1 MQKKLS
7 KLLII
12 LVLALTTMLAMAT
25 TANAEIVGS
34 KAKGTVWE
42 VNTDTGVLKIDV
54 EGPMGSWT
62 QGSQPWYKYRNYIK
76 ELQFASATSKI
87 TNYAFSDL
95 VNLEKIEIPNS
106 VEEIGDYA
114 FLNCAGAK
122 EVYIPIS
129 VANWG
134 GFIFK
139 DCVSIGYIFTENTTN
154 INMTTPIWDS
164 SVGSQAEN
172 GYVEL
177 QIESKSIG
185 QYAFYGL
192 SSVTNVKLPTT
203 LTGIND
209 YAFYGFTS
217 PFALNLNSATNI
229 GKYAFYG
236 CTGVTVI
243 NLPVATTIGENAFY
257 GCSGAE
263 SINLPVAT
271 SIGENAFKGCSGAK
285 TIYLGATNI
294 TYGNNCFADTTG
306 CTEIYLGSINF
317 AQNSNALSR
326 MGSGKTLTMTLGK
339 SVSAINGTLQTSHI
353 GTTGS
358 INLVLEEGSNLNSV
372 GASAFENN
380 SILTSVD
387 FSNSAK
393 NVSYNAKAFNNC
405 ANLKTFS
412 SNTGTATLT
421 TLSFG
426 NLKKLET
433 LNWNASSTTLG
444 WSTQLQA
451 KVTFT
456 SAATTA
462 SSHTGSHVSQQKS
475 STASMALTP
484 STTQN
489 TSYGWYP
496 TGDFTISAAT
506 AGTTSA
512 SQNSASS
519 GTATSTT
526 TASYNWVG
534 TNNTGNHPF
543 LNLGSSVSAG
553 STVTFGKTVT
563 TVPDYFLTSGVYA
576 FETAAATLKRTY
588 TATGSSTAS
597 STKSTSGTPATPA
610 MALASVGGDVYF
622 GYYASNL
629 GWTVNSKKVSV
640 TNVGNV
646 AQSVTI
652 TSNLTDTTTVTQS
665 CAITEGVKLSSAT
678 GIKLNQVNS
687 ISKAITSVGQSS
699 FGWIQ
704 IPMTSANNDLPSAG
718 VTSSFTASEN
728 SISATRNSTSTQG
741 TIYTAPNF
749 AVASRSYPYFAMYMG
764 HAPHNSGYKT
774 NWTWSNNWGAWHDN
788 SYTWTQGAGNG
799 SANYYGKGIYR
810 ESGLQLG
817 GNYYCAFAT
826 KDMAIR
832 EMRRLFDTTA
842 VTATTTNTI
851 SGTFKTNTISIPAST
866 TTTKTWST
874 VNNAAN
880 VPVNGYPDG
889 NNVKTANFGMAG
901 NNMTINAGAFLGA
914 KSLTNAYLASTVK
927 NIQGNAFY
935 TRNTGTSDILYAY
948 GKSNVGDFSVHTGL
962 DTHNDITAQYKPALK
977 DYGIFVGEYKVGNNV
992 TAYLYNTSGSN
1003 YLVNL
1008 AGSGATYDSYTASN
1022 RPGWA
1027 GSYGTK
1033 VTEVIIDDT
1042 VTSVG
1047 NYMFYGHSA
1056 LQSVTFG
1063 TGVTKIGDYAFANC
1077 TSFEN
1082 QDAAWPC
1089 PVTEFG
1095 SHAFAN
1101 CSIKMAGIPSTIL
1114 KLGSGV
1120 FAGNPVQ
1127 QISYRAK
1134 AASAHTADIVSF
1146 SGLADNVETLV
1157 IIGNEVTS
1165 IPAFLFYKAE
1175 VEKIT
1180 IGPAVAS
1187 IGEGAFSGS
1196 KTAIITVA
1204 DGNTAYK
1211 ANADGNLYTADGLT
1225 MVTYLGRKQDAAYT
1239 LASGV
1244 NTIAAG
1250 AFYGHPYLERMTF
1263 DATVINV
1270 GKEAFFAAEKL
1281 ESIAVNDFMDEASFL
1296 SEVTV
1301 GDNWSGSAEVIFSG
1315 LSWDIGVTKGAMTAT
1330 LYSDGR
1336 LAITGSG
1343 YMKNWASANAVDWYS
1358 KRNTI
1363 TKVTFDGDI
1372 QSIGAYA
1379 FSGCQNLA
1387 DCVPPASVE
1396 NIGQYAFFDCKAL
1409 TFVRVPD
1416 KVKTIST
1423 YTFANCTALVW
1434 ADCGLGVESIE
1445 PFAFSGCSNARYI
1458 SINGSAT
1465 EVKGNAFQG
1474 DKNATL
1480 LIVGKQ
1486 QMTDFTDYTGIKDAS
1501 TGSVDTKVFRI
1512 CYLKDIETGRLMDR
1526 YAANNTTAAIGA
1538 SGSYANTSDLYAYS
1552 FDSDNDGK
1560 SDYLHVAGA
1569 SAMETTWADK
1579 TQVPWNAIRATLTK
1593 VCVEDDV
1600 TSVGPYAFEDCTALQ
1615 FARIGKGAAT
1625 FSTHA
1630 FYNCSS
1636 LKEFLCNVRSFSTG
1650 SLTADSNVFVG
1661 AGASDGFSVVFE
1673 DDATRIPGYLFYNCK
1688 NLTNLTFGK
1697 GISSINSFAFAG
1709 CTGLKTL
1716 YIKSTKIDSTDPK
1729 IFTDAGKDS
1738 GGFTVE
1744 IAANVTKI
1752 PDNLFYSTDGNPYC
1766 TSVFADAGSKLESIG
1781 SSAFFDCNRLESAYF
1796 ANCSMLTYIHNAA
1809 FKGCTRLVSADFSN
1823 CIKLQ
1828 KINSEA
1834 FANCMNLADFSIN
1847 NDEAITNIG
1856 DKAFYNTLAIRTMT
1870 IPESVR
1876 EIGADAFGLWV
1887 PQQIIYVLGK
1897 MSVGDFSSAP
1907 SSWPGNATVIYT
1919 NLSWDV
1925 SKKQDGSIIAYY
1937 TVPDPASIN
1946 TEYCIFV
1953 VGEGEMI
1960 DFATQE
1966 GINWPRSSNN
1976 DVRSTVT
1983 RVYVGDGI
1991 TRIGNYNFA
2000 GFDKCVEVQIG
2011 HDVQEIGKYAFRDD
2025 IKVPEFDLSS
2035 AKASLTNIDDGAF
2048 ENCSGTSTVNLS
2060 GCSGLGAVGNDAFKN
2075 LADSSI
2081 VYVST
2086 DYLYD
2091 MLANVNGN
2099 IKSTYGT
2106 TTKTKVVTV
2115 RVFFTKDL
2123 VSQGVYNGKDVVW
2136 NVEATSNDNLIFH
2149 WYYATTKGGQWTE
2162 ITSAMTGYTI
2172 NSTVRSSTL
2181 TMDGSIVTLDKNGY
2195 YFYCEAVS
2203 PYYEQASSTA
2213 ALAVYSSAIT
2223 PTITVIDRN
2232 GDALESNTWT
2242 QGPLTI
2248 IVTEGTADNGL
2259 TPTYQYKLKASG
2271 TWRNTE
2277 PKMTYNTEGIVT
2289 FYCRAII
2296 NNDPNTAS
2304 APVKYIIKVDNSSP
2318 TVSISADPEFESTES
2333 VDLTATANDQVSGVQ
2348 SINWYKTAADAND
2361 SNTTSNVTGYVPL
2374 MDGVD
2379 MNTVDLSVRHI
2390 KGEGGKYTADTY
2402 TTTYVGKNETHSFN
2416 LNVDVDPTD
2425 AGVSNYV
2432 AATANTS
2439 LEKFELYEIHVMDA
2453 TKTDYAIS
2461 ASNKGVVT
2469 IPVPTDYDTTRIVVY
2484 GFNRTGSMA
2493 PITNYT
2499 LNNAGDS
2506 VTFPVAYF
2514 GYFVVGLEPV
2524 SSAPTGG

>member
-1 MQKKLS
+1 MRKKLT
-7 KLLII
+7 KLLLV

-42 VNTDTGVLKIDV
+42 VNTDTGILKIDV

-62 QGSQPWYKYRNYIK
+62 QGSQPWYKYRNYIT
-76 ELQFASATSKI
+76 EIQFPSATSKI

-95 VNLEKIEIPNS
+95 VNVEKIEIPNS

-114 FLNCAGAK
+114 FLNCAGVK
-122 EVYIPIS
+122 EIYIPIS
-129 VANWG
+129 IANWG
-134 GFIFK
+134 GFVFK
-139 DCVSIGYIFTENTTN
+139 DCVSVGYIFTENTTD
-154 INMTTPIWDS
+154 INMTAPIWDA
-164 SVGSQAEN
+164 SVGSKAADN
-172 GYVEL
+172 YVEL

-217 PFALNLNSATNI
+217 PFALNLSSATNI

-236 CTGVTVI
+236 CTGVTTI
-243 NLPVATTIGENAFY
+243 NLPVATTIGEYAFY
-257 GCSGAE
+257 GCTGAD
-263 SINLPVAT
+263 SINIPVAT
-271 SIGENAFKGCSGAK
+271 SIGDNAFENCTGAKKITVGATSVNYGNEVFKNCSGCQEL
-285 TIYLGATNI
+285 YLGAI
-294 TYGNNCFADTTG
+294 GFK
-306 CTEIYLGSINF
+306 
-317 AQNSNALSR
+317 QNSNAMNG
-326 MGSGKTLTMTLGK
+326 MGSASGFKVTLGK
-339 SVSAINGTLQTSHI
+339 AITSINGTLQTSYI
-353 GTTGS
+353 GTTKPMS
-358 INLVLEEGSNLNSV
+358 LVLEAGSKLSSI
-372 GASAFENN
+372 GTSAFEGNALL
-380 SILTSVD
+380 ISVD
-387 FSNSAK
+387 LNNRAEELALSD
-393 NVSYNAKAFNNC
+393 KAFYKCTSIKSFSTNTGSLSVGKLSLADLKKCENFQLNSKSTDIASSIETYSLVLTNPTSAWSATATEKISGIKINPTVYWTPWSAYYSVNGSGSYYMSQVYNNG
-405 ANLKTFS
+405 ANAANPEGGSLSFQNQSVTLNPKYEIENYSHPLENLGADGNGCDITIGESVVAIPDKMFS
-412 SNTGTATLT
+412 SGIRYTISSNFPSAT
-421 TLSFG
+421 
-426 NLKKLET
+426 
-433 LNWNASSTTLG
+433 SSTTATVNIPAK
-444 WSTQLQA
+444 SKVYQA
-451 KVTFT
+451 SYNYNNAINSYTFT
-456 SAATTA
+456 IPASNFNLSGNVTYGAKSNVNIISLPSGINIKNVTTNTNTKLTSIGVAAFGLDDRSVTSTVSLTNVTTPNTSGNGTIEDGTIVAYGASSNGYLSGWNKAHTITSGNNVNASNQSAKTTA
-462 SSHTGSHVSQQKS
+462 SASVKFSEDKNSVNTGSTAALQNGKIKLVSLGSVSNTCEIKYGAFSFNPSLEKAWFGSGISYISPDSFYSLKS
-475 STASMALTP
+475 PSTAYVYGKTSNTFTP
-484 STTQN
+484 SN
-489 TSYGWYP
+489 NGL
-496 TGDFTISAAT
+496 
-506 AGTTSA
+506 TSA
-512 SQNSASS
+512 GHS
-519 GTATSTT
+519 GFTDIVYDAT
-526 TASYNWVG
+526 
-534 TNNTGNHPF
+534 
-543 LNLGSSVSAG
+543 
-553 STVTFGKTVT
+553 
-563 TVPDYFLTSGVYA
+563 
-576 FETAAATLKRTY
+576 
-588 TATGSSTAS
+588 
-597 STKSTSGTPATPA
+597 
-610 MALASVGGDVYF
+610 
-622 GYYASNL
+622 
-629 GWTVNSKKVSV
+629 
-640 TNVGNV
+640 
-646 AQSVTI
+646 
-652 TSNLTDTTTVTQS
+652 
-665 CAITEGVKLSSAT
+665 
-678 GIKLNQVNS
+678 
-687 ISKAITSVGQSS
+687 
-699 FGWIQ
+699 
-704 IPMTSANNDLPSAG
+704 
-718 VTSSFTASEN
+718 
-728 SISATRNSTSTQG
+728 
-741 TIYTAPNF
+741 
-749 AVASRSYPYFAMYMG
+749 
-764 HAPHNSGYKT
+764 
-774 NWTWSNNWGAWHDN
+774 
-788 SYTWTQGAGNG
+788 
-799 SANYYGKGIYR
+799 
-810 ESGLQLG
+810 
-817 GNYYCAFAT
+817 
-826 KDMAIR
+826 
-832 EMRRLFDTTA
+832 
-842 VTATTTNTI
+842 
-851 SGTFKTNTISIPAST
+851 
-866 TTTKTWST
+866 
-874 VNNAAN
+874 
-880 VPVNGYPDG
+880 
-889 NNVKTANFGMAG
+889 
-901 NNMTINAGAFLGA
+901 
-914 KSLTNAYLASTVK
+914 
-927 NIQGNAFY
+927 
-935 TRNTGTSDILYAY
+935 
-948 GKSNVGDFSVHTGL
+948 
-962 DTHNDITAQYKPALK
+962 LK
-977 DYGIFVGEYKVGNNV
+977 DYGIFIDKFKVGDNV
-992 TAYLYNTSGSN
+992 NAYLYNTSGDN
-1003 YLVNL
+1003 YLINL
-1008 AGSGATYDSYTASN
+1008 AGSGSTYDTFTASTLPGWSATY
-1022 RPGWA
+1022 
-1027 GSYGTK
+1027 GSK
-1033 VTEVIIDDT
+1033 VTEIIVDDT
-1042 VTSVG
+1042 VTTIG
-1047 NYMFYGHSA
+1047 NHLFYGHSA
-1056 LQSVTFG
+1056 LEKVTFG
-1063 TGVTKIGDYAFANC
+1063 SGLTRIGDYAFANC
-1077 TSFEN
+1077 TAFEA
-1082 QDAAWPC
+1082 QDAEWNC

-1095 SHAFAN
+1095 SLAFAN
-1101 CSIKMAGIPSTIL
+1101 CSIKKAGVPATIT

-1120 FAGNPVQ
+1120 FSGNPVE
-1127 QISYRAK
+1127 QISYRAT
-1134 AASAHTADIVSF
+1134 AAAAHTADVVPF
-1146 SGLADNVETLV
+1146 SGLADSVDTT
-1157 IIGNEVTS
+1157 ITIADSVTS
-1165 IPAFLFYKAE
+1165 IPAFMFYKAE
-1175 VEKIT
+1175 VEKIN
-1180 IGPAVAS
+1180 IGTGVAS
-1187 IGEGAFSGS
+1187 IGEAAFSGS
-1196 KTAIITVA
+1196 KTAEVA
-1204 DGNTAYK
+1204 IPNGNAAYRV
-1211 ANADGNLYTADGLT
+1211 NADGNLYTADNLT
-1225 MVTYLGRKQDAAYT
+1225 IVAYLGNHQDAAYT
-1239 LASGV
+1239 LATGV

-1250 AFYGHPYLERMTF
+1250 AFYGHPFLERMTF
-1263 DATVINV
+1263 DATVINI
-1270 GKEAFFAAEKL
+1270 GKEAFFACDKL

-1296 SEVTV
+1296 AEVTV
-1301 GDNWSGSAEVIFSG
+1301 GENWSGSAEVIFSG

-1343 YMKNWASANAVDWYS
+1343 LMKNWASASAVDWYS

-1379 FSGCQNLA
+1379 FSGCESLS
-1387 DCVPPASVE
+1387 DCVLPDSVS
-1396 NIGQYAFFDCKAL
+1396 NIGQYAFFDCKGI
-1409 TFVRVPD
+1409 TFFRVPD
-1416 KVKTIST
+1416 KVTTINT
-1423 YTFANCTALVW
+1423 YTFANCTSLYWV
-1434 ADCGLGVESIE
+1434 DCGLGVQSIE
-1445 PFAFSGCSNARYI
+1445 PFAFAGCPTARYI
-1458 SINGSAT
+1458 AINGSAA

-1486 QMTDFTDYTGIKDAS
+1486 QMTDFTDYTGINDAA

-1512 CYLKDIETGRLMDR
+1512 CYLKDIEQGRLLKR
-1526 YAANNTTAAIGA
+1526 YAANNTTAAIG
-1538 SGSYANTSDLYAYS
+1538 STGSYANTSDLYAYS
-1552 FDSDNDGK
+1552 FDSNNDGK
-1560 SDYLHVAGA
+1560 ADYLHVAGA

-1579 TQVPWNAIRATLTK
+1579 TQVPWNEIRETLTK

-1600 TSVGPYAFEDCTALQ
+1600 TSVGPYAFEDCTALT

-1630 FYNCSS
+1630 FYNCSA

-1650 SLTADSNVFVG
+1650 SLTADSNVFVN

-1688 NLTNLTFGK
+1688 NLTNLTLGK

-1709 CTGLKTL
+1709 CTGMKTL

-1744 IAANVTKI
+1744 LAANVTKL
-1752 PDNLFYSTDGNPYC
+1752 PDNLFYSTDGNPYV

-1796 ANCSMLTYIHNAA
+1796 ANCTMLTYIHNAA

-1834 FANCMNLADFSIN
+1834 FANCMNLADFTIS

-1953 VGEGEMI
+1953 VGTGEMI
-1960 DFATQE
+1960 DFQSQE

-1983 RVYVGDGI
+1983 RIYVGDGI

-2011 HDVQEIGKYAFRDD
+2011 HDVEEIGKYAFRDD
-2025 IKVPEFDLSS
+2025 VKVPEFDLST
-2035 AKASLTNIDDGAF
+2035 AKASLQNIEDGAF
-2048 ENCSGTSTVNLS
+2048 ENCSGTSSVNLS

-2075 LADSSI
+2075 LADSSV

-2115 RVFFTKDL
+2115 QVFFTKDL
-2123 VSQGVYNGKDVVW
+2123 ASQGVYNGKDVTW
-2136 NVEATSNDNLIFH
+2136 NVEASSNDNLIFH
-2149 WYYATTKGGQWTE
+2149 WYYATEKGGQWTE

-2172 NSTVRSSTL
+2172 ESTVNSSTL
-2181 TMDGSIVTLDKNGY
+2181 KMDGSIVTLDKNGY
-2195 YFYCEAVS
+2195 YFYVEAVS

-2248 IVTEGTADNGL
+2248 IVTEGSTDNGV

-2304 APVKYIIKVDNSSP
+2304 EPVKYILKVDNSSP

-2348 SINWYKTAADAND
+2348 SINWYKAAADAND

-2374 MDGVD
+2374 MQGVD

-2390 KGEGGKYTADTY
+2390 KAEGGKYTADTY
-2402 TTTYVGKNETHSFN
+2402 TTTYVGKNETHTFE
-2416 LNVDVDPTD
+2416 LNTAID
-2425 AGVSNYV
+2425 AGDSAISNYV
-2432 AATANTS
+2432 AATSNSA
-2439 LEKFELYEIHVMDA
+2439 LEKFELYEIHVMDD

-2469 IPVPTDYDTTRIVVY
+2469 IPVPADYDATRIAVY

-2514 GYFVVGLEPV
+2514 GYFVVGLEPA
-2524 SSAPTGG
+2524 SSTSTGD

>member
-1 MQKKLS
+1 MRKKLT
-7 KLLII
+7 KLLLV

-42 VNTDTGVLKIDV
+42 VNTDTGILKIDV

-62 QGSQPWYKYRNYIK
+62 QGSQPWYKYRNYIT
-76 ELQFASATSKI
+76 EIQFPSATSKI

-95 VNLEKIEIPNS
+95 VNVEKIEIPNS

-114 FLNCAGAK
+114 FLNCAGVK
-122 EVYIPIS
+122 EIYIPIS
-129 VANWG
+129 IANWG
-134 GFIFK
+134 GFVFK
-139 DCVSIGYIFTENTTN
+139 DCVSVGYIFTENTTD
-154 INMTTPIWDS
+154 INMTAPIWDA
-164 SVGSQAEN
+164 SVGSKAADN
-172 GYVEL
+172 YVEL

-217 PFALNLNSATNI
+217 PFALNLSSATNI

-236 CTGVTVI
+236 CTGVTTI
-243 NLPVATTIGENAFY
+243 NLPVATTIGEYAFY
-257 GCSGAE
+257 GCTGAD
-263 SINLPVAT
+263 SINIPVAT
-271 SIGENAFKGCSGAK
+271 SIGDNAFENCTGAKKITVGATSVNYGNEVFKNCSGCQEL
-285 TIYLGATNI
+285 YLGAI
-294 TYGNNCFADTTG
+294 GFK
-306 CTEIYLGSINF
+306 
-317 AQNSNALSR
+317 QNSNAMNG
-326 MGSGKTLTMTLGK
+326 MGSASGFKVTLGK
-339 SVSAINGTLQTSHI
+339 AITSINGTLQTSYI
-353 GTTGS
+353 GTTKPMS
-358 INLVLEEGSNLNSV
+358 LVLEAGSKLSSI
-372 GASAFENN
+372 GTSAFEGNALL
-380 SILTSVD
+380 ISVD
-387 FSNSAK
+387 LNNRAEELALSD
-393 NVSYNAKAFNNC
+393 KAFYKCTSIKSFSTNTGSLSVGKLSLADLKKCENFQLNSKSTDIASSIETYSLVLTNPTSAWSATATEKISGIKINPTVYWTPWSAYYSVNGSGSYYMSQVYNNG
-405 ANLKTFS
+405 ANAANPEGGSLSFQNQSVTLNPKYEIENYSHPLENLGADGNGCDITIGESVVAIPDKMFS
-412 SNTGTATLT
+412 SGIRYTISSNFPSAT
-421 TLSFG
+421 
-426 NLKKLET
+426 
-433 LNWNASSTTLG
+433 SSTTATVNIPAK
-444 WSTQLQA
+444 SKVYQA
-451 KVTFT
+451 SYNYNDAINSYTFT
-456 SAATTA
+456 IPASNFNLSGNVTYGAKSNVNIISLPSGINIKNVTTNTNTKLTSIGVAAFGLDDRSVTSTVSLTNVTTPNTSGNGTIEDGTIVAYGASSNGYLSGWNKAHTITSGNNVNASNQSAKTTA
-462 SSHTGSHVSQQKS
+462 SASVKFSEDKNSVNTGSTAALQNGKIKLVSLGSVSNTCEIKYGAFSFNPSLEKAWFGSGISYISPDSFYSLKS
-475 STASMALTP
+475 PSTAYVYGKTSNTFTP
-484 STTQN
+484 SN
-489 TSYGWYP
+489 NGL
-496 TGDFTISAAT
+496 
-506 AGTTSA
+506 TSA
-512 SQNSASS
+512 GHS
-519 GTATSTT
+519 GFTDIVYDAT
-526 TASYNWVG
+526 
-534 TNNTGNHPF
+534 
-543 LNLGSSVSAG
+543 
-553 STVTFGKTVT
+553 
-563 TVPDYFLTSGVYA
+563 
-576 FETAAATLKRTY
+576 
-588 TATGSSTAS
+588 
-597 STKSTSGTPATPA
+597 
-610 MALASVGGDVYF
+610 
-622 GYYASNL
+622 
-629 GWTVNSKKVSV
+629 
-640 TNVGNV
+640 
-646 AQSVTI
+646 
-652 TSNLTDTTTVTQS
+652 
-665 CAITEGVKLSSAT
+665 
-678 GIKLNQVNS
+678 
-687 ISKAITSVGQSS
+687 
-699 FGWIQ
+699 
-704 IPMTSANNDLPSAG
+704 
-718 VTSSFTASEN
+718 
-728 SISATRNSTSTQG
+728 
-741 TIYTAPNF
+741 
-749 AVASRSYPYFAMYMG
+749 
-764 HAPHNSGYKT
+764 
-774 NWTWSNNWGAWHDN
+774 
-788 SYTWTQGAGNG
+788 
-799 SANYYGKGIYR
+799 
-810 ESGLQLG
+810 
-817 GNYYCAFAT
+817 
-826 KDMAIR
+826 
-832 EMRRLFDTTA
+832 
-842 VTATTTNTI
+842 
-851 SGTFKTNTISIPAST
+851 
-866 TTTKTWST
+866 
-874 VNNAAN
+874 
-880 VPVNGYPDG
+880 
-889 NNVKTANFGMAG
+889 
-901 NNMTINAGAFLGA
+901 
-914 KSLTNAYLASTVK
+914 
-927 NIQGNAFY
+927 
-935 TRNTGTSDILYAY
+935 
-948 GKSNVGDFSVHTGL
+948 
-962 DTHNDITAQYKPALK
+962 LK
-977 DYGIFVGEYKVGNNV
+977 DYGIFIDKFKVGDNV
-992 TAYLYNTSGSN
+992 NAYLYNTSGDN
-1003 YLVNL
+1003 YLINL
-1008 AGSGATYDSYTASN
+1008 AGSGSTYDTFTASTLPGWSATY
-1022 RPGWA
+1022 
-1027 GSYGTK
+1027 GSK
-1033 VTEVIIDDT
+1033 VTEIIVDDT
-1042 VTSVG
+1042 VTTIG
-1047 NYMFYGHSA
+1047 NYLFYGHSA
-1056 LQSVTFG
+1056 LEKVTFG
-1063 TGVTKIGDYAFANC
+1063 SGLTRIGDYAFANC
-1077 TSFEN
+1077 TALEA
-1082 QDAAWPC
+1082 QDAEWNC

-1095 SHAFAN
+1095 SYAFAN
-1101 CSIKMAGIPSTIL
+1101 CSIKNAGIPATIT

-1120 FAGNPVQ
+1120 FSGNPVE
-1127 QISYRAK
+1127 QISYRAT
-1134 AASAHTADIVSF
+1134 AAAAHTADVVPF
-1146 SGLADNVETLV
+1146 SGLADSVDTT
-1157 IIGNEVTS
+1157 ISIADSVTS
-1165 IPAFLFYKAE
+1165 VPAFMFYKAE
-1175 VEKIT
+1175 VEKIN
-1180 IGPAVAS
+1180 IGTGVAS
-1187 IGEGAFSGS
+1187 IGEAAFSGS
-1196 KTAIITVA
+1196 KTAEVA
-1204 DGNTAYK
+1204 IPNGNAAYRV
-1211 ANADGNLYTADGLT
+1211 NADGNLYTADNLT
-1225 MVTYLGRKQDAAYT
+1225 IIAYLGKHQDAAYT
-1239 LASGV
+1239 LATGV

-1250 AFYGHPYLERMTF
+1250 AFYGHPFLERMTF
-1263 DATVINV
+1263 DATVINI
-1270 GKEAFFAAEKL
+1270 GKEAFFACDKL

-1296 SEVTV
+1296 AEVTV
-1301 GDNWSGSAEVIFSG
+1301 GENWSGNAEVIFSG
-1315 LSWDIGVTKGAMTAT
+1315 LAWDIGVTKGAMTAT

-1343 YMKNWASANAVDWYS
+1343 LMKNWASASAVDWYS

-1379 FSGCQNLA
+1379 FSGCESLS
-1387 DCVPPASVE
+1387 DCVLPDSVSA
-1396 NIGQYAFFDCKAL
+1396 IGQYAFFDCKGI
-1409 TFVRVPD
+1409 TFFRVPD
-1416 KVKTIST
+1416 KVTTINT
-1423 YTFANCTALVW
+1423 YTFANCASLYWV
-1434 ADCGLGVESIE
+1434 DCGLGVQSIE
-1445 PFAFSGCSNARYI
+1445 PFAFAGCPTARYI
-1458 SINGSAT
+1458 AINGSAT

-1486 QMTDFTDYTGIKDAS
+1486 QMTDFTDYTGINDAA

-1512 CYLKDIETGRLMDR
+1512 CYLKDIEQGRLLKR
-1526 YAANNTTAAIGA
+1526 YAANNTTAAIG
-1538 SGSYANTSDLYAYS
+1538 STGSYANTSDLYAYS
-1552 FDSDNDGK
+1552 FDSNNDGK
-1560 SDYLHVAGA
+1560 ADYLHVAGA

-1579 TQVPWNAIRATLTK
+1579 TQVPWNEIRETLTK

-1600 TSVGPYAFEDCTALQ
+1600 TSVGPYAFEDCTALT

-1630 FYNCSS
+1630 FYNCSA

-1650 SLTADSNVFVG
+1650 SLTADSNVFVN

-1688 NLTNLTFGK
+1688 NLTNLTLGK

-1709 CTGLKTL
+1709 CTGMKTL

-1744 IAANVTKI
+1744 LAANVTKL
-1752 PDNLFYSTDGNPYC
+1752 PDNLFYSTDGNPYV

-1796 ANCSMLTYIHNAA
+1796 ANCTMLTYIHNAA

-1834 FANCMNLADFSIN
+1834 FANCMNLADFTIS

-1953 VGEGEMI
+1953 VGTGEMI
-1960 DFATQE
+1960 DFQSQE

-1983 RVYVGDGI
+1983 RIYVGDGI

-2011 HDVQEIGKYAFRDD
+2011 HDVEEIGKYAFRDD
-2025 IKVPEFDLSS
+2025 VKVPEFDLST
-2035 AKASLTNIDDGAF
+2035 AKASLQNIEDGAF
-2048 ENCSGTSTVNLS
+2048 ENCSGTSSVNLS

-2075 LADSSI
+2075 LADSSV

-2115 RVFFTKDL
+2115 QVFFTKDL
-2123 VSQGVYNGKDVVW
+2123 ASQGVYNGKDVTW
-2136 NVEATSNDNLIFH
+2136 NVEASSNDNLIFH
-2149 WYYATTKGGQWTE
+2149 WYYATEKGGQWTE

-2172 NSTVRSSTL
+2172 ESTVNSSTL
-2181 TMDGSIVTLDKNGY
+2181 KMDGSIVTLDKNGY
-2195 YFYCEAVS
+2195 YFYVEAVS

-2248 IVTEGTADNGL
+2248 IVTEGSTDNGV

-2304 APVKYIIKVDNSSP
+2304 EPVKYILKVDNSSP

-2374 MDGVD
+2374 MQGVD

-2390 KGEGGKYTADTY
+2390 KADGGKYTADTY
-2402 TTTYVGKNETHSFN
+2402 TTTYVGKNETHSFE
-2416 LNVDVDPTD
+2416 LNTAID
-2425 AGVSNYV
+2425 AGDSAISNYV
-2432 AATANTS
+2432 AATSNSA
-2439 LEKFELYEIHVMDA
+2439 LEKFELYEIHVMDD

-2469 IPVPTDYDTTRIVVY
+2469 IPVPADYDATRIAIY

-2514 GYFVVGLEPV
+2514 GYFVVGLEPA
-2524 SSAPTGG
+2524 SSASTGD

>member
-1 MQKKLS
+1 MRKKLT
-7 KLLII
+7 KLLLV

-42 VNTDTGVLKIDV
+42 VNTDTGILKIDV

-62 QGSQPWYKYRNYIK
+62 QGSQPWYKYRNYIT
-76 ELQFASATSKI
+76 EIQFPSATSKI

-95 VNLEKIEIPNS
+95 VNVEKIEIPNS

-114 FLNCAGAK
+114 FLNCAGVK
-122 EVYIPIS
+122 EIYIPIS
-129 VANWG
+129 IANWG
-134 GFIFK
+134 GFVFK
-139 DCVSIGYIFTENTTN
+139 DCVSVGYIFTENTTD
-154 INMTTPIWDS
+154 INMTAPIWDA
-164 SVGSQAEN
+164 SVGSKAADN
-172 GYVEL
+172 YVEL

-217 PFALNLNSATNI
+217 PFALNLSSATNI

-236 CTGVTVI
+236 CTGVTTI
-243 NLPVATTIGENAFY
+243 NLPVATTIGEYAFY
-257 GCSGAE
+257 GCTGAD
-263 SINLPVAT
+263 SINIPVAT
-271 SIGENAFKGCSGAK
+271 SIGDNAFENCTGAKKLTVGATSVNYGNEVFKNCSGCQEL
-285 TIYLGATNI
+285 YLGAI
-294 TYGNNCFADTTG
+294 GFK
-306 CTEIYLGSINF
+306 
-317 AQNSNALSR
+317 QNSNAMNG
-326 MGSGKTLTMTLGK
+326 MGSASGFKVTLGK
-339 SVSAINGTLQTSHI
+339 AITSINGTLQTSYI
-353 GTTGS
+353 GTTKPMS
-358 INLVLEEGSNLNSV
+358 LVLEAGSKLSSI
-372 GASAFENN
+372 GTSAFEGNALL
-380 SILTSVD
+380 ISVD
-387 FSNSAK
+387 LSNRAEELALSD
-393 NVSYNAKAFNNC
+393 KAFYKCTSIKSFSTNTGSLSVGKLSLADLKKCENFQLNSKSTDIASSIETYSLVLTNPTSAWSATATEKISGIKINPTVYWTTWSAYYSVNGSGSYYMSQVYNNG
-405 ANLKTFS
+405 ANAANPEGGSLSFQNQSVTLNPKYEIENYSHPLENLGADGNGCDITIGESVVAIPDKMFS
-412 SNTGTATLT
+412 SGIRYTISSNFPSAT
-421 TLSFG
+421 
-426 NLKKLET
+426 
-433 LNWNASSTTLG
+433 SSTTATVNIPAK
-444 WSTQLQA
+444 SKVYQA
-451 KVTFT
+451 SYNYNNEINSYTFT
-456 SAATTA
+456 IPASNRNLSGNVTYGAKSNVNIISLPSGINIKNVTTNTNTKLTSIGVAAFGLDDRSVTSTVSLTNVTTPNTSGNGTIEDGTIVAYGASSNGYLTGWNKAHTITSGNNVNASNQSVKTTA
-462 SSHTGSHVSQQKS
+462 SASVKFSEDKNSVNTGSTAALQNGKIKLVSLGSVSNTCEIKYGAFSFNPSLEKAWFGSGISYISPDSFYSLKS
-475 STASMALTP
+475 PSTAYVYGKTSNTFTP
-484 STTQN
+484 SN
-489 TSYGWYP
+489 NGL
-496 TGDFTISAAT
+496 
-506 AGTTSA
+506 TSA
-512 SQNSASS
+512 GHS
-519 GTATSTT
+519 GFTDIVYDAT
-526 TASYNWVG
+526 
-534 TNNTGNHPF
+534 
-543 LNLGSSVSAG
+543 
-553 STVTFGKTVT
+553 
-563 TVPDYFLTSGVYA
+563 
-576 FETAAATLKRTY
+576 
-588 TATGSSTAS
+588 
-597 STKSTSGTPATPA
+597 
-610 MALASVGGDVYF
+610 
-622 GYYASNL
+622 
-629 GWTVNSKKVSV
+629 
-640 TNVGNV
+640 
-646 AQSVTI
+646 
-652 TSNLTDTTTVTQS
+652 
-665 CAITEGVKLSSAT
+665 
-678 GIKLNQVNS
+678 
-687 ISKAITSVGQSS
+687 
-699 FGWIQ
+699 
-704 IPMTSANNDLPSAG
+704 
-718 VTSSFTASEN
+718 
-728 SISATRNSTSTQG
+728 
-741 TIYTAPNF
+741 
-749 AVASRSYPYFAMYMG
+749 
-764 HAPHNSGYKT
+764 
-774 NWTWSNNWGAWHDN
+774 
-788 SYTWTQGAGNG
+788 
-799 SANYYGKGIYR
+799 
-810 ESGLQLG
+810 
-817 GNYYCAFAT
+817 
-826 KDMAIR
+826 
-832 EMRRLFDTTA
+832 
-842 VTATTTNTI
+842 
-851 SGTFKTNTISIPAST
+851 
-866 TTTKTWST
+866 
-874 VNNAAN
+874 
-880 VPVNGYPDG
+880 
-889 NNVKTANFGMAG
+889 
-901 NNMTINAGAFLGA
+901 
-914 KSLTNAYLASTVK
+914 
-927 NIQGNAFY
+927 
-935 TRNTGTSDILYAY
+935 
-948 GKSNVGDFSVHTGL
+948 
-962 DTHNDITAQYKPALK
+962 LK
-977 DYGIFVGEYKVGNNV
+977 DYGIFIDKFKVGDNV
-992 TAYLYNTSGSN
+992 NAYLYNTSGDN
-1003 YLVNL
+1003 YLINL
-1008 AGSGATYDSYTASN
+1008 AGSGSTYDTFTANTLPGWSATY
-1022 RPGWA
+1022 
-1027 GSYGTK
+1027 GSK
-1033 VTEVIIDDT
+1033 VTEIIVDDT
-1042 VTSVG
+1042 VTTIG
-1047 NYMFYGHSA
+1047 NYLFYGHSA
-1056 LQSVTFG
+1056 LQKVTFG
-1063 TGVTKIGDYAFANC
+1063 SGLTRIGDYAFANC
-1077 TSFEN
+1077 TAFEA
-1082 QDAAWPC
+1082 QDAEWNC

-1095 SHAFAN
+1095 SYAFAN
-1101 CSIKMAGIPSTIL
+1101 CSIKKAGIPATIT

-1120 FAGNPVQ
+1120 FSGNPVE
-1127 QISYRAK
+1127 QISYRAT
-1134 AASAHTADIVSF
+1134 AAAAHTADVVPF
-1146 SGLADNVETLV
+1146 SGLADSVDTT
-1157 IIGNEVTS
+1157 ITIADSVTS
-1165 IPAFLFYKAE
+1165 IPAFMFYKAE
-1175 VEKIT
+1175 VEKIN
-1180 IGPAVAS
+1180 IGTGVTS
-1187 IGEGAFSGS
+1187 IGEAAFSGS
-1196 KTAIITVA
+1196 KTAEVA
-1204 DGNTAYK
+1204 IPNGNAAYRV
-1211 ANADGNLYTADGLT
+1211 NADGNLYTADNLT
-1225 MVTYLGRKQDAAYT
+1225 IIAYLGKHQDAAYT
-1239 LASGV
+1239 LATGV
-1244 NTIAAG
+1244 NTIASG
-1250 AFYGHPYLERMTF
+1250 AFYGHPFLERMTF
-1263 DATVINV
+1263 DATVINI
-1270 GKEAFFAAEKL
+1270 GKEAFFACDKL

-1296 SEVTV
+1296 AEVTV
-1301 GDNWSGSAEVIFSG
+1301 GENWSGSAEVIFSG

-1343 YMKNWASANAVDWYS
+1343 LMKNWASASAVDWYS

-1379 FSGCQNLA
+1379 FSGCESLS
-1387 DCVPPASVE
+1387 DCVLPDSVSS
-1396 NIGQYAFFDCKAL
+1396 IGQYAFFDCKGI
-1409 TFVRVPD
+1409 TFFRVPN
-1416 KVKTIST
+1416 KVTTINT
-1423 YTFANCTALVW
+1423 YTFANCTSLYWV
-1434 ADCGLGVESIE
+1434 DCGLGVQSIE
-1445 PFAFSGCSNARYI
+1445 PFAFAGCPTARYI
-1458 SINGSAT
+1458 AINGSAT

-1486 QMTDFTDYTGIKDAS
+1486 QMTDFTDYTGINDAA

-1512 CYLKDIETGRLMDR
+1512 CYLKDIEQGRLLKR
-1526 YAANNTTAAIGA
+1526 YAANNTTAAIG
-1538 SGSYANTSDLYAYS
+1538 STGSYANTSDLYAYS
-1552 FDSDNDGK
+1552 FDSNNDGK
-1560 SDYLHVAGA
+1560 ADYLHVAGA

-1579 TQVPWNAIRATLTK
+1579 TQVPWNEIRETLTK

-1600 TSVGPYAFEDCTALQ
+1600 TSVGPYAFEDCTALT

-1650 SLTADSNVFVG
+1650 SLTADSNVFVN

-1688 NLTNLTFGK
+1688 NLTNLTLGK

-1709 CTGLKTL
+1709 CTGMKTL

-1744 IAANVTKI
+1744 LAANVTKL
-1752 PDNLFYSTDGNPYC
+1752 PDNLFYSTDGNPYV

-1796 ANCSMLTYIHNAA
+1796 ANCTMLTYIHNAA

-1834 FANCMNLADFSIN
+1834 FANCMNLADFTIS

-1953 VGEGEMI
+1953 VGTGEMI
-1960 DFATQE
+1960 DFQSQE

-1983 RVYVGDGI
+1983 RIYVGDGI

-2011 HDVQEIGKYAFRDD
+2011 HDVEEIGKYAFRDD
-2025 IKVPEFDLSS
+2025 VKVPEFDLST
-2035 AKASLTNIDDGAF
+2035 AKASLQNIEDGAF
-2048 ENCSGTSTVNLS
+2048 ENCSGTSSVNLS

-2075 LADSSI
+2075 LADSSV

-2115 RVFFTKDL
+2115 QVFFTKDL
-2123 VSQGVYNGKDVVW
+2123 ASQGVYNGKDVTW
-2136 NVEATSNDNLIFH
+2136 NVEASSNDNLIFH
-2149 WYYATTKGGQWTE
+2149 WYYATEKGGQWTE

-2172 NSTVRSSTL
+2172 ESTVNSSTL
-2181 TMDGSIVTLDKNGY
+2181 KMDGSIVTLDKNGY
-2195 YFYCEAVS
+2195 YFYVEAVS

-2248 IVTEGTADNGL
+2248 IVTEGSTDNGV

-2304 APVKYIIKVDNSSP
+2304 EPVKYILKVDNSSP

-2374 MDGVD
+2374 MQGVD

-2390 KGEGGKYTADTY
+2390 KADGGKYTADTY
-2402 TTTYVGKNETHSFN
+2402 TTTYVGKNETHSFE
-2416 LNVDVDPTD
+2416 LNTAID
-2425 AGVSNYV
+2425 AGDSAISNYV
-2432 AATANTS
+2432 AATSNSA
-2439 LEKFELYEIHVMDA
+2439 LEKFELYEIHVMDD

-2469 IPVPTDYDTTRIVVY
+2469 IPVPADYDATHIAIY

-2514 GYFVVGLEPV
+2514 GYFVVGLEPA
-2524 SSAPTGG
+2524 SSASTGD

>member
-1 MQKKLS
+1 MRKKLT
-7 KLLII
+7 KLLLV

-42 VNTDTGVLKIDV
+42 VNTDTGILKIDV

-62 QGSQPWYKYRNYIK
+62 QGSQPWYKYRNYIT
-76 ELQFASATSKI
+76 EIQFPSATSKI

-95 VNLEKIEIPNS
+95 VNVEKIEIPNS
-106 VEEIGDYA
+106 VEEIDDYA
-114 FLNCAGAK
+114 FLNCAGVK
-122 EVYIPIS
+122 EIYIPIS
-129 VANWG
+129 IANWG
-134 GFIFK
+134 GFVFK
-139 DCVSIGYIFTENTTN
+139 DCVSVGYIFTENTTD
-154 INMTTPIWDS
+154 INMTAPIWDA
-164 SVGSQAEN
+164 SVGSKAADN
-172 GYVEL
+172 YVEL

-217 PFALNLNSATNI
+217 PFALNLSSATNI

-236 CTGVTVI
+236 CTGVTTI
-243 NLPVATTIGENAFY
+243 NLPVATTIGEYAFY
-257 GCSGAE
+257 GCTGAD
-263 SINLPVAT
+263 SINIPVAT
-271 SIGENAFKGCSGAK
+271 SIGDNAFENCTGAKKITVGATSVNYGNEVFKNCSGCQEL
-285 TIYLGATNI
+285 YLGAI
-294 TYGNNCFADTTG
+294 GFK
-306 CTEIYLGSINF
+306 
-317 AQNSNALSR
+317 QNSNAMNG
-326 MGSGKTLTMTLGK
+326 MGSASGFKVTLGK
-339 SVSAINGTLQTSHI
+339 AITSINGTLQTSYI
-353 GTTGS
+353 GTTKPMS
-358 INLVLEEGSNLNSV
+358 LVLEAGSKLSSI
-372 GASAFENN
+372 GTSAFEGNALL
-380 SILTSVD
+380 ISVD
-387 FSNSAK
+387 LNNRAEELALSD
-393 NVSYNAKAFNNC
+393 KAFYKCTSIKSFSTNTGSLSVGKLSLADLKKCENFQLNSKSTDIASSIETYSLVLTNPTSAWSATATEKISGIKINPTVYWTPWSAYYSVNGSGSYYMSQVYNNG
-405 ANLKTFS
+405 ANAANPEGGSLSFQNQSVTLNPKYEIENYSHPLENLGADGNGCDITIGESVVAIPDKMFS
-412 SNTGTATLT
+412 SGIRYTISSNFPSAT
-421 TLSFG
+421 
-426 NLKKLET
+426 
-433 LNWNASSTTLG
+433 SSTTATVNIPAK
-444 WSTQLQA
+444 SKVYQA
-451 KVTFT
+451 SYNYNNAINSYTFT
-456 SAATTA
+456 IPASNFNLSGNVTYGAKSNVNIISLPSGINIKNVTTNTNTKLTSIGVAAFGLDDRSVTSTVSLTNVTTPNTSGNGTIEDGTIVAYGASSNGYLSGWNKAHTITSGNNVNASNQSAKTTA
-462 SSHTGSHVSQQKS
+462 SASVKFSEDKNSVNTGSTAALQNGKIKLVSLGSVSNTCEIKYGAFSFNPSLEKAWFGSGISYISPDSFYSLKS
-475 STASMALTP
+475 PSTAYVYGKTSNTFTP
-484 STTQN
+484 SN
-489 TSYGWYP
+489 NGL
-496 TGDFTISAAT
+496 
-506 AGTTSA
+506 TSA
-512 SQNSASS
+512 GHS
-519 GTATSTT
+519 GFTDIVYDAT
-526 TASYNWVG
+526 
-534 TNNTGNHPF
+534 
-543 LNLGSSVSAG
+543 
-553 STVTFGKTVT
+553 
-563 TVPDYFLTSGVYA
+563 
-576 FETAAATLKRTY
+576 
-588 TATGSSTAS
+588 
-597 STKSTSGTPATPA
+597 
-610 MALASVGGDVYF
+610 
-622 GYYASNL
+622 
-629 GWTVNSKKVSV
+629 
-640 TNVGNV
+640 
-646 AQSVTI
+646 
-652 TSNLTDTTTVTQS
+652 
-665 CAITEGVKLSSAT
+665 
-678 GIKLNQVNS
+678 
-687 ISKAITSVGQSS
+687 
-699 FGWIQ
+699 
-704 IPMTSANNDLPSAG
+704 
-718 VTSSFTASEN
+718 
-728 SISATRNSTSTQG
+728 
-741 TIYTAPNF
+741 
-749 AVASRSYPYFAMYMG
+749 
-764 HAPHNSGYKT
+764 
-774 NWTWSNNWGAWHDN
+774 
-788 SYTWTQGAGNG
+788 
-799 SANYYGKGIYR
+799 
-810 ESGLQLG
+810 
-817 GNYYCAFAT
+817 
-826 KDMAIR
+826 
-832 EMRRLFDTTA
+832 
-842 VTATTTNTI
+842 
-851 SGTFKTNTISIPAST
+851 
-866 TTTKTWST
+866 
-874 VNNAAN
+874 
-880 VPVNGYPDG
+880 
-889 NNVKTANFGMAG
+889 
-901 NNMTINAGAFLGA
+901 
-914 KSLTNAYLASTVK
+914 
-927 NIQGNAFY
+927 
-935 TRNTGTSDILYAY
+935 
-948 GKSNVGDFSVHTGL
+948 
-962 DTHNDITAQYKPALK
+962 LK
-977 DYGIFVGEYKVGNNV
+977 DYGIFIDKFKVGDNV
-992 TAYLYNTSGSN
+992 NAYLYNTSGDN
-1003 YLVNL
+1003 YLINL
-1008 AGSGATYDSYTASN
+1008 AGSGSTYDTFTASTLPGWSATY
-1022 RPGWA
+1022 
-1027 GSYGTK
+1027 GSK
-1033 VTEVIIDDT
+1033 VTEIIVDDT
-1042 VTSVG
+1042 VTTIG
-1047 NYMFYGHSA
+1047 NHLFYGHSA
-1056 LQSVTFG
+1056 LEKVTFG
-1063 TGVTKIGDYAFANC
+1063 SGLTRIGDYAFANC
-1077 TSFEN
+1077 TAFEA
-1082 QDAAWPC
+1082 QDAEWNC

-1095 SHAFAN
+1095 SFAFAN
-1101 CSIKMAGIPSTIL
+1101 CSIKKAGVPATIT

-1120 FAGNPVQ
+1120 FSGNPVE
-1127 QISYRAK
+1127 QISYRAT
-1134 AASAHTADIVSF
+1134 AAAAHTADVVPF
-1146 SGLADNVETLV
+1146 SGLADSVDTT
-1157 IIGNEVTS
+1157 ITIADSVTS
-1165 IPAFLFYKAE
+1165 IPAFMFYKAE
-1175 VEKIT
+1175 VEKIN
-1180 IGPAVAS
+1180 IGTGVAS
-1187 IGEGAFSGS
+1187 IGEAAFSGS
-1196 KTAIITVA
+1196 KTAEVA
-1204 DGNTAYK
+1204 IPNGNAAYRV
-1211 ANADGNLYTADGLT
+1211 NADGNLYTADNLT
-1225 MVTYLGRKQDAAYT
+1225 IVAYLGNHQDAAYT
-1239 LASGV
+1239 LATGV

-1250 AFYGHPYLERMTF
+1250 AFYGHPFLERMTF
-1263 DATVINV
+1263 DATVINI
-1270 GKEAFFAAEKL
+1270 GKEAFFACDKL

-1296 SEVTV
+1296 AEVTV
-1301 GDNWSGSAEVIFSG
+1301 GENWSGSAEVIFSG

-1343 YMKNWASANAVDWYS
+1343 LMKNWASASAVDWYS

-1379 FSGCQNLA
+1379 FSGCESLS
-1387 DCVPPASVE
+1387 DCVLPDSVSS
-1396 NIGQYAFFDCKAL
+1396 IGQYAFFDCKGI
-1409 TFVRVPD
+1409 TFFRVPD
-1416 KVKTIST
+1416 KVTTINT
-1423 YTFANCTALVW
+1423 YTFANCTSLYWV
-1434 ADCGLGVESIE
+1434 DCGLGVQSIE
-1445 PFAFSGCSNARYI
+1445 PFAFAGCPTARYI
-1458 SINGSAT
+1458 AINGSAT

-1486 QMTDFTDYTGIKDAS
+1486 QMTDFTDYTGINDAA

-1512 CYLKDIETGRLMDR
+1512 CYLKDIEQGRLLKR
-1526 YAANNTTAAIGA
+1526 YAANNTTAAIG
-1538 SGSYANTSDLYAYS
+1538 STGSYANTSDLYAYS
-1552 FDSDNDGK
+1552 FDSNNDGK
-1560 SDYLHVAGA
+1560 ADYLHVAGA

-1579 TQVPWNAIRATLTK
+1579 TQVPWNEIRETLTK

-1600 TSVGPYAFEDCTALQ
+1600 TSVGPYAFEDCTALT

-1650 SLTADSNVFVG
+1650 SLTADSNVFVN

-1688 NLTNLTFGK
+1688 NLTNLTLGK

-1709 CTGLKTL
+1709 CTGMKTL

-1744 IAANVTKI
+1744 LAANVTKL
-1752 PDNLFYSTDGNPYC
+1752 PDNLFYSTDGNPYV

-1796 ANCSMLTYIHNAA
+1796 ANCTMLTYIHNAA

-1834 FANCMNLADFSIN
+1834 FANCMNLADFTIS

-1953 VGEGEMI
+1953 VGTGEMI
-1960 DFATQE
+1960 DFQSQE

-1983 RVYVGDGI
+1983 RIYVGDGI

-2011 HDVQEIGKYAFRDD
+2011 HDVEEIGKYAFRDD
-2025 IKVPEFDLSS
+2025 VKVPEFDLST
-2035 AKASLTNIDDGAF
+2035 AKASLQNIEDGAF
-2048 ENCSGTSTVNLS
+2048 ENCSGTSSVNLS

-2075 LADSSI
+2075 LADSSV

-2115 RVFFTKDL
+2115 QVFFTKDL
-2123 VSQGVYNGKDVVW
+2123 ASQGVYNGKDVTW
-2136 NVEATSNDNLIFH
+2136 NVEASSNDNLIFH
-2149 WYYATTKGGQWTE
+2149 WYYATEKGGQWTE

-2172 NSTVRSSTL
+2172 ESTVNSSTL
-2181 TMDGSIVTLDKNGY
+2181 KMDGSIVTLDKNGY
-2195 YFYCEAVS
+2195 YFYVEAVS

-2248 IVTEGTADNGL
+2248 IVTEGSTDNGV

-2304 APVKYIIKVDNSSP
+2304 EPVKYILKVDNSSP

-2374 MDGVD
+2374 MQGVD

-2390 KGEGGKYTADTY
+2390 KADGGKYTADTY
-2402 TTTYVGKNETHSFN
+2402 TTTYVGKNETHSFE
-2416 LNVDVDPTD
+2416 LNTAID
-2425 AGVSNYV
+2425 AGDSAISNYV
-2432 AATANTS
+2432 AATSNSA
-2439 LEKFELYEIHVMDA
+2439 LEKFELYEIHVMDD

-2469 IPVPTDYDTTRIVVY
+2469 IPVPADYDATRIAIY

-2514 GYFVVGLEPV
+2514 GYFVVGLEPA
-2524 SSAPTGG
+2524 SSASTGD

>member
-1 MQKKLS
+1 MRKKLT
-7 KLLII
+7 KLLLV

-42 VNTDTGVLKIDV
+42 VNTDTGILKIDV

-62 QGSQPWYKYRNYIK
+62 QGSQPWYKYRNYIT
-76 ELQFASATSKI
+76 EIQFPSATSKI

-95 VNLEKIEIPNS
+95 VNVEKIEIPNS

-114 FLNCAGAK
+114 FLNCAGVK
-122 EVYIPIS
+122 EIYIPIS
-129 VANWG
+129 IANWG
-134 GFIFK
+134 GFVFK
-139 DCVSIGYIFTENTTN
+139 DCVSVGYIFTENTTD
-154 INMTTPIWDS
+154 INMTAPIWDA
-164 SVGSQAEN
+164 SVGSKAADN
-172 GYVEL
+172 YVEL

-217 PFALNLNSATNI
+217 PFALNLSSATNI

-236 CTGVTVI
+236 CTGVTTI
-243 NLPVATTIGENAFY
+243 NLPVATTIGEYAFY
-257 GCSGAE
+257 GCTGAD
-263 SINLPVAT
+263 SINIPVAT
-271 SIGENAFKGCSGAK
+271 SIGDNAFENCTGAKKITVGATSVNYGNEVFKNCSGCQEL
-285 TIYLGATNI
+285 YLGAI
-294 TYGNNCFADTTG
+294 GFK
-306 CTEIYLGSINF
+306 
-317 AQNSNALSR
+317 QNSNAMNG
-326 MGSGKTLTMTLGK
+326 MGSASGFKVTLGK
-339 SVSAINGTLQTSHI
+339 AITSINGTLQTSYI
-353 GTTGS
+353 GTTKPIS
-358 INLVLEEGSNLNSV
+358 LVLEAGSKLSSI
-372 GASAFENN
+372 GTSAFEGNALL
-380 SILTSVD
+380 ISVD
-387 FSNSAK
+387 LNNRAEELALSD
-393 NVSYNAKAFNNC
+393 KAFYKCTSIKSFSTNTGSLSIGKLSLADLKKCENFQLNSKSTDIASSIETYSLVLTNPTSAWSATATEKISGIKINPTVYWASWSAYYSVNGSGSYCMSQVYNNG
-405 ANLKTFS
+405 ANAANPEGGSLSFQNQSVTLNPKYEIENYSHPLENLGADGNGCDITIGESVVAIPDKMFS
-412 SNTGTATLT
+412 SGIRYTISSNFPSAT
-421 TLSFG
+421 
-426 NLKKLET
+426 
-433 LNWNASSTTLG
+433 SSTTATVNIPAK
-444 WSTQLQA
+444 SKVYQA
-451 KVTFT
+451 SYNYNNAINSYTFT
-456 SAATTA
+456 IPASNRNLSGNVTYGAKSNVNIISLPSGINIKNVTTNTNTKLTSIGVAAFGLDDRSVTSTVSLTNVTTPNTSGNGTIEDGTIVAYGASSNGYLSGWNKAHTITSGNNVNASNQSAKTTA
-462 SSHTGSHVSQQKS
+462 SASVKFSEDKNSVNTGSTAALQNGKIKLVSLGSVSNTCEIKYGAFSFNPSLEKAWFGSGISYISPDSFYSLKS
-475 STASMALTP
+475 PSTAYVYGKTSNTFTP
-484 STTQN
+484 SN
-489 TSYGWYP
+489 NGL
-496 TGDFTISAAT
+496 
-506 AGTTSA
+506 TSA
-512 SQNSASS
+512 GHS
-519 GTATSTT
+519 GFTDIVYDAT
-526 TASYNWVG
+526 
-534 TNNTGNHPF
+534 
-543 LNLGSSVSAG
+543 
-553 STVTFGKTVT
+553 
-563 TVPDYFLTSGVYA
+563 
-576 FETAAATLKRTY
+576 
-588 TATGSSTAS
+588 
-597 STKSTSGTPATPA
+597 
-610 MALASVGGDVYF
+610 
-622 GYYASNL
+622 
-629 GWTVNSKKVSV
+629 
-640 TNVGNV
+640 
-646 AQSVTI
+646 
-652 TSNLTDTTTVTQS
+652 
-665 CAITEGVKLSSAT
+665 
-678 GIKLNQVNS
+678 
-687 ISKAITSVGQSS
+687 
-699 FGWIQ
+699 
-704 IPMTSANNDLPSAG
+704 
-718 VTSSFTASEN
+718 
-728 SISATRNSTSTQG
+728 
-741 TIYTAPNF
+741 
-749 AVASRSYPYFAMYMG
+749 
-764 HAPHNSGYKT
+764 
-774 NWTWSNNWGAWHDN
+774 
-788 SYTWTQGAGNG
+788 
-799 SANYYGKGIYR
+799 
-810 ESGLQLG
+810 
-817 GNYYCAFAT
+817 
-826 KDMAIR
+826 
-832 EMRRLFDTTA
+832 
-842 VTATTTNTI
+842 
-851 SGTFKTNTISIPAST
+851 
-866 TTTKTWST
+866 
-874 VNNAAN
+874 
-880 VPVNGYPDG
+880 
-889 NNVKTANFGMAG
+889 
-901 NNMTINAGAFLGA
+901 
-914 KSLTNAYLASTVK
+914 
-927 NIQGNAFY
+927 
-935 TRNTGTSDILYAY
+935 
-948 GKSNVGDFSVHTGL
+948 
-962 DTHNDITAQYKPALK
+962 LK
-977 DYGIFVGEYKVGNNV
+977 DYGIFIDKFKVGDNV
-992 TAYLYNTSGSN
+992 NAYLYNTSGDN
-1003 YLVNL
+1003 YLINL
-1008 AGSGATYDSYTASN
+1008 AGSGSTYDTFTASTLPGWSATY
-1022 RPGWA
+1022 
-1027 GSYGTK
+1027 GSK
-1033 VTEVIIDDT
+1033 VTEIIVDDT
-1042 VTSVG
+1042 VTTIG
-1047 NYMFYGHSA
+1047 NYLFYGHSA
-1056 LQSVTFG
+1056 LQKVTFG
-1063 TGVTKIGDYAFANC
+1063 SGLTRIGDYAFANC
-1077 TSFEN
+1077 TAFEA
-1082 QDAAWPC
+1082 QDAEWNC

-1095 SHAFAN
+1095 SYAFAN
-1101 CSIKMAGIPSTIL
+1101 CSIKNAGIPATIT
-1114 KLGSGV
+1114 KLGIGV
-1120 FAGNPVQ
+1120 FSGNPVE
-1127 QISYRAK
+1127 QISYRAT
-1134 AASAHTADIVSF
+1134 AAAAHTADVVPF
-1146 SGLADNVETLV
+1146 SGLADSVDTT
-1157 IIGNEVTS
+1157 ITIADSVTS
-1165 IPAFLFYKAE
+1165 VPAFMFYKAE
-1175 VEKIT
+1175 VEKIN
-1180 IGPAVAS
+1180 IGTGVAS
-1187 IGEGAFSGS
+1187 IGEAAFSGS
-1196 KTAIITVA
+1196 KTAEVA
-1204 DGNTAYK
+1204 IPNGNAAYRV
-1211 ANADGNLYTADGLT
+1211 NADGNLYTADNLT
-1225 MVTYLGRKQDAAYT
+1225 IIAYLGKHQDAAYT
-1239 LASGV
+1239 LATGV

-1263 DATVINV
+1263 DATVINI
-1270 GKEAFFAAEKL
+1270 GKEAFFACEKL

-1296 SEVTV
+1296 AEVTV
-1301 GDNWSGSAEVIFSG
+1301 GENWSGNAEVIFSG
-1315 LSWDIGVTKGAMTAT
+1315 LAWDIGVTKGAMTAT

-1343 YMKNWASANAVDWYS
+1343 LMKNWASASAVDWYS

-1379 FSGCQNLA
+1379 FSGCESLS
-1387 DCVPPASVE
+1387 DCVLPDSVSS
-1396 NIGQYAFFDCKAL
+1396 IGQYAFFDCKGI
-1409 TFVRVPD
+1409 TFFRVPD
-1416 KVKTIST
+1416 KVTTINT
-1423 YTFANCTALVW
+1423 YTFANCTSLYWV
-1434 ADCGLGVESIE
+1434 DCGLGVQSIE
-1445 PFAFSGCSNARYI
+1445 PFAFAGCPIARYI
-1458 SINGSAT
+1458 AINGSAT

-1486 QMTDFTDYTGIKDAS
+1486 QMTDFTDYTGINDAA

-1512 CYLKDIETGRLMDR
+1512 CYLKDIEQGRLLKR
-1526 YAANNTTAAIGA
+1526 YAANNTTAAIG
-1538 SGSYANTSDLYAYS
+1538 STGSYANTSDLYAYS
-1552 FDSDNDGK
+1552 FDSNNDGK
-1560 SDYLHVAGA
+1560 ADYLHVAGA

-1579 TQVPWNAIRATLTK
+1579 TQVPWNEIRETLTK

-1600 TSVGPYAFEDCTALQ
+1600 TSVGPYAFEDCTALT

-1650 SLTADSNVFVG
+1650 SLTADSNVFVN

-1688 NLTNLTFGK
+1688 NLTNLTLGK

-1709 CTGLKTL
+1709 CTGMKTL

-1744 IAANVTKI
+1744 LAANVTKL
-1752 PDNLFYSTDGNPYC
+1752 PDNLFYSTDGNPYV

-1796 ANCSMLTYIHNAA
+1796 ANCTMLTYIHNAA

-1834 FANCMNLADFSIN
+1834 FANCMNLADFTIS

-1953 VGEGEMI
+1953 VGTGEMI
-1960 DFATQE
+1960 DFQSQE

-1983 RVYVGDGI
+1983 RIYVGDGI

-2011 HDVQEIGKYAFRDD
+2011 HDVEEIGKYAFRDD
-2025 IKVPEFDLSS
+2025 VKVPEFDLST
-2035 AKASLTNIDDGAF
+2035 AKASLQNIEDGAF
-2048 ENCSGTSTVNLS
+2048 ENCSGTSSVNLS

-2075 LADSSI
+2075 LADSSV

-2115 RVFFTKDL
+2115 QVFFTKDL
-2123 VSQGVYNGKDVVW
+2123 ASQGVYNGKDVTW
-2136 NVEATSNDNLIFH
+2136 NVEASSNDNLIFH
-2149 WYYATTKGGQWTE
+2149 WYYATEKGGQWTE

-2172 NSTVRSSTL
+2172 ESTVNSSTL
-2181 TMDGSIVTLDKNGY
+2181 KMDGSIVTLDKNGY
-2195 YFYCEAVS
+2195 YFYVEAVS

-2248 IVTEGTADNGL
+2248 IVTEGSTDNGV

-2304 APVKYIIKVDNSSP
+2304 EPVKYILKVDNSSP

-2374 MDGVD
+2374 MQGVD

-2390 KGEGGKYTADTY
+2390 KADGGKYTADTY
-2402 TTTYVGKNETHSFN
+2402 TTTYVGKNETHSFE
-2416 LNVDVDPTD
+2416 LNTAID
-2425 AGVSNYV
+2425 AGDSAISNYV
-2432 AATANTS
+2432 AATSNSA
-2439 LEKFELYEIHVMDA
+2439 LEKFELYEIHVMDD

-2469 IPVPTDYDTTRIVVY
+2469 IPVPADYDATRIAIY

-2514 GYFVVGLEPV
+2514 GYFVVGLEPA
-2524 SSAPTGG
+2524 SSASTGD

>member
-1 MQKKLS
+1 MRKKLT
-7 KLLII
+7 KLLLV

-42 VNTDTGVLKIDV
+42 VNTDTGILKIDV

-62 QGSQPWYKYRNYIK
+62 QGSQPWYKYRNYIT
-76 ELQFASATSKI
+76 EIQFPSATSKI

-95 VNLEKIEIPNS
+95 VNVEKIEIPNS

-114 FLNCAGAK
+114 FLNCAGVK
-122 EVYIPIS
+122 EIYIPIS
-129 VANWG
+129 IANWG
-134 GFIFK
+134 GFVFK
-139 DCVSIGYIFTENTTN
+139 DCVSVGYIFTENTTD
-154 INMTTPIWDS
+154 INMTAPIWDA
-164 SVGSQAEN
+164 SVGSKAADN
-172 GYVEL
+172 YVEL
-177 QIESKSIG
+177 QIETKSIG

-217 PFALNLNSATNI
+217 PFALNLSSATNI

-236 CTGVTVI
+236 CTGVTTI
-243 NLPVATTIGENAFY
+243 NLPVATTIGEYAFY
-257 GCSGAE
+257 GCTGAD
-263 SINLPVAT
+263 SINIPVAT
-271 SIGENAFKGCSGAK
+271 SIGDNAFENCTGAKKITVGATSVNYGNEVFKNCSGCQEL
-285 TIYLGATNI
+285 YLGAI
-294 TYGNNCFADTTG
+294 GFK
-306 CTEIYLGSINF
+306 
-317 AQNSNALSR
+317 QNSNAMNG
-326 MGSGKTLTMTLGK
+326 MGSASGFKVTLGK
-339 SVSAINGTLQTSHI
+339 AITSINGTLQTSYI
-353 GTTGS
+353 GTTKPIS
-358 INLVLEEGSNLNSV
+358 LVLEAGSKLSSI
-372 GASAFENN
+372 GTSAFEGNALL
-380 SILTSVD
+380 ISVD
-387 FSNSAK
+387 LNNRAEELALSD
-393 NVSYNAKAFNNC
+393 KAFYKCTSIKSFSTNTGSLSIGKLSLADLKKCENFQLNSKSTDIASSIETYSLVLTNPTSAWSATATEKISGIKINPTVYWTSWSAYYSVNGSGSYYMSQVYNNG
-405 ANLKTFS
+405 ANAANPEGGSLSFQNQSVTLNPKYEIENYSHPLENLGADGNGCDITIGESVVAIPDKMFS
-412 SNTGTATLT
+412 SVIRYTISSNFPSAT
-421 TLSFG
+421 
-426 NLKKLET
+426 
-433 LNWNASSTTLG
+433 SSTTATVNIPAK
-444 WSTQLQA
+444 SKVYQA
-451 KVTFT
+451 SYNYNNAINSYTFT
-456 SAATTA
+456 IPASNRNLSGNVTYGAKSNVNIISLPSGINIKNVTTNTNTKLTSIGVAAFGLDDRSVTSTVSLTNVTTPNTSGNGTIEDGTIVAYGASSNGYLSGWNKAHTITSGNNVNASNQSAKTTA
-462 SSHTGSHVSQQKS
+462 SASVKFSEDKNSVNTGSTAALQNGKIKLVSLGSVSNTCEIKYGAFSFNPSLEKAWFGSGISYISPDSFYSLKS
-475 STASMALTP
+475 PSTAYVYGKTSNTFTP
-484 STTQN
+484 SN
-489 TSYGWYP
+489 NGL
-496 TGDFTISAAT
+496 
-506 AGTTSA
+506 TSA
-512 SQNSASS
+512 GHS
-519 GTATSTT
+519 GFTDIVYDAT
-526 TASYNWVG
+526 
-534 TNNTGNHPF
+534 
-543 LNLGSSVSAG
+543 
-553 STVTFGKTVT
+553 
-563 TVPDYFLTSGVYA
+563 
-576 FETAAATLKRTY
+576 
-588 TATGSSTAS
+588 
-597 STKSTSGTPATPA
+597 
-610 MALASVGGDVYF
+610 
-622 GYYASNL
+622 
-629 GWTVNSKKVSV
+629 
-640 TNVGNV
+640 
-646 AQSVTI
+646 
-652 TSNLTDTTTVTQS
+652 
-665 CAITEGVKLSSAT
+665 
-678 GIKLNQVNS
+678 
-687 ISKAITSVGQSS
+687 
-699 FGWIQ
+699 
-704 IPMTSANNDLPSAG
+704 
-718 VTSSFTASEN
+718 
-728 SISATRNSTSTQG
+728 
-741 TIYTAPNF
+741 
-749 AVASRSYPYFAMYMG
+749 
-764 HAPHNSGYKT
+764 
-774 NWTWSNNWGAWHDN
+774 
-788 SYTWTQGAGNG
+788 
-799 SANYYGKGIYR
+799 
-810 ESGLQLG
+810 
-817 GNYYCAFAT
+817 
-826 KDMAIR
+826 
-832 EMRRLFDTTA
+832 
-842 VTATTTNTI
+842 
-851 SGTFKTNTISIPAST
+851 
-866 TTTKTWST
+866 
-874 VNNAAN
+874 
-880 VPVNGYPDG
+880 
-889 NNVKTANFGMAG
+889 
-901 NNMTINAGAFLGA
+901 
-914 KSLTNAYLASTVK
+914 
-927 NIQGNAFY
+927 
-935 TRNTGTSDILYAY
+935 
-948 GKSNVGDFSVHTGL
+948 
-962 DTHNDITAQYKPALK
+962 LK
-977 DYGIFVGEYKVGNNV
+977 DYGIFIDKFKVGDNV
-992 TAYLYNTSGSN
+992 NAYLYNTSGDN
-1003 YLVNL
+1003 YLINL
-1008 AGSGATYDSYTASN
+1008 AGSGSTYDTFTASTLPGWSATY
-1022 RPGWA
+1022 
-1027 GSYGTK
+1027 GSK
-1033 VTEVIIDDT
+1033 VTEIIVDDT
-1042 VTSVG
+1042 VTTIG
-1047 NYMFYGHSA
+1047 NYLFYGHSA
-1056 LQSVTFG
+1056 LQKVTFG
-1063 TGVTKIGDYAFANC
+1063 SGLTRIGDYAFANC
-1077 TSFEN
+1077 TAFEA
-1082 QDAAWPC
+1082 QDAEWNC

-1095 SHAFAN
+1095 SYAFAN
-1101 CSIKMAGIPSTIL
+1101 CSIKNAGIPATIT
-1114 KLGSGV
+1114 KLGIGV
-1120 FAGNPVQ
+1120 FSGNPVE
-1127 QISYRAK
+1127 QISYRAT
-1134 AASAHTADIVSF
+1134 AAAAHTADVVPF
-1146 SGLADNVETLV
+1146 SGLADSVDTT
-1157 IIGNEVTS
+1157 ITIADSVTS
-1165 IPAFLFYKAE
+1165 VPAFMFYKAE
-1175 VEKIT
+1175 VEKIN
-1180 IGPAVAS
+1180 IGTGVAS
-1187 IGEGAFSGS
+1187 IGEAAFSGS
-1196 KTAIITVA
+1196 KTAEVA
-1204 DGNTAYK
+1204 IPNGNAAYRV
-1211 ANADGNLYTADGLT
+1211 NADGNLYTADNLT
-1225 MVTYLGRKQDAAYT
+1225 IIAYLGKHQDAAYT
-1239 LASGV
+1239 LATGV

-1263 DATVINV
+1263 DATVINI
-1270 GKEAFFAAEKL
+1270 GKEAFFACEKL

-1296 SEVTV
+1296 AEVTV
-1301 GDNWSGSAEVIFSG
+1301 GENWSGNAEVIFSG
-1315 LSWDIGVTKGAMTAT
+1315 LAWDIGVTKGAMTAT

-1343 YMKNWASANAVDWYS
+1343 LMKNWASASAVDWYS

-1379 FSGCQNLA
+1379 FSGCESLS
-1387 DCVPPASVE
+1387 DCVLPDSVSS
-1396 NIGQYAFFDCKAL
+1396 IGQYAFFDCKGI
-1409 TFVRVPD
+1409 TFFRVPD
-1416 KVKTIST
+1416 KVTTINT
-1423 YTFANCTALVW
+1423 YTFANCTSLYWV
-1434 ADCGLGVESIE
+1434 DCGLGVQSIE
-1445 PFAFSGCSNARYI
+1445 PFAFAGCPTARYI
-1458 SINGSAT
+1458 AINGSAT

-1486 QMTDFTDYTGIKDAS
+1486 QMTDFTDYTGINDAA

-1512 CYLKDIETGRLMDR
+1512 CYLKDIEQGRLLKR
-1526 YAANNTTAAIGA
+1526 YAANNTTAAIG
-1538 SGSYANTSDLYAYS
+1538 STGSYANTSDLYAYS
-1552 FDSDNDGK
+1552 FDSNNDGK
-1560 SDYLHVAGA
+1560 ADYLHVAGA

-1579 TQVPWNAIRATLTK
+1579 TQVPWNEIRETLTK

-1600 TSVGPYAFEDCTALQ
+1600 TSVGPYAFEDCTALT

-1650 SLTADSNVFVG
+1650 SLTADSNVFVN

-1688 NLTNLTFGK
+1688 NLTNLTLGK

-1709 CTGLKTL
+1709 CTGMKTL

-1744 IAANVTKI
+1744 LAANVTKL
-1752 PDNLFYSTDGNPYC
+1752 PDNLFYSTDGNPYV

-1796 ANCSMLTYIHNAA
+1796 ANCTMLTYIHNAA

-1834 FANCMNLADFSIN
+1834 FANCMNLADFTIS

-1946 TEYCIFV
+1946 TEYCIVV
-1953 VGEGEMI
+1953 VGTGEMI
-1960 DFATQE
+1960 DFQSQE

-1983 RVYVGDGI
+1983 RIYVGDGI

-2011 HDVQEIGKYAFRDD
+2011 HDVEEIGKYAFRDD
-2025 IKVPEFDLSS
+2025 VKVPEFDLST
-2035 AKASLTNIDDGAF
+2035 AKASLQNIEDGAF
-2048 ENCSGTSTVNLS
+2048 ENCSGTSSVNLS

-2075 LADSSI
+2075 LADSSV

-2115 RVFFTKDL
+2115 QVFFTKDL
-2123 VSQGVYNGKDVVW
+2123 ASQGVYNGKDVTW
-2136 NVEATSNDNLIFH
+2136 NVEASSNDNLIFH
-2149 WYYATTKGGQWTE
+2149 WYYATEKGGQWTE

-2172 NSTVRSSTL
+2172 ESTVNSSTL
-2181 TMDGSIVTLDKNGY
+2181 KMDGSIVTLDKNGY
-2195 YFYCEAVS
+2195 YFYVEAVS

-2248 IVTEGTADNGL
+2248 IVTEGSTDNGV

-2304 APVKYIIKVDNSSP
+2304 EPVKYILKVDNSSP

-2374 MDGVD
+2374 MQGVD

-2390 KGEGGKYTADTY
+2390 KADGGKYTADTY
-2402 TTTYVGKNETHSFN
+2402 TTTYVGKNETHSFE
-2416 LNVDVDPTD
+2416 LNTAID
-2425 AGVSNYV
+2425 AGDSAISNYV
-2432 AATANTS
+2432 AATSNSA
-2439 LEKFELYEIHVMDA
+2439 LEKFELYEIHVMDD

-2469 IPVPTDYDTTRIVVY
+2469 IPVPADYDATRIAIY

-2514 GYFVVGLEPV
+2514 GYFVVGLEPA
-2524 SSAPTGG
+2524 SSASTGD

>member
-1 MQKKLS
+1 MRKKLT
-7 KLLII
+7 KLLLV

-42 VNTDTGVLKIDV
+42 VNTDTGILKIDV

-62 QGSQPWYKYRNYIK
+62 QGSQPWYKYRNYIT
-76 ELQFASATSKI
+76 EIQFPSATSKI

-95 VNLEKIEIPNS
+95 VNVEKIEIPNS

-114 FLNCAGAK
+114 FLNCAGVK
-122 EVYIPIS
+122 EIYIPIS
-129 VANWG
+129 IANWG
-134 GFIFK
+134 GFVFK
-139 DCVSIGYIFTENTTN
+139 DCVSVGYIFTENTTD
-154 INMTTPIWDS
+154 INMTAPIWDA
-164 SVGSQAEN
+164 SVGSKAADN
-172 GYVEL
+172 YVEL

-217 PFALNLNSATNI
+217 PFALNLSSATNI

-236 CTGVTVI
+236 CTGVTTI
-243 NLPVATTIGENAFY
+243 NLPVATTIGEYAFY
-257 GCSGAE
+257 GCTGAD
-263 SINLPVAT
+263 SINIPVAT
-271 SIGENAFKGCSGAK
+271 SIGDNAFENCTGAKKITVGATSVNYGNEVFKNCSGCQEL
-285 TIYLGATNI
+285 YLGAI
-294 TYGNNCFADTTG
+294 GFK
-306 CTEIYLGSINF
+306 
-317 AQNSNALSR
+317 QNSNAMNG
-326 MGSGKTLTMTLGK
+326 MGSASGFKVTLGK
-339 SVSAINGTLQTSHI
+339 AITSINGTLQTSYI
-353 GTTGS
+353 GTTKPIS
-358 INLVLEEGSNLNSV
+358 LVLEAGSKLSSI
-372 GASAFENN
+372 GTSAFEGNALL
-380 SILTSVD
+380 ISVD
-387 FSNSAK
+387 LNNRAEELALSD
-393 NVSYNAKAFNNC
+393 KAFYKCTSIKSFSTNTGSLSIGKLSLADLKKCENFQLNSKSTDIASSIETYSLVLTNPTSAWSATATEKISGIKINPTVYWTSWSAYYSVNGSGSYYMSQVNNNG
-405 ANLKTFS
+405 ANAANPEGGSLSFQNQSVTLNPKYEIENYSHPLENLGADGNGCDITIGESVVAIPDKMFS
-412 SNTGTATLT
+412 SGIRYTISSNFPSAT
-421 TLSFG
+421 
-426 NLKKLET
+426 
-433 LNWNASSTTLG
+433 SSTTATVNIPAK
-444 WSTQLQA
+444 SKVYQA
-451 KVTFT
+451 SYNYNNAINSYTFT
-456 SAATTA
+456 IPASNRNLSGNVTYGAKSNVNIISLPSGINIKNVTTNTNTKLTSIGVAAFGLDDRSVTSTVSLTNVTTPNTSGNGTIEDGTIVAYGASSNGYLSGWNKAHTITSGNNVNASNQSAKTTA
-462 SSHTGSHVSQQKS
+462 SASVKFSEDKNSVNTGSTAALQNGKIKLVSLGSVSNTCEIKYGAFSFNPSLEKAWFGSGISYISPDSFYSLKS
-475 STASMALTP
+475 PSTAYVYGKTSNTFTP
-484 STTQN
+484 SN
-489 TSYGWYP
+489 NGL
-496 TGDFTISAAT
+496 
-506 AGTTSA
+506 TSA
-512 SQNSASS
+512 GHS
-519 GTATSTT
+519 GFTDIVYDAT
-526 TASYNWVG
+526 
-534 TNNTGNHPF
+534 
-543 LNLGSSVSAG
+543 
-553 STVTFGKTVT
+553 
-563 TVPDYFLTSGVYA
+563 
-576 FETAAATLKRTY
+576 
-588 TATGSSTAS
+588 
-597 STKSTSGTPATPA
+597 
-610 MALASVGGDVYF
+610 
-622 GYYASNL
+622 
-629 GWTVNSKKVSV
+629 
-640 TNVGNV
+640 
-646 AQSVTI
+646 
-652 TSNLTDTTTVTQS
+652 
-665 CAITEGVKLSSAT
+665 
-678 GIKLNQVNS
+678 
-687 ISKAITSVGQSS
+687 
-699 FGWIQ
+699 
-704 IPMTSANNDLPSAG
+704 
-718 VTSSFTASEN
+718 
-728 SISATRNSTSTQG
+728 
-741 TIYTAPNF
+741 
-749 AVASRSYPYFAMYMG
+749 
-764 HAPHNSGYKT
+764 
-774 NWTWSNNWGAWHDN
+774 
-788 SYTWTQGAGNG
+788 
-799 SANYYGKGIYR
+799 
-810 ESGLQLG
+810 
-817 GNYYCAFAT
+817 
-826 KDMAIR
+826 
-832 EMRRLFDTTA
+832 
-842 VTATTTNTI
+842 
-851 SGTFKTNTISIPAST
+851 
-866 TTTKTWST
+866 
-874 VNNAAN
+874 
-880 VPVNGYPDG
+880 
-889 NNVKTANFGMAG
+889 
-901 NNMTINAGAFLGA
+901 
-914 KSLTNAYLASTVK
+914 
-927 NIQGNAFY
+927 
-935 TRNTGTSDILYAY
+935 
-948 GKSNVGDFSVHTGL
+948 
-962 DTHNDITAQYKPALK
+962 LK
-977 DYGIFVGEYKVGNNV
+977 DYGIFIDKFKVGDNV
-992 TAYLYNTSGSN
+992 NAYLYNTSGDN
-1003 YLVNL
+1003 YLINL
-1008 AGSGATYDSYTASN
+1008 AGSGSPYDTFTASTLPGWSATY
-1022 RPGWA
+1022 
-1027 GSYGTK
+1027 GSK
-1033 VTEVIIDDT
+1033 VTEIIVDDT
-1042 VTSVG
+1042 VTTIG
-1047 NYMFYGHSA
+1047 NYLFYGHSA
-1056 LQSVTFG
+1056 LQKVTFG
-1063 TGVTKIGDYAFANC
+1063 SGLTRIGDYAFANC
-1077 TSFEN
+1077 TAFEA
-1082 QDAAWPC
+1082 QDAEWNC

-1095 SHAFAN
+1095 SYAFAN
-1101 CSIKMAGIPSTIL
+1101 CSIKNAGIPATIT
-1114 KLGSGV
+1114 KLGIGV
-1120 FAGNPVQ
+1120 FSGNPVE
-1127 QISYRAK
+1127 QISYRAT
-1134 AASAHTADIVSF
+1134 AAAAHTADVVPF
-1146 SGLADNVETLV
+1146 SGLADSVDTT
-1157 IIGNEVTS
+1157 ITIADSVTS
-1165 IPAFLFYKAE
+1165 VPAFMFYKAE
-1175 VEKIT
+1175 VEKIN
-1180 IGPAVAS
+1180 IGTGVAS
-1187 IGEGAFSGS
+1187 IGEAAFSGS
-1196 KTAIITVA
+1196 KTAEVA
-1204 DGNTAYK
+1204 IPNGNAAYRV
-1211 ANADGNLYTADGLT
+1211 NADGNLYTADNLT
-1225 MVTYLGRKQDAAYT
+1225 IIAYLGKHQDAAYT
-1239 LASGV
+1239 LATGV

-1263 DATVINV
+1263 DATVINI
-1270 GKEAFFAAEKL
+1270 GKEAFFACEKL

-1296 SEVTV
+1296 AEVTV
-1301 GDNWSGSAEVIFSG
+1301 GENWSGNAEVIFSG
-1315 LSWDIGVTKGAMTAT
+1315 LAWDIGVTKGAMTAT

-1343 YMKNWASANAVDWYS
+1343 LMKNWASASAVDWYS

-1379 FSGCQNLA
+1379 FSGCESLS
-1387 DCVPPASVE
+1387 DCVLPDSVSS
-1396 NIGQYAFFDCKAL
+1396 IGQYAFFDCKGI
-1409 TFVRVPD
+1409 TFFRVPD
-1416 KVKTIST
+1416 KVTTINT
-1423 YTFANCTALVW
+1423 YTFANCTSLYWV
-1434 ADCGLGVESIE
+1434 DCGLGVQSIE
-1445 PFAFSGCSNARYI
+1445 PFAFAGCPTARYI
-1458 SINGSAT
+1458 AINGSAT

-1486 QMTDFTDYTGIKDAS
+1486 QMTDFTDYTGINDAA

-1512 CYLKDIETGRLMDR
+1512 CYLKDIEQGRLLKR
-1526 YAANNTTAAIGA
+1526 YAANNTTAAIG
-1538 SGSYANTSDLYAYS
+1538 STGSYANTSDLYAYS
-1552 FDSDNDGK
+1552 FDSNNDGK
-1560 SDYLHVAGA
+1560 ADYLHVAGA

-1579 TQVPWNAIRATLTK
+1579 TQVPWNEIRETLTK

-1600 TSVGPYAFEDCTALQ
+1600 TSVGPYAFEDCTALT

-1650 SLTADSNVFVG
+1650 SPTADSNVFVN

-1688 NLTNLTFGK
+1688 NLTNLTLGK

-1709 CTGLKTL
+1709 CTGMKTL

-1744 IAANVTKI
+1744 LAANVTKL
-1752 PDNLFYSTDGNPYC
+1752 PDNLFYSTDGNPYV

-1796 ANCSMLTYIHNAA
+1796 ANCTMLTYIHNAA

-1834 FANCMNLADFSIN
+1834 FANCMNLADFTIS

-1953 VGEGEMI
+1953 VGTGEMI
-1960 DFATQE
+1960 DFQSQE
-1966 GINWPRSSNN
+1966 GTNWPRSSNN

-1983 RVYVGDGI
+1983 RIYVGDGI

-2011 HDVQEIGKYAFRDD
+2011 HDVEEIGKYAFRDD
-2025 IKVPEFDLSS
+2025 VKVPEFDLST
-2035 AKASLTNIDDGAF
+2035 AKASLQNIEDGAF
-2048 ENCSGTSTVNLS
+2048 ENCSGTSSVNLS

-2075 LADSSI
+2075 LADSSV

-2115 RVFFTKDL
+2115 QVFFTKDL
-2123 VSQGVYNGKDVVW
+2123 ASQGVYNGKDVTW
-2136 NVEATSNDNLIFH
+2136 NVEASSNDNLIFH
-2149 WYYATTKGGQWTE
+2149 WYYATEKGGQWTE

-2172 NSTVRSSTL
+2172 ESTVNSSTL
-2181 TMDGSIVTLDKNGY
+2181 KMDGSIVTLDKNGY
-2195 YFYCEAVS
+2195 YFYVEAVS

-2248 IVTEGTADNGL
+2248 IVTEGSTDNGV

-2304 APVKYIIKVDNSSP
+2304 EPVKYILKVDNSSP

-2374 MDGVD
+2374 MQGVD

-2390 KGEGGKYTADTY
+2390 KADGGKYTADTY
-2402 TTTYVGKNETHSFN
+2402 TTTYVGKNETHSFE
-2416 LNVDVDPTD
+2416 LNTAID
-2425 AGVSNYV
+2425 AGDSAISNYV
-2432 AATANTS
+2432 AATSNSA
-2439 LEKFELYEIHVMDA
+2439 LEKFELYEIHVMDD

-2469 IPVPTDYDTTRIVVY
+2469 IPVPADYDATRIAIY

-2514 GYFVVGLEPV
+2514 GYFVVGLEPA
-2524 SSAPTGG
+2524 SSASTGD

>member
-1 MQKKLS
+1 MRKKLT
-7 KLLII
+7 KLLLV

-42 VNTDTGVLKIDV
+42 VNTDTGILKIDV

-62 QGSQPWYKYRNYIK
+62 QGSQPWYKYRNYIT
-76 ELQFASATSKI
+76 EIQFPSATSKI

-95 VNLEKIEIPNS
+95 VNVEKIEIPNS

-114 FLNCAGAK
+114 FLNCAGVK
-122 EVYIPIS
+122 EIYIPIS
-129 VANWG
+129 IANWG
-134 GFIFK
+134 GFVFK
-139 DCVSIGYIFTENTTN
+139 DCVSVGYIFTENTTD
-154 INMTTPIWDS
+154 INMTAPIWDA
-164 SVGSQAEN
+164 SVGSKAADN
-172 GYVEL
+172 YVEL

-217 PFALNLNSATNI
+217 PFALNLSSATNI

-236 CTGVTVI
+236 CTGVTTI
-243 NLPVATTIGENAFY
+243 NLPVATTIGEYAFY
-257 GCSGAE
+257 GCTGAD
-263 SINLPVAT
+263 SINIPVAT
-271 SIGENAFKGCSGAK
+271 SIGDNAFENCTGAKKITVGATSVNYGNEVFKNCSGCQEL
-285 TIYLGATNI
+285 YLGAI
-294 TYGNNCFADTTG
+294 GFK
-306 CTEIYLGSINF
+306 
-317 AQNSNALSR
+317 QNSNAMNG
-326 MGSGKTLTMTLGK
+326 MGSASGFKVTLGK
-339 SVSAINGTLQTSHI
+339 AITSINGTLQTSYI
-353 GTTGS
+353 GTTKPMS
-358 INLVLEEGSNLNSV
+358 LVLEAGSKLSSI
-372 GASAFENN
+372 GTSAFEGNALL
-380 SILTSVD
+380 ISVD
-387 FSNSAK
+387 LNNRAEELALSD
-393 NVSYNAKAFNNC
+393 KAFYKCTSIKSFSTNTGSLSVGKLSLADLKKCENFQLNSKSTDIASSIETYSLVLTNPTSAWSATATEKISGIKINPSVYWTPWSAYYSVNGSGSYYMSQVYNNG
-405 ANLKTFS
+405 ANAANPEGGSLSFQNQSVTLNPKYEIENYSHPLENLGADGNGCDITIGESVVAIPDKMFS
-412 SNTGTATLT
+412 SGIRYTISSNFPSAT
-421 TLSFG
+421 
-426 NLKKLET
+426 
-433 LNWNASSTTLG
+433 SSTTATVNIPAK
-444 WSTQLQA
+444 SKVYQA
-451 KVTFT
+451 SYNYNDAINSYTFT
-456 SAATTA
+456 IPASNFNLSGNVTYGAKSNVNIISLPSGINIKNVTTNTNTKLTSIGVAAFGLDDRSVTSTVSLTNVTTPNTSGNGTIEDGTIVAYGASSNGYLSGWNKAHTITSGNNVNASNQSAKTTA
-462 SSHTGSHVSQQKS
+462 SASVKFSEDKNSVNTGSTAALQNGKIKLVSLGSVSNTCEIKYGAFSFNPSLEKAWFGSGISYISPDSFYSLKS
-475 STASMALTP
+475 PSTAYVYGKTSNTFTP
-484 STTQN
+484 SN
-489 TSYGWYP
+489 NGL
-496 TGDFTISAAT
+496 
-506 AGTTSA
+506 TSA
-512 SQNSASS
+512 GHS
-519 GTATSTT
+519 GFTDIVYDAT
-526 TASYNWVG
+526 
-534 TNNTGNHPF
+534 
-543 LNLGSSVSAG
+543 
-553 STVTFGKTVT
+553 
-563 TVPDYFLTSGVYA
+563 
-576 FETAAATLKRTY
+576 
-588 TATGSSTAS
+588 
-597 STKSTSGTPATPA
+597 
-610 MALASVGGDVYF
+610 
-622 GYYASNL
+622 
-629 GWTVNSKKVSV
+629 
-640 TNVGNV
+640 
-646 AQSVTI
+646 
-652 TSNLTDTTTVTQS
+652 
-665 CAITEGVKLSSAT
+665 
-678 GIKLNQVNS
+678 
-687 ISKAITSVGQSS
+687 
-699 FGWIQ
+699 
-704 IPMTSANNDLPSAG
+704 
-718 VTSSFTASEN
+718 
-728 SISATRNSTSTQG
+728 
-741 TIYTAPNF
+741 
-749 AVASRSYPYFAMYMG
+749 
-764 HAPHNSGYKT
+764 
-774 NWTWSNNWGAWHDN
+774 
-788 SYTWTQGAGNG
+788 
-799 SANYYGKGIYR
+799 
-810 ESGLQLG
+810 
-817 GNYYCAFAT
+817 
-826 KDMAIR
+826 
-832 EMRRLFDTTA
+832 
-842 VTATTTNTI
+842 
-851 SGTFKTNTISIPAST
+851 
-866 TTTKTWST
+866 
-874 VNNAAN
+874 
-880 VPVNGYPDG
+880 
-889 NNVKTANFGMAG
+889 
-901 NNMTINAGAFLGA
+901 
-914 KSLTNAYLASTVK
+914 
-927 NIQGNAFY
+927 
-935 TRNTGTSDILYAY
+935 
-948 GKSNVGDFSVHTGL
+948 
-962 DTHNDITAQYKPALK
+962 LK
-977 DYGIFVGEYKVGNNV
+977 DYGIFIDKFKVGDNV
-992 TAYLYNTSGSN
+992 NAYLYNTSGDN
-1003 YLVNL
+1003 YLINL
-1008 AGSGATYDSYTASN
+1008 AGSGSTYDTFTASTLPGWSATY
-1022 RPGWA
+1022 
-1027 GSYGTK
+1027 GSK
-1033 VTEVIIDDT
+1033 VTEIIVDDT
-1042 VTSVG
+1042 VTTIG
-1047 NYMFYGHSA
+1047 NYLFYGHSA
-1056 LQSVTFG
+1056 LEKVTFG
-1063 TGVTKIGDYAFANC
+1063 SGLTRIGDYAFANC
-1077 TSFEN
+1077 TAFEA
-1082 QDAAWPC
+1082 QDAEWNC

-1095 SHAFAN
+1095 SFAFAN
-1101 CSIKMAGIPSTIL
+1101 CSIKKAGVPATIT

-1120 FAGNPVQ
+1120 FSGNPVE
-1127 QISYRAK
+1127 QISYRAT
-1134 AASAHTADIVSF
+1134 AAAAHTADVVPF
-1146 SGLADNVETLV
+1146 SGLADSVDTT
-1157 IIGNEVTS
+1157 ITIADSVTS
-1165 IPAFLFYKAE
+1165 IPAFMFYKAE
-1175 VEKIT
+1175 VEKIN
-1180 IGPAVAS
+1180 IGTGVAS
-1187 IGEGAFSGS
+1187 IGEAAFSGS
-1196 KTAIITVA
+1196 KTAEVA
-1204 DGNTAYK
+1204 IPNGNAAYRV
-1211 ANADGNLYTADGLT
+1211 NADGNLYTADNLT
-1225 MVTYLGRKQDAAYT
+1225 IVAYLGNHQDAAYT
-1239 LASGV
+1239 LATGV

-1250 AFYGHPYLERMTF
+1250 AFYGHPFLERMTF
-1263 DATVINV
+1263 DATVINI
-1270 GKEAFFAAEKL
+1270 GKEAFFACDKL

-1296 SEVTV
+1296 AEVTV
-1301 GDNWSGSAEVIFSG
+1301 GENWSGSAEVIFSG

-1343 YMKNWASANAVDWYS
+1343 LMKNWASASAVDWYS

-1379 FSGCQNLA
+1379 FSGCESLS
-1387 DCVPPASVE
+1387 DCVLPDSVS
-1396 NIGQYAFFDCKAL
+1396 NIGQYAFFDCKGI
-1409 TFVRVPD
+1409 TFFRVPD
-1416 KVKTIST
+1416 KVTTINT
-1423 YTFANCTALVW
+1423 YTFANCTSLYWV
-1434 ADCGLGVESIE
+1434 DCGLGVQSIE
-1445 PFAFSGCSNARYI
+1445 PFAFAGCPTARYI
-1458 SINGSAT
+1458 AINGSAA

-1486 QMTDFTDYTGIKDAS
+1486 QMTDFTDYTGINDAA

-1512 CYLKDIETGRLMDR
+1512 CYLKDIEQGRLLKR
-1526 YAANNTTAAIGA
+1526 YAANNTTAAIG
-1538 SGSYANTSDLYAYS
+1538 STGSYANTSDLYAYS
-1552 FDSDNDGK
+1552 FDSNNDGK
-1560 SDYLHVAGA
+1560 ADYLHVAGA

-1579 TQVPWNAIRATLTK
+1579 TQVPWNEIRETLTK

-1600 TSVGPYAFEDCTALQ
+1600 TSVGPYAFEDCTALT

-1650 SLTADSNVFVG
+1650 SLTADSNVFVN
-1661 AGASDGFSVVFE
+1661 AGASAGFSVVFE

-1688 NLTNLTFGK
+1688 NLTNLTLGK

-1709 CTGLKTL
+1709 CTGMKTL

-1729 IFTDAGKDS
+1729 IFTDAGKES

-1744 IAANVTKI
+1744 LAANVTKV
-1752 PDNLFYSTDGNPYC
+1752 PDNLFYSTDGNPYV

-1796 ANCSMLTYIHNAA
+1796 ANCTMLTYIHNAA

-1834 FANCMNLADFSIN
+1834 FANCMNLADFTIS

-1953 VGEGEMI
+1953 VGTGEMI
-1960 DFATQE
+1960 DFQSQE

-1983 RVYVGDGI
+1983 RIYVGDGI

-2011 HDVQEIGKYAFRDD
+2011 HDVEEIGKYAFRDD
-2025 IKVPEFDLSS
+2025 VKVPEFDMST
-2035 AKASLTNIDDGAF
+2035 AKASLQNIEDGAF
-2048 ENCSGTSTVNLS
+2048 ENCSGTSSVNLS

-2075 LADSSI
+2075 LADSSV

-2115 RVFFTKDL
+2115 QVFFTKDL
-2123 VSQGVYNGKDVVW
+2123 ASQGVYNGKDVTW
-2136 NVEATSNDNLIFH
+2136 NVEASSNDNLIFH
-2149 WYYATTKGGQWTE
+2149 WYYATEKGGQWTE

-2172 NSTVRSSTL
+2172 ESTVNSSTMK
-2181 TMDGSIVTLDKNGY
+2181 MDGSIVTLDKNGY
-2195 YFYCEAVS
+2195 YFYVEAVS

-2213 ALAVYSSAIT
+2213 TLAVYSSAIT

-2248 IVTEGTADNGL
+2248 IVTEGSTDNGV

-2304 APVKYIIKVDNSSP
+2304 EPVKYILKVDNSSP

-2348 SINWYKTAADAND
+2348 SINWYKAAADAND

-2374 MDGVD
+2374 MQGVD

-2390 KGEGGKYTADTY
+2390 KAEGGKYTADTY
-2402 TTTYVGKNETHSFN
+2402 TTTYVGKNETHTFE
-2416 LNVDVDPTD
+2416 LNTAID
-2425 AGVSNYV
+2425 AGDSAISNYV
-2432 AATANTS
+2432 AATSNSA
-2439 LEKFELYEIHVMDA
+2439 LEKFELYEIHVMDD

-2469 IPVPTDYDTTRIVVY
+2469 IPVPADYDATRIAVY

-2514 GYFVVGLEPV
+2514 GYFVVGLEPA
-2524 SSAPTGG
+2524 SSASTGD

>member
-1 MQKKLS
+1 MRKKLT
-7 KLLII
+7 KLLLV

-42 VNTDTGVLKIDV
+42 VNTDTGILKIDV

-62 QGSQPWYKYRNYIK
+62 QGSQPWYKYRNYIT
-76 ELQFASATSKI
+76 EIQFPSATSKI

-95 VNLEKIEIPNS
+95 VNVEKIEIPNS

-114 FLNCAGAK
+114 FLNCAGVK
-122 EVYIPIS
+122 EIYIPIS
-129 VANWG
+129 IANWG
-134 GFIFK
+134 GFVFK
-139 DCVSIGYIFTENTTN
+139 DCVSVGYIFTENTTD
-154 INMTTPIWDS
+154 INMTAPIWDA
-164 SVGSQAEN
+164 SVGSKAADN
-172 GYVEL
+172 YVEL

-217 PFALNLNSATNI
+217 PFALNLSSATNI

-236 CTGVTVI
+236 CTGVTTI
-243 NLPVATTIGENAFY
+243 NLPVATTIGEYAFY
-257 GCSGAE
+257 GCTGAD
-263 SINLPVAT
+263 SINIPVAT
-271 SIGENAFKGCSGAK
+271 SIGDNAFENCTGAKKITVGATSVNYGNEVFKNCSGCQEL
-285 TIYLGATNI
+285 YLGAI
-294 TYGNNCFADTTG
+294 GFK
-306 CTEIYLGSINF
+306 
-317 AQNSNALSR
+317 QNSNAMNG
-326 MGSGKTLTMTLGK
+326 MGSASGFKVTLGK
-339 SVSAINGTLQTSHI
+339 AITSINGTLQTSYI
-353 GTTGS
+353 GTTKPMS
-358 INLVLEEGSNLNSV
+358 LVLEAGSKLSSI
-372 GASAFENN
+372 GTSAFEGNALL
-380 SILTSVD
+380 ISVD
-387 FSNSAK
+387 LNNRAEELALSD
-393 NVSYNAKAFNNC
+393 KAFYKCTSIKSFSTNTGSLSVGKLSLADLKKCENFQLNSKSTDIASSIETYSLVLTNPTSAWSATATEKISGIKINPTVYWTSWSAYYSVNGSGSYYMSQVYNNG
-405 ANLKTFS
+405 ANAANPEGGSLSFQNQSVTLNPKYEIENYSHPLENLGADGNGCDITIGESVVAIPDKMFS
-412 SNTGTATLT
+412 SGIRYTISSNFPSAT
-421 TLSFG
+421 
-426 NLKKLET
+426 
-433 LNWNASSTTLG
+433 SSTTATVNIPAK
-444 WSTQLQA
+444 SKVYQA
-451 KVTFT
+451 SYNYNNEINSYTFT
-456 SAATTA
+456 IPASNRNLSGNVTYGAKSNVNIISLPSGINIKNVTTNTNTKLTSIGVAAFGLDDRSVTSTVSLTNVTTPNTSGNGTIEDGTIVAYGASSNGYLTGWNKAHTITSGNNVNASNQSVKTTA
-462 SSHTGSHVSQQKS
+462 SASVKFSEDKNSVNTGSTAALQNGKIKLVSLGSVSNTCEIKYGAFSFNPSLEKAWFGSGISYISPDSFYSLKS
-475 STASMALTP
+475 PSTAYVYGKTSNTFTP
-484 STTQN
+484 SN
-489 TSYGWYP
+489 NGL
-496 TGDFTISAAT
+496 
-506 AGTTSA
+506 TSA
-512 SQNSASS
+512 GHS
-519 GTATSTT
+519 GFTDIVYDAT
-526 TASYNWVG
+526 
-534 TNNTGNHPF
+534 
-543 LNLGSSVSAG
+543 
-553 STVTFGKTVT
+553 
-563 TVPDYFLTSGVYA
+563 
-576 FETAAATLKRTY
+576 
-588 TATGSSTAS
+588 
-597 STKSTSGTPATPA
+597 
-610 MALASVGGDVYF
+610 
-622 GYYASNL
+622 
-629 GWTVNSKKVSV
+629 
-640 TNVGNV
+640 
-646 AQSVTI
+646 
-652 TSNLTDTTTVTQS
+652 
-665 CAITEGVKLSSAT
+665 
-678 GIKLNQVNS
+678 
-687 ISKAITSVGQSS
+687 
-699 FGWIQ
+699 
-704 IPMTSANNDLPSAG
+704 
-718 VTSSFTASEN
+718 
-728 SISATRNSTSTQG
+728 
-741 TIYTAPNF
+741 
-749 AVASRSYPYFAMYMG
+749 
-764 HAPHNSGYKT
+764 
-774 NWTWSNNWGAWHDN
+774 
-788 SYTWTQGAGNG
+788 
-799 SANYYGKGIYR
+799 
-810 ESGLQLG
+810 
-817 GNYYCAFAT
+817 
-826 KDMAIR
+826 
-832 EMRRLFDTTA
+832 
-842 VTATTTNTI
+842 
-851 SGTFKTNTISIPAST
+851 
-866 TTTKTWST
+866 
-874 VNNAAN
+874 
-880 VPVNGYPDG
+880 
-889 NNVKTANFGMAG
+889 
-901 NNMTINAGAFLGA
+901 
-914 KSLTNAYLASTVK
+914 
-927 NIQGNAFY
+927 
-935 TRNTGTSDILYAY
+935 
-948 GKSNVGDFSVHTGL
+948 
-962 DTHNDITAQYKPALK
+962 LK
-977 DYGIFVGEYKVGNNV
+977 DYGIFIDKFKVGDNV
-992 TAYLYNTSGSN
+992 NAYLYNTSGDN
-1003 YLVNL
+1003 YLINL
-1008 AGSGATYDSYTASN
+1008 AGSGSTYDTFTANTLPGWSATY
-1022 RPGWA
+1022 
-1027 GSYGTK
+1027 GSK
-1033 VTEVIIDDT
+1033 VTEIIVDDT
-1042 VTSVG
+1042 VTTIG
-1047 NYMFYGHSA
+1047 NYLFYGHSA
-1056 LQSVTFG
+1056 LQKVTFG
-1063 TGVTKIGDYAFANC
+1063 SGLTRIGDYAFANC
-1077 TSFEN
+1077 TAFEA
-1082 QDAAWPC
+1082 QDAEWNC

-1095 SHAFAN
+1095 SYAFAN
-1101 CSIKMAGIPSTIL
+1101 CSIKKAGIPATIT

-1120 FAGNPVQ
+1120 FSGNPVE
-1127 QISYRAK
+1127 QISYRAT
-1134 AASAHTADIVSF
+1134 AAAAHTADVVPF
-1146 SGLADNVETLV
+1146 SGLADSVDTT
-1157 IIGNEVTS
+1157 ITIADSVTS
-1165 IPAFLFYKAE
+1165 IPAFMFYKAE
-1175 VEKIT
+1175 VEKIN
-1180 IGPAVAS
+1180 IGTGVTS
-1187 IGEGAFSGS
+1187 IGEAAFSGS
-1196 KTAIITVA
+1196 KTAEVA
-1204 DGNTAYK
+1204 IPNGNAAYRV
-1211 ANADGNLYTADGLT
+1211 NADGNLYTADNLT
-1225 MVTYLGRKQDAAYT
+1225 IIAYLGKHQDAAYT
-1239 LASGV
+1239 LATGV
-1244 NTIAAG
+1244 NTIASG
-1250 AFYGHPYLERMTF
+1250 AFYGHPFLERMTF
-1263 DATVINV
+1263 DATVINI
-1270 GKEAFFAAEKL
+1270 GKEAFFACDKL

-1296 SEVTV
+1296 AEVTV
-1301 GDNWSGSAEVIFSG
+1301 GENWSGSAEVIFSG

-1343 YMKNWASANAVDWYS
+1343 LMKNWASASAVDWYS

-1379 FSGCQNLA
+1379 FSGCESLS
-1387 DCVPPASVE
+1387 DCVLPDSVSS
-1396 NIGQYAFFDCKAL
+1396 IGQYAFFDCKGI
-1409 TFVRVPD
+1409 TFFRVPD
-1416 KVKTIST
+1416 KVTTINT
-1423 YTFANCTALVW
+1423 YTFANCTSLYWV
-1434 ADCGLGVESIE
+1434 DCGLGVQSIE
-1445 PFAFSGCSNARYI
+1445 PFAFAGCPTARYI
-1458 SINGSAT
+1458 AINGSAT

-1486 QMTDFTDYTGIKDAS
+1486 QMTDFTDYTGINDAA

-1512 CYLKDIETGRLMDR
+1512 CYLKDIEQGRLLKR
-1526 YAANNTTAAIGA
+1526 YAANNTTAAIG
-1538 SGSYANTSDLYAYS
+1538 STGSYANTSDLYAYS
-1552 FDSDNDGK
+1552 FDSNNDGK
-1560 SDYLHVAGA
+1560 ADYLHVAGA

-1579 TQVPWNAIRATLTK
+1579 TQVPWNEIRETLTK

-1600 TSVGPYAFEDCTALQ
+1600 TSVGPYAFEDCTALT

-1650 SLTADSNVFVG
+1650 SLTADSNVFVN

-1688 NLTNLTFGK
+1688 NLTNLTLGK

-1709 CTGLKTL
+1709 CTGMKTL

-1744 IAANVTKI
+1744 LAANVTKL
-1752 PDNLFYSTDGNPYC
+1752 PDNLFYSTDGNPYV

-1796 ANCSMLTYIHNAA
+1796 ANCTMLTYIHNAA

-1834 FANCMNLADFSIN
+1834 FANCMNLADFTIS

-1953 VGEGEMI
+1953 VGTGEMI
-1960 DFATQE
+1960 DFQSQE

-1983 RVYVGDGI
+1983 RIYVGDGI

-2011 HDVQEIGKYAFRDD
+2011 HDVEEIGKYAFRDD
-2025 IKVPEFDLSS
+2025 VKVPEFDLST
-2035 AKASLTNIDDGAF
+2035 AKASLQNIEDGAF
-2048 ENCSGTSTVNLS
+2048 ENCSGTSSVNLS
-2060 GCSGLGAVGNDAFKN
+2060 GCSSLGAVGNGAFKN
-2075 LADSSI
+2075 LADSSV

-2115 RVFFTKDL
+2115 QVFFTKDL
-2123 VSQGVYNGKDVVW
+2123 VSQGVYNGKDVIW
-2136 NVEATSNDNLIFH
+2136 NVEASSNDNLIFH
-2149 WYYATTKGGQWTE
+2149 WYYATEKGGQWTE

-2172 NSTVRSSTL
+2172 ESTVNSSTMK
-2181 TMDGSIVTLDKNGY
+2181 MDGSIVTLDKNGY
-2195 YFYCEAVS
+2195 YFYVEAVS

-2248 IVTEGTADNGL
+2248 IVTEGSTDNGV

-2277 PKMTYNTEGIVT
+2277 PKMTYNTEGIIT

-2304 APVKYIIKVDNSSP
+2304 EPVKYILKVDNSSP

-2374 MDGVD
+2374 MQGVD

-2390 KGEGGKYTADTY
+2390 KADGGKYTADTY
-2402 TTTYVGKNETHSFN
+2402 TTTYVGKNETHSFE
-2416 LNVDVDPTD
+2416 LNTAID
-2425 AGVSNYV
+2425 AGDSAISNYV
-2432 AATANTS
+2432 AATSNSA
-2439 LEKFELYEIHVMDA
+2439 LEKFELYEIHVMDD

-2469 IPVPTDYDTTRIVVY
+2469 IPVPADYDATRIAIY

-2514 GYFVVGLEPV
+2514 GYFVVGLEPA
-2524 SSAPTGG
+2524 SSASTGD

>member
-1 MQKKLS
+1 MRKKLT
-7 KLLII
+7 KLLLV
-12 LVLALTTMLAMAT
+12 LVLALTTMFAMAT

-62 QGSQPWYKYRNYIK
+62 QGSQPWYKYRNYIT
-76 ELQFASATSKI
+76 ELQFPSATSKI

-114 FLNCAGAK
+114 FLNCAGVK

-134 GFIFK
+134 GFVFK
-139 DCVSIGYIFTENTTN
+139 DCVSIGYIFTENTTD
-154 INMTTPIWDS
+154 INMTAPIWDA
-164 SVGSQAEN
+164 SVGSKAAD

-217 PFALNLNSATNI
+217 PFALNLSSATNI

-236 CTGVTVI
+236 CTGVTTI
-243 NLPVATTIGENAFY
+243 NLPVATNIGEFAFY
-257 GCSGAE
+257 GCTGAD
-263 SINLPVAT
+263 SINIPVAT
-271 SIGENAFKGCSGAK
+271 SIGDNAFENCTGAKKITVGATSVNYGNEVFKNCSGCQEL
-285 TIYLGATNI
+285 YLGAI
-294 TYGNNCFADTTG
+294 GFK
-306 CTEIYLGSINF
+306 
-317 AQNSNALSR
+317 QNSNAMNG
-326 MGSGKTLTMTLGK
+326 MGSASGFKVTLGK
-339 SVSAINGTLQTSHI
+339 AITSINGTLQTSYI
-353 GTTGS
+353 GTTKPMS
-358 INLVLEEGSNLNSV
+358 LVLEAGSKLSSI
-372 GASAFENN
+372 GTSAFEGNALL
-380 SILTSVD
+380 ISVD
-387 FSNSAK
+387 LNNRAEELALSD
-393 NVSYNAKAFNNC
+393 KAFYKCTSIKSFSTNTGSLSVGKLSLADLKKCENFQLNSKSTDIASSIETYSLVLTNPTSAWSATATEKISGIKINPTVYWTSWSAYYSVNGSGSYYMSQVYNNG
-405 ANLKTFS
+405 ANAANPEGGSLSFQNQSVTLNPKYEIENYSHPLENLGADGNGCDITIGESVVAIPDKMFS
-412 SNTGTATLT
+412 SGIRYTISSNFPSAT
-421 TLSFG
+421 
-426 NLKKLET
+426 
-433 LNWNASSTTLG
+433 SSTTATVNIPAK
-444 WSTQLQA
+444 SKVYQA
-451 KVTFT
+451 SYNYNNAINSYTFT
-456 SAATTA
+456 IPASNRNLSGNVTYGAKSNVNIISLPSGINIKNVTTNTNTKLTSIGVAAFGLDDRSVTSTVSLTNVTTPNTSGNGTIEDGTIVAYGASSNGYLSGWNKAHTITSGNNVNASNQSAKTTA
-462 SSHTGSHVSQQKS
+462 SASVKFSEDKNSVNTGSTAALQNGKIKLVSLGSVSNTCEIKYGAFSFNPSLEKAWFGSGISYISPDSFYSLKS
-475 STASMALTP
+475 PSTAYVYGKTSNTFTP
-484 STTQN
+484 SN
-489 TSYGWYP
+489 NGL
-496 TGDFTISAAT
+496 
-506 AGTTSA
+506 TSA
-512 SQNSASS
+512 GHS
-519 GTATSTT
+519 GFTDIVYDAT
-526 TASYNWVG
+526 
-534 TNNTGNHPF
+534 
-543 LNLGSSVSAG
+543 
-553 STVTFGKTVT
+553 
-563 TVPDYFLTSGVYA
+563 
-576 FETAAATLKRTY
+576 
-588 TATGSSTAS
+588 
-597 STKSTSGTPATPA
+597 
-610 MALASVGGDVYF
+610 
-622 GYYASNL
+622 
-629 GWTVNSKKVSV
+629 
-640 TNVGNV
+640 
-646 AQSVTI
+646 
-652 TSNLTDTTTVTQS
+652 
-665 CAITEGVKLSSAT
+665 
-678 GIKLNQVNS
+678 
-687 ISKAITSVGQSS
+687 
-699 FGWIQ
+699 
-704 IPMTSANNDLPSAG
+704 
-718 VTSSFTASEN
+718 
-728 SISATRNSTSTQG
+728 
-741 TIYTAPNF
+741 
-749 AVASRSYPYFAMYMG
+749 
-764 HAPHNSGYKT
+764 
-774 NWTWSNNWGAWHDN
+774 
-788 SYTWTQGAGNG
+788 
-799 SANYYGKGIYR
+799 
-810 ESGLQLG
+810 
-817 GNYYCAFAT
+817 
-826 KDMAIR
+826 
-832 EMRRLFDTTA
+832 
-842 VTATTTNTI
+842 
-851 SGTFKTNTISIPAST
+851 
-866 TTTKTWST
+866 
-874 VNNAAN
+874 
-880 VPVNGYPDG
+880 
-889 NNVKTANFGMAG
+889 
-901 NNMTINAGAFLGA
+901 
-914 KSLTNAYLASTVK
+914 
-927 NIQGNAFY
+927 
-935 TRNTGTSDILYAY
+935 
-948 GKSNVGDFSVHTGL
+948 
-962 DTHNDITAQYKPALK
+962 LK
-977 DYGIFVGEYKVGNNV
+977 DYGIFIDKFKVGDNV
-992 TAYLYNTSGSN
+992 NAYLYNTSGDN
-1003 YLVNL
+1003 YLINL
-1008 AGSGATYDSYTASN
+1008 AGSGSTYDTFTASTLPGWSATY
-1022 RPGWA
+1022 
-1027 GSYGTK
+1027 GSK
-1033 VTEVIIDDT
+1033 VTEIIVDDT
-1042 VTSVG
+1042 VTTIG
-1047 NYMFYGHSA
+1047 NYLFYGHSA
-1056 LQSVTFG
+1056 LEKVTFG
-1063 TGVTKIGDYAFANC
+1063 SGLTRIGDYAFANC
-1077 TSFEN
+1077 TAFEA
-1082 QDAAWPC
+1082 QDAEWNC

-1095 SHAFAN
+1095 SFAFAN
-1101 CSIKMAGIPSTIL
+1101 CSIKKAGVPATIT

-1120 FAGNPVQ
+1120 FSGNPVE
-1127 QISYRAK
+1127 QISYRAT
-1134 AASAHTADIVSF
+1134 AAAAHTADVVPF
-1146 SGLADNVETLV
+1146 SGLADSVDTT
-1157 IIGNEVTS
+1157 ITIADSVTS
-1165 IPAFLFYKAE
+1165 IPAFMFYKAE
-1175 VEKIT
+1175 VEKIN
-1180 IGPAVAS
+1180 IGTGVAS
-1187 IGEGAFSGS
+1187 IGEAAFSGS
-1196 KTAIITVA
+1196 KTAEVA
-1204 DGNTAYK
+1204 IPNGNAAYRV
-1211 ANADGNLYTADGLT
+1211 NADGNLYTADNLT
-1225 MVTYLGRKQDAAYT
+1225 IVAYLGNHQDAAYT
-1239 LASGV
+1239 LATGV

-1250 AFYGHPYLERMTF
+1250 AFYGHPFLERMTF
-1263 DATVINV
+1263 DATVINI
-1270 GKEAFFAAEKL
+1270 GKEAFFACDKL

-1296 SEVTV
+1296 AEVTV
-1301 GDNWSGSAEVIFSG
+1301 GENWSGSAEVIFSG
-1315 LSWDIGVTKGAMTAT
+1315 LAWDIGVTKGAMTAT

-1343 YMKNWASANAVDWYS
+1343 LMKNWASASAVDWYS

-1379 FSGCQNLA
+1379 FSGCESLS
-1387 DCVPPASVE
+1387 DCVLPDSVS
-1396 NIGQYAFFDCKAL
+1396 NIGQYAFFDCKGI
-1409 TFVRVPD
+1409 TFFRVPD
-1416 KVKTIST
+1416 KVTTINT
-1423 YTFANCTALVW
+1423 YTFANCTSLYWV
-1434 ADCGLGVESIE
+1434 DCGLGVQSIE
-1445 PFAFSGCSNARYI
+1445 PFAFAGCPTARYI
-1458 SINGSAT
+1458 AINGSAA
-1465 EVKGNAFQG
+1465 EVKGNAFHG

-1486 QMTDFTDYTGIKDAS
+1486 QMTDFTDYTGINDAA

-1512 CYLKDIETGRLMDR
+1512 CYLKDIEQGRLLKR
-1526 YAANNTTAAIGA
+1526 YAANNTTAAIG
-1538 SGSYANTSDLYAYS
+1538 STGSYANTSDLYAYS
-1552 FDSDNDGK
+1552 FDSNNDGK
-1560 SDYLHVAGA
+1560 ADYLHVAGA

-1579 TQVPWNAIRATLTK
+1579 TQVPWNEIRETLTK

-1600 TSVGPYAFEDCTALQ
+1600 TSVGPYAFEDCTALT

-1650 SLTADSNVFVG
+1650 SLTADSNVFVN

-1688 NLTNLTFGK
+1688 NLTNLTLGK

-1709 CTGLKTL
+1709 CTGMKTL

-1744 IAANVTKI
+1744 LAANVTKV
-1752 PDNLFYSTDGNPYC
+1752 PDNLFYSTDGNPYV

-1796 ANCSMLTYIHNAA
+1796 ANCTMLTYIHNAA

-1834 FANCMNLADFSIN
+1834 FANCMNLADFTIS

-1953 VGEGEMI
+1953 VGTGEMI
-1960 DFATQE
+1960 DFQSQE

-1983 RVYVGDGI
+1983 RIYVGDGI
-1991 TRIGNYNFA
+1991 TRIGSYNFA

-2011 HDVQEIGKYAFRDD
+2011 HDVEEIGKYAFRDD
-2025 IKVPEFDLSS
+2025 VKVPEFDMST
-2035 AKASLTNIDDGAF
+2035 AKASLQNIEDGAF
-2048 ENCSGTSTVNLS
+2048 ENCSGTSSVNLS

-2075 LADSSI
+2075 LADSSV

-2115 RVFFTKDL
+2115 QVFFTKDL
-2123 VSQGVYNGKDVVW
+2123 ASQGVYNGKDVTW
-2136 NVEATSNDNLIFH
+2136 NVEASSNDNLIFH
-2149 WYYATTKGGQWTE
+2149 WYYATEKGGQWTE

-2172 NSTVRSSTL
+2172 ESTVNSSTMK
-2181 TMDGSIVTLDKNGY
+2181 MDGSIVTLDKNGY
-2195 YFYCEAVS
+2195 YFYVEAVS

-2213 ALAVYSSAIT
+2213 TLAVYSSAIT

-2248 IVTEGTADNGL
+2248 IVTEGSTDNGV

-2304 APVKYIIKVDNSSP
+2304 EPVKYILKVDNSSP

-2348 SINWYKTAADAND
+2348 SINWYKAAADAND

-2374 MDGVD
+2374 MQGVD

-2390 KGEGGKYTADTY
+2390 KAEGGKYTADTY
-2402 TTTYVGKNETHSFN
+2402 TTTYVGKNETHTFE
-2416 LNVDVDPTD
+2416 LNTAID
-2425 AGVSNYV
+2425 AGDSAISNYV
-2432 AATANTS
+2432 AATSNSA
-2439 LEKFELYEIHVMDA
+2439 LEKFELYEIHVMDD

-2469 IPVPTDYDTTRIVVY
+2469 IPVPADYDATRIAVY

-2514 GYFVVGLEPV
+2514 GYFVVGLEPA
-2524 SSAPTGG
+2524 SSTSTGD

>member
-1 MQKKLS
+1 MRKKLT
-7 KLLII
+7 KLLLV

-42 VNTDTGVLKIDV
+42 VNTDTGILKIDV

-62 QGSQPWYKYRNYIK
+62 QGSQPWYKYRNYIT
-76 ELQFASATSKI
+76 EIQFPSATSKI

-95 VNLEKIEIPNS
+95 VNVEKIEIPNS

-114 FLNCAGAK
+114 FLNCAGVK
-122 EVYIPIS
+122 EIYIPIS
-129 VANWG
+129 IANWG
-134 GFIFK
+134 GFVFK
-139 DCVSIGYIFTENTTN
+139 DCVSVGYIFTENTTD
-154 INMTTPIWDS
+154 INMTAPIWDA
-164 SVGSQAEN
+164 SVGSKAADN
-172 GYVEL
+172 YVEL

-217 PFALNLNSATNI
+217 PFALNLSSATNI

-236 CTGVTVI
+236 CTGVTTI
-243 NLPVATTIGENAFY
+243 NLPVATTIGEYAFY
-257 GCSGAE
+257 GCTGAD
-263 SINLPVAT
+263 SINIPVAT
-271 SIGENAFKGCSGAK
+271 SIGDNAFENCTGAKKITVGATSVNYGNEVFKNCSGCQEL
-285 TIYLGATNI
+285 YLGAI
-294 TYGNNCFADTTG
+294 GFK
-306 CTEIYLGSINF
+306 
-317 AQNSNALSR
+317 QNSNAMNG
-326 MGSGKTLTMTLGK
+326 MGSASGFKVTLGK
-339 SVSAINGTLQTSHI
+339 AITSINGTLQTSYI
-353 GTTGS
+353 GTTKPIS
-358 INLVLEEGSNLNSV
+358 LVLEAGSKLSSI
-372 GASAFENN
+372 GTSAFEGNALL
-380 SILTSVD
+380 ISVD
-387 FSNSAK
+387 LNNRAEELALSD
-393 NVSYNAKAFNNC
+393 KAFYKCTSIKSFSTNTGSLSIGKLSLADLKKCENFQLNSKSTDIASSIETYSLVLTNPTSAWSATATEKISGIKINPTVYWTSWSAYYSVNGSGSYYMSQVYNNG
-405 ANLKTFS
+405 ANAANPEGGSLSFQNQSVTLNPKYEIENYSHPLENLGADGNGCDITIGESVVAIPDKMFS
-412 SNTGTATLT
+412 SGIRYTISSNFPSAT
-421 TLSFG
+421 
-426 NLKKLET
+426 
-433 LNWNASSTTLG
+433 SSTTATVNIPAKSKVYQASYNYNNEINSYTFAIPASNRNLSGNVTYGAKSNVNIISLPSGINIKNVTTNTNTKLTSIGVAAFGLDDRSVTSTVSLTNVTTPNTSGNGTIEDGTIVAYGASSNGYLSG
-444 WSTQLQA
+444 WNKAHTITSGNNVNASNQSA
-451 KVTFT
+451 K
-456 SAATTA
+456 TTA
-462 SSHTGSHVSQQKS
+462 SASVKFSEDKNSVNTGSTAALQNGKIKLVSLGSVSNTCEIKYGAFSFNPSLEKAWFGSGISYISPDSFYSLKS
-475 STASMALTP
+475 PSTAYVYGKTSNTFTP
-484 STTQN
+484 SN
-489 TSYGWYP
+489 NGL
-496 TGDFTISAAT
+496 
-506 AGTTSA
+506 TSA
-512 SQNSASS
+512 GHS
-519 GTATSTT
+519 GFTDIVYDAT
-526 TASYNWVG
+526 
-534 TNNTGNHPF
+534 
-543 LNLGSSVSAG
+543 
-553 STVTFGKTVT
+553 
-563 TVPDYFLTSGVYA
+563 
-576 FETAAATLKRTY
+576 
-588 TATGSSTAS
+588 
-597 STKSTSGTPATPA
+597 
-610 MALASVGGDVYF
+610 
-622 GYYASNL
+622 
-629 GWTVNSKKVSV
+629 
-640 TNVGNV
+640 
-646 AQSVTI
+646 
-652 TSNLTDTTTVTQS
+652 
-665 CAITEGVKLSSAT
+665 
-678 GIKLNQVNS
+678 
-687 ISKAITSVGQSS
+687 
-699 FGWIQ
+699 
-704 IPMTSANNDLPSAG
+704 
-718 VTSSFTASEN
+718 
-728 SISATRNSTSTQG
+728 
-741 TIYTAPNF
+741 
-749 AVASRSYPYFAMYMG
+749 
-764 HAPHNSGYKT
+764 
-774 NWTWSNNWGAWHDN
+774 
-788 SYTWTQGAGNG
+788 
-799 SANYYGKGIYR
+799 
-810 ESGLQLG
+810 
-817 GNYYCAFAT
+817 
-826 KDMAIR
+826 
-832 EMRRLFDTTA
+832 
-842 VTATTTNTI
+842 
-851 SGTFKTNTISIPAST
+851 
-866 TTTKTWST
+866 
-874 VNNAAN
+874 
-880 VPVNGYPDG
+880 
-889 NNVKTANFGMAG
+889 
-901 NNMTINAGAFLGA
+901 
-914 KSLTNAYLASTVK
+914 
-927 NIQGNAFY
+927 
-935 TRNTGTSDILYAY
+935 
-948 GKSNVGDFSVHTGL
+948 
-962 DTHNDITAQYKPALK
+962 LK
-977 DYGIFVGEYKVGNNV
+977 DYGIFIDKFKVGDNV
-992 TAYLYNTSGSN
+992 NAYLYNTSGDN
-1003 YLVNL
+1003 YLINL
-1008 AGSGATYDSYTASN
+1008 AGSGSTYDTFTASTLPGWSATY
-1022 RPGWA
+1022 
-1027 GSYGTK
+1027 GSK
-1033 VTEVIIDDT
+1033 VTEIIVDDT
-1042 VTSVG
+1042 VTTIG
-1047 NYMFYGHSA
+1047 NYLFYGHSA
-1056 LQSVTFG
+1056 LQKVTFG
-1063 TGVTKIGDYAFANC
+1063 SGLTRIGDYAFANC
-1077 TSFEN
+1077 TAFEA
-1082 QDAAWPC
+1082 QDAEWNC

-1095 SHAFAN
+1095 SYAFAN
-1101 CSIKMAGIPSTIL
+1101 CSIKNAGIPATIT
-1114 KLGSGV
+1114 KLGIGV
-1120 FAGNPVQ
+1120 FSGNPVE
-1127 QISYRAK
+1127 QISYRAT
-1134 AASAHTADIVSF
+1134 AAAAHTADVVPF
-1146 SGLADNVETLV
+1146 SGLADSVDTT
-1157 IIGNEVTS
+1157 ITIADSVTS
-1165 IPAFLFYKAE
+1165 VPAFMFYKAE
-1175 VEKIT
+1175 VEKIN
-1180 IGPAVAS
+1180 IGTGVAS
-1187 IGEGAFSGS
+1187 IGEAAFSGS
-1196 KTAIITVA
+1196 KTAEVA
-1204 DGNTAYK
+1204 IPNGNAAYRV
-1211 ANADGNLYTADGLT
+1211 NADGNLYTADNLT
-1225 MVTYLGRKQDAAYT
+1225 IIAYLGKHQDAAYT
-1239 LASGV
+1239 LATGV

-1263 DATVINV
+1263 DATVINI
-1270 GKEAFFAAEKL
+1270 GKEAFFACEKL

-1296 SEVTV
+1296 AEVTV
-1301 GDNWSGSAEVIFSG
+1301 GENWSGNAEVIFSG
-1315 LSWDIGVTKGAMTAT
+1315 LAWDIGVTKGAMTAT

-1343 YMKNWASANAVDWYS
+1343 LMKNWASASAVDWYS

-1379 FSGCQNLA
+1379 FSGCESLS
-1387 DCVPPASVE
+1387 DCVLPDSVSS
-1396 NIGQYAFFDCKAL
+1396 IGQYAFFDCKGI
-1409 TFVRVPD
+1409 TFFRVPD
-1416 KVKTIST
+1416 KVTTINT
-1423 YTFANCTALVW
+1423 YTFANCTSLYWV
-1434 ADCGLGVESIE
+1434 DCGLGVQSIE
-1445 PFAFSGCSNARYI
+1445 PFAFAGCPTARYI
-1458 SINGSAT
+1458 AINGSAT

-1486 QMTDFTDYTGIKDAS
+1486 QMTDFTDYTGINDAA
-1501 TGSVDTKVFRI
+1501 TGSVDTKVFCI
-1512 CYLKDIETGRLMDR
+1512 CYLKDIEQGRLLKR
-1526 YAANNTTAAIGA
+1526 YAANNTTAAIG
-1538 SGSYANTSDLYAYS
+1538 STGSYANTSDLYAYS
-1552 FDSDNDGK
+1552 FDSNNDGK
-1560 SDYLHVAGA
+1560 ADYLHVAGA

-1579 TQVPWNAIRATLTK
+1579 TQVPWNEIRETLTK

-1600 TSVGPYAFEDCTALQ
+1600 TSVGPYAFEDCTALT

-1650 SLTADSNVFVG
+1650 SLTADSNVFVN

-1688 NLTNLTFGK
+1688 NLTNLTLGK

-1709 CTGLKTL
+1709 CTGMKTL

-1744 IAANVTKI
+1744 LAANVTKL
-1752 PDNLFYSTDGNPYC
+1752 PDNLFYSTDGNPYV

-1796 ANCSMLTYIHNAA
+1796 ANCTMLTYIHNAA

-1834 FANCMNLADFSIN
+1834 FANCMNLADFTIS

-1953 VGEGEMI
+1953 VGTGEMI
-1960 DFATQE
+1960 DFQSQE

-1983 RVYVGDGI
+1983 RIYVGDGI

-2011 HDVQEIGKYAFRDD
+2011 HDVEEIGKYAFRDD
-2025 IKVPEFDLSS
+2025 VKVPEFDLST
-2035 AKASLTNIDDGAF
+2035 AKASLQNIEDGAF
-2048 ENCSGTSTVNLS
+2048 ENCSGTSSVNLS

-2075 LADSSI
+2075 LADSSV

-2115 RVFFTKDL
+2115 QVFFTKDL
-2123 VSQGVYNGKDVVW
+2123 ASQGVYNGKDVTW
-2136 NVEATSNDNLIFH
+2136 NVEASSNDNLIFH
-2149 WYYATTKGGQWTE
+2149 WYYATEKGGQWTE

-2172 NSTVRSSTL
+2172 ESTVNSSTL
-2181 TMDGSIVTLDKNGY
+2181 KMDGSIVTLDKNGY
-2195 YFYCEAVS
+2195 YFYVEAVS

-2248 IVTEGTADNGL
+2248 IVTEGSTDNGV

-2304 APVKYIIKVDNSSP
+2304 EPVKYILKVDNSSP

-2374 MDGVD
+2374 MQGVD

-2390 KGEGGKYTADTY
+2390 KADGGKYTADTY
-2402 TTTYVGKNETHSFN
+2402 TTTYVGKNETHSFE
-2416 LNVDVDPTD
+2416 LNTAID
-2425 AGVSNYV
+2425 AGDSAISNYV
-2432 AATANTS
+2432 AATSNSA
-2439 LEKFELYEIHVMDA
+2439 LEKFELYEIHVMDD

-2469 IPVPTDYDTTRIVVY
+2469 IPVPADYDATRIAIY

-2514 GYFVVGLEPV
+2514 GYFVVGLEPA
-2524 SSAPTGG
+2524 SSASTGD

>member
-1 MQKKLS
+1 MRKKLT
-7 KLLII
+7 KLLLV

-42 VNTDTGVLKIDV
+42 VNTDTGILKIDV

-62 QGSQPWYKYRNYIK
+62 QGSQPWYKYRNYIT
-76 ELQFASATSKI
+76 EIQFPSATSKI

-95 VNLEKIEIPNS
+95 VNVEKIEIPNS

-114 FLNCAGAK
+114 FLNCAGVK
-122 EVYIPIS
+122 EIYIPIS
-129 VANWG
+129 IANWG
-134 GFIFK
+134 GFVFK
-139 DCVSIGYIFTENTTN
+139 DCVSVGYIFTENTTD
-154 INMTTPIWDS
+154 INMTAPIWDA
-164 SVGSQAEN
+164 SVGSKAADN
-172 GYVEL
+172 YVEL

-217 PFALNLNSATNI
+217 PFALNLSSATNI

-236 CTGVTVI
+236 CTGVTTI
-243 NLPVATTIGENAFY
+243 NLPVATTIGEYAFY
-257 GCSGAE
+257 GCTGAD
-263 SINLPVAT
+263 SINIPVAT
-271 SIGENAFKGCSGAK
+271 SIGDNAFENCTGAKKITVGATSVNYGNEVFKNCSGCQEL
-285 TIYLGATNI
+285 YLGAI
-294 TYGNNCFADTTG
+294 GFK
-306 CTEIYLGSINF
+306 
-317 AQNSNALSR
+317 QNSNAMNG
-326 MGSGKTLTMTLGK
+326 MGSASGFKVTLGK
-339 SVSAINGTLQTSHI
+339 AITSINGTLQTSYI
-353 GTTGS
+353 GTTKPIS
-358 INLVLEEGSNLNSV
+358 LVLEAGSKLSSI
-372 GASAFENN
+372 GTSAFEGNALL
-380 SILTSVD
+380 ISVD
-387 FSNSAK
+387 LNNRAEELALSD
-393 NVSYNAKAFNNC
+393 KAFYKCTSIKSFSTNTGSLSIGKLSLADLKKCENFQLNSKSTDIASSIETYSLVLTNPTSAWSATATEKISGIKINPTVYWMSWSAYYSVNGSGSYFMSQVYNNG
-405 ANLKTFS
+405 ANAANPEGGSLSFQNQSVTLNPKYEIENYSHPLENLGADGNGCDITIGESVVAIPDKMFS
-412 SNTGTATLT
+412 SGIRYTISSNFPSAT
-421 TLSFG
+421 
-426 NLKKLET
+426 
-433 LNWNASSTTLG
+433 SSTTATVNIPAKSKVYQASYNYNNEINSYTFAIPASNRNLSGNVTYGAKSNVNIISLPSGINIKNVTTNTNTKLTSIGVAAFGLDDRSVTSTVSLTNVTTPNTSGNGTIEDGTIVAYGASSNGYLSG
-444 WSTQLQA
+444 WNKAHTITSGNNVNASNQSA
-451 KVTFT
+451 K
-456 SAATTA
+456 TTA
-462 SSHTGSHVSQQKS
+462 SASVKFSEDKNSVNTGSTAALQNGKIKLVSLGSVSNTCEIKYGAFSFNPSLEKAWFGSGISYISPDSFYSLKS
-475 STASMALTP
+475 PSTAYVYGKTSNTFTP
-484 STTQN
+484 SN
-489 TSYGWYP
+489 NGL
-496 TGDFTISAAT
+496 
-506 AGTTSA
+506 TSA
-512 SQNSASS
+512 GHS
-519 GTATSTT
+519 GFTDIVYDAT
-526 TASYNWVG
+526 
-534 TNNTGNHPF
+534 
-543 LNLGSSVSAG
+543 
-553 STVTFGKTVT
+553 
-563 TVPDYFLTSGVYA
+563 
-576 FETAAATLKRTY
+576 
-588 TATGSSTAS
+588 
-597 STKSTSGTPATPA
+597 
-610 MALASVGGDVYF
+610 
-622 GYYASNL
+622 
-629 GWTVNSKKVSV
+629 
-640 TNVGNV
+640 
-646 AQSVTI
+646 
-652 TSNLTDTTTVTQS
+652 
-665 CAITEGVKLSSAT
+665 
-678 GIKLNQVNS
+678 
-687 ISKAITSVGQSS
+687 
-699 FGWIQ
+699 
-704 IPMTSANNDLPSAG
+704 
-718 VTSSFTASEN
+718 
-728 SISATRNSTSTQG
+728 
-741 TIYTAPNF
+741 
-749 AVASRSYPYFAMYMG
+749 
-764 HAPHNSGYKT
+764 
-774 NWTWSNNWGAWHDN
+774 
-788 SYTWTQGAGNG
+788 
-799 SANYYGKGIYR
+799 
-810 ESGLQLG
+810 
-817 GNYYCAFAT
+817 
-826 KDMAIR
+826 
-832 EMRRLFDTTA
+832 
-842 VTATTTNTI
+842 
-851 SGTFKTNTISIPAST
+851 
-866 TTTKTWST
+866 
-874 VNNAAN
+874 
-880 VPVNGYPDG
+880 
-889 NNVKTANFGMAG
+889 
-901 NNMTINAGAFLGA
+901 
-914 KSLTNAYLASTVK
+914 
-927 NIQGNAFY
+927 
-935 TRNTGTSDILYAY
+935 
-948 GKSNVGDFSVHTGL
+948 
-962 DTHNDITAQYKPALK
+962 LK
-977 DYGIFVGEYKVGNNV
+977 DYGIFIDKFKVGDNV
-992 TAYLYNTSGSN
+992 NAYLYNTSGDN
-1003 YLVNL
+1003 YLINL
-1008 AGSGATYDSYTASN
+1008 AGSGSTYDTFTASTLPGWSATY
-1022 RPGWA
+1022 
-1027 GSYGTK
+1027 GSK
-1033 VTEVIIDDT
+1033 VTEIIVDDT
-1042 VTSVG
+1042 VTTIG
-1047 NYMFYGHSA
+1047 NYLFYGHSA
-1056 LQSVTFG
+1056 LQKVTFG
-1063 TGVTKIGDYAFANC
+1063 SGLTRIGDYAFANC
-1077 TSFEN
+1077 TAFEA
-1082 QDAAWPC
+1082 QDAEWNC

-1095 SHAFAN
+1095 SYAFAN
-1101 CSIKMAGIPSTIL
+1101 CSIKNAGIPATIT
-1114 KLGSGV
+1114 KLGIGV
-1120 FAGNPVQ
+1120 FSGNPVE
-1127 QISYRAK
+1127 QISYRAT
-1134 AASAHTADIVSF
+1134 AAAAHTADVVPF
-1146 SGLADNVETLV
+1146 SGLADSVDTT
-1157 IIGNEVTS
+1157 ITIADSVTS
-1165 IPAFLFYKAE
+1165 VPAFMFYKAE
-1175 VEKIT
+1175 VEKIN
-1180 IGPAVAS
+1180 IGTGVAS
-1187 IGEGAFSGS
+1187 IGEAAFSGS
-1196 KTAIITVA
+1196 KTAEVA
-1204 DGNTAYK
+1204 IPNGNAAYRV
-1211 ANADGNLYTADGLT
+1211 NADGNLYTADNLT
-1225 MVTYLGRKQDAAYT
+1225 IIAYLGKHQDAAYT
-1239 LASGV
+1239 LATGV

-1263 DATVINV
+1263 DATVINI
-1270 GKEAFFAAEKL
+1270 GKEAFFACEKL

-1296 SEVTV
+1296 AEVTV
-1301 GDNWSGSAEVIFSG
+1301 GENWSGNAEVIFSG
-1315 LSWDIGVTKGAMTAT
+1315 LAWDIGVTKGAMTAT

-1343 YMKNWASANAVDWYS
+1343 LMKNWASASAVDWYS

-1379 FSGCQNLA
+1379 FSGCESLS
-1387 DCVPPASVE
+1387 DCVLPDSVSS
-1396 NIGQYAFFDCKAL
+1396 IGQYAFFDCKGI
-1409 TFVRVPD
+1409 TFFRVPD
-1416 KVKTIST
+1416 KVTTINT
-1423 YTFANCTALVW
+1423 YTFANCTSLYWV
-1434 ADCGLGVESIE
+1434 DCGLGVQSIE
-1445 PFAFSGCSNARYI
+1445 PFAFAGCPTARYI
-1458 SINGSAT
+1458 AINGSAT

-1486 QMTDFTDYTGIKDAS
+1486 QMTDFTDYTGINDAA

-1512 CYLKDIETGRLMDR
+1512 CYLKDIEQGRLLKR
-1526 YAANNTTAAIGA
+1526 YAANNTTAAIG
-1538 SGSYANTSDLYAYS
+1538 STGSYANTSDLYAYS
-1552 FDSDNDGK
+1552 FDSNNDGK
-1560 SDYLHVAGA
+1560 ADYLHVAGA

-1579 TQVPWNAIRATLTK
+1579 TQVPWNEIRETLTK

-1600 TSVGPYAFEDCTALQ
+1600 TSVGPYAFEDCTALT

-1650 SLTADSNVFVG
+1650 SLTADSNVFVN

-1688 NLTNLTFGK
+1688 NLTNLTLGK

-1709 CTGLKTL
+1709 CTGMKTL

-1744 IAANVTKI
+1744 LAANVTKL
-1752 PDNLFYSTDGNPYC
+1752 PDNLFYSTDGNPYV

-1796 ANCSMLTYIHNAA
+1796 ANCTMLTYIHNAA

-1834 FANCMNLADFSIN
+1834 FANCMNLADFTIS

-1953 VGEGEMI
+1953 VGTGEMI
-1960 DFATQE
+1960 DFQSQE

-1983 RVYVGDGI
+1983 RIYVGDGI

-2011 HDVQEIGKYAFRDD
+2011 HDVEEIGKYAFRDD
-2025 IKVPEFDLSS
+2025 VKVPEFDLST
-2035 AKASLTNIDDGAF
+2035 AKASLQNIEDGAF
-2048 ENCSGTSTVNLS
+2048 ENCSGTSSVNLS

-2075 LADSSI
+2075 LADSSV

-2115 RVFFTKDL
+2115 QVFFTKDL
-2123 VSQGVYNGKDVVW
+2123 ASQGVYNGKDVTW
-2136 NVEATSNDNLIFH
+2136 NVEASSNDNLIFH
-2149 WYYATTKGGQWTE
+2149 WYYATEKGGQWTE

-2172 NSTVRSSTL
+2172 ESTVNSSTL
-2181 TMDGSIVTLDKNGY
+2181 KMDGSIVTLDKNGY
-2195 YFYCEAVS
+2195 YFYVEAVS

-2248 IVTEGTADNGL
+2248 IVTEGSTDNGV

-2304 APVKYIIKVDNSSP
+2304 EPVKYILKVDNSSP

-2374 MDGVD
+2374 MQGVD

-2390 KGEGGKYTADTY
+2390 KADGGKYTADTY
-2402 TTTYVGKNETHSFN
+2402 TTTYVGKNETHSFE
-2416 LNVDVDPTD
+2416 LNTAID
-2425 AGVSNYV
+2425 AGDSAISNYV
-2432 AATANTS
+2432 AATSNSA
-2439 LEKFELYEIHVMDA
+2439 LEKFELYEIHVMDD

-2469 IPVPTDYDTTRIVVY
+2469 IPVPADYDATRIAIY

-2514 GYFVVGLEPV
+2514 GYFVVGLEPA
-2524 SSAPTGG
+2524 SSASTGD

>member
-1 MQKKLS
+1 MRKKLT
-7 KLLII
+7 KLLLV

-42 VNTDTGVLKIDV
+42 VNTDTGILKIDV

-62 QGSQPWYKYRNYIK
+62 QGSQPWYKYRNYIT
-76 ELQFASATSKI
+76 EIQFPSATSKI

-95 VNLEKIEIPNS
+95 VNVEKIEIPNS

-114 FLNCAGAK
+114 FLNCAGVK
-122 EVYIPIS
+122 EIYIPIS
-129 VANWG
+129 IANWG
-134 GFIFK
+134 GFVFK
-139 DCVSIGYIFTENTTN
+139 DCVSVGYIFTENTTD
-154 INMTTPIWDS
+154 INMTAPIWDA
-164 SVGSQAEN
+164 SVGSKAADN
-172 GYVEL
+172 YVEL

-203 LTGIND
+203 LTGISD

-217 PFALNLNSATNI
+217 PFALNLSSATNI

-236 CTGVTVI
+236 CTGVTTI
-243 NLPVATTIGENAFY
+243 NLPVATTIGEYAFY
-257 GCSGAE
+257 GCTGAD
-263 SINLPVAT
+263 SINIPVAT
-271 SIGENAFKGCSGAK
+271 SIGDNAFENCTGAKKITVGATSVNYGNEVFKNCSGCQEL
-285 TIYLGATNI
+285 YLGAI
-294 TYGNNCFADTTG
+294 GFK
-306 CTEIYLGSINF
+306 
-317 AQNSNALSR
+317 QNSNAMNG
-326 MGSGKTLTMTLGK
+326 MGSASGFKVTLGK
-339 SVSAINGTLQTSHI
+339 AITSINGTLQTSYI
-353 GTTGS
+353 GTTKPIS
-358 INLVLEEGSNLNSV
+358 LVLEAGSKLSSI
-372 GASAFENN
+372 GTSAFEGNALL
-380 SILTSVD
+380 ISVD
-387 FSNSAK
+387 LNNRAEELALSD
-393 NVSYNAKAFNNC
+393 KAFYKCTSIKSFSTNTGSLSVGKLSLADLKKCENFQLNSKSTDIASSIETYSLVLTNPTSAWSATATEKISGIKINPTVYWTSWGAYYSVNGSGSYYMSQVYNNG
-405 ANLKTFS
+405 ANAANPEGGSLSFQNQSVTLNPKYEIENYSHPLENLGADGNGCDITIGESVVAIPDKMFS
-412 SNTGTATLT
+412 SGIRYTISSNFPSAT
-421 TLSFG
+421 
-426 NLKKLET
+426 
-433 LNWNASSTTLG
+433 SSTTATVNIPAK
-444 WSTQLQA
+444 SKVYQA
-451 KVTFT
+451 SYNYNNAINSYTFT
-456 SAATTA
+456 IPASNRNLSGNVTYGAKSNVNIISLPSGINIKNVTTNTNTKLTSIGVAAFGLDDRSVTSTVSLTNVTTPNTSGNGTIEDGTIVAYGASSNGYLSGWNKAHTITSGNNVNASNQSAKTTA
-462 SSHTGSHVSQQKS
+462 SASVKFSEDKNSVNTGSTAALQNGKIKLVSLGSVSNTCEIKYGAFSFNPSLEKAWFGSGISYISPDSFYSLKS
-475 STASMALTP
+475 PSTAYVYGKTSNTFTP
-484 STTQN
+484 SN
-489 TSYGWYP
+489 NGL
-496 TGDFTISAAT
+496 
-506 AGTTSA
+506 TSA
-512 SQNSASS
+512 GHS
-519 GTATSTT
+519 GFTDIVYDAT
-526 TASYNWVG
+526 
-534 TNNTGNHPF
+534 
-543 LNLGSSVSAG
+543 
-553 STVTFGKTVT
+553 
-563 TVPDYFLTSGVYA
+563 
-576 FETAAATLKRTY
+576 
-588 TATGSSTAS
+588 
-597 STKSTSGTPATPA
+597 
-610 MALASVGGDVYF
+610 
-622 GYYASNL
+622 
-629 GWTVNSKKVSV
+629 
-640 TNVGNV
+640 
-646 AQSVTI
+646 
-652 TSNLTDTTTVTQS
+652 
-665 CAITEGVKLSSAT
+665 
-678 GIKLNQVNS
+678 
-687 ISKAITSVGQSS
+687 
-699 FGWIQ
+699 
-704 IPMTSANNDLPSAG
+704 
-718 VTSSFTASEN
+718 
-728 SISATRNSTSTQG
+728 
-741 TIYTAPNF
+741 
-749 AVASRSYPYFAMYMG
+749 
-764 HAPHNSGYKT
+764 
-774 NWTWSNNWGAWHDN
+774 
-788 SYTWTQGAGNG
+788 
-799 SANYYGKGIYR
+799 
-810 ESGLQLG
+810 
-817 GNYYCAFAT
+817 
-826 KDMAIR
+826 
-832 EMRRLFDTTA
+832 
-842 VTATTTNTI
+842 
-851 SGTFKTNTISIPAST
+851 
-866 TTTKTWST
+866 
-874 VNNAAN
+874 
-880 VPVNGYPDG
+880 
-889 NNVKTANFGMAG
+889 
-901 NNMTINAGAFLGA
+901 
-914 KSLTNAYLASTVK
+914 
-927 NIQGNAFY
+927 
-935 TRNTGTSDILYAY
+935 
-948 GKSNVGDFSVHTGL
+948 
-962 DTHNDITAQYKPALK
+962 LK
-977 DYGIFVGEYKVGNNV
+977 DYGIFIDKFKVGDNV
-992 TAYLYNTSGSN
+992 NAYLYNTSGDN
-1003 YLVNL
+1003 YLINL
-1008 AGSGATYDSYTASN
+1008 AGSGSTYDTFTASTLPGWSATY
-1022 RPGWA
+1022 
-1027 GSYGTK
+1027 GSK
-1033 VTEVIIDDT
+1033 VTEIIVDDT
-1042 VTSVG
+1042 VTTIG
-1047 NYMFYGHSA
+1047 NYLFYGHSA
-1056 LQSVTFG
+1056 LQKVTFG
-1063 TGVTKIGDYAFANC
+1063 SGLTRIGDYAFANC
-1077 TSFEN
+1077 TAFEA
-1082 QDAAWPC
+1082 QDAEWNC

-1095 SHAFAN
+1095 SYAFAN
-1101 CSIKMAGIPSTIL
+1101 CSIKNAGIPATIT

-1120 FAGNPVQ
+1120 FSGNPVE
-1127 QISYRAK
+1127 QISYRAT
-1134 AASAHTADIVSF
+1134 AAAAHTADVVPF
-1146 SGLADNVETLV
+1146 SGLADSVDTT
-1157 IIGNEVTS
+1157 ITIADSVTS
-1165 IPAFLFYKAE
+1165 IPAFMFYKAE
-1175 VEKIT
+1175 VEKIN
-1180 IGPAVAS
+1180 IGTGVAS
-1187 IGEGAFSGS
+1187 IGEAAFSGS
-1196 KTAIITVA
+1196 KTAEVA
-1204 DGNTAYK
+1204 IPNGNAAYRV
-1211 ANADGNLYTADGLT
+1211 NADGNLYTADNLT
-1225 MVTYLGRKQDAAYT
+1225 IIAYLGKHQDAAYT
-1239 LASGV
+1239 LATGV

-1250 AFYGHPYLERMTF
+1250 AFYGHPFLERMTF
-1263 DATVINV
+1263 DATVINI
-1270 GKEAFFAAEKL
+1270 GKEAFFACDKL

-1296 SEVTV
+1296 AEVTV
-1301 GDNWSGSAEVIFSG
+1301 GENWSGNAEVIFSG
-1315 LSWDIGVTKGAMTAT
+1315 LAWDIGVTKGAMTAT

-1343 YMKNWASANAVDWYS
+1343 LMKNWASASAVDWYS

-1379 FSGCQNLA
+1379 FSGCESLS
-1387 DCVPPASVE
+1387 DCVLPDSVSS
-1396 NIGQYAFFDCKAL
+1396 IGQYAFFDCKGI
-1409 TFVRVPD
+1409 TFFRVPD
-1416 KVKTIST
+1416 KVTTINT
-1423 YTFANCTALVW
+1423 YTFANCTSLYWV
-1434 ADCGLGVESIE
+1434 DCGLGVQSIE
-1445 PFAFSGCSNARYI
+1445 PFAFAGCPTARYI
-1458 SINGSAT
+1458 AINGSAT

-1486 QMTDFTDYTGIKDAS
+1486 QMTDFTDYTGINDAA

-1512 CYLKDIETGRLMDR
+1512 CYLKDIEQGRLLKR
-1526 YAANNTTAAIGA
+1526 YAANNTTAAIG
-1538 SGSYANTSDLYAYS
+1538 STGSYANTSDLYAYS
-1552 FDSDNDGK
+1552 FDSNNDGK
-1560 SDYLHVAGA
+1560 ADYLHVAGA

-1579 TQVPWNAIRATLTK
+1579 TQVPWNEIRETLTK

-1600 TSVGPYAFEDCTALQ
+1600 TSVGPYAFEDCTALT

-1650 SLTADSNVFVG
+1650 SLTADSNVFVN

-1688 NLTNLTFGK
+1688 NLTNLTLGK

-1709 CTGLKTL
+1709 CTGMKTL

-1744 IAANVTKI
+1744 LAANVTKL
-1752 PDNLFYSTDGNPYC
+1752 PDNLFYSTDGNPYV

-1796 ANCSMLTYIHNAA
+1796 ANCTMLTYIHNAA

-1834 FANCMNLADFSIN
+1834 FANCMNLADFTIS

-1876 EIGADAFGLWV
+1876 EIGADAFGLWG

-1953 VGEGEMI
+1953 VGTGEMI
-1960 DFATQE
+1960 DFQSQE

-1983 RVYVGDGI
+1983 RIYVGDGI

-2011 HDVQEIGKYAFRDD
+2011 HDVEEIGKYAFRDD
-2025 IKVPEFDLSS
+2025 VKVPEFDLST
-2035 AKASLTNIDDGAF
+2035 AKASLQNIEDGAF
-2048 ENCSGTSTVNLS
+2048 ENCSGTSSVNLS

-2075 LADSSI
+2075 LADSSV

-2115 RVFFTKDL
+2115 QVFFTKDL
-2123 VSQGVYNGKDVVW
+2123 ASQGVYNGKDVTW
-2136 NVEATSNDNLIFH
+2136 NVEASSNDNLIFH
-2149 WYYATTKGGQWTE
+2149 WYYATEKGGQWTE

-2172 NSTVRSSTL
+2172 ESTVNSSTL
-2181 TMDGSIVTLDKNGY
+2181 KMDGSIVTLDKNGY
-2195 YFYCEAVS
+2195 YFYVEAVS

-2248 IVTEGTADNGL
+2248 IVTEGSTDNGV

-2304 APVKYIIKVDNSSP
+2304 EPVKYILKVDNSSP

-2374 MDGVD
+2374 MQGVD

-2390 KGEGGKYTADTY
+2390 KADGGKYTADTY
-2402 TTTYVGKNETHSFN
+2402 TTTYVGKNETHSFE
-2416 LNVDVDPTD
+2416 LNTAID
-2425 AGVSNYV
+2425 AGDSAISNYV
-2432 AATANTS
+2432 AATSNSA
-2439 LEKFELYEIHVMDA
+2439 LEKFELYEIHVMDD

-2469 IPVPTDYDTTRIVVY
+2469 IPVPADYDATRIAIY

-2514 GYFVVGLEPV
+2514 GYFVVGLEPA
-2524 SSAPTGG
+2524 SSASTGD

>member
-1 MQKKLS
+1 MRKKLT
-7 KLLII
+7 KLLLV

-42 VNTDTGVLKIDV
+42 VNTDTGILKIDV

-62 QGSQPWYKYRNYIK
+62 QGSQPWYKYRNYIT
-76 ELQFASATSKI
+76 EIQFPSATSKI

-95 VNLEKIEIPNS
+95 VNVEKIEIPNS

-114 FLNCAGAK
+114 FLNCAGVK
-122 EVYIPIS
+122 EIYIPIS
-129 VANWG
+129 IANWG
-134 GFIFK
+134 GFVFK
-139 DCVSIGYIFTENTTN
+139 DCVSVGYIFTENTTD
-154 INMTTPIWDS
+154 INMTAPIWDA
-164 SVGSQAEN
+164 SVGSKAADN
-172 GYVEL
+172 YVEL

-217 PFALNLNSATNI
+217 PFALNLSSATNI

-236 CTGVTVI
+236 CTGVTTI
-243 NLPVATTIGENAFY
+243 NLPVATTIGEYAFY
-257 GCSGAE
+257 GCTGAD
-263 SINLPVAT
+263 SINIPVAT
-271 SIGENAFKGCSGAK
+271 SIGDNAFENCTGAKKLTVGATSVNYGNEVFKNCSGCQEL
-285 TIYLGATNI
+285 YLGAI
-294 TYGNNCFADTTG
+294 GFK
-306 CTEIYLGSINF
+306 
-317 AQNSNALSR
+317 QNSNAMNG
-326 MGSGKTLTMTLGK
+326 MGSASGFKVTLGK
-339 SVSAINGTLQTSHI
+339 AITSINGTLQTSYI
-353 GTTGS
+353 GTTKPMS
-358 INLVLEEGSNLNSV
+358 LVLEAGSKLSSI
-372 GASAFENN
+372 GTSAFEGNALL
-380 SILTSVD
+380 ISVD
-387 FSNSAK
+387 LNNRAEELALSD
-393 NVSYNAKAFNNC
+393 KAFYKCTSIKSFSTNTGSLSVGKLSLADLKKCENFQLNSKSTDIASSIETYSLVLTNPTSAWSATATEKISGIKINPTVYWTTWSAYYSVNGSGSYYMSQVYNNG
-405 ANLKTFS
+405 ANAANPEGGSLSFQNQSVTLNPKYEIENYSHPLENLGADGNGCDITIGESVVAIPDKMFS
-412 SNTGTATLT
+412 SGIRYTISSNFPSAT
-421 TLSFG
+421 
-426 NLKKLET
+426 
-433 LNWNASSTTLG
+433 SSTTATVNIPAK
-444 WSTQLQA
+444 SKVYQA
-451 KVTFT
+451 SYNYNNAINSYTFT
-456 SAATTA
+456 IPASNFNLSGNVTYGAKSNVNIISLPSGINIKNVTTNTNTKLTSIGVAAFGLDDRSVTSTVSLTNVTTPNTSGNGTIEDGTIVAYGASSNGYLTGWNKAHTITSGNNVNASNQSVKTTA
-462 SSHTGSHVSQQKS
+462 SASVKFSEDKNSVNTGSTAALQNGKIKLVSLGSVSNTCEIKYGAFSFNPSLEKAWFGSGISYISPDSFYSLKS
-475 STASMALTP
+475 PSTAYVYGKTSNTFTP
-484 STTQN
+484 SN
-489 TSYGWYP
+489 NGL
-496 TGDFTISAAT
+496 
-506 AGTTSA
+506 TSA
-512 SQNSASS
+512 GHS
-519 GTATSTT
+519 GFTDIVYDAT
-526 TASYNWVG
+526 
-534 TNNTGNHPF
+534 
-543 LNLGSSVSAG
+543 
-553 STVTFGKTVT
+553 
-563 TVPDYFLTSGVYA
+563 
-576 FETAAATLKRTY
+576 
-588 TATGSSTAS
+588 
-597 STKSTSGTPATPA
+597 
-610 MALASVGGDVYF
+610 
-622 GYYASNL
+622 
-629 GWTVNSKKVSV
+629 
-640 TNVGNV
+640 
-646 AQSVTI
+646 
-652 TSNLTDTTTVTQS
+652 
-665 CAITEGVKLSSAT
+665 
-678 GIKLNQVNS
+678 
-687 ISKAITSVGQSS
+687 
-699 FGWIQ
+699 
-704 IPMTSANNDLPSAG
+704 
-718 VTSSFTASEN
+718 
-728 SISATRNSTSTQG
+728 
-741 TIYTAPNF
+741 
-749 AVASRSYPYFAMYMG
+749 
-764 HAPHNSGYKT
+764 
-774 NWTWSNNWGAWHDN
+774 
-788 SYTWTQGAGNG
+788 
-799 SANYYGKGIYR
+799 
-810 ESGLQLG
+810 
-817 GNYYCAFAT
+817 
-826 KDMAIR
+826 
-832 EMRRLFDTTA
+832 
-842 VTATTTNTI
+842 
-851 SGTFKTNTISIPAST
+851 
-866 TTTKTWST
+866 
-874 VNNAAN
+874 
-880 VPVNGYPDG
+880 
-889 NNVKTANFGMAG
+889 
-901 NNMTINAGAFLGA
+901 
-914 KSLTNAYLASTVK
+914 
-927 NIQGNAFY
+927 
-935 TRNTGTSDILYAY
+935 
-948 GKSNVGDFSVHTGL
+948 
-962 DTHNDITAQYKPALK
+962 LK
-977 DYGIFVGEYKVGNNV
+977 DYGIFIDKFKVGDNV
-992 TAYLYNTSGSN
+992 NAYLYNTSGDN
-1003 YLVNL
+1003 YLINL
-1008 AGSGATYDSYTASN
+1008 AGSGSTYDTFTANTLPGWSATY
-1022 RPGWA
+1022 
-1027 GSYGTK
+1027 GSK
-1033 VTEVIIDDT
+1033 VTEIIVDDT
-1042 VTSVG
+1042 VTTIG
-1047 NYMFYGHSA
+1047 NYLFYGHSA
-1056 LQSVTFG
+1056 LQKVTFG
-1063 TGVTKIGDYAFANC
+1063 SGLTRIGDYAFANC
-1077 TSFEN
+1077 TAFEA
-1082 QDAAWPC
+1082 QDAEWNC

-1095 SHAFAN
+1095 SYAFAN
-1101 CSIKMAGIPSTIL
+1101 CSIKKAGIPATIT

-1120 FAGNPVQ
+1120 FSGNPVE
-1127 QISYRAK
+1127 QISYRAT
-1134 AASAHTADIVSF
+1134 AAAAHTADVVPF
-1146 SGLADNVETLV
+1146 SGLADSVDTT
-1157 IIGNEVTS
+1157 ITIADSVTS
-1165 IPAFLFYKAE
+1165 IPAFMFYKAE
-1175 VEKIT
+1175 VEKIN
-1180 IGPAVAS
+1180 IGTGVTS
-1187 IGEGAFSGS
+1187 IGEAAFSGS
-1196 KTAIITVA
+1196 KTAEVA
-1204 DGNTAYK
+1204 IPNGNAAYRV
-1211 ANADGNLYTADGLT
+1211 NADGNLYTADNLT
-1225 MVTYLGRKQDAAYT
+1225 IIAYLGKHQDAAYT
-1239 LASGV
+1239 LATGV
-1244 NTIAAG
+1244 NTIASG
-1250 AFYGHPYLERMTF
+1250 AFYGHPFLERMTF
-1263 DATVINV
+1263 DATVINI
-1270 GKEAFFAAEKL
+1270 GKEAFFACDKL

-1296 SEVTV
+1296 AEVTV
-1301 GDNWSGSAEVIFSG
+1301 GENWSGSAEVIFSG

-1343 YMKNWASANAVDWYS
+1343 LMKNWASASAVDWYS

-1379 FSGCQNLA
+1379 FSGCESLS
-1387 DCVPPASVE
+1387 DCVLPDSVSA
-1396 NIGQYAFFDCKAL
+1396 IGQYAFFDCKGI
-1409 TFVRVPD
+1409 TFFRVPD
-1416 KVKTIST
+1416 KVTTINT
-1423 YTFANCTALVW
+1423 YTFANCASLYWV
-1434 ADCGLGVESIE
+1434 DCGLGVQSIE
-1445 PFAFSGCSNARYI
+1445 PFAFAGCPTARYI
-1458 SINGSAT
+1458 AINGSAT

-1486 QMTDFTDYTGIKDAS
+1486 QMTDFTDYTGINDAA

-1512 CYLKDIETGRLMDR
+1512 CYLKDIEQGRLLKR
-1526 YAANNTTAAIGA
+1526 YAANNTTAAIG
-1538 SGSYANTSDLYAYS
+1538 STGSYANTSDLYAYS
-1552 FDSDNDGK
+1552 FDSNNDGK
-1560 SDYLHVAGA
+1560 ADYLHVAGA

-1579 TQVPWNAIRATLTK
+1579 TQVPWNEIRETLTK

-1600 TSVGPYAFEDCTALQ
+1600 TSVGPYAFEDCTALT

-1630 FYNCSS
+1630 FYNCSA

-1650 SLTADSNVFVG
+1650 SLTADSNVFVN

-1688 NLTNLTFGK
+1688 NLTNLTLGK

-1709 CTGLKTL
+1709 CTGMKTL

-1744 IAANVTKI
+1744 LAANVTKV
-1752 PDNLFYSTDGNPYC
+1752 PDNLFYSTDGNPYV

-1796 ANCSMLTYIHNAA
+1796 ANCTMLTYIHNAA

-1834 FANCMNLADFSIN
+1834 FANCMNLADFTIS

-1953 VGEGEMI
+1953 VGTGEMI
-1960 DFATQE
+1960 DFQSQE

-1983 RVYVGDGI
+1983 RIYVGDGI

-2011 HDVQEIGKYAFRDD
+2011 HDVEEIGKYAFRDD
-2025 IKVPEFDLSS
+2025 VKVPEFDLST
-2035 AKASLTNIDDGAF
+2035 AKASLQNIEDGAF
-2048 ENCSGTSTVNLS
+2048 ENCSGTSSVNLS

-2075 LADSSI
+2075 LADSSV

-2115 RVFFTKDL
+2115 QVFFTKDL
-2123 VSQGVYNGKDVVW
+2123 ASQGVYNGKDVTW
-2136 NVEATSNDNLIFH
+2136 NVEASSNDNLIFH
-2149 WYYATTKGGQWTE
+2149 WYYATEKGGQWTE

-2172 NSTVRSSTL
+2172 ESTVNSSTL
-2181 TMDGSIVTLDKNGY
+2181 KMDGSIVTLDKNGY
-2195 YFYCEAVS
+2195 YFYVEAVS

-2248 IVTEGTADNGL
+2248 IVTEGSTDNGV

-2304 APVKYIIKVDNSSP
+2304 EPVKYILKVDNSSP

-2374 MDGVD
+2374 MQGVD

-2390 KGEGGKYTADTY
+2390 KADGGKYTADTY
-2402 TTTYVGKNETHSFN
+2402 TTTYVGKNETHSFE
-2416 LNVDVDPTD
+2416 LNTAID
-2425 AGVSNYV
+2425 AGDSAISNYV
-2432 AATANTS
+2432 AATSNSA
-2439 LEKFELYEIHVMDA
+2439 LEKFELYEIHVMDD

-2469 IPVPTDYDTTRIVVY
+2469 IPVPADYDATRIAIY

-2514 GYFVVGLEPV
+2514 GYFVVGLEPA
-2524 SSAPTGG
+2524 SSASTGD

>member
-1 MQKKLS
+1 MRKKLT
-7 KLLII
+7 KLLLV
-12 LVLALTTMLAMAT
+12 LVLALTTILAMAT

-62 QGSQPWYKYRNYIK
+62 QGSQPWYKYRNYIT
-76 ELQFASATSKI
+76 EIQFPSATSKI

-95 VNLEKIEIPNS
+95 VNVEKIEIPNS

-114 FLNCAGAK
+114 FLNCAGVK
-122 EVYIPIS
+122 EIYIPIS
-129 VANWG
+129 IANWG
-134 GFIFK
+134 GFVFK
-139 DCVSIGYIFTENTTN
+139 DCVSVGYIFTENTTD
-154 INMTTPIWDS
+154 INMTAPLWDA
-164 SVGSQAEN
+164 SVGSKAADN
-172 GYVEL
+172 YVEL

-203 LTGIND
+203 LTRIND

-217 PFALNLNSATNI
+217 PFALNLSSATNI

-236 CTGVTVI
+236 CTGVTTI
-243 NLPVATTIGENAFY
+243 NLPVATTIGEYAFY
-257 GCSGAE
+257 GCTGAD
-263 SINLPVAT
+263 SINIPVAT
-271 SIGENAFKGCSGAK
+271 TIGNNAFENCTGAKKITVGATSIDFGNEVFKNCSGCQEL
-285 TIYLGATNI
+285 YLGAI
-294 TYGNNCFADTTG
+294 GFK
-306 CTEIYLGSINF
+306 
-317 AQNSNALSR
+317 QNSNAMNG
-326 MGSGKTLTMTLGK
+326 MGSASGFKVTLGK
-339 SVSAINGTLQTSHI
+339 AITSINGTLQTSYI
-353 GTTGS
+353 GTTKPMS
-358 INLVLEEGSNLNSV
+358 LVLEAGSKLSSI
-372 GASAFENN
+372 GTSAFEGNALL
-380 SILTSVD
+380 ISVD
-387 FSNSAK
+387 LNNRAEELALSD
-393 NVSYNAKAFNNC
+393 KAFYKCTSIKSFSTNTGSLSVGKLSLADLKKCENFQLNSKSTDIASSIETYSLVLTNPTSAWSATATEKISGIKINPTVYWTSWSAYYSVNGSGSYYMSQVYNNG
-405 ANLKTFS
+405 ANAANPEGGSLSFKNQSVTLNPKYEIENYSHPLENLGADGNGCDITIGESVVAIPDKMFS
-412 SNTGTATLT
+412 SGIRYTISSNFPSAT
-421 TLSFG
+421 
-426 NLKKLET
+426 
-433 LNWNASSTTLG
+433 SSTTATVNIPAK
-444 WSTQLQA
+444 SKVYQA
-451 KVTFT
+451 SYNYNDAINSYTFT
-456 SAATTA
+456 IPASNFNLSGNVTYGAKSNVNIISLPSGINIKNVTTNTNTKLTSIGVAAFGLDDRSVTSTVSLTNVTTPNTSGNGTIEDGTIVAYGASSNGYLSGWNKAHTITSGNNVNASNQSAKTTA
-462 SSHTGSHVSQQKS
+462 SASVKFSEDKNSVNTGSTAALQNGKIKLVSLGSVSNTCEIKYGAFSFNPSLEKAWFGSGISYISPDSFYSLKS
-475 STASMALTP
+475 PSTAYVYGKTSNTFTP
-484 STTQN
+484 SN
-489 TSYGWYP
+489 NGL
-496 TGDFTISAAT
+496 
-506 AGTTSA
+506 TSA
-512 SQNSASS
+512 GHS
-519 GTATSTT
+519 GFTDIVYDAT
-526 TASYNWVG
+526 
-534 TNNTGNHPF
+534 
-543 LNLGSSVSAG
+543 
-553 STVTFGKTVT
+553 
-563 TVPDYFLTSGVYA
+563 
-576 FETAAATLKRTY
+576 
-588 TATGSSTAS
+588 
-597 STKSTSGTPATPA
+597 
-610 MALASVGGDVYF
+610 
-622 GYYASNL
+622 
-629 GWTVNSKKVSV
+629 
-640 TNVGNV
+640 
-646 AQSVTI
+646 
-652 TSNLTDTTTVTQS
+652 
-665 CAITEGVKLSSAT
+665 
-678 GIKLNQVNS
+678 
-687 ISKAITSVGQSS
+687 
-699 FGWIQ
+699 
-704 IPMTSANNDLPSAG
+704 
-718 VTSSFTASEN
+718 
-728 SISATRNSTSTQG
+728 
-741 TIYTAPNF
+741 
-749 AVASRSYPYFAMYMG
+749 
-764 HAPHNSGYKT
+764 
-774 NWTWSNNWGAWHDN
+774 
-788 SYTWTQGAGNG
+788 
-799 SANYYGKGIYR
+799 
-810 ESGLQLG
+810 
-817 GNYYCAFAT
+817 
-826 KDMAIR
+826 
-832 EMRRLFDTTA
+832 
-842 VTATTTNTI
+842 
-851 SGTFKTNTISIPAST
+851 
-866 TTTKTWST
+866 
-874 VNNAAN
+874 
-880 VPVNGYPDG
+880 
-889 NNVKTANFGMAG
+889 
-901 NNMTINAGAFLGA
+901 
-914 KSLTNAYLASTVK
+914 
-927 NIQGNAFY
+927 
-935 TRNTGTSDILYAY
+935 
-948 GKSNVGDFSVHTGL
+948 
-962 DTHNDITAQYKPALK
+962 LK
-977 DYGIFVGEYKVGNNV
+977 DYGIFIDKFKVGDNV
-992 TAYLYNTSGSN
+992 NAYLYNTSGDN
-1003 YLVNL
+1003 YLINL
-1008 AGSGATYDSYTASN
+1008 AGSGSTYDTFTASTLPGWSATY
-1022 RPGWA
+1022 
-1027 GSYGTK
+1027 GSK
-1033 VTEVIIDDT
+1033 VTEIIVDDT
-1042 VTSVG
+1042 VTTIG
-1047 NYMFYGHSA
+1047 NYLFYGHSA
-1056 LQSVTFG
+1056 LEKVTFG
-1063 TGVTKIGDYAFANC
+1063 SGLTRIGDYAFANC
-1077 TSFEN
+1077 TAFEA
-1082 QDAAWPC
+1082 QDAEWNC
-1089 PVTEFG
+1089 PVTELG
-1095 SHAFAN
+1095 SYAFAN
-1101 CSIKMAGIPSTIL
+1101 CSIKKAGVPATIT

-1120 FAGNPVQ
+1120 FSGNPVE
-1127 QISYRAK
+1127 QISYRAT
-1134 AASAHTADIVSF
+1134 AAAAHTADVVPF
-1146 SGLADNVETLV
+1146 SGLADSVDTT
-1157 IIGNEVTS
+1157 ITIADSVTS
-1165 IPAFLFYKAE
+1165 IPAFMFYKAE
-1175 VEKIT
+1175 VEKIN
-1180 IGPAVAS
+1180 IGSGVTS
-1187 IGEGAFSGS
+1187 IGEAAFSGS
-1196 KTAIITVA
+1196 KTAEVA
-1204 DGNTAYK
+1204 IPSGNAAYRV
-1211 ANADGNLYTADGLT
+1211 NADGNLYTADDLT
-1225 MVTYLGRKQDAAYT
+1225 IIAYLGKHQDAAYT
-1239 LASGV
+1239 LATGV

-1250 AFYGHPYLERMTF
+1250 AFYGHPFLERMTF
-1263 DATVINV
+1263 DATVINI
-1270 GKEAFFAAEKL
+1270 GKEAFFACDKL

-1296 SEVTV
+1296 AEVTV
-1301 GDNWSGSAEVIFSG
+1301 GENWSGSAEVIFSG

-1343 YMKNWASANAVDWYS
+1343 LMKNWASASAVDWYS

-1379 FSGCQNLA
+1379 FSGCESLS
-1387 DCVPPASVE
+1387 DCVLPDSVS
-1396 NIGQYAFFDCKAL
+1396 NIGQYAFFDCKGI
-1409 TFVRVPD
+1409 TFFRVPD
-1416 KVKTIST
+1416 KVTTINT
-1423 YTFANCTALVW
+1423 YTFANCTSLYWV
-1434 ADCGLGVESIE
+1434 DCGLGVQSIE
-1445 PFAFSGCSNARYI
+1445 PFAFAGCPTARYI
-1458 SINGSAT
+1458 AINGSAA

-1486 QMTDFTDYTGIKDAS
+1486 QMTDFTDYTGINDAA

-1512 CYLKDIETGRLMDR
+1512 CYLKDIEQGRLLKR
-1526 YAANNTTAAIGA
+1526 YAANNTTAAIG
-1538 SGSYANTSDLYAYS
+1538 STGSYANTSDLYAYS
-1552 FDSDNDGK
+1552 FDSNNDGK
-1560 SDYLHVAGA
+1560 ADYLHVAGA

-1579 TQVPWNAIRATLTK
+1579 TQVPWNEIRETLTK

-1600 TSVGPYAFEDCTALQ
+1600 TSVGPYAFEDCTALT

-1650 SLTADSNVFVG
+1650 SLTADSNVFVN
-1661 AGASDGFSVVFE
+1661 AGASAGFSVVFE

-1688 NLTNLTFGK
+1688 NLTNLTLGK

-1709 CTGLKTL
+1709 CTGMKTL

-1744 IAANVTKI
+1744 LAANVTKV
-1752 PDNLFYSTDGNPYC
+1752 PDNLFYSTDGNPYV

-1796 ANCSMLTYIHNAA
+1796 ANCTMLTYIHNAA

-1834 FANCMNLADFSIN
+1834 FANCMNLADFTIS

-1953 VGEGEMI
+1953 VGTGEMI
-1960 DFATQE
+1960 DFQSQE

-1983 RVYVGDGI
+1983 RIYVGDGI

-2011 HDVQEIGKYAFRDD
+2011 HDVEEIGKYAFRDD
-2025 IKVPEFDLSS
+2025 VKVPEFDMST
-2035 AKASLTNIDDGAF
+2035 AKASLQNIEDGAF
-2048 ENCSGTSTVNLS
+2048 ENCSGTSSVNLS

-2075 LADSSI
+2075 LADSSV

-2115 RVFFTKDL
+2115 QVFFTKDL
-2123 VSQGVYNGKDVVW
+2123 ASQGVYNGKDVTW
-2136 NVEATSNDNLIFH
+2136 NVEASSNDNLIFH
-2149 WYYATTKGGQWTE
+2149 WYYATEKGGQWTE

-2172 NSTVRSSTL
+2172 ESTVNSSTMK
-2181 TMDGSIVTLDKNGY
+2181 MDGSIVTLDKNGY
-2195 YFYCEAVS
+2195 YFYVEAVS

-2213 ALAVYSSAIT
+2213 TLAVYSSAIT

-2248 IVTEGTADNGL
+2248 IVTEGSTDNGV

-2304 APVKYIIKVDNSSP
+2304 EPVKYILKVDNSSP

-2348 SINWYKTAADAND
+2348 SINWYKAAADAND

-2374 MDGVD
+2374 MQGVD

-2390 KGEGGKYTADTY
+2390 KAEGGKYTADTY
-2402 TTTYVGKNETHSFN
+2402 TTTYVGKNETHTFE
-2416 LNVDVDPTD
+2416 LNTAID
-2425 AGVSNYV
+2425 AGDSAISNYV
-2432 AATANTS
+2432 AATSNSA
-2439 LEKFELYEIHVMDA
+2439 LEKFELYEIHVMDD

-2469 IPVPTDYDTTRIVVY
+2469 IPVPADYDATRIAVY

-2514 GYFVVGLEPV
+2514 GYFVVGLEPA
-2524 SSAPTGG
+2524 SSTSTGD

>member
-1 MQKKLS
+1 MRKKLT
-7 KLLII
+7 KLLLV

-42 VNTDTGVLKIDV
+42 VNTDTGILKIDV

-62 QGSQPWYKYRNYIK
+62 QGSQPWYKYRNYIT
-76 ELQFASATSKI
+76 EIQFPSATSKI

-95 VNLEKIEIPNS
+95 VNVEKIEIPNS

-114 FLNCAGAK
+114 FLNCAGVK
-122 EVYIPIS
+122 EIYIPIS
-129 VANWG
+129 IANWG
-134 GFIFK
+134 GFVFK
-139 DCVSIGYIFTENTTN
+139 DCVSVGYIFTENTTD
-154 INMTTPIWDS
+154 INMTAPIWDA
-164 SVGSQAEN
+164 SVGSKAADN
-172 GYVEL
+172 YVEL

-217 PFALNLNSATNI
+217 PFALNLSSATNI

-236 CTGVTVI
+236 CTGVTTI
-243 NLPVATTIGENAFY
+243 NLPVATTIGEYAFY
-257 GCSGAE
+257 GCTGAD
-263 SINLPVAT
+263 SINIPVAT
-271 SIGENAFKGCSGAK
+271 SIGDNAFENCTGAKKITVGATSVNYGNEVFKNCSGCQEL
-285 TIYLGATNI
+285 YLGAI
-294 TYGNNCFADTTG
+294 GFK
-306 CTEIYLGSINF
+306 
-317 AQNSNALSR
+317 QNSNAMNG
-326 MGSGKTLTMTLGK
+326 MGSASGFKVTLGK
-339 SVSAINGTLQTSHI
+339 AITSINGTLQTSYI
-353 GTTGS
+353 GTTKPMS
-358 INLVLEEGSNLNSV
+358 LVLEAGSKLSSI
-372 GASAFENN
+372 GTSAFEGNALL
-380 SILTSVD
+380 ISVD
-387 FSNSAK
+387 LNNRAEELALSD
-393 NVSYNAKAFNNC
+393 KAFYKCTSIKSFSTNTGSLSVGKLSLADLKKCENFQLNSKSTDIASSIETYSLVLTNPTSAWSATATEKISGIKINPTVYWTPWSAYYSVNGSGSYYMSQVYNNG
-405 ANLKTFS
+405 ANAANPEGGSLSFQNQSVTLNPKYEIENYSHPLENLGADGNGCDITIGESVVAIPDKMFS
-412 SNTGTATLT
+412 SGIRYTISSNFPSAT
-421 TLSFG
+421 
-426 NLKKLET
+426 
-433 LNWNASSTTLG
+433 SSTTATVNIPAK
-444 WSTQLQA
+444 SKVYQA
-451 KVTFT
+451 SYNYNNAINSYTFT
-456 SAATTA
+456 IPASNFNLSGNVTYGAKSNVNIISLPSGINIKNVTTNTNTKLTSIGVAAFGLDDRSVTSTVSLTNVTTPNTSGNGTIEDGTIVAYGASSNGYLSGWNKAHTITSGNNVNASNQSAKTTA
-462 SSHTGSHVSQQKS
+462 SASVKFSEDKNSVNTGSTAALQNGKIKLVSLGSVSNTCEIKYGAFSFNPSLEKAWFGSGISYISPDSFYSLKS
-475 STASMALTP
+475 PSTAYVYGKTSNTFTP
-484 STTQN
+484 SN
-489 TSYGWYP
+489 NGL
-496 TGDFTISAAT
+496 
-506 AGTTSA
+506 TSA
-512 SQNSASS
+512 GHS
-519 GTATSTT
+519 GFTDIVYDAT
-526 TASYNWVG
+526 
-534 TNNTGNHPF
+534 
-543 LNLGSSVSAG
+543 
-553 STVTFGKTVT
+553 
-563 TVPDYFLTSGVYA
+563 
-576 FETAAATLKRTY
+576 
-588 TATGSSTAS
+588 
-597 STKSTSGTPATPA
+597 
-610 MALASVGGDVYF
+610 
-622 GYYASNL
+622 
-629 GWTVNSKKVSV
+629 
-640 TNVGNV
+640 
-646 AQSVTI
+646 
-652 TSNLTDTTTVTQS
+652 
-665 CAITEGVKLSSAT
+665 
-678 GIKLNQVNS
+678 
-687 ISKAITSVGQSS
+687 
-699 FGWIQ
+699 
-704 IPMTSANNDLPSAG
+704 
-718 VTSSFTASEN
+718 
-728 SISATRNSTSTQG
+728 
-741 TIYTAPNF
+741 
-749 AVASRSYPYFAMYMG
+749 
-764 HAPHNSGYKT
+764 
-774 NWTWSNNWGAWHDN
+774 
-788 SYTWTQGAGNG
+788 
-799 SANYYGKGIYR
+799 
-810 ESGLQLG
+810 
-817 GNYYCAFAT
+817 
-826 KDMAIR
+826 
-832 EMRRLFDTTA
+832 
-842 VTATTTNTI
+842 
-851 SGTFKTNTISIPAST
+851 
-866 TTTKTWST
+866 
-874 VNNAAN
+874 
-880 VPVNGYPDG
+880 
-889 NNVKTANFGMAG
+889 
-901 NNMTINAGAFLGA
+901 
-914 KSLTNAYLASTVK
+914 
-927 NIQGNAFY
+927 
-935 TRNTGTSDILYAY
+935 
-948 GKSNVGDFSVHTGL
+948 
-962 DTHNDITAQYKPALK
+962 LK
-977 DYGIFVGEYKVGNNV
+977 DYGIFIDKFKVGDNV
-992 TAYLYNTSGSN
+992 NAYLYNTSGDN
-1003 YLVNL
+1003 YLINL
-1008 AGSGATYDSYTASN
+1008 AGSGSTYDTFTASTLPGWSATY
-1022 RPGWA
+1022 
-1027 GSYGTK
+1027 GSK
-1033 VTEVIIDDT
+1033 VTEIIVDDT
-1042 VTSVG
+1042 VTTIG
-1047 NYMFYGHSA
+1047 NHLFYGHSA
-1056 LQSVTFG
+1056 LEKVTFG
-1063 TGVTKIGDYAFANC
+1063 SGLTRIGDYAFANC
-1077 TSFEN
+1077 TAFEA
-1082 QDAAWPC
+1082 QDAEWNC

-1095 SHAFAN
+1095 SFAFAN
-1101 CSIKMAGIPSTIL
+1101 CSIKKAGVPATIT

-1120 FAGNPVQ
+1120 FSGNPVE
-1127 QISYRAK
+1127 QISYRAT
-1134 AASAHTADIVSF
+1134 AAAAHTADVVPF
-1146 SGLADNVETLV
+1146 SGLADSVDTT
-1157 IIGNEVTS
+1157 ITIADSVTS
-1165 IPAFLFYKAE
+1165 IPAFMFYKAE
-1175 VEKIT
+1175 VEKIN
-1180 IGPAVAS
+1180 IGTGVAS
-1187 IGEGAFSGS
+1187 IGEAAFSGS
-1196 KTAIITVA
+1196 KTAEVA
-1204 DGNTAYK
+1204 IPNGNAAYRV
-1211 ANADGNLYTADGLT
+1211 NADGNLYTADNLT
-1225 MVTYLGRKQDAAYT
+1225 IVAYLGNHQDAAYT
-1239 LASGV
+1239 LATGV

-1250 AFYGHPYLERMTF
+1250 AFYGHPFLERMTF
-1263 DATVINV
+1263 DATVINI
-1270 GKEAFFAAEKL
+1270 GKEAFFACDKL

-1296 SEVTV
+1296 AEVTV
-1301 GDNWSGSAEVIFSG
+1301 GENWSGSAEVIFSG
-1315 LSWDIGVTKGAMTAT
+1315 LSWDIGITKGAMTAT

-1343 YMKNWASANAVDWYS
+1343 LMKNWASASAVDWYS

-1379 FSGCQNLA
+1379 FSGCESLS
-1387 DCVPPASVE
+1387 DCVLPDSVS
-1396 NIGQYAFFDCKAL
+1396 NIGQYAFFDCKGI
-1409 TFVRVPD
+1409 TFFRVPD
-1416 KVKTIST
+1416 KVTTINT
-1423 YTFANCTALVW
+1423 YTFANCTSLYWV
-1434 ADCGLGVESIE
+1434 DCGLGVQSIE
-1445 PFAFSGCSNARYI
+1445 PFAFAGCPTARYI
-1458 SINGSAT
+1458 AINGSAA

-1486 QMTDFTDYTGIKDAS
+1486 QMTDFTDYTGINDAA

-1512 CYLKDIETGRLMDR
+1512 CYLKDIEQGRLLKR
-1526 YAANNTTAAIGA
+1526 YAANNTTAAIG
-1538 SGSYANTSDLYAYS
+1538 STGSYANTSDLYAYS
-1552 FDSDNDGK
+1552 FDSNNDGK
-1560 SDYLHVAGA
+1560 ADYLHVAGA

-1579 TQVPWNAIRATLTK
+1579 TQVPWNEIRETLTK

-1600 TSVGPYAFEDCTALQ
+1600 TSVGPYAFEDCTALT

-1630 FYNCSS
+1630 FYNCSA

-1650 SLTADSNVFVG
+1650 SLTADSNVFVN

-1688 NLTNLTFGK
+1688 NLTNLTLGK

-1709 CTGLKTL
+1709 CTGMKTL

-1744 IAANVTKI
+1744 LAANVTKL
-1752 PDNLFYSTDGNPYC
+1752 PDNLFYSTDGNPYV

-1796 ANCSMLTYIHNAA
+1796 ANCTMLTYIHNAA

-1834 FANCMNLADFSIN
+1834 FANCMNLADFTIS

-1953 VGEGEMI
+1953 VGTGEMI
-1960 DFATQE
+1960 DFQSQE

-1983 RVYVGDGI
+1983 RIYVGDGI

-2011 HDVQEIGKYAFRDD
+2011 HDVEEIGKYAFRDD
-2025 IKVPEFDLSS
+2025 VKVPEFDLST
-2035 AKASLTNIDDGAF
+2035 AKASLQNIEDGAF
-2048 ENCSGTSTVNLS
+2048 ENCSGTSSVNLS

-2075 LADSSI
+2075 LADSSV

-2115 RVFFTKDL
+2115 QVFFTKDL
-2123 VSQGVYNGKDVVW
+2123 ASQGVYNGKDVTW
-2136 NVEATSNDNLIFH
+2136 NVEASSNDNLIFH
-2149 WYYATTKGGQWTE
+2149 WYYATEKGGQWTE

-2172 NSTVRSSTL
+2172 ESTVNSSTL
-2181 TMDGSIVTLDKNGY
+2181 KMDGSIVTLDKNGY
-2195 YFYCEAVS
+2195 YFYVEAVS

-2248 IVTEGTADNGL
+2248 IVTEGSTDNGV

-2304 APVKYIIKVDNSSP
+2304 EPVKYILKVDNSSP

-2348 SINWYKTAADAND
+2348 SINWYKAAADAND

-2374 MDGVD
+2374 MQGVD

-2390 KGEGGKYTADTY
+2390 KAEGGKYTADTY
-2402 TTTYVGKNETHSFN
+2402 TTTYVGKNETHTFE
-2416 LNVDVDPTD
+2416 LNTAID
-2425 AGVSNYV
+2425 AGDSAISNYV
-2432 AATANTS
+2432 AATSNSA
-2439 LEKFELYEIHVMDA
+2439 LEKFELYEIHVMDD

-2469 IPVPTDYDTTRIVVY
+2469 IPVPADYDATRIAVY

-2514 GYFVVGLEPV
+2514 GYFVVGLEPA
-2524 SSAPTGG
+2524 SSTSTGD

>member
-1 MQKKLS
+1 MRKKLT
-7 KLLII
+7 KLLLV

-42 VNTDTGVLKIDV
+42 VNTDTGILKIDV

-62 QGSQPWYKYRNYIK
+62 QGSQPWYKYRNYIT
-76 ELQFASATSKI
+76 EIQFPSATSKI

-95 VNLEKIEIPNS
+95 VNVEKIEIPNS

-114 FLNCAGAK
+114 FLNCAGVK
-122 EVYIPIS
+122 EIYIPIS
-129 VANWG
+129 IANWG
-134 GFIFK
+134 GFVFK
-139 DCVSIGYIFTENTTN
+139 DCVSVGYIFTENTTD
-154 INMTTPIWDS
+154 INMTAPIWDA
-164 SVGSQAEN
+164 SVGSKAADN
-172 GYVEL
+172 YVEL

-217 PFALNLNSATNI
+217 PFALNLSSATNI

-236 CTGVTVI
+236 CTGVTTI
-243 NLPVATTIGENAFY
+243 NLPVATTIGEYAFY
-257 GCSGAE
+257 GCTGAD
-263 SINLPVAT
+263 SINIPVAT
-271 SIGENAFKGCSGAK
+271 SIGDNAFENCTGAKKLTVGATSVNYGNEVFKNCSGCQEL
-285 TIYLGATNI
+285 YLGAI
-294 TYGNNCFADTTG
+294 GFK
-306 CTEIYLGSINF
+306 
-317 AQNSNALSR
+317 QNSNAMNG
-326 MGSGKTLTMTLGK
+326 MGSASGFKVTLGK
-339 SVSAINGTLQTSHI
+339 AITSINGTLQTSYI
-353 GTTGS
+353 GTTKPMS
-358 INLVLEEGSNLNSV
+358 LVLEAGSKLSSI
-372 GASAFENN
+372 GTSAFEGNALL
-380 SILTSVD
+380 ISVD
-387 FSNSAK
+387 LSNRAEELALSD
-393 NVSYNAKAFNNC
+393 KAFYKCTSIKSFSTNTGSLSVGKLSLADLKKCENFQLNSKSTDIASSIETYSLVLTNPTSAWSATATEKISGIKINPTVYWTTWSAYYSVNGSGSYYMSQVYNNG
-405 ANLKTFS
+405 ANAANPEGGSLSFQNQSVTLNPKYEIENYSHPLENLGADGNGCDITIGESVVAIPDKMFS
-412 SNTGTATLT
+412 SGIRYTISSNFPSAT
-421 TLSFG
+421 
-426 NLKKLET
+426 
-433 LNWNASSTTLG
+433 SSTTATVNIPAK
-444 WSTQLQA
+444 SKVYQA
-451 KVTFT
+451 SYNYNNEINSYTFT
-456 SAATTA
+456 IPASNRNLSGNVTYGAKSNVNIISLPSGINIKNVTTNTNTKLTSIGVAAFGLDDRSVTSTVSLTNVTTPNTSGNGTIEDGTIVAYGASSNGYLTGWNKAHTITSGNNVNASNQSVKTTA
-462 SSHTGSHVSQQKS
+462 SASVKFSEDKNSVNTGSTAALQNGKIKLVSLGSVSNTCEIKYGAFSFNPSLEKAWFGSGISYISPDSFYSLKS
-475 STASMALTP
+475 PSTAYVYGKTSNTFTP
-484 STTQN
+484 SN
-489 TSYGWYP
+489 NGL
-496 TGDFTISAAT
+496 
-506 AGTTSA
+506 TSA
-512 SQNSASS
+512 GHS
-519 GTATSTT
+519 GFTDIVYDAT
-526 TASYNWVG
+526 
-534 TNNTGNHPF
+534 
-543 LNLGSSVSAG
+543 
-553 STVTFGKTVT
+553 
-563 TVPDYFLTSGVYA
+563 
-576 FETAAATLKRTY
+576 
-588 TATGSSTAS
+588 
-597 STKSTSGTPATPA
+597 
-610 MALASVGGDVYF
+610 
-622 GYYASNL
+622 
-629 GWTVNSKKVSV
+629 
-640 TNVGNV
+640 
-646 AQSVTI
+646 
-652 TSNLTDTTTVTQS
+652 
-665 CAITEGVKLSSAT
+665 
-678 GIKLNQVNS
+678 
-687 ISKAITSVGQSS
+687 
-699 FGWIQ
+699 
-704 IPMTSANNDLPSAG
+704 
-718 VTSSFTASEN
+718 
-728 SISATRNSTSTQG
+728 
-741 TIYTAPNF
+741 
-749 AVASRSYPYFAMYMG
+749 
-764 HAPHNSGYKT
+764 
-774 NWTWSNNWGAWHDN
+774 
-788 SYTWTQGAGNG
+788 
-799 SANYYGKGIYR
+799 
-810 ESGLQLG
+810 
-817 GNYYCAFAT
+817 
-826 KDMAIR
+826 
-832 EMRRLFDTTA
+832 
-842 VTATTTNTI
+842 
-851 SGTFKTNTISIPAST
+851 
-866 TTTKTWST
+866 
-874 VNNAAN
+874 
-880 VPVNGYPDG
+880 
-889 NNVKTANFGMAG
+889 
-901 NNMTINAGAFLGA
+901 
-914 KSLTNAYLASTVK
+914 
-927 NIQGNAFY
+927 
-935 TRNTGTSDILYAY
+935 
-948 GKSNVGDFSVHTGL
+948 
-962 DTHNDITAQYKPALK
+962 LK
-977 DYGIFVGEYKVGNNV
+977 DYGIFIDKFKVGDNV
-992 TAYLYNTSGSN
+992 NAYLYNTSGDN
-1003 YLVNL
+1003 YLINL
-1008 AGSGATYDSYTASN
+1008 AGSGSTYDTFTANTLPGWSATY
-1022 RPGWA
+1022 
-1027 GSYGTK
+1027 GSK
-1033 VTEVIIDDT
+1033 VTEIIVDDT
-1042 VTSVG
+1042 VTTIG
-1047 NYMFYGHSA
+1047 NYLFYGHSA
-1056 LQSVTFG
+1056 LQKVTFG
-1063 TGVTKIGDYAFANC
+1063 SGLTRIGDYAFANC
-1077 TSFEN
+1077 TAFEA
-1082 QDAAWPC
+1082 QDAEWNC

-1095 SHAFAN
+1095 SYAFAN
-1101 CSIKMAGIPSTIL
+1101 CSIKKAGIPATIT

-1120 FAGNPVQ
+1120 FSGNPVE
-1127 QISYRAK
+1127 QISYRAT
-1134 AASAHTADIVSF
+1134 AAAAHTADVVPF
-1146 SGLADNVETLV
+1146 SGLADSVDTT
-1157 IIGNEVTS
+1157 ITIADSVTS
-1165 IPAFLFYKAE
+1165 IPAFMFYKAE
-1175 VEKIT
+1175 VEKIN
-1180 IGPAVAS
+1180 IGTGVTS
-1187 IGEGAFSGS
+1187 IGEAAFSGS
-1196 KTAIITVA
+1196 KTAEVA
-1204 DGNTAYK
+1204 IPNGNAAYRV
-1211 ANADGNLYTADGLT
+1211 NADGNLYTADNLT
-1225 MVTYLGRKQDAAYT
+1225 IIAYLGKHQDAAYT
-1239 LASGV
+1239 LATGV
-1244 NTIAAG
+1244 NTIASG
-1250 AFYGHPYLERMTF
+1250 AFYGHPFLERMTF
-1263 DATVINV
+1263 DATVINI
-1270 GKEAFFAAEKL
+1270 GKEAFFACDKL

-1296 SEVTV
+1296 AEVTV
-1301 GDNWSGSAEVIFSG
+1301 GENWSGSAEVIFSG

-1343 YMKNWASANAVDWYS
+1343 LMKNWASASAVDWYS

-1379 FSGCQNLA
+1379 FSGCESLS
-1387 DCVPPASVE
+1387 DCVLPDSVSS
-1396 NIGQYAFFDCKAL
+1396 IGQYAFFDCKGI
-1409 TFVRVPD
+1409 TFFRVPD
-1416 KVKTIST
+1416 KVTTINT
-1423 YTFANCTALVW
+1423 YTFANCTSLYWV
-1434 ADCGLGVESIE
+1434 DCGLGVQSIE
-1445 PFAFSGCSNARYI
+1445 PFAFAGCPTARYI
-1458 SINGSAT
+1458 AINGSAT

-1486 QMTDFTDYTGIKDAS
+1486 QMTDFTDYTGINDAA

-1512 CYLKDIETGRLMDR
+1512 CYLKDIEQGRLLKR
-1526 YAANNTTAAIGA
+1526 YAANNTTAAIG
-1538 SGSYANTSDLYAYS
+1538 STGSYANTSDLYAYS
-1552 FDSDNDGK
+1552 FDSNNDGK
-1560 SDYLHVAGA
+1560 ADYLHVAGA

-1579 TQVPWNAIRATLTK
+1579 TQVPWNEIRETLTK

-1600 TSVGPYAFEDCTALQ
+1600 TSVGPYAFEDCTALT

-1650 SLTADSNVFVG
+1650 SLTADSNVFVN

-1688 NLTNLTFGK
+1688 NLTNLTLGK

-1709 CTGLKTL
+1709 CTGMKTL

-1744 IAANVTKI
+1744 LAANVTKL
-1752 PDNLFYSTDGNPYC
+1752 PDNLFYSTDGNPYV

-1796 ANCSMLTYIHNAA
+1796 ANCTMLTYIHNAA

-1834 FANCMNLADFSIN
+1834 FANCMNLADFTIS

-1953 VGEGEMI
+1953 VGTGEMI
-1960 DFATQE
+1960 DFQSQE

-1983 RVYVGDGI
+1983 RIYVGDGI

-2011 HDVQEIGKYAFRDD
+2011 HDVEEIGKYAFRDD
-2025 IKVPEFDLSS
+2025 VKVPEFDLST
-2035 AKASLTNIDDGAF
+2035 AKASLQNIEDGAF
-2048 ENCSGTSTVNLS
+2048 ENCSGTSSVNLS
-2060 GCSGLGAVGNDAFKN
+2060 GCSSLGAVGNGAFKN
-2075 LADSSI
+2075 LADSSV

-2115 RVFFTKDL
+2115 QVFFTKDL
-2123 VSQGVYNGKDVVW
+2123 VSQGVYNGKDVIW
-2136 NVEATSNDNLIFH
+2136 NVEASSNDNLIFH
-2149 WYYATTKGGQWTE
+2149 WYYATEKGGQWTE

-2172 NSTVRSSTL
+2172 ESTVNSSTMK
-2181 TMDGSIVTLDKNGY
+2181 MDGSIVTLDKNGY
-2195 YFYCEAVS
+2195 YFYVEAVS

-2248 IVTEGTADNGL
+2248 IVTEGSTDNGV

-2277 PKMTYNTEGIVT
+2277 PKMTYNTEGIIT

-2304 APVKYIIKVDNSSP
+2304 EPVKYILKVDNSSP

-2374 MDGVD
+2374 MQGVD

-2390 KGEGGKYTADTY
+2390 KADGGKYTADTY
-2402 TTTYVGKNETHSFN
+2402 TTTYVGKNETHSFE
-2416 LNVDVDPTD
+2416 LNKAID
-2425 AGVSNYV
+2425 AGDSAISNYV
-2432 AATANTS
+2432 AATSNSA
-2439 LEKFELYEIHVMDA
+2439 LEKFELYEIHVMDD

-2469 IPVPTDYDTTRIVVY
+2469 IPVPADYDATRIAIY

-2514 GYFVVGLEPV
+2514 GYFVVGLEPA
-2524 SSAPTGG
+2524 SSASTGD

>member
-1 MQKKLS
+1 MRKKLT
-7 KLLII
+7 KLLLV

-42 VNTDTGVLKIDV
+42 VNTDTGILKIDV

-62 QGSQPWYKYRNYIK
+62 QGSQPWYKYRNYIT
-76 ELQFASATSKI
+76 EIQFPSATSKI

-95 VNLEKIEIPNS
+95 VNVEKIEIPNS

-114 FLNCAGAK
+114 FLNCAGVK
-122 EVYIPIS
+122 EIYIPIS
-129 VANWG
+129 IANWG
-134 GFIFK
+134 GFVFK
-139 DCVSIGYIFTENTTN
+139 DCVSVGYIFTENTTD
-154 INMTTPIWDS
+154 INMTAPIWDA
-164 SVGSQAEN
+164 SVGSKAADN
-172 GYVEL
+172 YVEL

-217 PFALNLNSATNI
+217 PFALNLSSATNI

-236 CTGVTVI
+236 CTGVTTI
-243 NLPVATTIGENAFY
+243 NLPVATTIGEYAFY
-257 GCSGAE
+257 GCTGAD
-263 SINLPVAT
+263 SINIPVAT
-271 SIGENAFKGCSGAK
+271 SIGDNAFENCTGAKKLTVGATSVNYGNEVFKNCSGCQEL
-285 TIYLGATNI
+285 YLGAI
-294 TYGNNCFADTTG
+294 GFK
-306 CTEIYLGSINF
+306 
-317 AQNSNALSR
+317 QNSNAMNG
-326 MGSGKTLTMTLGK
+326 MGSASGFKVTLGK
-339 SVSAINGTLQTSHI
+339 AITSINGTLQTSYI
-353 GTTGS
+353 GTTKPMS
-358 INLVLEEGSNLNSV
+358 LVLEAGSKLSSI
-372 GASAFENN
+372 GTSAFEGNALL
-380 SILTSVD
+380 ISVD
-387 FSNSAK
+387 LSNRAEELALSD
-393 NVSYNAKAFNNC
+393 KAFYKCTSIKSFSTNTGSLSVGKLSLADLKKCENFQLNSKSTDIASSIETYSLVLTNPTSAWSATATEKISGIKINPTVYWTTWSAYYSVNGSGSYYMSQVYNNG
-405 ANLKTFS
+405 ANAANPEGGSLSFQNQSVTLNPKYEIENYSHPLENLGADGNGCDITIGESVVAIPDKMFS
-412 SNTGTATLT
+412 SGIRYTISSNFPSAT
-421 TLSFG
+421 
-426 NLKKLET
+426 
-433 LNWNASSTTLG
+433 SSTTATVNIPAK
-444 WSTQLQA
+444 SKVYQA
-451 KVTFT
+451 SYNYNNEINSYTFT
-456 SAATTA
+456 IPASNRNLSGNVTYGAKSNVNIISLPSGINIKNVTTNTNTKLTSIGVAAFGLDDRSVTSTVSLTNVTTPNTSGNGTIEDGTIVAYGASSNGYLTGWNKAHTITSGNNVNASNQSVKTTA
-462 SSHTGSHVSQQKS
+462 SASVKFSEDKNSVNTGSTAALQNGKIKLVSLGSVSNTCEIKYGAFSFNPSLEKAWFGSGISYISPDSFYSLKS
-475 STASMALTP
+475 PSTAYVYGKTSNTFTP
-484 STTQN
+484 SN
-489 TSYGWYP
+489 NGL
-496 TGDFTISAAT
+496 
-506 AGTTSA
+506 TSA
-512 SQNSASS
+512 GHS
-519 GTATSTT
+519 GFTDIVYDAT
-526 TASYNWVG
+526 
-534 TNNTGNHPF
+534 
-543 LNLGSSVSAG
+543 
-553 STVTFGKTVT
+553 
-563 TVPDYFLTSGVYA
+563 
-576 FETAAATLKRTY
+576 
-588 TATGSSTAS
+588 
-597 STKSTSGTPATPA
+597 
-610 MALASVGGDVYF
+610 
-622 GYYASNL
+622 
-629 GWTVNSKKVSV
+629 
-640 TNVGNV
+640 
-646 AQSVTI
+646 
-652 TSNLTDTTTVTQS
+652 
-665 CAITEGVKLSSAT
+665 
-678 GIKLNQVNS
+678 
-687 ISKAITSVGQSS
+687 
-699 FGWIQ
+699 
-704 IPMTSANNDLPSAG
+704 
-718 VTSSFTASEN
+718 
-728 SISATRNSTSTQG
+728 
-741 TIYTAPNF
+741 
-749 AVASRSYPYFAMYMG
+749 
-764 HAPHNSGYKT
+764 
-774 NWTWSNNWGAWHDN
+774 
-788 SYTWTQGAGNG
+788 
-799 SANYYGKGIYR
+799 
-810 ESGLQLG
+810 
-817 GNYYCAFAT
+817 
-826 KDMAIR
+826 
-832 EMRRLFDTTA
+832 
-842 VTATTTNTI
+842 
-851 SGTFKTNTISIPAST
+851 
-866 TTTKTWST
+866 
-874 VNNAAN
+874 
-880 VPVNGYPDG
+880 
-889 NNVKTANFGMAG
+889 
-901 NNMTINAGAFLGA
+901 
-914 KSLTNAYLASTVK
+914 
-927 NIQGNAFY
+927 
-935 TRNTGTSDILYAY
+935 
-948 GKSNVGDFSVHTGL
+948 
-962 DTHNDITAQYKPALK
+962 LK
-977 DYGIFVGEYKVGNNV
+977 DYGIFIDKFKVGDNV
-992 TAYLYNTSGSN
+992 NAYLYNTSGDN
-1003 YLVNL
+1003 YLINL
-1008 AGSGATYDSYTASN
+1008 AGSGSTYDTFTANTLPGWSATY
-1022 RPGWA
+1022 
-1027 GSYGTK
+1027 GSK
-1033 VTEVIIDDT
+1033 VTEIIVDDT
-1042 VTSVG
+1042 VTTIG
-1047 NYMFYGHSA
+1047 NYLFYGHSA
-1056 LQSVTFG
+1056 LQKVTFG
-1063 TGVTKIGDYAFANC
+1063 SGLTRIGDYAFANC
-1077 TSFEN
+1077 TAFEA
-1082 QDAAWPC
+1082 QDAEWNC

-1095 SHAFAN
+1095 SYAFAN
-1101 CSIKMAGIPSTIL
+1101 CSIKKAGIPATIT

-1120 FAGNPVQ
+1120 FSGNSVE
-1127 QISYRAK
+1127 QISYRAT
-1134 AASAHTADIVSF
+1134 AAAAHTADVVPF
-1146 SGLADNVETLV
+1146 SGLADSVDTT
-1157 IIGNEVTS
+1157 ITIADSVTS
-1165 IPAFLFYKAE
+1165 IPAFMFYKAE
-1175 VEKIT
+1175 VEKIN
-1180 IGPAVAS
+1180 IGTGVTS
-1187 IGEGAFSGS
+1187 IGEAAFSGS
-1196 KTAIITVA
+1196 KTAEVA
-1204 DGNTAYK
+1204 IPNGNAAYRV
-1211 ANADGNLYTADGLT
+1211 NADGNLYTADNLT
-1225 MVTYLGRKQDAAYT
+1225 IIAYLGKHQDAAYT
-1239 LASGV
+1239 LATGV
-1244 NTIAAG
+1244 NTIASG
-1250 AFYGHPYLERMTF
+1250 AFYGHPFLERMTF
-1263 DATVINV
+1263 DATVINI
-1270 GKEAFFAAEKL
+1270 GKEAFFACDKL

-1296 SEVTV
+1296 AEVTV
-1301 GDNWSGSAEVIFSG
+1301 GENWSGSAEVIFSG

-1343 YMKNWASANAVDWYS
+1343 LMKNWASASAVDWYS

-1379 FSGCQNLA
+1379 FSGCESLS
-1387 DCVPPASVE
+1387 DCVLPDSVSS
-1396 NIGQYAFFDCKAL
+1396 IGQYAFFDCKGI
-1409 TFVRVPD
+1409 TFFRVPD
-1416 KVKTIST
+1416 KVTTINT
-1423 YTFANCTALVW
+1423 YTFANCTSLYWV
-1434 ADCGLGVESIE
+1434 DCGLGVQSIE
-1445 PFAFSGCSNARYI
+1445 PFAFAGCPTARYI
-1458 SINGSAT
+1458 AINGSAT

-1486 QMTDFTDYTGIKDAS
+1486 QMTDFTDYTGINDAA

-1512 CYLKDIETGRLMDR
+1512 CYLKDIEQGRLLKR
-1526 YAANNTTAAIGA
+1526 YAANNTTAAIG
-1538 SGSYANTSDLYAYS
+1538 STGSYANTSDLYAYS
-1552 FDSDNDGK
+1552 FDSNNDGK
-1560 SDYLHVAGA
+1560 ADYLHVAGA

-1579 TQVPWNAIRATLTK
+1579 TQVPWNEIRETLTK

-1600 TSVGPYAFEDCTALQ
+1600 TSVGPYAFEDCTALT

-1650 SLTADSNVFVG
+1650 SLTADSNVFVN

-1688 NLTNLTFGK
+1688 NLTNLTLGK

-1709 CTGLKTL
+1709 CTGMKTL

-1744 IAANVTKI
+1744 LAANVTKL
-1752 PDNLFYSTDGNPYC
+1752 PDNLFYSTDGNPYV

-1796 ANCSMLTYIHNAA
+1796 ANCTMLTYIHNAA

-1834 FANCMNLADFSIN
+1834 FANCMNLADFTIS

-1953 VGEGEMI
+1953 VGTGEMI
-1960 DFATQE
+1960 DFQSQE

-1983 RVYVGDGI
+1983 RIYVGDGI

-2011 HDVQEIGKYAFRDD
+2011 HDVEEIGKYAFRDD
-2025 IKVPEFDLSS
+2025 VKVPEFDLST
-2035 AKASLTNIDDGAF
+2035 AKASLQNIEDGAF
-2048 ENCSGTSTVNLS
+2048 ENCSGTSSVNLS
-2060 GCSGLGAVGNDAFKN
+2060 GCSSLGAVGNGAFKN
-2075 LADSSI
+2075 LADSSV

-2115 RVFFTKDL
+2115 QVFFTKDL
-2123 VSQGVYNGKDVVW
+2123 VSQGVYNGKDVIW
-2136 NVEATSNDNLIFH
+2136 NVEASSNDNLIFH
-2149 WYYATTKGGQWTE
+2149 WYYATEKGGQWTE

-2172 NSTVRSSTL
+2172 ESTVNSSTMK
-2181 TMDGSIVTLDKNGY
+2181 MDGSIVTLDKNGY
-2195 YFYCEAVS
+2195 YFYVEAVS

-2248 IVTEGTADNGL
+2248 IVTEGSTDNGV

-2277 PKMTYNTEGIVT
+2277 PKMTYNTEGIIT

-2304 APVKYIIKVDNSSP
+2304 EPVKYILKVDNSSP

-2374 MDGVD
+2374 MQGVD

-2390 KGEGGKYTADTY
+2390 KADGGKYTADTY
-2402 TTTYVGKNETHSFN
+2402 TTTYVGKNETHSFE
-2416 LNVDVDPTD
+2416 LNTAID
-2425 AGVSNYV
+2425 AGDSAISNYV
-2432 AATANTS
+2432 AATSNSA
-2439 LEKFELYEIHVMDA
+2439 LEKFELYEIHVMDD

-2469 IPVPTDYDTTRIVVY
+2469 IPVPADYDATRIAIY

-2514 GYFVVGLEPV
+2514 GYFVVGLEPA
-2524 SSAPTGG
+2524 SSASTGD

>member
-1 MQKKLS
+1 MRKKLT
-7 KLLII
+7 KLLLV

-42 VNTDTGVLKIDV
+42 VNTDTGILKIDV

-62 QGSQPWYKYRNYIK
+62 QGSQPWYKYRNYIT
-76 ELQFASATSKI
+76 EIQFPSATSKI

-95 VNLEKIEIPNS
+95 VNVEKIEIPNS

-114 FLNCAGAK
+114 FLNCAGVK
-122 EVYIPIS
+122 EIYIPIS
-129 VANWG
+129 IANWG
-134 GFIFK
+134 GFVFK
-139 DCVSIGYIFTENTTN
+139 DCVSVGYIFTENTTD
-154 INMTTPIWDS
+154 INMTAPIWDA
-164 SVGSQAEN
+164 SVGSKAADN
-172 GYVEL
+172 YVEL

-217 PFALNLNSATNI
+217 PFALNLSSATNI

-236 CTGVTVI
+236 CTGVTTI
-243 NLPVATTIGENAFY
+243 NLPVATTIGEYAFY
-257 GCSGAE
+257 GCTGAD
-263 SINLPVAT
+263 SINIPVAT
-271 SIGENAFKGCSGAK
+271 SIGDNAFENCTGAKKITVGATSVNYGNEVFKNCSGCQEL
-285 TIYLGATNI
+285 YLGAI
-294 TYGNNCFADTTG
+294 GFK
-306 CTEIYLGSINF
+306 
-317 AQNSNALSR
+317 QNSNAMNG
-326 MGSGKTLTMTLGK
+326 MGSASGFKVTLGK
-339 SVSAINGTLQTSHI
+339 AITSINGTLQTSYI
-353 GTTGS
+353 GTTKPIS
-358 INLVLEEGSNLNSV
+358 LVLEAGSKLSSI
-372 GASAFENN
+372 GTSAFEGNALL
-380 SILTSVD
+380 ISVD
-387 FSNSAK
+387 LNNRAEELALSD
-393 NVSYNAKAFNNC
+393 KAFYKCTSIKSFSTNTGSLSIGKLSLADLKKCENFQLNSKSTDIASSIETYSLVLTNPTSAWSATATEKISGIKINPTVYWTSWSAYYSVNGSGSYYMSQVYNNG
-405 ANLKTFS
+405 ANAANPEGGSLSFQNQSVTLNPKYEIENYSHPLENLGADGNGCDITIGESVVAIPDKMFS
-412 SNTGTATLT
+412 SGIRYTISSNFPSAT
-421 TLSFG
+421 
-426 NLKKLET
+426 
-433 LNWNASSTTLG
+433 SSTTATVNIPAK
-444 WSTQLQA
+444 SKVYQA
-451 KVTFT
+451 SYNYNNAINSYTFT
-456 SAATTA
+456 IPASNRNLSGNVTYGAKSNVNIISLPSGINIKNVTTNTNTKLTSIGVAAFGLDDRSVTSTVSLTNVTTPNTSGNGTIEDGTIVAYGASSNGYLSGWNKAHTITSGNNVNASNQSAKTTA
-462 SSHTGSHVSQQKS
+462 SASVKFSEDKNSVNTGSTAALQNGKIKLVSLGSVSNTCEIKYGAFSFNPSLEKAWFGSGISYISPDSFYSLKS
-475 STASMALTP
+475 PSTAYVYGKTSNTFTP
-484 STTQN
+484 SN
-489 TSYGWYP
+489 NGL
-496 TGDFTISAAT
+496 
-506 AGTTSA
+506 TSA
-512 SQNSASS
+512 GHS
-519 GTATSTT
+519 GFTDIVYDAT
-526 TASYNWVG
+526 
-534 TNNTGNHPF
+534 
-543 LNLGSSVSAG
+543 
-553 STVTFGKTVT
+553 
-563 TVPDYFLTSGVYA
+563 
-576 FETAAATLKRTY
+576 
-588 TATGSSTAS
+588 
-597 STKSTSGTPATPA
+597 
-610 MALASVGGDVYF
+610 
-622 GYYASNL
+622 
-629 GWTVNSKKVSV
+629 
-640 TNVGNV
+640 
-646 AQSVTI
+646 
-652 TSNLTDTTTVTQS
+652 
-665 CAITEGVKLSSAT
+665 
-678 GIKLNQVNS
+678 
-687 ISKAITSVGQSS
+687 
-699 FGWIQ
+699 
-704 IPMTSANNDLPSAG
+704 
-718 VTSSFTASEN
+718 
-728 SISATRNSTSTQG
+728 
-741 TIYTAPNF
+741 
-749 AVASRSYPYFAMYMG
+749 
-764 HAPHNSGYKT
+764 
-774 NWTWSNNWGAWHDN
+774 
-788 SYTWTQGAGNG
+788 
-799 SANYYGKGIYR
+799 
-810 ESGLQLG
+810 
-817 GNYYCAFAT
+817 
-826 KDMAIR
+826 
-832 EMRRLFDTTA
+832 
-842 VTATTTNTI
+842 
-851 SGTFKTNTISIPAST
+851 
-866 TTTKTWST
+866 
-874 VNNAAN
+874 
-880 VPVNGYPDG
+880 
-889 NNVKTANFGMAG
+889 
-901 NNMTINAGAFLGA
+901 
-914 KSLTNAYLASTVK
+914 
-927 NIQGNAFY
+927 
-935 TRNTGTSDILYAY
+935 
-948 GKSNVGDFSVHTGL
+948 
-962 DTHNDITAQYKPALK
+962 LK
-977 DYGIFVGEYKVGNNV
+977 DYGIFIDKFKVGDNV
-992 TAYLYNTSGSN
+992 NAYLYNTSGDN
-1003 YLVNL
+1003 YLINL
-1008 AGSGATYDSYTASN
+1008 AGSGSTYDTFTASTLPGWSATY
-1022 RPGWA
+1022 
-1027 GSYGTK
+1027 GSK
-1033 VTEVIIDDT
+1033 VTEIIVDDT
-1042 VTSVG
+1042 VTTIG
-1047 NYMFYGHSA
+1047 NYLFYGHSA
-1056 LQSVTFG
+1056 LQKVTFG
-1063 TGVTKIGDYAFANC
+1063 SGLTRIGDYAFANC
-1077 TSFEN
+1077 TAFEA
-1082 QDAAWPC
+1082 QDAEWNC

-1095 SHAFAN
+1095 SYAFAN
-1101 CSIKMAGIPSTIL
+1101 CSIKNAGIPATIT
-1114 KLGSGV
+1114 KLGIGV
-1120 FAGNPVQ
+1120 FSGNPVE
-1127 QISYRAK
+1127 QISYRAT
-1134 AASAHTADIVSF
+1134 AAAAHTADVVPF
-1146 SGLADNVETLV
+1146 SGLADSVDTT
-1157 IIGNEVTS
+1157 ITIADSVTS
-1165 IPAFLFYKAE
+1165 VPAFMFYKAE
-1175 VEKIT
+1175 VEKIN
-1180 IGPAVAS
+1180 IGTGVAS
-1187 IGEGAFSGS
+1187 IGEAAFSGS
-1196 KTAIITVA
+1196 KTAEVA
-1204 DGNTAYK
+1204 IPNGNAAYRV
-1211 ANADGNLYTADGLT
+1211 NADGNLYTADNLT
-1225 MVTYLGRKQDAAYT
+1225 IIAYLGKHQDAAYT
-1239 LASGV
+1239 LATGV

-1263 DATVINV
+1263 DATVINI
-1270 GKEAFFAAEKL
+1270 GKEAFFACEKL

-1296 SEVTV
+1296 AEVTV
-1301 GDNWSGSAEVIFSG
+1301 GENWSGNAEVIFSG
-1315 LSWDIGVTKGAMTAT
+1315 LAWDIGVTKGAMTAT

-1343 YMKNWASANAVDWYS
+1343 LMKNWASASAVDWYS

-1379 FSGCQNLA
+1379 FSGCESLS
-1387 DCVPPASVE
+1387 DCVLPDSVSS
-1396 NIGQYAFFDCKAL
+1396 IGQYAFFDCKGI
-1409 TFVRVPD
+1409 TFFRVPD
-1416 KVKTIST
+1416 KVTTINT
-1423 YTFANCTALVW
+1423 YTFANCTSLYWV
-1434 ADCGLGVESIE
+1434 DCGLGVQSIE
-1445 PFAFSGCSNARYI
+1445 PFAFAGCPTARYI
-1458 SINGSAT
+1458 AINGSAT

-1486 QMTDFTDYTGIKDAS
+1486 QMTDFTDYTGINDAA

-1512 CYLKDIETGRLMDR
+1512 CYLKDIEQGRLLKR
-1526 YAANNTTAAIGA
+1526 YAANNTTAAIG
-1538 SGSYANTSDLYAYS
+1538 STGSYANTSDLYAYS
-1552 FDSDNDGK
+1552 FDSNNDGK
-1560 SDYLHVAGA
+1560 ADYLHVAGA

-1579 TQVPWNAIRATLTK
+1579 TQVPWNEIRETLTK

-1600 TSVGPYAFEDCTALQ
+1600 TSVGPYAFEDCTALT

-1650 SLTADSNVFVG
+1650 SLTADSNVFVN

-1688 NLTNLTFGK
+1688 NLTNLTLGK

-1709 CTGLKTL
+1709 CTGMKTL

-1744 IAANVTKI
+1744 LAANVTKL
-1752 PDNLFYSTDGNPYC
+1752 PDNLFYSTDGNPYV

-1796 ANCSMLTYIHNAA
+1796 ANCTMLTYIHNAA

-1834 FANCMNLADFSIN
+1834 FANCMNLADFTIS

-1953 VGEGEMI
+1953 VGTGEMI
-1960 DFATQE
+1960 DFQSQE

-1983 RVYVGDGI
+1983 RIYVGDGI

-2011 HDVQEIGKYAFRDD
+2011 HDVEEIGKYAFRDD
-2025 IKVPEFDLSS
+2025 VKVPEFDLST
-2035 AKASLTNIDDGAF
+2035 AKASLQNIEDGAF
-2048 ENCSGTSTVNLS
+2048 ENCSGTSSVNLS

-2075 LADSSI
+2075 LADSSV

-2115 RVFFTKDL
+2115 QVFFTKDL
-2123 VSQGVYNGKDVVW
+2123 ASQGVYNGKDVTW
-2136 NVEATSNDNLIFH
+2136 NVEASSNDNLIFH
-2149 WYYATTKGGQWTE
+2149 WYYATEKGGQWTE

-2172 NSTVRSSTL
+2172 ESTVNSSTL
-2181 TMDGSIVTLDKNGY
+2181 KMDGSIVTLDKNGY
-2195 YFYCEAVS
+2195 YFYVEAVS

-2248 IVTEGTADNGL
+2248 IVTEGSTDNGV

-2277 PKMTYNTEGIVT
+2277 PKMTYNTKGIVT

-2304 APVKYIIKVDNSSP
+2304 EPVKYILKVDNSSP

-2374 MDGVD
+2374 MQGVD

-2390 KGEGGKYTADTY
+2390 KADGGKYTADTY
-2402 TTTYVGKNETHSFN
+2402 TTTYVGKNETHSFE
-2416 LNVDVDPTD
+2416 LNTAID
-2425 AGVSNYV
+2425 AGDSAISNYV
-2432 AATANTS
+2432 AATSNSA
-2439 LEKFELYEIHVMDA
+2439 LEKFELYEIHVMDD

-2469 IPVPTDYDTTRIVVY
+2469 IPVPADYDATRIAIY

-2514 GYFVVGLEPV
+2514 GYFVVGLEPA
-2524 SSAPTGG
+2524 SSASTGD

>member
-1 MQKKLS
+1 MRKKLT
-7 KLLII
+7 KLLLV

-42 VNTDTGVLKIDV
+42 VNTDTGILKIDV

-62 QGSQPWYKYRNYIK
+62 QGSQPWYKYRNYIT
-76 ELQFASATSKI
+76 EIQFPSATSKI

-95 VNLEKIEIPNS
+95 VNVEKIEIPNS

-114 FLNCAGAK
+114 FLNCAGVK
-122 EVYIPIS
+122 EIYIPIS
-129 VANWG
+129 IANWG
-134 GFIFK
+134 GFVFK
-139 DCVSIGYIFTENTTN
+139 DCVSVGYIFTENTTD
-154 INMTTPIWDS
+154 INMTAPIWDA
-164 SVGSQAEN
+164 SVGSKAADN
-172 GYVEL
+172 YVEL

-217 PFALNLNSATNI
+217 PFALNLSSATNI

-236 CTGVTVI
+236 CTGVTTI
-243 NLPVATTIGENAFY
+243 NLPVATTIGEYAFY
-257 GCSGAE
+257 GCTGAD
-263 SINLPVAT
+263 SINIPVAT
-271 SIGENAFKGCSGAK
+271 SIGDNAFENCTGAKKITVGATSVNYGNEVFKNCSGCQEL
-285 TIYLGATNI
+285 YLGAI
-294 TYGNNCFADTTG
+294 GFK
-306 CTEIYLGSINF
+306 
-317 AQNSNALSR
+317 QNSNAMNG
-326 MGSGKTLTMTLGK
+326 MGSASGFKVTLGK
-339 SVSAINGTLQTSHI
+339 AITSINGTLQTSYI
-353 GTTGS
+353 GTTKPMS
-358 INLVLEEGSNLNSV
+358 LVLEAGSKLSSI
-372 GASAFENN
+372 GTSAFEGNALL
-380 SILTSVD
+380 ISVD
-387 FSNSAK
+387 LNNRAEELALSD
-393 NVSYNAKAFNNC
+393 KAFYKCTSIKSFSTNTGSLSVGKLSLADLKKCENFQLNSKSTDIASSIETYSLVLTNPTSAWSATATEKISGIKINPTVYWTPWSAYYSVNGSGSYYMSQVYNNG
-405 ANLKTFS
+405 ANAANPEGGSLSFQNQSVTLNPKYEIENYSHPLENLGADGNGCDITIGESVVAIPDKMFS
-412 SNTGTATLT
+412 SGIRYTISSNFPSAT
-421 TLSFG
+421 
-426 NLKKLET
+426 
-433 LNWNASSTTLG
+433 SSTTATVNIPAK
-444 WSTQLQA
+444 SKVYQA
-451 KVTFT
+451 SYNYNDAINSYTFT
-456 SAATTA
+456 IPASNFNLSGNVTYGAKSNVNIISLPSGINIKNVTTNTNTKLTSIGVAAFGLDDRSVTSTVSLTNVTTPNTSGNGTIEDGTIVAYGASSNGYLSGWNKAHTITSGNNVNASNQSAKTTA
-462 SSHTGSHVSQQKS
+462 SASVKFSEDKNSVNTGSTAALQNGKIKLVSLGSVSNTCEIKYGAFSFNPSLEKAWFGSGISYISPDSFYSLKS
-475 STASMALTP
+475 PSTAYVYGKTSNTFTP
-484 STTQN
+484 SN
-489 TSYGWYP
+489 NGL
-496 TGDFTISAAT
+496 
-506 AGTTSA
+506 TSA
-512 SQNSASS
+512 GHS
-519 GTATSTT
+519 GFTDIVYDAT
-526 TASYNWVG
+526 
-534 TNNTGNHPF
+534 
-543 LNLGSSVSAG
+543 
-553 STVTFGKTVT
+553 
-563 TVPDYFLTSGVYA
+563 
-576 FETAAATLKRTY
+576 
-588 TATGSSTAS
+588 
-597 STKSTSGTPATPA
+597 
-610 MALASVGGDVYF
+610 
-622 GYYASNL
+622 
-629 GWTVNSKKVSV
+629 
-640 TNVGNV
+640 
-646 AQSVTI
+646 
-652 TSNLTDTTTVTQS
+652 
-665 CAITEGVKLSSAT
+665 
-678 GIKLNQVNS
+678 
-687 ISKAITSVGQSS
+687 
-699 FGWIQ
+699 
-704 IPMTSANNDLPSAG
+704 
-718 VTSSFTASEN
+718 
-728 SISATRNSTSTQG
+728 
-741 TIYTAPNF
+741 
-749 AVASRSYPYFAMYMG
+749 
-764 HAPHNSGYKT
+764 
-774 NWTWSNNWGAWHDN
+774 
-788 SYTWTQGAGNG
+788 
-799 SANYYGKGIYR
+799 
-810 ESGLQLG
+810 
-817 GNYYCAFAT
+817 
-826 KDMAIR
+826 
-832 EMRRLFDTTA
+832 
-842 VTATTTNTI
+842 
-851 SGTFKTNTISIPAST
+851 
-866 TTTKTWST
+866 
-874 VNNAAN
+874 
-880 VPVNGYPDG
+880 
-889 NNVKTANFGMAG
+889 
-901 NNMTINAGAFLGA
+901 
-914 KSLTNAYLASTVK
+914 
-927 NIQGNAFY
+927 
-935 TRNTGTSDILYAY
+935 
-948 GKSNVGDFSVHTGL
+948 
-962 DTHNDITAQYKPALK
+962 LK
-977 DYGIFVGEYKVGNNV
+977 DYGIFIDKFKVGDNV
-992 TAYLYNTSGSN
+992 NAYLYNTSGDN
-1003 YLVNL
+1003 YLINL
-1008 AGSGATYDSYTASN
+1008 AGSGSTYDTFTASTLPGWSATY
-1022 RPGWA
+1022 
-1027 GSYGTK
+1027 GSK
-1033 VTEVIIDDT
+1033 VTEIIVDDT
-1042 VTSVG
+1042 VTTIG
-1047 NYMFYGHSA
+1047 NYLFYGHSA
-1056 LQSVTFG
+1056 LEKVTFG
-1063 TGVTKIGDYAFANC
+1063 SGLTRIGDYAFANC
-1077 TSFEN
+1077 TALEA
-1082 QDAAWPC
+1082 QDAEWNC

-1095 SHAFAN
+1095 SYAFAN
-1101 CSIKMAGIPSTIL
+1101 CSIKNAGIPATIT

-1120 FAGNPVQ
+1120 FSGNPVE
-1127 QISYRAK
+1127 QISYRAT
-1134 AASAHTADIVSF
+1134 AAAAHTADVVPF
-1146 SGLADNVETLV
+1146 SGLADSVDTT
-1157 IIGNEVTS
+1157 ITIADSVTS
-1165 IPAFLFYKAE
+1165 IPAFMFYKAE
-1175 VEKIT
+1175 VEKIN
-1180 IGPAVAS
+1180 IGTGVAS
-1187 IGEGAFSGS
+1187 IGEAAFSGS
-1196 KTAIITVA
+1196 KTAEVA
-1204 DGNTAYK
+1204 IPNGNAAYRV
-1211 ANADGNLYTADGLT
+1211 NADGNLYTADNLT
-1225 MVTYLGRKQDAAYT
+1225 IIAYLGKHQDAAYT
-1239 LASGV
+1239 LATGV

-1250 AFYGHPYLERMTF
+1250 AFYGHPFLERMTF
-1263 DATVINV
+1263 DATVINI
-1270 GKEAFFAAEKL
+1270 GKEAFFACDKL

-1296 SEVTV
+1296 AEVTV
-1301 GDNWSGSAEVIFSG
+1301 GENWSGNAEVIFSG
-1315 LSWDIGVTKGAMTAT
+1315 LAWDIGVTKGAMTAT

-1343 YMKNWASANAVDWYS
+1343 LMKNWASASAVDWYS

-1379 FSGCQNLA
+1379 FSGCESLS
-1387 DCVPPASVE
+1387 DCVLPDSVSS
-1396 NIGQYAFFDCKAL
+1396 IGQYAFFDCKGI
-1409 TFVRVPD
+1409 TFFRVPD
-1416 KVKTIST
+1416 KVTTINT
-1423 YTFANCTALVW
+1423 YTFANCTSLYWV
-1434 ADCGLGVESIE
+1434 DCGLGVQSIE
-1445 PFAFSGCSNARYI
+1445 PFAFAGCPTARYI
-1458 SINGSAT
+1458 AINGSAT

-1486 QMTDFTDYTGIKDAS
+1486 QMTDFTDYTGINDAA

-1512 CYLKDIETGRLMDR
+1512 CYLKDIEQGRLLKR
-1526 YAANNTTAAIGA
+1526 YAANNTTAAIG
-1538 SGSYANTSDLYAYS
+1538 STGSYANTSDLYAYS
-1552 FDSDNDGK
+1552 FDSNNDGK
-1560 SDYLHVAGA
+1560 ADYLHVAGA

-1579 TQVPWNAIRATLTK
+1579 TQVPWNEIRETLTK

-1600 TSVGPYAFEDCTALQ
+1600 TSVGPYAFEDCTALT

-1650 SLTADSNVFVG
+1650 SLTADSNVFVN

-1688 NLTNLTFGK
+1688 NLTNLTLGK

-1709 CTGLKTL
+1709 CTGMKTL

-1744 IAANVTKI
+1744 LAANVTKL
-1752 PDNLFYSTDGNPYC
+1752 PDNLFYSTDGNPYV

-1796 ANCSMLTYIHNAA
+1796 ANCTMLTYIHNAA

-1834 FANCMNLADFSIN
+1834 FANCMNLADFTIS

-1953 VGEGEMI
+1953 VGTGEMI
-1960 DFATQE
+1960 DFQSQE

-1983 RVYVGDGI
+1983 RIYVGDGI

-2011 HDVQEIGKYAFRDD
+2011 HDVEEIGKYAFRDD
-2025 IKVPEFDLSS
+2025 VKVPEFDLST
-2035 AKASLTNIDDGAF
+2035 AKASLQNIEDGAF
-2048 ENCSGTSTVNLS
+2048 ENCSGTSSVNLS

-2075 LADSSI
+2075 LADSSV

-2115 RVFFTKDL
+2115 QVFFTKDL
-2123 VSQGVYNGKDVVW
+2123 ASQGVYNGKDVTW
-2136 NVEATSNDNLIFH
+2136 NVEASSNDNLIFH
-2149 WYYATTKGGQWTE
+2149 WYYATEKGGQWTE

-2172 NSTVRSSTL
+2172 ESTVNSSTL
-2181 TMDGSIVTLDKNGY
+2181 KMDGSIVTLDKNGY
-2195 YFYCEAVS
+2195 YFYVEAVS

-2248 IVTEGTADNGL
+2248 IVTEGSTDNGV

-2304 APVKYIIKVDNSSP
+2304 EPVKYILKVDNSSP

-2374 MDGVD
+2374 MQGVD

-2390 KGEGGKYTADTY
+2390 KADGGKYTADTY
-2402 TTTYVGKNETHSFN
+2402 TTTYVGKNETHSFE
-2416 LNVDVDPTD
+2416 LNTAID
-2425 AGVSNYV
+2425 AGDSAISNYV
-2432 AATANTS
+2432 AATSNSA
-2439 LEKFELYEIHVMDA
+2439 LEKFELYEIHVMDD

-2469 IPVPTDYDTTRIVVY
+2469 IPVPADYDATRIAIY

-2514 GYFVVGLEPV
+2514 GYFVVGLEPA
-2524 SSAPTGG
+2524 SSASTGD

>member
-1 MQKKLS
+1 MRKKLT
-7 KLLII
+7 KLLLV

-42 VNTDTGVLKIDV
+42 VNTDTGILKIDV

-62 QGSQPWYKYRNYIK
+62 QGSQPWYKYRNYIT
-76 ELQFASATSKI
+76 EIQFPSATSKI

-95 VNLEKIEIPNS
+95 VNVEKIEIPNS

-114 FLNCAGAK
+114 FLNCAGVK
-122 EVYIPIS
+122 EIYIPIS
-129 VANWG
+129 IANWG
-134 GFIFK
+134 GFVFK
-139 DCVSIGYIFTENTTN
+139 DCVSVGYIFTENTTD
-154 INMTTPIWDS
+154 INMTAPIWDA
-164 SVGSQAEN
+164 SVGSKAADN
-172 GYVEL
+172 YVEL

-217 PFALNLNSATNI
+217 PFALNLSSATNI

-236 CTGVTVI
+236 CTGVTTI
-243 NLPVATTIGENAFY
+243 NLPVATTIGEYAFY
-257 GCSGAE
+257 GCTGAD
-263 SINLPVAT
+263 SINIPVAT
-271 SIGENAFKGCSGAK
+271 SIGDNAFENCTGAKKITVGATSVNYGNEVFKNCSGCQEL
-285 TIYLGATNI
+285 YLGAI
-294 TYGNNCFADTTG
+294 GFK
-306 CTEIYLGSINF
+306 
-317 AQNSNALSR
+317 QNSNAMNG
-326 MGSGKTLTMTLGK
+326 MGSASGFKVTLGK
-339 SVSAINGTLQTSHI
+339 AITSINGTLQTSYI
-353 GTTGS
+353 GTTKPIS
-358 INLVLEEGSNLNSV
+358 LVLEAGSKLSSI
-372 GASAFENN
+372 GTSAFEGNALL
-380 SILTSVD
+380 ISVD
-387 FSNSAK
+387 LNNRAEELALSD
-393 NVSYNAKAFNNC
+393 KAFYKCTSIKSFSTNTGSLSIGKLSLADLKKCENFQLNSKSTDIASSIETYSLVLTNPTSAWSATATEKISGIKINPTVYWTSWSAYYSVNGSGSYYMSQVYNNG
-405 ANLKTFS
+405 ANAANPEGGSLSFQNQSVTLNPKYEIENYSHPLENLGADGNGCDITIGESVVAIPDKMFS
-412 SNTGTATLT
+412 SGIRYTISSNFPSAT
-421 TLSFG
+421 
-426 NLKKLET
+426 
-433 LNWNASSTTLG
+433 SSTTATVNIPAKSKVYQASYNYNNEINSYTFAIPASNRNLSGNVTYGAKSNVNIISLPSGINIKNVTTNTNTKLTSIGVAAFGLDDRSVTSTVSLTNVTTPNTSGNGTIEDGTIVAYGASSNGYLSG
-444 WSTQLQA
+444 WNKAHTITSGNNVNASNQSA
-451 KVTFT
+451 K
-456 SAATTA
+456 TTA
-462 SSHTGSHVSQQKS
+462 SASVKFSEDKNSVNTGSTAALQNGKIKLVSLGSVSNTCEIKYGAFSFNPSLEKAWFGSGISYISPDSFYSLKS
-475 STASMALTP
+475 PSTAYVYGKTSNTFTP
-484 STTQN
+484 SN
-489 TSYGWYP
+489 NGL
-496 TGDFTISAAT
+496 
-506 AGTTSA
+506 TSA
-512 SQNSASS
+512 GHS
-519 GTATSTT
+519 GFTDIVYDAT
-526 TASYNWVG
+526 
-534 TNNTGNHPF
+534 
-543 LNLGSSVSAG
+543 
-553 STVTFGKTVT
+553 
-563 TVPDYFLTSGVYA
+563 
-576 FETAAATLKRTY
+576 
-588 TATGSSTAS
+588 
-597 STKSTSGTPATPA
+597 
-610 MALASVGGDVYF
+610 
-622 GYYASNL
+622 
-629 GWTVNSKKVSV
+629 
-640 TNVGNV
+640 
-646 AQSVTI
+646 
-652 TSNLTDTTTVTQS
+652 
-665 CAITEGVKLSSAT
+665 
-678 GIKLNQVNS
+678 
-687 ISKAITSVGQSS
+687 
-699 FGWIQ
+699 
-704 IPMTSANNDLPSAG
+704 
-718 VTSSFTASEN
+718 
-728 SISATRNSTSTQG
+728 
-741 TIYTAPNF
+741 
-749 AVASRSYPYFAMYMG
+749 
-764 HAPHNSGYKT
+764 
-774 NWTWSNNWGAWHDN
+774 
-788 SYTWTQGAGNG
+788 
-799 SANYYGKGIYR
+799 
-810 ESGLQLG
+810 
-817 GNYYCAFAT
+817 
-826 KDMAIR
+826 
-832 EMRRLFDTTA
+832 
-842 VTATTTNTI
+842 
-851 SGTFKTNTISIPAST
+851 
-866 TTTKTWST
+866 
-874 VNNAAN
+874 
-880 VPVNGYPDG
+880 
-889 NNVKTANFGMAG
+889 
-901 NNMTINAGAFLGA
+901 
-914 KSLTNAYLASTVK
+914 
-927 NIQGNAFY
+927 
-935 TRNTGTSDILYAY
+935 
-948 GKSNVGDFSVHTGL
+948 
-962 DTHNDITAQYKPALK
+962 LK
-977 DYGIFVGEYKVGNNV
+977 DYGIFIDKFKVGDNV
-992 TAYLYNTSGSN
+992 NAYLYNTSGDN
-1003 YLVNL
+1003 YLINL
-1008 AGSGATYDSYTASN
+1008 AGSGSTYDTFTASTLPGWSATY
-1022 RPGWA
+1022 
-1027 GSYGTK
+1027 GSK
-1033 VTEVIIDDT
+1033 VTEIIVDDT
-1042 VTSVG
+1042 VTTIG
-1047 NYMFYGHSA
+1047 NYLFYGHSA
-1056 LQSVTFG
+1056 LQKVTFG
-1063 TGVTKIGDYAFANC
+1063 SGLTRIGDYAFANC
-1077 TSFEN
+1077 TAFEA
-1082 QDAAWPC
+1082 QDAEWNC

-1095 SHAFAN
+1095 SYAFAN
-1101 CSIKMAGIPSTIL
+1101 CSIKNAGIPATIT
-1114 KLGSGV
+1114 KLGIGV
-1120 FAGNPVQ
+1120 FSGNPVE
-1127 QISYRAK
+1127 QISYRAT
-1134 AASAHTADIVSF
+1134 AAAAHTADVVPF
-1146 SGLADNVETLV
+1146 SGLADSVDTT
-1157 IIGNEVTS
+1157 ITIADSVTS
-1165 IPAFLFYKAE
+1165 VPAFMFYKAE
-1175 VEKIT
+1175 VEKIN
-1180 IGPAVAS
+1180 IGTGVAS
-1187 IGEGAFSGS
+1187 IGEAAFSGS
-1196 KTAIITVA
+1196 KTAEVA
-1204 DGNTAYK
+1204 IPNGNAAYRV
-1211 ANADGNLYTADGLT
+1211 NADGNLYTADNLT
-1225 MVTYLGRKQDAAYT
+1225 IIAYLGKHQDAAYT
-1239 LASGV
+1239 LATGV

-1263 DATVINV
+1263 DATVISI
-1270 GKEAFFAAEKL
+1270 GKEAFFACEKL

-1296 SEVTV
+1296 AEVTV
-1301 GDNWSGSAEVIFSG
+1301 GENWSGNAEVIFSG
-1315 LSWDIGVTKGAMTAT
+1315 LAWDIGVTKGAMTAT

-1343 YMKNWASANAVDWYS
+1343 LMKNWASASAVDWYS

-1379 FSGCQNLA
+1379 FSGCESLS
-1387 DCVPPASVE
+1387 DCVLPDSVSS
-1396 NIGQYAFFDCKAL
+1396 IGQYAFFDCKGI
-1409 TFVRVPD
+1409 TFFRVPD
-1416 KVKTIST
+1416 KVTTINT
-1423 YTFANCTALVW
+1423 YTFANCTSLYWV
-1434 ADCGLGVESIE
+1434 DCGLGVQSIE
-1445 PFAFSGCSNARYI
+1445 PFAFAGCPTARYI
-1458 SINGSAT
+1458 AINGSAT

-1486 QMTDFTDYTGIKDAS
+1486 QMTDFTDYTGINDAA

-1512 CYLKDIETGRLMDR
+1512 CYLKDIEQGRLLKR
-1526 YAANNTTAAIGA
+1526 YAANNTTAAIG
-1538 SGSYANTSDLYAYS
+1538 STGSYANTSDLYAYS
-1552 FDSDNDGK
+1552 FDSNNDGK
-1560 SDYLHVAGA
+1560 ADYLHVAGA

-1579 TQVPWNAIRATLTK
+1579 TQVPWNEIRETLTK

-1600 TSVGPYAFEDCTALQ
+1600 TSVGPYAFEDCTALT

-1650 SLTADSNVFVG
+1650 SLTADSNVFVN

-1688 NLTNLTFGK
+1688 NLTNLTLGK

-1709 CTGLKTL
+1709 CTGMKTL

-1744 IAANVTKI
+1744 LAANVTKL
-1752 PDNLFYSTDGNPYC
+1752 PDNLFYSTDGNPYV

-1796 ANCSMLTYIHNAA
+1796 ANCTMLTYIHNAA

-1834 FANCMNLADFSIN
+1834 FANCMNLADFTIS

-1953 VGEGEMI
+1953 VGTGEMI
-1960 DFATQE
+1960 DFQSQE

-1983 RVYVGDGI
+1983 RIYVGDGI

-2011 HDVQEIGKYAFRDD
+2011 HDVEEIGKYAFRDD
-2025 IKVPEFDLSS
+2025 VKVPEFDLST
-2035 AKASLTNIDDGAF
+2035 AKASLQNIEDGAF
-2048 ENCSGTSTVNLS
+2048 ENCSGTSSVNLS

-2075 LADSSI
+2075 LADSSV
-2081 VYVST
+2081 VYVSI

-2115 RVFFTKDL
+2115 QVFFTKDL
-2123 VSQGVYNGKDVVW
+2123 ASQGVYNGKDVTW
-2136 NVEATSNDNLIFH
+2136 NVEASSNDNLIFH
-2149 WYYATTKGGQWTE
+2149 WYYATEKGGQWTE

-2172 NSTVRSSTL
+2172 ESTVNSSTL
-2181 TMDGSIVTLDKNGY
+2181 KMDGSIVTLDKNGY
-2195 YFYCEAVS
+2195 YFYVEAVS

-2248 IVTEGTADNGL
+2248 IVTEGSTDNGV

-2304 APVKYIIKVDNSSP
+2304 EPVKYILKVDNSSP

-2374 MDGVD
+2374 MQGVD

-2390 KGEGGKYTADTY
+2390 KADGGKYTADTY
-2402 TTTYVGKNETHSFN
+2402 TTTYVGKNETHSFE
-2416 LNVDVDPTD
+2416 LNTAID
-2425 AGVSNYV
+2425 AGDSAISNYV
-2432 AATANTS
+2432 AATSNSA
-2439 LEKFELYEIHVMDA
+2439 LEKFELYEIHVMDD

-2469 IPVPTDYDTTRIVVY
+2469 IPVPADYDATRIAIY

-2514 GYFVVGLEPV
+2514 GYFVVGLEPA
-2524 SSAPTGG
+2524 SSASTGD

>member
-1 MQKKLS
+1 MRKKLT
-7 KLLII
+7 KLLLV

-42 VNTDTGVLKIDV
+42 VNTDTGILKIDV

-62 QGSQPWYKYRNYIK
+62 QGSQPWYKYRNYIT
-76 ELQFASATSKI
+76 EIQFPSATSKI

-95 VNLEKIEIPNS
+95 VNVEKIEIPNS

-114 FLNCAGAK
+114 FLNCAGVK
-122 EVYIPIS
+122 EIYIPIS
-129 VANWG
+129 IANWG
-134 GFIFK
+134 GFVFK
-139 DCVSIGYIFTENTTN
+139 DCVSVGYIFTENTTD
-154 INMTTPIWDS
+154 INMTAPIWDA
-164 SVGSQAEN
+164 SVGSKAADN
-172 GYVEL
+172 YVEL

-217 PFALNLNSATNI
+217 PFALNLSSATNI

-236 CTGVTVI
+236 CTGVTTI
-243 NLPVATTIGENAFY
+243 NLPVATTIGEYAFY
-257 GCSGAE
+257 GCTGAD
-263 SINLPVAT
+263 SINIPVAT
-271 SIGENAFKGCSGAK
+271 SIGDNAFENCTGAKKITVGATSVNYGNEVFKNCSGCQEL
-285 TIYLGATNI
+285 YLGAI
-294 TYGNNCFADTTG
+294 GFK
-306 CTEIYLGSINF
+306 
-317 AQNSNALSR
+317 QNSNAMNG
-326 MGSGKTLTMTLGK
+326 MGSASGFKVTLGK
-339 SVSAINGTLQTSHI
+339 AITSINGTLQTSYI
-353 GTTGS
+353 GTTKPMS
-358 INLVLEEGSNLNSV
+358 LVLEAGSKLSSI
-372 GASAFENN
+372 GTSAFEGNALL
-380 SILTSVD
+380 ISVD
-387 FSNSAK
+387 LNNRAEELALSD
-393 NVSYNAKAFNNC
+393 KAFYKCTSIKSFSTNTGSLSVGKLSLADLKKCENFQLNSKSTDIASSIETYSLVLTNPTSAWSATATEKISGIKINPTVYWTPWSAYYSVNGSGSYYMSQVYNNG
-405 ANLKTFS
+405 ANAANPEGGSLSFQNQSVTLNPKYEIENYSHPLENLGADGNGCDITIGESVVAIPDKMFS
-412 SNTGTATLT
+412 SGIRYTISSNFPSAT
-421 TLSFG
+421 
-426 NLKKLET
+426 
-433 LNWNASSTTLG
+433 SSTTATVNIPAK
-444 WSTQLQA
+444 SKVYQA
-451 KVTFT
+451 SYNYNDAINSYTFT
-456 SAATTA
+456 IPASNFNLSGNVTYGAKSNVNIISLPSGINIKNVTTNTNTKLTSIGVAAFGLDDRSVTSTVSLTNVTTPNTSGNGTIEDGTIVAYGASSNGYLSGWNKAHTITSGNNVNASNQSAKTTA
-462 SSHTGSHVSQQKS
+462 SASVKFSEDKNSVNTGSTAALQNGKIKLVSLGSVSNTCEIKYGAFSFNPSLEKAWFGSGISYISPDSFYSLKS
-475 STASMALTP
+475 PSTAYVYGKTSNTFTP
-484 STTQN
+484 SN
-489 TSYGWYP
+489 NGL
-496 TGDFTISAAT
+496 
-506 AGTTSA
+506 TSA
-512 SQNSASS
+512 GHS
-519 GTATSTT
+519 GFTDIVYDAT
-526 TASYNWVG
+526 
-534 TNNTGNHPF
+534 
-543 LNLGSSVSAG
+543 
-553 STVTFGKTVT
+553 
-563 TVPDYFLTSGVYA
+563 
-576 FETAAATLKRTY
+576 
-588 TATGSSTAS
+588 
-597 STKSTSGTPATPA
+597 
-610 MALASVGGDVYF
+610 
-622 GYYASNL
+622 
-629 GWTVNSKKVSV
+629 
-640 TNVGNV
+640 
-646 AQSVTI
+646 
-652 TSNLTDTTTVTQS
+652 
-665 CAITEGVKLSSAT
+665 
-678 GIKLNQVNS
+678 
-687 ISKAITSVGQSS
+687 
-699 FGWIQ
+699 
-704 IPMTSANNDLPSAG
+704 
-718 VTSSFTASEN
+718 
-728 SISATRNSTSTQG
+728 
-741 TIYTAPNF
+741 
-749 AVASRSYPYFAMYMG
+749 
-764 HAPHNSGYKT
+764 
-774 NWTWSNNWGAWHDN
+774 
-788 SYTWTQGAGNG
+788 
-799 SANYYGKGIYR
+799 
-810 ESGLQLG
+810 
-817 GNYYCAFAT
+817 
-826 KDMAIR
+826 
-832 EMRRLFDTTA
+832 
-842 VTATTTNTI
+842 
-851 SGTFKTNTISIPAST
+851 
-866 TTTKTWST
+866 
-874 VNNAAN
+874 
-880 VPVNGYPDG
+880 
-889 NNVKTANFGMAG
+889 
-901 NNMTINAGAFLGA
+901 
-914 KSLTNAYLASTVK
+914 
-927 NIQGNAFY
+927 
-935 TRNTGTSDILYAY
+935 
-948 GKSNVGDFSVHTGL
+948 
-962 DTHNDITAQYKPALK
+962 LK
-977 DYGIFVGEYKVGNNV
+977 DYGIFIDKFKVGDNV
-992 TAYLYNTSGSN
+992 NAYLYNTSGDN
-1003 YLVNL
+1003 YLINL
-1008 AGSGATYDSYTASN
+1008 AGSGSTYDTFTASTLPGWSATY
-1022 RPGWA
+1022 
-1027 GSYGTK
+1027 GSK
-1033 VTEVIIDDT
+1033 VTEIIVDDT
-1042 VTSVG
+1042 VTTIG
-1047 NYMFYGHSA
+1047 NYLFYGHSA
-1056 LQSVTFG
+1056 LEKVTFG
-1063 TGVTKIGDYAFANC
+1063 SGLTRIGDYAFANC
-1077 TSFEN
+1077 TAFEA
-1082 QDAAWPC
+1082 QDAEWNC

-1095 SHAFAN
+1095 SFAFAN
-1101 CSIKMAGIPSTIL
+1101 CSIKKAGVPATIT

-1120 FAGNPVQ
+1120 FSGNPVE
-1127 QISYRAK
+1127 QISYRAT
-1134 AASAHTADIVSF
+1134 AAAAHTADVVPF
-1146 SGLADNVETLV
+1146 SGLADSVDTT
-1157 IIGNEVTS
+1157 ITIADSVTS
-1165 IPAFLFYKAE
+1165 IPAFMFYKAE
-1175 VEKIT
+1175 VEKIN
-1180 IGPAVAS
+1180 IGTGVAS
-1187 IGEGAFSGS
+1187 IGEAAFSGS
-1196 KTAIITVA
+1196 KTAEVA
-1204 DGNTAYK
+1204 IPNGNAAYRV
-1211 ANADGNLYTADGLT
+1211 NADGNLYTADNLT
-1225 MVTYLGRKQDAAYT
+1225 IVAYLGNHQDAAYT
-1239 LASGV
+1239 LATGV

-1250 AFYGHPYLERMTF
+1250 AFYGHPFLERMTF
-1263 DATVINV
+1263 DATVINI
-1270 GKEAFFAAEKL
+1270 GKEAFFACDKL

-1296 SEVTV
+1296 AEVTV
-1301 GDNWSGSAEVIFSG
+1301 GENWSGNAEVIFSG

-1343 YMKNWASANAVDWYS
+1343 LMKNWASASAVDWYS

-1379 FSGCQNLA
+1379 FSGCESLS
-1387 DCVPPASVE
+1387 DCVLPDSVS
-1396 NIGQYAFFDCKAL
+1396 NIGQYAFFDCKGI
-1409 TFVRVPD
+1409 TFFRVPD
-1416 KVKTIST
+1416 KVTTINT
-1423 YTFANCTALVW
+1423 YTFANCTSLYWV
-1434 ADCGLGVESIE
+1434 DCGLGVQSIE
-1445 PFAFSGCSNARYI
+1445 PFAFAGCPTARYI
-1458 SINGSAT
+1458 AINGSAA

-1486 QMTDFTDYTGIKDAS
+1486 QMTDFTDYTGINDAA

-1512 CYLKDIETGRLMDR
+1512 CYLKDIEQGRLLKR
-1526 YAANNTTAAIGA
+1526 YAANNTTAAIG
-1538 SGSYANTSDLYAYS
+1538 STGSYANTSDLYAYS
-1552 FDSDNDGK
+1552 FDSNNDGK
-1560 SDYLHVAGA
+1560 ADYLHVAGA

-1579 TQVPWNAIRATLTK
+1579 TQVPWNEIRETLTK

-1600 TSVGPYAFEDCTALQ
+1600 TSVGPYAFEDCTALT

-1650 SLTADSNVFVG
+1650 SLTADSNVFVN
-1661 AGASDGFSVVFE
+1661 AGASAGFSVVFE

-1688 NLTNLTFGK
+1688 NLTNLTLGK

-1709 CTGLKTL
+1709 CTGMKTL

-1729 IFTDAGKDS
+1729 IFTDAGKES

-1744 IAANVTKI
+1744 LAANVTKV
-1752 PDNLFYSTDGNPYC
+1752 PDNLFYSTDGNPYV

-1796 ANCSMLTYIHNAA
+1796 ANCTMLTYIHNAA

-1834 FANCMNLADFSIN
+1834 FANCMNLADFTIS

-1953 VGEGEMI
+1953 VGTGEMI
-1960 DFATQE
+1960 DFQSQE

-1983 RVYVGDGI
+1983 RIYVGDGI

-2011 HDVQEIGKYAFRDD
+2011 HDVEEIGKYAFRDD
-2025 IKVPEFDLSS
+2025 VKVPEFDMST
-2035 AKASLTNIDDGAF
+2035 AKASLQNIEDGAF
-2048 ENCSGTSTVNLS
+2048 ENCSGTSSVNLS

-2075 LADSSI
+2075 LADSSV

-2115 RVFFTKDL
+2115 QVFFTKDL
-2123 VSQGVYNGKDVVW
+2123 ASQGVYNGKDVTW
-2136 NVEATSNDNLIFH
+2136 NVEASSNDNLIFH
-2149 WYYATTKGGQWTE
+2149 WYYATEKGGQWTE

-2172 NSTVRSSTL
+2172 ESTVNSSTMK
-2181 TMDGSIVTLDKNGY
+2181 MDGSIVTLDKNGY
-2195 YFYCEAVS
+2195 YFYVEAVS

-2213 ALAVYSSAIT
+2213 TLAVYSSAIT

-2248 IVTEGTADNGL
+2248 IVTEGSTDNGV

-2304 APVKYIIKVDNSSP
+2304 EPVKYILKVDNSSP

-2348 SINWYKTAADAND
+2348 SINWYKAAADAND

-2374 MDGVD
+2374 MQGVD

-2390 KGEGGKYTADTY
+2390 KAEGGKYTADTY
-2402 TTTYVGKNETHSFN
+2402 TTTYVGKNETHTFE
-2416 LNVDVDPTD
+2416 LNTAID
-2425 AGVSNYV
+2425 AGDSAISNYV
-2432 AATANTS
+2432 AATSNSA
-2439 LEKFELYEIHVMDA
+2439 LEKFELYEIHVMDD

-2469 IPVPTDYDTTRIVVY
+2469 IPVPADYDATRIAVY

-2514 GYFVVGLEPV
+2514 GYFVVGLEPA
-2524 SSAPTGG
+2524 SSASTGD

>member
-1 MQKKLS
+1 MRKKLT
-7 KLLII
+7 KLLLV

-42 VNTDTGVLKIDV
+42 VNTDTGILKIDV

-62 QGSQPWYKYRNYIK
+62 QGSQPWYKYRNYIT
-76 ELQFASATSKI
+76 EIQFPSATSKI

-95 VNLEKIEIPNS
+95 VNVEKIEIPNS

-114 FLNCAGAK
+114 FLNCAGVK
-122 EVYIPIS
+122 EIYIPIS
-129 VANWG
+129 IANWG
-134 GFIFK
+134 GFVFK
-139 DCVSIGYIFTENTTN
+139 DCVSVGYIFTENTTD
-154 INMTTPIWDS
+154 INMTAPIWDA
-164 SVGSQAEN
+164 SVGSKAADF
-172 GYVEL
+172 YVEL

-217 PFALNLNSATNI
+217 PFALNLSSATNI

-236 CTGVTVI
+236 CTGVTTI
-243 NLPVATTIGENAFY
+243 NLPVATTIGEYAFY
-257 GCSGAE
+257 GCTGAD
-263 SINLPVAT
+263 SINIPVAT
-271 SIGENAFKGCSGAK
+271 SIGDNAFENCTGAKKITVGATSVNYGNEVFKNCSGCQEL
-285 TIYLGATNI
+285 YLGAI
-294 TYGNNCFADTTG
+294 GFK
-306 CTEIYLGSINF
+306 
-317 AQNSNALSR
+317 QNSNAMNG
-326 MGSGKTLTMTLGK
+326 MGSASGFKVTLGK
-339 SVSAINGTLQTSHI
+339 AITSINGTLQTSYI
-353 GTTGS
+353 GTTKPIS
-358 INLVLEEGSNLNSV
+358 LVLEAGSKLSSI
-372 GASAFENN
+372 GTSAFEGNALL
-380 SILTSVD
+380 ISVD
-387 FSNSAK
+387 LNNRAEELALSD
-393 NVSYNAKAFNNC
+393 KAFYKCTSIKSFSTNTGSLSIGKLSLADLKKCENFQLNSKSTDIASSIETYSLVLTNPTSAWSATATEKISGIKINPTVYWTSWSAYYSVNGSGSYYMSQVYNNG
-405 ANLKTFS
+405 ANAANPEGGSLSFQNQSVTLNPKYEIENYSHPLENLGADGNGCDITIGESVVAIPDKMFS
-412 SNTGTATLT
+412 SGIRYTISSNFPSAT
-421 TLSFG
+421 
-426 NLKKLET
+426 
-433 LNWNASSTTLG
+433 SSTTATVNIPAKSKVYQASYNYNNEINSYTFAIPASNRNLSGNVTYGAKSNVNIISLPSGINIKNVTTNTNTKLTSIGVAAFGLDDRSVTSTVSLTNVTTPNTSGNGTIEDGTIVAYGASSNGYLSG
-444 WSTQLQA
+444 WNKAHTITSGNNVNASNQSA
-451 KVTFT
+451 K
-456 SAATTA
+456 TTA
-462 SSHTGSHVSQQKS
+462 SASVKFSEDKNSVNTGSTAALQNGKIKLVSLGSVSNTCEIKYGAFSFNPSLEKAWFGSGISYISPDSFYSLKS
-475 STASMALTP
+475 PSTAYVYGKTSNTFTP
-484 STTQN
+484 SN
-489 TSYGWYP
+489 NGL
-496 TGDFTISAAT
+496 
-506 AGTTSA
+506 TSA
-512 SQNSASS
+512 GHS
-519 GTATSTT
+519 GFTDIVYDAT
-526 TASYNWVG
+526 
-534 TNNTGNHPF
+534 
-543 LNLGSSVSAG
+543 
-553 STVTFGKTVT
+553 
-563 TVPDYFLTSGVYA
+563 
-576 FETAAATLKRTY
+576 
-588 TATGSSTAS
+588 
-597 STKSTSGTPATPA
+597 
-610 MALASVGGDVYF
+610 
-622 GYYASNL
+622 
-629 GWTVNSKKVSV
+629 
-640 TNVGNV
+640 
-646 AQSVTI
+646 
-652 TSNLTDTTTVTQS
+652 
-665 CAITEGVKLSSAT
+665 
-678 GIKLNQVNS
+678 
-687 ISKAITSVGQSS
+687 
-699 FGWIQ
+699 
-704 IPMTSANNDLPSAG
+704 
-718 VTSSFTASEN
+718 
-728 SISATRNSTSTQG
+728 
-741 TIYTAPNF
+741 
-749 AVASRSYPYFAMYMG
+749 
-764 HAPHNSGYKT
+764 
-774 NWTWSNNWGAWHDN
+774 
-788 SYTWTQGAGNG
+788 
-799 SANYYGKGIYR
+799 
-810 ESGLQLG
+810 
-817 GNYYCAFAT
+817 
-826 KDMAIR
+826 
-832 EMRRLFDTTA
+832 
-842 VTATTTNTI
+842 
-851 SGTFKTNTISIPAST
+851 
-866 TTTKTWST
+866 
-874 VNNAAN
+874 
-880 VPVNGYPDG
+880 
-889 NNVKTANFGMAG
+889 
-901 NNMTINAGAFLGA
+901 
-914 KSLTNAYLASTVK
+914 
-927 NIQGNAFY
+927 
-935 TRNTGTSDILYAY
+935 
-948 GKSNVGDFSVHTGL
+948 
-962 DTHNDITAQYKPALK
+962 LK
-977 DYGIFVGEYKVGNNV
+977 DYGIFIDKFKVGDNV
-992 TAYLYNTSGSN
+992 NAYLYNTSGDN
-1003 YLVNL
+1003 YLINL
-1008 AGSGATYDSYTASN
+1008 AGSGSTYDTFTASTLPGWSATY
-1022 RPGWA
+1022 
-1027 GSYGTK
+1027 GSK
-1033 VTEVIIDDT
+1033 VTEIIVDDT
-1042 VTSVG
+1042 VTTIG
-1047 NYMFYGHSA
+1047 NYLFYGHSA
-1056 LQSVTFG
+1056 LQKVTFG
-1063 TGVTKIGDYAFANC
+1063 SGLTRIGDYAFANC
-1077 TSFEN
+1077 TAFEA
-1082 QDAAWPC
+1082 QDAEWNC

-1095 SHAFAN
+1095 SYAFAN
-1101 CSIKMAGIPSTIL
+1101 CSIKNAGIPATIT
-1114 KLGSGV
+1114 KLGIGV
-1120 FAGNPVQ
+1120 FSGNPVE
-1127 QISYRAK
+1127 QISYRAT
-1134 AASAHTADIVSF
+1134 AAAAHTADVVPF
-1146 SGLADNVETLV
+1146 SGLADSVDTT
-1157 IIGNEVTS
+1157 ITIADSVTS
-1165 IPAFLFYKAE
+1165 VPAFMFYKAE
-1175 VEKIT
+1175 VEKIN
-1180 IGPAVAS
+1180 IGTGVAS
-1187 IGEGAFSGS
+1187 IGEAAFSGS
-1196 KTAIITVA
+1196 KTAEVA
-1204 DGNTAYK
+1204 IPNGNAAYRV
-1211 ANADGNLYTADGLT
+1211 NADGNLYTADNLT
-1225 MVTYLGRKQDAAYT
+1225 IIAYLGKHQDAAYT
-1239 LASGV
+1239 LATGV

-1263 DATVINV
+1263 DATVINI
-1270 GKEAFFAAEKL
+1270 GKEAFFACEKL

-1296 SEVTV
+1296 AEVTV
-1301 GDNWSGSAEVIFSG
+1301 GENWSGNAEVIFSG
-1315 LSWDIGVTKGAMTAT
+1315 LAWDIGVTKGAMTAT

-1343 YMKNWASANAVDWYS
+1343 LMKNWASASAVDWYS

-1379 FSGCQNLA
+1379 FSGCESLS
-1387 DCVPPASVE
+1387 DCVLPDSVSS
-1396 NIGQYAFFDCKAL
+1396 IGQYAFFDCKGI
-1409 TFVRVPD
+1409 TFFRVPD
-1416 KVKTIST
+1416 KVTTINT
-1423 YTFANCTALVW
+1423 YTFANCTSLYWV
-1434 ADCGLGVESIE
+1434 DCGLGVQSIE
-1445 PFAFSGCSNARYI
+1445 PFAFAGCPTARYI
-1458 SINGSAT
+1458 AINGSAT

-1486 QMTDFTDYTGIKDAS
+1486 QMTDFTDYTGINDAA

-1512 CYLKDIETGRLMDR
+1512 CYLKDIEQGRLLKR
-1526 YAANNTTAAIGA
+1526 YAANNTTAAIG
-1538 SGSYANTSDLYAYS
+1538 STGSYANTSDLYAYS
-1552 FDSDNDGK
+1552 FDSNNDGK
-1560 SDYLHVAGA
+1560 ADYLHVAGA

-1579 TQVPWNAIRATLTK
+1579 TQVPWNEIRETLTK

-1600 TSVGPYAFEDCTALQ
+1600 TSVGPYAFEDCTALT

-1650 SLTADSNVFVG
+1650 SLTADSNVFVN

-1688 NLTNLTFGK
+1688 NLTNLTLGK

-1709 CTGLKTL
+1709 CTGMKTL

-1744 IAANVTKI
+1744 LAANVTKL
-1752 PDNLFYSTDGNPYC
+1752 PDNLFYSTDGNPYV

-1796 ANCSMLTYIHNAA
+1796 ANCTMLTYIHNAA

-1834 FANCMNLADFSIN
+1834 FANCMNLADFTIS

-1953 VGEGEMI
+1953 VGTGEMI
-1960 DFATQE
+1960 DFQSQE

-1983 RVYVGDGI
+1983 RIYVGDGI

-2011 HDVQEIGKYAFRDD
+2011 HDVEEIGKYAFRDD
-2025 IKVPEFDLSS
+2025 VKVPEFDLST
-2035 AKASLTNIDDGAF
+2035 AKASLQNIEDGAF
-2048 ENCSGTSTVNLS
+2048 ENCSGTSSVNLS

-2075 LADSSI
+2075 LADSSV

-2115 RVFFTKDL
+2115 QVFFTKDL
-2123 VSQGVYNGKDVVW
+2123 ASQGVYNGKDVTW
-2136 NVEATSNDNLIFH
+2136 NVEASSNDNLIFH
-2149 WYYATTKGGQWTE
+2149 WYYATEKGGQWTE

-2172 NSTVRSSTL
+2172 ESTVNSSTL
-2181 TMDGSIVTLDKNGY
+2181 KMDGSIVTLDKNGY
-2195 YFYCEAVS
+2195 YFYVEAVS

-2248 IVTEGTADNGL
+2248 IVTEGSTDNGV

-2304 APVKYIIKVDNSSP
+2304 EPVKYILKVDNSSP

-2374 MDGVD
+2374 MQGVD

-2390 KGEGGKYTADTY
+2390 KADGGKYTADTY
-2402 TTTYVGKNETHSFN
+2402 TTTYVGKNETHSFE
-2416 LNVDVDPTD
+2416 LNTAID
-2425 AGVSNYV
+2425 AGDSAISNYV
-2432 AATANTS
+2432 AATSNSA
-2439 LEKFELYEIHVMDA
+2439 LEKFELYEIHVMDD

-2469 IPVPTDYDTTRIVVY
+2469 IPVPADYDATRIAIY

-2514 GYFVVGLEPV
+2514 GYFVVGLEPA
-2524 SSAPTGG
+2524 SSASTGD

>member
-1 MQKKLS
+1 MRKKLT
-7 KLLII
+7 KLLLV

-42 VNTDTGVLKIDV
+42 VNTDTGILKIDV

-62 QGSQPWYKYRNYIK
+62 QGSQPWYKYRNYIT
-76 ELQFASATSKI
+76 EIQFPSATSKI

-95 VNLEKIEIPNS
+95 VNVEKIEIPNS

-114 FLNCAGAK
+114 FLNCAGVK
-122 EVYIPIS
+122 EIYIPIS
-129 VANWG
+129 IANWG
-134 GFIFK
+134 GFVFK
-139 DCVSIGYIFTENTTN
+139 DCVSVGYIFTENTTD
-154 INMTTPIWDS
+154 INMTAPIWDA
-164 SVGSQAEN
+164 SVGSKAADN
-172 GYVEL
+172 YVEL

-217 PFALNLNSATNI
+217 PFALNLSSATNI

-236 CTGVTVI
+236 CTGVTTI
-243 NLPVATTIGENAFY
+243 NLPVATTIGEYAFY
-257 GCSGAE
+257 GCTGAD
-263 SINLPVAT
+263 SINIPVAT
-271 SIGENAFKGCSGAK
+271 SIGDNAFENCTGAKKITVGATSVNYGNEVFKNCSGCQEL
-285 TIYLGATNI
+285 YLGAI
-294 TYGNNCFADTTG
+294 GFK
-306 CTEIYLGSINF
+306 
-317 AQNSNALSR
+317 QNSNAMNG
-326 MGSGKTLTMTLGK
+326 MGSASGFKVTLGK
-339 SVSAINGTLQTSHI
+339 AITSINGTLQTSYI
-353 GTTGS
+353 GTTKPIS
-358 INLVLEEGSNLNSV
+358 LVLEAGSKLSSI
-372 GASAFENN
+372 GTSAFEGNALL
-380 SILTSVD
+380 ISVD
-387 FSNSAK
+387 LNNRAEELALSD
-393 NVSYNAKAFNNC
+393 KAFYKCTSIKSFSTNTGSLSIGKLSLADLKKCENFQLNSKSTDIASSIETYSLVLTNPTSAWSATATEKISGIKINPTVYWTSWSAYYSVNGSGSYYMSQVYNNG
-405 ANLKTFS
+405 ANAANPEGGSLSFQNQSVTLNPKYEIENYSHPLENLGADGNGCDITIGESVVAIPDKMFS
-412 SNTGTATLT
+412 SGIRYTISSNFPSAT
-421 TLSFG
+421 
-426 NLKKLET
+426 
-433 LNWNASSTTLG
+433 SSTTATVNIPAKSKVYQASYNYNNEINSYTFAIPASNRNLSGNVTYGAKSNVNIISLPSGINIKNVTTNTNTKLTSIGVAAFGLDDRSVTSTVSLTNVTTPNTSGNGTIEDGTIVAYGASSNGYLSG
-444 WSTQLQA
+444 WNKAHTITSGNNVNASNQSA
-451 KVTFT
+451 K
-456 SAATTA
+456 TTA
-462 SSHTGSHVSQQKS
+462 SASVKFSEDKNSVNTGSTAALQNGKIKLVSLGSVSNTCEIKYGAFSFNPSLEKAWFGSGISYISPDSFYSLKS
-475 STASMALTP
+475 PSTAYVYGKTSNTFTP
-484 STTQN
+484 SN
-489 TSYGWYP
+489 NGL
-496 TGDFTISAAT
+496 
-506 AGTTSA
+506 TSA
-512 SQNSASS
+512 GHS
-519 GTATSTT
+519 GFTDIVYDAT
-526 TASYNWVG
+526 
-534 TNNTGNHPF
+534 
-543 LNLGSSVSAG
+543 
-553 STVTFGKTVT
+553 
-563 TVPDYFLTSGVYA
+563 
-576 FETAAATLKRTY
+576 
-588 TATGSSTAS
+588 
-597 STKSTSGTPATPA
+597 
-610 MALASVGGDVYF
+610 
-622 GYYASNL
+622 
-629 GWTVNSKKVSV
+629 
-640 TNVGNV
+640 
-646 AQSVTI
+646 
-652 TSNLTDTTTVTQS
+652 
-665 CAITEGVKLSSAT
+665 
-678 GIKLNQVNS
+678 
-687 ISKAITSVGQSS
+687 
-699 FGWIQ
+699 
-704 IPMTSANNDLPSAG
+704 
-718 VTSSFTASEN
+718 
-728 SISATRNSTSTQG
+728 
-741 TIYTAPNF
+741 
-749 AVASRSYPYFAMYMG
+749 
-764 HAPHNSGYKT
+764 
-774 NWTWSNNWGAWHDN
+774 
-788 SYTWTQGAGNG
+788 
-799 SANYYGKGIYR
+799 
-810 ESGLQLG
+810 
-817 GNYYCAFAT
+817 
-826 KDMAIR
+826 
-832 EMRRLFDTTA
+832 
-842 VTATTTNTI
+842 
-851 SGTFKTNTISIPAST
+851 
-866 TTTKTWST
+866 
-874 VNNAAN
+874 
-880 VPVNGYPDG
+880 
-889 NNVKTANFGMAG
+889 
-901 NNMTINAGAFLGA
+901 
-914 KSLTNAYLASTVK
+914 
-927 NIQGNAFY
+927 
-935 TRNTGTSDILYAY
+935 
-948 GKSNVGDFSVHTGL
+948 
-962 DTHNDITAQYKPALK
+962 LK
-977 DYGIFVGEYKVGNNV
+977 DYGIFIDKFKVGDNV
-992 TAYLYNTSGSN
+992 NAYLYNTSGDN
-1003 YLVNL
+1003 YLINL
-1008 AGSGATYDSYTASN
+1008 AGSGSTYDTFTASTLPGWSATY
-1022 RPGWA
+1022 
-1027 GSYGTK
+1027 GSK
-1033 VTEVIIDDT
+1033 VTEIIVDDT
-1042 VTSVG
+1042 VTTIG
-1047 NYMFYGHSA
+1047 NYLFYGHSA
-1056 LQSVTFG
+1056 LQKVTFG
-1063 TGVTKIGDYAFANC
+1063 SGLTRIGDYAFANC
-1077 TSFEN
+1077 TAFEA
-1082 QDAAWPC
+1082 QDAEWNC

-1095 SHAFAN
+1095 SYAFAN
-1101 CSIKMAGIPSTIL
+1101 CSIKNAGIPATIT
-1114 KLGSGV
+1114 KLGIGV
-1120 FAGNPVQ
+1120 FSGNPVE
-1127 QISYRAK
+1127 QISYRAT
-1134 AASAHTADIVSF
+1134 AAAAHTADVVPF
-1146 SGLADNVETLV
+1146 SGLADSVDTT
-1157 IIGNEVTS
+1157 ITIADSVTS
-1165 IPAFLFYKAE
+1165 VPAFMFYKAE
-1175 VEKIT
+1175 VEKIN
-1180 IGPAVAS
+1180 IGTGVAS
-1187 IGEGAFSGS
+1187 IGEAAFSGS
-1196 KTAIITVA
+1196 KTAEVA
-1204 DGNTAYK
+1204 IPNGNAAYRV
-1211 ANADGNLYTADGLT
+1211 NADGNLYTADNLT
-1225 MVTYLGRKQDAAYT
+1225 IIAYLGKHQDAAYT
-1239 LASGV
+1239 LATGV

-1263 DATVINV
+1263 DATVINI
-1270 GKEAFFAAEKL
+1270 GKEAFFACEKL

-1296 SEVTV
+1296 AEVTV
-1301 GDNWSGSAEVIFSG
+1301 GENWSGNAEVIFSG
-1315 LSWDIGVTKGAMTAT
+1315 LAWDIGVTKGAMTAT

-1343 YMKNWASANAVDWYS
+1343 LMKNWASASAVDWYS

-1379 FSGCQNLA
+1379 FSGCESLS
-1387 DCVPPASVE
+1387 DCVLPDSVSS
-1396 NIGQYAFFDCKAL
+1396 IGQYAFFDCKGI
-1409 TFVRVPD
+1409 TFFRVPD
-1416 KVKTIST
+1416 KVTTINT
-1423 YTFANCTALVW
+1423 YTFANCTSLYWV
-1434 ADCGLGVESIE
+1434 DCGLGVQSIE
-1445 PFAFSGCSNARYI
+1445 PFAFAGCPTARYI
-1458 SINGSAT
+1458 AINGSAT

-1486 QMTDFTDYTGIKDAS
+1486 QMTDFTDYTGINDAA

-1512 CYLKDIETGRLMDR
+1512 CYLKDIEQGRLLKR
-1526 YAANNTTAAIGA
+1526 YAANNTTAAIG
-1538 SGSYANTSDLYAYS
+1538 STGSYANTSDLYAYS
-1552 FDSDNDGK
+1552 FDSNNDGK
-1560 SDYLHVAGA
+1560 ADYLHVAGA

-1579 TQVPWNAIRATLTK
+1579 TQVPWNEIRETLTK

-1600 TSVGPYAFEDCTALQ
+1600 TSVGPYAFEDCTALT

-1650 SLTADSNVFVG
+1650 SLTADSNVFVN

-1688 NLTNLTFGK
+1688 NLTNLTLGK

-1709 CTGLKTL
+1709 CTGMKTL

-1744 IAANVTKI
+1744 LAANVTKL
-1752 PDNLFYSTDGNPYC
+1752 PDNLFYSTDGNPYV

-1796 ANCSMLTYIHNAA
+1796 ANCTMLTYIHNAA

-1834 FANCMNLADFSIN
+1834 FANCMNLADFTIS

-1953 VGEGEMI
+1953 VGTGEMI
-1960 DFATQE
+1960 DFQSQE

-1983 RVYVGDGI
+1983 RIYVGDGI

-2011 HDVQEIGKYAFRDD
+2011 HDVEEIGKYAFRDD
-2025 IKVPEFDLSS
+2025 VKVPEFDLST
-2035 AKASLTNIDDGAF
+2035 AKASLQNIEDGAF
-2048 ENCSGTSTVNLS
+2048 ENCSGTSSVNLS

-2075 LADSSI
+2075 LADSSV

-2099 IKSTYGT
+2099 IKSTYGI

-2115 RVFFTKDL
+2115 QVFFTKDL
-2123 VSQGVYNGKDVVW
+2123 ASQGVYNGKDVTW
-2136 NVEATSNDNLIFH
+2136 NVEASSNDNLIFH
-2149 WYYATTKGGQWTE
+2149 WYYATEKGGQWTE

-2172 NSTVRSSTL
+2172 ESTVNSSTL
-2181 TMDGSIVTLDKNGY
+2181 KMDGSIVTLDKNGY
-2195 YFYCEAVS
+2195 YFYVEAVS

-2248 IVTEGTADNGL
+2248 IVTEGSTDNGV

-2304 APVKYIIKVDNSSP
+2304 EPVKYILKVDNSSP

-2374 MDGVD
+2374 MQGVD

-2390 KGEGGKYTADTY
+2390 KADGGKYTADTY
-2402 TTTYVGKNETHSFN
+2402 TTTYVGKNETHSFE
-2416 LNVDVDPTD
+2416 LNTAID
-2425 AGVSNYV
+2425 AGDSAISNYV
-2432 AATANTS
+2432 AATSNSA
-2439 LEKFELYEIHVMDA
+2439 LEKFELYEIHVMDD

-2469 IPVPTDYDTTRIVVY
+2469 IPVPADYDATRIAIY

-2514 GYFVVGLEPV
+2514 GYFVVGLEPA
-2524 SSAPTGG
+2524 SSASTGD

>member
-1 MQKKLS
+1 MRKKLT
-7 KLLII
+7 KLLLV
-12 LVLALTTMLAMAT
+12 LVLALTTILAMAT

-62 QGSQPWYKYRNYIK
+62 QGSQPWYKYRNYIT
-76 ELQFASATSKI
+76 EIQFPSATSKI

-95 VNLEKIEIPNS
+95 VNVEKIEIPNS

-114 FLNCAGAK
+114 FLNCAGVK
-122 EVYIPIS
+122 EIYIPIS
-129 VANWG
+129 IANWG
-134 GFIFK
+134 GFVFK
-139 DCVSIGYIFTENTTN
+139 DCVSVGYIFTENTTD
-154 INMTTPIWDS
+154 INMTAPIWDA
-164 SVGSQAEN
+164 SVGSKAADN
-172 GYVEL
+172 YVEL

-217 PFALNLNSATNI
+217 PFALNLSSATNI

-236 CTGVTVI
+236 CTGVTTI
-243 NLPVATTIGENAFY
+243 NLPVATTIGEYAFY
-257 GCSGAE
+257 GCTGAD
-263 SINLPVAT
+263 SINIPVAT
-271 SIGENAFKGCSGAK
+271 TIGNNAFENCTGAKKITVGATSIDFGNEVFKNCSGCQEL
-285 TIYLGATNI
+285 YLGAI
-294 TYGNNCFADTTG
+294 GFK
-306 CTEIYLGSINF
+306 
-317 AQNSNALSR
+317 QNSNAMNG
-326 MGSGKTLTMTLGK
+326 MGSASGFKVTLGK
-339 SVSAINGTLQTSHI
+339 AITSINGTLQTSYI
-353 GTTGS
+353 GTTKPMS
-358 INLVLEEGSNLNSV
+358 LVLEAGSKLSSI
-372 GASAFENN
+372 GTSAFEGNALL
-380 SILTSVD
+380 ISVD
-387 FSNSAK
+387 LNNRAEELALSD
-393 NVSYNAKAFNNC
+393 KAFYKCTSIKSFSTNTGSLSVGKLSLADLKKCENFQLNSKSTDIASSIETYSLVLTNPTSAWSATATEKISGIKINPTVYWTSWSAYYSVNGSGSYYMSQVYNNG
-405 ANLKTFS
+405 ANAANPEGGSLSFKNQSVTLNPKYEIENYSHPLENLGADGNGCDITIGESVVAIPDKMFS
-412 SNTGTATLT
+412 SGIRYTISSNFPSAT
-421 TLSFG
+421 
-426 NLKKLET
+426 
-433 LNWNASSTTLG
+433 SSTTATVNIPAK
-444 WSTQLQA
+444 SKVYQA
-451 KVTFT
+451 SYNYNDAINSYTFT
-456 SAATTA
+456 IPASNSSLSGNVTYGAKSNVNIISLPSGINIKNVTTNTNTKLTSIGVAAFGLDDRSVTSTVSLTNVTTPNTSGNGTIEDGTIVAYGASSNGYLSGWNKAHTITSGNNVNASNQSAKTTA
-462 SSHTGSHVSQQKS
+462 SASVKFSEDKNSVNTGSTAALQNGKIKLVSLGSVSNTCEIKYGAFSFNPSLEKAWFGSGISYISPDSFYSLKS
-475 STASMALTP
+475 PSTAYVYGKTSNTFTP
-484 STTQN
+484 SN
-489 TSYGWYP
+489 NGL
-496 TGDFTISAAT
+496 
-506 AGTTSA
+506 TSA
-512 SQNSASS
+512 GHS
-519 GTATSTT
+519 GFTDIVYDAT
-526 TASYNWVG
+526 
-534 TNNTGNHPF
+534 
-543 LNLGSSVSAG
+543 
-553 STVTFGKTVT
+553 
-563 TVPDYFLTSGVYA
+563 
-576 FETAAATLKRTY
+576 
-588 TATGSSTAS
+588 
-597 STKSTSGTPATPA
+597 
-610 MALASVGGDVYF
+610 
-622 GYYASNL
+622 
-629 GWTVNSKKVSV
+629 
-640 TNVGNV
+640 
-646 AQSVTI
+646 
-652 TSNLTDTTTVTQS
+652 
-665 CAITEGVKLSSAT
+665 
-678 GIKLNQVNS
+678 
-687 ISKAITSVGQSS
+687 
-699 FGWIQ
+699 
-704 IPMTSANNDLPSAG
+704 
-718 VTSSFTASEN
+718 
-728 SISATRNSTSTQG
+728 
-741 TIYTAPNF
+741 
-749 AVASRSYPYFAMYMG
+749 
-764 HAPHNSGYKT
+764 
-774 NWTWSNNWGAWHDN
+774 
-788 SYTWTQGAGNG
+788 
-799 SANYYGKGIYR
+799 
-810 ESGLQLG
+810 
-817 GNYYCAFAT
+817 
-826 KDMAIR
+826 
-832 EMRRLFDTTA
+832 
-842 VTATTTNTI
+842 
-851 SGTFKTNTISIPAST
+851 
-866 TTTKTWST
+866 
-874 VNNAAN
+874 
-880 VPVNGYPDG
+880 
-889 NNVKTANFGMAG
+889 
-901 NNMTINAGAFLGA
+901 
-914 KSLTNAYLASTVK
+914 
-927 NIQGNAFY
+927 
-935 TRNTGTSDILYAY
+935 
-948 GKSNVGDFSVHTGL
+948 
-962 DTHNDITAQYKPALK
+962 LK
-977 DYGIFVGEYKVGNNV
+977 DYGIFIDKFKVGDNV
-992 TAYLYNTSGSN
+992 NAYLYNTSGDN
-1003 YLVNL
+1003 YLINL
-1008 AGSGATYDSYTASN
+1008 AGSGSTYDTFTASTLPGWSATY
-1022 RPGWA
+1022 
-1027 GSYGTK
+1027 GSK
-1033 VTEVIIDDT
+1033 VTEIIVDDT
-1042 VTSVG
+1042 VTTIG
-1047 NYMFYGHSA
+1047 NYLFYGHSA
-1056 LQSVTFG
+1056 LEKVTFG
-1063 TGVTKIGDYAFANC
+1063 SGLTRIGDYAFANC
-1077 TSFEN
+1077 TAFEA
-1082 QDAAWPC
+1082 QDAEWNC
-1089 PVTEFG
+1089 PVTELG
-1095 SHAFAN
+1095 SYAFAN
-1101 CSIKMAGIPSTIL
+1101 CSIKKAGVPATIT

-1120 FAGNPVQ
+1120 FSGNPVE
-1127 QISYRAK
+1127 QISYRAT
-1134 AASAHTADIVSF
+1134 AAAAHTADVVPF
-1146 SGLADNVETLV
+1146 SGLADSVDTT
-1157 IIGNEVTS
+1157 ITIADSVTS
-1165 IPAFLFYKAE
+1165 IPAFMFYKAE
-1175 VEKIT
+1175 VEKIN
-1180 IGPAVAS
+1180 IGSGVTS
-1187 IGEGAFSGS
+1187 IGEAAFSGS
-1196 KTAIITVA
+1196 KTAEVA
-1204 DGNTAYK
+1204 IPSGNAAYRV
-1211 ANADGNLYTADGLT
+1211 NADGNLYTADDLT
-1225 MVTYLGRKQDAAYT
+1225 IIAYLGKHQDAAYT
-1239 LASGV
+1239 LATGV

-1250 AFYGHPYLERMTF
+1250 AFYGHPFLERMTF
-1263 DATVINV
+1263 DATVINI
-1270 GKEAFFAAEKL
+1270 GKEAFFACDKL

-1296 SEVTV
+1296 AEVTV
-1301 GDNWSGSAEVIFSG
+1301 GENWSGSAEVIFSG

-1343 YMKNWASANAVDWYS
+1343 LMKNWASASAVDWYS

-1379 FSGCQNLA
+1379 FSGCESLS
-1387 DCVPPASVE
+1387 DCVLPDSVS
-1396 NIGQYAFFDCKAL
+1396 NIGQYAFFDCKGI
-1409 TFVRVPD
+1409 TFFRVPD
-1416 KVKTIST
+1416 KVTTINT
-1423 YTFANCTALVW
+1423 YTFANCTSLYWV
-1434 ADCGLGVESIE
+1434 DCGLGVQSIE
-1445 PFAFSGCSNARYI
+1445 PFAFAGCPTARYI
-1458 SINGSAT
+1458 AINGSAA

-1486 QMTDFTDYTGIKDAS
+1486 QMTDFTDYTGINDAA

-1512 CYLKDIETGRLMDR
+1512 CYLKDIEQGRLLKR
-1526 YAANNTTAAIGA
+1526 YAANNTTAAIG
-1538 SGSYANTSDLYAYS
+1538 STGSYANTSDLYAYS
-1552 FDSDNDGK
+1552 FDSNNDGK
-1560 SDYLHVAGA
+1560 ADYLHVAGA

-1579 TQVPWNAIRATLTK
+1579 TQVPWNEIRETLTK

-1600 TSVGPYAFEDCTALQ
+1600 TSVGPYAFEDCTALT

-1650 SLTADSNVFVG
+1650 SLTADSNVFVN
-1661 AGASDGFSVVFE
+1661 AGASAGFSVVFE

-1688 NLTNLTFGK
+1688 NLTNLTLGK

-1709 CTGLKTL
+1709 CTGMKTL

-1744 IAANVTKI
+1744 LAANVTKV
-1752 PDNLFYSTDGNPYC
+1752 PDNLFYSTDGNPYV

-1796 ANCSMLTYIHNAA
+1796 ANCTMLTYIHNAA

-1834 FANCMNLADFSIN
+1834 FANCMNLADFTIS

-1953 VGEGEMI
+1953 VGTGEMI
-1960 DFATQE
+1960 DFQSQE

-1983 RVYVGDGI
+1983 RIYVGDGI

-2011 HDVQEIGKYAFRDD
+2011 HDVEEIGKYAFRDD
-2025 IKVPEFDLSS
+2025 VKVPEFDMST
-2035 AKASLTNIDDGAF
+2035 AKASLQNIEDGAF
-2048 ENCSGTSTVNLS
+2048 ENCSGTSSVNLS

-2075 LADSSI
+2075 LADSSV

-2115 RVFFTKDL
+2115 QVFFTKDL
-2123 VSQGVYNGKDVVW
+2123 ASQGVYNGKDVTW
-2136 NVEATSNDNLIFH
+2136 NVEASSNDNLIFH
-2149 WYYATTKGGQWTE
+2149 WYYATEKGGQWTE

-2172 NSTVRSSTL
+2172 ESTVNSSTMK
-2181 TMDGSIVTLDKNGY
+2181 MDGSIVTLDKNGY
-2195 YFYCEAVS
+2195 YFYVEAVS

-2213 ALAVYSSAIT
+2213 TLAVYSSAIT

-2248 IVTEGTADNGL
+2248 IVTEGSTDNGV

-2304 APVKYIIKVDNSSP
+2304 EPVKYILKVDNSSP

-2348 SINWYKTAADAND
+2348 SINWYKAAADAND

-2374 MDGVD
+2374 MQGVD

-2390 KGEGGKYTADTY
+2390 KAEGGKYTADTY
-2402 TTTYVGKNETHSFN
+2402 TTTYVGKNETHTFE
-2416 LNVDVDPTD
+2416 LNTAID
-2425 AGVSNYV
+2425 AGDSAISNYV
-2432 AATANTS
+2432 AATSNSA
-2439 LEKFELYEIHVMDA
+2439 LEKFELYEIHVMDD

-2469 IPVPTDYDTTRIVVY
+2469 IPVPADYDATRIAVY

-2514 GYFVVGLEPV
+2514 GYFVVGLEPA
-2524 SSAPTGG
+2524 SSTSTGD

>member
-1 MQKKLS
+1 MRKKLT
-7 KLLII
+7 KLLLV

-42 VNTDTGVLKIDV
+42 VNTDTGILKIDV

-62 QGSQPWYKYRNYIK
+62 QGSQPWYKYRNYIT
-76 ELQFASATSKI
+76 EIQFPSATSKI

-95 VNLEKIEIPNS
+95 VNVEKIEIPNS

-114 FLNCAGAK
+114 FLNCAGVK
-122 EVYIPIS
+122 EIYIPIS
-129 VANWG
+129 IANWG
-134 GFIFK
+134 GFVFK
-139 DCVSIGYIFTENTTN
+139 DCVSVGYIFTENTTD
-154 INMTTPIWDS
+154 INMTAPIWDA
-164 SVGSQAEN
+164 SVGSKAADN
-172 GYVEL
+172 YVEL

-217 PFALNLNSATNI
+217 PFALNLSSATNI

-236 CTGVTVI
+236 CTGVTTI
-243 NLPVATTIGENAFY
+243 NLPVATTIGEYAFY
-257 GCSGAE
+257 GCTGAD
-263 SINLPVAT
+263 SINIPVAT
-271 SIGENAFKGCSGAK
+271 SIGDNAFENCTGAKKITVGATSVNYGNEVFKNCSGCQEL
-285 TIYLGATNI
+285 YLGAI
-294 TYGNNCFADTTG
+294 GFK
-306 CTEIYLGSINF
+306 
-317 AQNSNALSR
+317 QNSNAMNG
-326 MGSGKTLTMTLGK
+326 MGSASGFKVTLGK
-339 SVSAINGTLQTSHI
+339 AITSINGTLQTSYI
-353 GTTGS
+353 GTTKPMS
-358 INLVLEEGSNLNSV
+358 LVLEAGSKLSSI
-372 GASAFENN
+372 GTSAFEGNALL
-380 SILTSVD
+380 ISVD
-387 FSNSAK
+387 LNNRAEELALSD
-393 NVSYNAKAFNNC
+393 KAFYKCTSIKSFSTNTGSLSVGKLSLADLKKCENFQLNSKSTDIASSIDTYSLVLTNPTSAWSATATEKISGIKINPTVYWTPWSAYYSVNGSGSYYMSQVYNNG
-405 ANLKTFS
+405 ANAANPEGGSLSFQNQSVTLNPKYEIENYSHPLENLGADGNGCDITIGESVVAIPDKMFS
-412 SNTGTATLT
+412 SGIRYTISSNFPSAT
-421 TLSFG
+421 
-426 NLKKLET
+426 
-433 LNWNASSTTLG
+433 SSTTATVNIPAK
-444 WSTQLQA
+444 SKVYQA
-451 KVTFT
+451 SYNYNDAINSYTFT
-456 SAATTA
+456 IPASNFNLSGNVTYGAKSNVNIISLPSGINIKNVTTNTNTKLTSIGVAAFGLDDRSVTSTVSLTNVTTPNTSGNGTIEDGTIVAYGASSNGYLSGWNKAHTITSGNNVNASNQSAKTTA
-462 SSHTGSHVSQQKS
+462 SASVKFSEDKNSVNTGSTAALQNGKIKLVSLGSVSNTCEIKYGAFSFNPSLEKAWFGSGISYISPDSFYSLKS
-475 STASMALTP
+475 PSTAYVYGKTSNTFTP
-484 STTQN
+484 SN
-489 TSYGWYP
+489 NGL
-496 TGDFTISAAT
+496 
-506 AGTTSA
+506 TSA
-512 SQNSASS
+512 GHS
-519 GTATSTT
+519 GFTDIVYDAT
-526 TASYNWVG
+526 
-534 TNNTGNHPF
+534 
-543 LNLGSSVSAG
+543 
-553 STVTFGKTVT
+553 
-563 TVPDYFLTSGVYA
+563 
-576 FETAAATLKRTY
+576 
-588 TATGSSTAS
+588 
-597 STKSTSGTPATPA
+597 
-610 MALASVGGDVYF
+610 
-622 GYYASNL
+622 
-629 GWTVNSKKVSV
+629 
-640 TNVGNV
+640 
-646 AQSVTI
+646 
-652 TSNLTDTTTVTQS
+652 
-665 CAITEGVKLSSAT
+665 
-678 GIKLNQVNS
+678 
-687 ISKAITSVGQSS
+687 
-699 FGWIQ
+699 
-704 IPMTSANNDLPSAG
+704 
-718 VTSSFTASEN
+718 
-728 SISATRNSTSTQG
+728 
-741 TIYTAPNF
+741 
-749 AVASRSYPYFAMYMG
+749 
-764 HAPHNSGYKT
+764 
-774 NWTWSNNWGAWHDN
+774 
-788 SYTWTQGAGNG
+788 
-799 SANYYGKGIYR
+799 
-810 ESGLQLG
+810 
-817 GNYYCAFAT
+817 
-826 KDMAIR
+826 
-832 EMRRLFDTTA
+832 
-842 VTATTTNTI
+842 
-851 SGTFKTNTISIPAST
+851 
-866 TTTKTWST
+866 
-874 VNNAAN
+874 
-880 VPVNGYPDG
+880 
-889 NNVKTANFGMAG
+889 
-901 NNMTINAGAFLGA
+901 
-914 KSLTNAYLASTVK
+914 
-927 NIQGNAFY
+927 
-935 TRNTGTSDILYAY
+935 
-948 GKSNVGDFSVHTGL
+948 
-962 DTHNDITAQYKPALK
+962 LK
-977 DYGIFVGEYKVGNNV
+977 DYGIFIDKFKVGDNV
-992 TAYLYNTSGSN
+992 NAYLYNTSGDN
-1003 YLVNL
+1003 YLINL
-1008 AGSGATYDSYTASN
+1008 AGSGSTYDTFTASTLPGWSATY
-1022 RPGWA
+1022 
-1027 GSYGTK
+1027 GSK
-1033 VTEVIIDDT
+1033 VTEIIVDDT
-1042 VTSVG
+1042 VTTIG
-1047 NYMFYGHSA
+1047 NYLFYGHSA
-1056 LQSVTFG
+1056 LQKVTFG
-1063 TGVTKIGDYAFANC
+1063 SGLTRIGDYAFANC
-1077 TSFEN
+1077 TAFEA
-1082 QDAAWPC
+1082 QDAEWNC

-1095 SHAFAN
+1095 SYAFAN
-1101 CSIKMAGIPSTIL
+1101 CSIKNAGIPATIT

-1120 FAGNPVQ
+1120 FSGNPVE
-1127 QISYRAK
+1127 QISYRAT
-1134 AASAHTADIVSF
+1134 AAAAHTADVVPF
-1146 SGLADNVETLV
+1146 SGLADSVDTT
-1157 IIGNEVTS
+1157 ITIADSVTS
-1165 IPAFLFYKAE
+1165 IPAFMFYKAE
-1175 VEKIT
+1175 VEKIN
-1180 IGPAVAS
+1180 IGTGVAS
-1187 IGEGAFSGS
+1187 IGEAAFSGS
-1196 KTAIITVA
+1196 KTAEVA
-1204 DGNTAYK
+1204 IPNGNAAYRV
-1211 ANADGNLYTADGLT
+1211 NADGNLYTADNLT
-1225 MVTYLGRKQDAAYT
+1225 IIAYLGKHQDAAYT
-1239 LASGV
+1239 LATGV

-1250 AFYGHPYLERMTF
+1250 AFYGHSYLERMTF
-1263 DATVINV
+1263 DATVINI
-1270 GKEAFFAAEKL
+1270 GKEAFFACEKL

-1296 SEVTV
+1296 AEVTV
-1301 GDNWSGSAEVIFSG
+1301 GENWSGNAEVIFSG
-1315 LSWDIGVTKGAMTAT
+1315 LAWDIGVTKGAMTAT

-1343 YMKNWASANAVDWYS
+1343 LMKNWASASAVDWYS

-1379 FSGCQNLA
+1379 FSGCESLS
-1387 DCVPPASVE
+1387 DCVLPDSVSS
-1396 NIGQYAFFDCKAL
+1396 IGQYAFFDCKGI
-1409 TFVRVPD
+1409 TFFRVPD
-1416 KVKTIST
+1416 KVTTINT
-1423 YTFANCTALVW
+1423 YTFANCTSLYWV
-1434 ADCGLGVESIE
+1434 DCGLGVQSIE
-1445 PFAFSGCSNARYI
+1445 PFAFAGCPTARYI
-1458 SINGSAT
+1458 AINGSAT

-1486 QMTDFTDYTGIKDAS
+1486 QMTDFTDYTGINDAA

-1512 CYLKDIETGRLMDR
+1512 CYLKDIEQGRLLKR
-1526 YAANNTTAAIGA
+1526 YAANNTTAAIG
-1538 SGSYANTSDLYAYS
+1538 STGSYANTSDLYAYS
-1552 FDSDNDGK
+1552 FDSNNDGK
-1560 SDYLHVAGA
+1560 ADYLHVAGA

-1579 TQVPWNAIRATLTK
+1579 TQVPWNEIRETLTK

-1600 TSVGPYAFEDCTALQ
+1600 TSVGPYAFEDCTALT

-1650 SLTADSNVFVG
+1650 SLTADSNVFVN

-1688 NLTNLTFGK
+1688 NLTNLTLGK

-1709 CTGLKTL
+1709 CTGMKTL

-1744 IAANVTKI
+1744 LAANVTKV
-1752 PDNLFYSTDGNPYC
+1752 PDNLFYSTDGNPYV

-1796 ANCSMLTYIHNAA
+1796 ANCTMLTYIHNAA

-1834 FANCMNLADFSIN
+1834 FANCMNLADFTIS

-1953 VGEGEMI
+1953 VGTGEMI
-1960 DFATQE
+1960 DFQSQE

-1983 RVYVGDGI
+1983 RIYVGDGI

-2011 HDVQEIGKYAFRDD
+2011 HDVEEIGKYAFRDD
-2025 IKVPEFDLSS
+2025 VKVPEFDMST
-2035 AKASLTNIDDGAF
+2035 AKASLQNIEDGAF
-2048 ENCSGTSTVNLS
+2048 ENCSGTSSVNLS
-2060 GCSGLGAVGNDAFKN
+2060 GCSGLGAFGNDAFKN
-2075 LADSSI
+2075 LADSSV

-2115 RVFFTKDL
+2115 QVFFTKDL
-2123 VSQGVYNGKDVVW
+2123 VSQGVYNGKDVTW
-2136 NVEATSNDNLIFH
+2136 NVEASSNDNLIFH
-2149 WYYATTKGGQWTE
+2149 WYYATEKGGQWTE

-2172 NSTVRSSTL
+2172 ESTVNSSTMK
-2181 TMDGSIVTLDKNGY
+2181 MDGSIVTLDKNGY
-2195 YFYCEAVS
+2195 YFYVEAVS

-2213 ALAVYSSAIT
+2213 TLAVYSSAIT

-2248 IVTEGTADNGL
+2248 IVTEGSTDNGV

-2304 APVKYIIKVDNSSP
+2304 EPVKYILKVDNSSP

-2348 SINWYKTAADAND
+2348 SINWYKAAADAND

-2374 MDGVD
+2374 MQGVD

-2390 KGEGGKYTADTY
+2390 KAEGGKYTADTY
-2402 TTTYVGKNETHSFN
+2402 TTTYVGKNETHTFE
-2416 LNVDVDPTD
+2416 LNTAID
-2425 AGVSNYV
+2425 AGDSAISNYV
-2432 AATANTS
+2432 AATSNSA
-2439 LEKFELYEIHVMDA
+2439 LEKFELYEIHVMDD

-2469 IPVPTDYDTTRIVVY
+2469 IPVPADYDATRIAVY

-2514 GYFVVGLEPV
+2514 GYFVVGLEPA
-2524 SSAPTGG
+2524 SSTSTGD

>member
-1 MQKKLS
+1 MRKKLT
-7 KLLII
+7 KLLLV

-42 VNTDTGVLKIDV
+42 VNTDTGILKIDV

-62 QGSQPWYKYRNYIK
+62 QGSQPWYKYRNYIT
-76 ELQFASATSKI
+76 EIQFPSATSKI

-95 VNLEKIEIPNS
+95 VNVEKIEIPNS

-114 FLNCAGAK
+114 FLNCAGVK
-122 EVYIPIS
+122 EIYIPIS
-129 VANWG
+129 IANWG
-134 GFIFK
+134 GFVFK
-139 DCVSIGYIFTENTTN
+139 DCVSVGYIFTENTTD
-154 INMTTPIWDS
+154 INMTAPIWDA
-164 SVGSQAEN
+164 SVGSKAADN
-172 GYVEL
+172 YVEL

-217 PFALNLNSATNI
+217 PFALNLSSATNI

-236 CTGVTVI
+236 CTGVTTI
-243 NLPVATTIGENAFY
+243 NLPVATTIGEYAFY
-257 GCSGAE
+257 GCTGAD
-263 SINLPVAT
+263 SINIPVAT
-271 SIGENAFKGCSGAK
+271 SIGDNAFENCTGAKKITVGATSVNYGNEVFKNCSGCQEL
-285 TIYLGATNI
+285 YLGAI
-294 TYGNNCFADTTG
+294 GFK
-306 CTEIYLGSINF
+306 
-317 AQNSNALSR
+317 QNSNAMNG
-326 MGSGKTLTMTLGK
+326 MGSASGFKVTLGK
-339 SVSAINGTLQTSHI
+339 AITSINGTLQTSYI
-353 GTTGS
+353 GTTKPIS
-358 INLVLEEGSNLNSV
+358 LVLEAGSKLSSI
-372 GASAFENN
+372 GTSAFEGNALL
-380 SILTSVD
+380 ISVD
-387 FSNSAK
+387 LNNRAEELALSD
-393 NVSYNAKAFNNC
+393 KAFYKCTSIKSFSTNTGSLSIGKLSLADLKKCENFQLNSKSTDIASSIETYSLVLTNPTSAWSATATEKISGIKINPTVYWASWSAYYSVNGSGSYYMSQVYNNG
-405 ANLKTFS
+405 ANAANPEGGSLSFQNQSVTLNPKYEIENYSHPLENLGADGNGCDITIGESVVAIPDKMFS
-412 SNTGTATLT
+412 SGIRYTISSNFPSAT
-421 TLSFG
+421 
-426 NLKKLET
+426 
-433 LNWNASSTTLG
+433 SSTTATVNIPAK
-444 WSTQLQA
+444 SKVYQA
-451 KVTFT
+451 SYNYNNAINSYTFT
-456 SAATTA
+456 IPASNRNLSGNVTYGAKSNVNIISLPSGINIKNVTTNTNTKLTSIGVAAFGLDDRSVTSTVSLTNVTTPNTSGNGTIEDGTIVAYGASSNGYLSGWNKAHTITSGNNVNASNQSAKTTA
-462 SSHTGSHVSQQKS
+462 SASVKFSEDKNSVNTGSTAALQNGKIKLVSLGSVSNTCEIKYGAFSFNPSLEKAWFGSGISYISPDSFYSLKS
-475 STASMALTP
+475 PSTAYVYGKTSNTFTP
-484 STTQN
+484 SN
-489 TSYGWYP
+489 NGL
-496 TGDFTISAAT
+496 
-506 AGTTSA
+506 TSA
-512 SQNSASS
+512 GHS
-519 GTATSTT
+519 GFTDIVYDAT
-526 TASYNWVG
+526 
-534 TNNTGNHPF
+534 
-543 LNLGSSVSAG
+543 
-553 STVTFGKTVT
+553 
-563 TVPDYFLTSGVYA
+563 
-576 FETAAATLKRTY
+576 
-588 TATGSSTAS
+588 
-597 STKSTSGTPATPA
+597 
-610 MALASVGGDVYF
+610 
-622 GYYASNL
+622 
-629 GWTVNSKKVSV
+629 
-640 TNVGNV
+640 
-646 AQSVTI
+646 
-652 TSNLTDTTTVTQS
+652 
-665 CAITEGVKLSSAT
+665 
-678 GIKLNQVNS
+678 
-687 ISKAITSVGQSS
+687 
-699 FGWIQ
+699 
-704 IPMTSANNDLPSAG
+704 
-718 VTSSFTASEN
+718 
-728 SISATRNSTSTQG
+728 
-741 TIYTAPNF
+741 
-749 AVASRSYPYFAMYMG
+749 
-764 HAPHNSGYKT
+764 
-774 NWTWSNNWGAWHDN
+774 
-788 SYTWTQGAGNG
+788 
-799 SANYYGKGIYR
+799 
-810 ESGLQLG
+810 
-817 GNYYCAFAT
+817 
-826 KDMAIR
+826 
-832 EMRRLFDTTA
+832 
-842 VTATTTNTI
+842 
-851 SGTFKTNTISIPAST
+851 
-866 TTTKTWST
+866 
-874 VNNAAN
+874 
-880 VPVNGYPDG
+880 
-889 NNVKTANFGMAG
+889 
-901 NNMTINAGAFLGA
+901 
-914 KSLTNAYLASTVK
+914 
-927 NIQGNAFY
+927 
-935 TRNTGTSDILYAY
+935 
-948 GKSNVGDFSVHTGL
+948 
-962 DTHNDITAQYKPALK
+962 LK
-977 DYGIFVGEYKVGNNV
+977 DYGIFIDKFKVGDNV
-992 TAYLYNTSGSN
+992 NAYLYNTSGDN
-1003 YLVNL
+1003 YLINL
-1008 AGSGATYDSYTASN
+1008 AGSGSTYDTFTASTLPGWSATY
-1022 RPGWA
+1022 
-1027 GSYGTK
+1027 GSK
-1033 VTEVIIDDT
+1033 VTEIIVDDT
-1042 VTSVG
+1042 VTTIG
-1047 NYMFYGHSA
+1047 NYLFYGHSA
-1056 LQSVTFG
+1056 LQKVTFG
-1063 TGVTKIGDYAFANC
+1063 SGLTRIGDYAFANC
-1077 TSFEN
+1077 TAFEA
-1082 QDAAWPC
+1082 QDAEWNC

-1095 SHAFAN
+1095 SYAFAN
-1101 CSIKMAGIPSTIL
+1101 CSIKNAGIPATIT
-1114 KLGSGV
+1114 KLGIGV
-1120 FAGNPVQ
+1120 FSGNPVE
-1127 QISYRAK
+1127 QISYRAT
-1134 AASAHTADIVSF
+1134 AAAAHTADVVPF
-1146 SGLADNVETLV
+1146 SGLADSVDTT
-1157 IIGNEVTS
+1157 ITIADSVTS
-1165 IPAFLFYKAE
+1165 VPAFMFYKAE
-1175 VEKIT
+1175 VEKIN
-1180 IGPAVAS
+1180 IGTGVAS
-1187 IGEGAFSGS
+1187 IGEAAFSGS
-1196 KTAIITVA
+1196 KTAEVA
-1204 DGNTAYK
+1204 IPNGNAAYRV
-1211 ANADGNLYTADGLT
+1211 NADGNLYTADNLT
-1225 MVTYLGRKQDAAYT
+1225 IIAYLGKHQDAAYT
-1239 LASGV
+1239 LATGV

-1263 DATVINV
+1263 DATVINI
-1270 GKEAFFAAEKL
+1270 GKEAFFACEKL

-1296 SEVTV
+1296 AEVTV
-1301 GDNWSGSAEVIFSG
+1301 GENWSGNAEVIFSG
-1315 LSWDIGVTKGAMTAT
+1315 LAWDIGVTKGAMTAT

-1343 YMKNWASANAVDWYS
+1343 LMKNWASASAVDWYS

-1379 FSGCQNLA
+1379 FSGCESLS
-1387 DCVPPASVE
+1387 DCVLPDSVSS
-1396 NIGQYAFFDCKAL
+1396 IGQYAFFDCKGI
-1409 TFVRVPD
+1409 TFFRVPD
-1416 KVKTIST
+1416 KVTTINT
-1423 YTFANCTALVW
+1423 YTFANCTSLYWV
-1434 ADCGLGVESIE
+1434 DCGLGVQSIE
-1445 PFAFSGCSNARYI
+1445 PFAFAGCPIARYI
-1458 SINGSAT
+1458 AINGSAT

-1486 QMTDFTDYTGIKDAS
+1486 QMTDFTDYTGINDAA

-1512 CYLKDIETGRLMDR
+1512 CYLKDIEQGRLLKR
-1526 YAANNTTAAIGA
+1526 YAANNTTAAIG
-1538 SGSYANTSDLYAYS
+1538 STGSYANTSDLYAYS
-1552 FDSDNDGK
+1552 FDSNNDGK
-1560 SDYLHVAGA
+1560 ADYLHVAGA

-1579 TQVPWNAIRATLTK
+1579 TQVPWNEIRETLTK

-1600 TSVGPYAFEDCTALQ
+1600 TSVGPYAFEDCTALT

-1650 SLTADSNVFVG
+1650 SLTADSNVFVN

-1688 NLTNLTFGK
+1688 NLTNLTLGK

-1709 CTGLKTL
+1709 CTGMKTL

-1744 IAANVTKI
+1744 LAANVTKL
-1752 PDNLFYSTDGNPYC
+1752 PDNLFYSTDGNPYV

-1796 ANCSMLTYIHNAA
+1796 ANCTMLTYIHNAA

-1834 FANCMNLADFSIN
+1834 FANCMNLADFTIS

-1953 VGEGEMI
+1953 VGTGEMI
-1960 DFATQE
+1960 DFQSQE

-1983 RVYVGDGI
+1983 RIYVGDGI

-2011 HDVQEIGKYAFRDD
+2011 HDVEEIGKYAFRDD
-2025 IKVPEFDLSS
+2025 VKVPEFDLST
-2035 AKASLTNIDDGAF
+2035 AKASLQNIEDGAF
-2048 ENCSGTSTVNLS
+2048 ENCSGTSSVNLS

-2075 LADSSI
+2075 LADSSV

-2115 RVFFTKDL
+2115 QVFFTKDL
-2123 VSQGVYNGKDVVW
+2123 ASQGVYNGKDVTW
-2136 NVEATSNDNLIFH
+2136 NVEASSNDNLIFH
-2149 WYYATTKGGQWTE
+2149 WYYATEKGGQWTE

-2172 NSTVRSSTL
+2172 ESTVNSSTL
-2181 TMDGSIVTLDKNGY
+2181 KMDGSIVTLDKNGY
-2195 YFYCEAVS
+2195 YFYVEAVS

-2248 IVTEGTADNGL
+2248 IVTEGSTDNGV

-2304 APVKYIIKVDNSSP
+2304 EPVKYILKVDNSSP

-2374 MDGVD
+2374 MQGVD

-2390 KGEGGKYTADTY
+2390 KADGGKYTADTY
-2402 TTTYVGKNETHSFN
+2402 TTTYVGKNETHSFE
-2416 LNVDVDPTD
+2416 LNTAID
-2425 AGVSNYV
+2425 AGDSAISNYV
-2432 AATANTS
+2432 AATSNSA
-2439 LEKFELYEIHVMDA
+2439 LEKFELYEIHVMDD

-2469 IPVPTDYDTTRIVVY
+2469 IPVPADYDATRIAIY

-2514 GYFVVGLEPV
+2514 GYFVVGLEPA
-2524 SSAPTGG
+2524 SSASTGD

>member
-1 MQKKLS
+1 MRKKLT
-7 KLLII
+7 KLLLV

-42 VNTDTGVLKIDV
+42 VNTDTGILKIDV

-62 QGSQPWYKYRNYIK
+62 QGSQPWYKYRNYIT
-76 ELQFASATSKI
+76 EIQFPSATSKI

-95 VNLEKIEIPNS
+95 VNVEKIEIPNS

-114 FLNCAGAK
+114 FLNCAGVK
-122 EVYIPIS
+122 EIYIPIS
-129 VANWG
+129 IANWG
-134 GFIFK
+134 GFVFK
-139 DCVSIGYIFTENTTN
+139 DCVSVGYIFTENTTD
-154 INMTTPIWDS
+154 INMTAPIWDA
-164 SVGSQAEN
+164 SVGSKAADN
-172 GYVEL
+172 YVEL

-217 PFALNLNSATNI
+217 PFALNLSSATNI

-236 CTGVTVI
+236 CTGVTTI
-243 NLPVATTIGENAFY
+243 NLPVATTIGEYAFY
-257 GCSGAE
+257 GCTGAD
-263 SINLPVAT
+263 SINIPVAT
-271 SIGENAFKGCSGAK
+271 SIGDNAFENCTGAKKITVGATSVNYGNEVFKNCSGCQEL
-285 TIYLGATNI
+285 YLGAI
-294 TYGNNCFADTTG
+294 GFK
-306 CTEIYLGSINF
+306 
-317 AQNSNALSR
+317 QNSNAMNG
-326 MGSGKTLTMTLGK
+326 MGSASGFKVTLGK
-339 SVSAINGTLQTSHI
+339 AITSINGTLQTSYI
-353 GTTGS
+353 GTTKPIS
-358 INLVLEEGSNLNSV
+358 LVLEAGSKLSSI
-372 GASAFENN
+372 GTSAFEGNALL
-380 SILTSVD
+380 ISVD
-387 FSNSAK
+387 LNNRAEELALSD
-393 NVSYNAKAFNNC
+393 KAFYKCTSIKSFSTNTGSLSIGKLSLADLKKCENFQLNSKSTDIASSIETYSLVLTNPTSAWSATATEKISGIKINPTVYWTSWSAYYSVNGSGSYYMSQVYNNG
-405 ANLKTFS
+405 ANAANPEGGSLSFQNQSVTLNPKYEIENYSHPLENLGADGNGCDITIGESVVAIPDKMFS
-412 SNTGTATLT
+412 SGIRYTISSNFPSAT
-421 TLSFG
+421 
-426 NLKKLET
+426 
-433 LNWNASSTTLG
+433 SSTTATVNIPAKSKVYQASYNYNNEINSYTFAIPASNRNLSGNVTYGAKSNVNIISLPSGINIKNVTTNTNTKLTSIGVAAFGLDDRSVTSTVSLTNVTTPNTSGNGTIEDGTIVAYGASSNGYLSG
-444 WSTQLQA
+444 WNKAHTITSGNNVNASNQSA
-451 KVTFT
+451 K
-456 SAATTA
+456 TTA
-462 SSHTGSHVSQQKS
+462 SASVKFSEDKNSVNTGSTAALQNGKIKLVSLGSVSNTCEIKYGAFSFNPSLEKAWFGSGISYISPDSFYSLKS
-475 STASMALTP
+475 PSTAYVYGKTSNTFTP
-484 STTQN
+484 SN
-489 TSYGWYP
+489 NGL
-496 TGDFTISAAT
+496 
-506 AGTTSA
+506 TSA
-512 SQNSASS
+512 GHS
-519 GTATSTT
+519 GFTDIVYDAT
-526 TASYNWVG
+526 
-534 TNNTGNHPF
+534 
-543 LNLGSSVSAG
+543 
-553 STVTFGKTVT
+553 
-563 TVPDYFLTSGVYA
+563 
-576 FETAAATLKRTY
+576 
-588 TATGSSTAS
+588 
-597 STKSTSGTPATPA
+597 
-610 MALASVGGDVYF
+610 
-622 GYYASNL
+622 
-629 GWTVNSKKVSV
+629 
-640 TNVGNV
+640 
-646 AQSVTI
+646 
-652 TSNLTDTTTVTQS
+652 
-665 CAITEGVKLSSAT
+665 
-678 GIKLNQVNS
+678 
-687 ISKAITSVGQSS
+687 
-699 FGWIQ
+699 
-704 IPMTSANNDLPSAG
+704 
-718 VTSSFTASEN
+718 
-728 SISATRNSTSTQG
+728 
-741 TIYTAPNF
+741 
-749 AVASRSYPYFAMYMG
+749 
-764 HAPHNSGYKT
+764 
-774 NWTWSNNWGAWHDN
+774 
-788 SYTWTQGAGNG
+788 
-799 SANYYGKGIYR
+799 
-810 ESGLQLG
+810 
-817 GNYYCAFAT
+817 
-826 KDMAIR
+826 
-832 EMRRLFDTTA
+832 
-842 VTATTTNTI
+842 
-851 SGTFKTNTISIPAST
+851 
-866 TTTKTWST
+866 
-874 VNNAAN
+874 
-880 VPVNGYPDG
+880 
-889 NNVKTANFGMAG
+889 
-901 NNMTINAGAFLGA
+901 
-914 KSLTNAYLASTVK
+914 
-927 NIQGNAFY
+927 
-935 TRNTGTSDILYAY
+935 
-948 GKSNVGDFSVHTGL
+948 
-962 DTHNDITAQYKPALK
+962 LK
-977 DYGIFVGEYKVGNNV
+977 DYGIFIDKFKVGDNV
-992 TAYLYNTSGSN
+992 NAYLYNTSGDN
-1003 YLVNL
+1003 YLINL
-1008 AGSGATYDSYTASN
+1008 AGSGSTYDTFTASTLPGWSATY
-1022 RPGWA
+1022 
-1027 GSYGTK
+1027 GSK
-1033 VTEVIIDDT
+1033 VTEIIVDDT
-1042 VTSVG
+1042 VTTIG
-1047 NYMFYGHSA
+1047 NYLFYGHSA
-1056 LQSVTFG
+1056 LQKVTFG
-1063 TGVTKIGDYAFANC
+1063 SGLTRIGDYAFANC
-1077 TSFEN
+1077 TAFEA
-1082 QDAAWPC
+1082 QDAEWNC

-1095 SHAFAN
+1095 SYAFAN
-1101 CSIKMAGIPSTIL
+1101 CSIKNAGIPATIT
-1114 KLGSGV
+1114 KLGIGV
-1120 FAGNPVQ
+1120 FSGNPVE
-1127 QISYRAK
+1127 QISYRAT
-1134 AASAHTADIVSF
+1134 AAAAHTADVVPF
-1146 SGLADNVETLV
+1146 SGLADSVDTT
-1157 IIGNEVTS
+1157 ITIADSVTS
-1165 IPAFLFYKAE
+1165 VPAFMFYKAE
-1175 VEKIT
+1175 VEKIN
-1180 IGPAVAS
+1180 IGTGVAS
-1187 IGEGAFSGS
+1187 IGEAAFSGS
-1196 KTAIITVA
+1196 KTAEVA
-1204 DGNTAYK
+1204 IPNGNAAYRV
-1211 ANADGNLYTADGLT
+1211 NADGNLYTADNLT
-1225 MVTYLGRKQDAAYT
+1225 IIAYLGKHQDAAYT
-1239 LASGV
+1239 LATGV

-1263 DATVINV
+1263 DATVINI
-1270 GKEAFFAAEKL
+1270 GKEAFFACEKL

-1296 SEVTV
+1296 AEVTV
-1301 GDNWSGSAEVIFSG
+1301 GENWSGNAEVIFSG
-1315 LSWDIGVTKGAMTAT
+1315 LAWDIGVTKGAMTAT

-1343 YMKNWASANAVDWYS
+1343 LMKNWASASAVDWYS

-1379 FSGCQNLA
+1379 FSGCESLS
-1387 DCVPPASVE
+1387 DCVLPDSVSS
-1396 NIGQYAFFDCKAL
+1396 IGQYAFFDCKGI
-1409 TFVRVPD
+1409 TFFRVPD
-1416 KVKTIST
+1416 KVTTINT
-1423 YTFANCTALVW
+1423 YTFANCTSLYWV
-1434 ADCGLGVESIE
+1434 DCGLGVQSIE
-1445 PFAFSGCSNARYI
+1445 PFAFAGCPTARYI
-1458 SINGSAT
+1458 AINGSAT

-1486 QMTDFTDYTGIKDAS
+1486 QMTDFTDYTGINDAA

-1512 CYLKDIETGRLMDR
+1512 CYLKDIEQGRLLKR
-1526 YAANNTTAAIGA
+1526 YAANNTTAAIG
-1538 SGSYANTSDLYAYS
+1538 STGSYANTSDLYAYS
-1552 FDSDNDGK
+1552 FDSNNDGK
-1560 SDYLHVAGA
+1560 ADYLHVAGA

-1579 TQVPWNAIRATLTK
+1579 TQVPWNEIRETLTK

-1600 TSVGPYAFEDCTALQ
+1600 TSVGPYAFEDCTALT

-1650 SLTADSNVFVG
+1650 SLTADSNVFVN

-1673 DDATRIPGYLFYNCK
+1673 DDATRILGYLFYNCK
-1688 NLTNLTFGK
+1688 NLTNLTLGK

-1709 CTGLKTL
+1709 CTGMKTL

-1744 IAANVTKI
+1744 LAANVTKL
-1752 PDNLFYSTDGNPYC
+1752 PDNLFYSTDGNPYV

-1796 ANCSMLTYIHNAA
+1796 ANCTMLTYIHNAA

-1834 FANCMNLADFSIN
+1834 FANCMNLADFTIS

-1953 VGEGEMI
+1953 VGTGEMI
-1960 DFATQE
+1960 DFQSQE

-1983 RVYVGDGI
+1983 RIYVGDGI

-2011 HDVQEIGKYAFRDD
+2011 HDVEEIGKYAFRDD
-2025 IKVPEFDLSS
+2025 VKVPEFDLST
-2035 AKASLTNIDDGAF
+2035 AKASLQNIEDGAF
-2048 ENCSGTSTVNLS
+2048 ENCSGTSSVNLS

-2075 LADSSI
+2075 LADSSV

-2115 RVFFTKDL
+2115 QVFFTKDL
-2123 VSQGVYNGKDVVW
+2123 ASQGVYNGKDVTW
-2136 NVEATSNDNLIFH
+2136 NVEASSNDNLIFH
-2149 WYYATTKGGQWTE
+2149 WYYATEKGGQWTE

-2172 NSTVRSSTL
+2172 ESTVNSSTL
-2181 TMDGSIVTLDKNGY
+2181 KMDGSIVTLDKNGY
-2195 YFYCEAVS
+2195 YFYVEAVS

-2248 IVTEGTADNGL
+2248 IVTEGSTDNGV

-2304 APVKYIIKVDNSSP
+2304 EPVKYILKVDNSSP

-2374 MDGVD
+2374 MQGVD

-2390 KGEGGKYTADTY
+2390 KADGGKYTADTY
-2402 TTTYVGKNETHSFN
+2402 TTTYVGKNETHSFE
-2416 LNVDVDPTD
+2416 LNTAID
-2425 AGVSNYV
+2425 AGDSAISNYV
-2432 AATANTS
+2432 AATSNSA
-2439 LEKFELYEIHVMDA
+2439 LEKFELYEIHVMDD

-2469 IPVPTDYDTTRIVVY
+2469 IPVPADYDATRIAIY

-2514 GYFVVGLEPV
+2514 GYFVVGLEPA
-2524 SSAPTGG
+2524 SSASTGD

>member
-1 MQKKLS
+1 MRKKLT
-7 KLLII
+7 KLLLV

-42 VNTDTGVLKIDV
+42 VNTDTGILKIDV

-62 QGSQPWYKYRNYIK
+62 QGSQPWYKYRNYIT
-76 ELQFASATSKI
+76 EIQFPSATSKI

-95 VNLEKIEIPNS
+95 VNVEKIEIPNS

-114 FLNCAGAK
+114 FLNCAGVK
-122 EVYIPIS
+122 EIYIPIS
-129 VANWG
+129 IANWG
-134 GFIFK
+134 GFVFK
-139 DCVSIGYIFTENTTN
+139 DCVSVGYIFTENTTD
-154 INMTTPIWDS
+154 INMTAPIWDA
-164 SVGSQAEN
+164 SVGSKAADN
-172 GYVEL
+172 YVEL

-217 PFALNLNSATNI
+217 PFALNLSSATNI

-236 CTGVTVI
+236 CTGVTTI
-243 NLPVATTIGENAFY
+243 NLPVATTIGEYAFY
-257 GCSGAE
+257 GCTGAD
-263 SINLPVAT
+263 SINIPVAT
-271 SIGENAFKGCSGAK
+271 SIGDNAFENCTGAKKITVGATSVNYGNEVFKNCSGCQEL
-285 TIYLGATNI
+285 YLGAI
-294 TYGNNCFADTTG
+294 GFK
-306 CTEIYLGSINF
+306 
-317 AQNSNALSR
+317 QNSNAMNG
-326 MGSGKTLTMTLGK
+326 MGSASGFKVTLGK
-339 SVSAINGTLQTSHI
+339 AITSINGTLQTSYI
-353 GTTGS
+353 GTTKPMS
-358 INLVLEEGSNLNSV
+358 LVLEAGSKLSSI
-372 GASAFENN
+372 GTSAFEGNALL
-380 SILTSVD
+380 ISVD
-387 FSNSAK
+387 LNNRAEELALSD
-393 NVSYNAKAFNNC
+393 KAFYKCTSIKSFSTNTGSLSVGKLSLADLKKCENFQLNSKSTDIASSIETYSLVLTNPTSAWSATATEKISGIKINPTVYWTPWSAYYSVNGSGSYYMSQVYNNG
-405 ANLKTFS
+405 ANAANPEGGSLSFQNQSVTLNPKYEIENYSHPLENLGADGNGCDITIGESVVAIPDKMFS
-412 SNTGTATLT
+412 SGIRYTISSNFPSAT
-421 TLSFG
+421 
-426 NLKKLET
+426 
-433 LNWNASSTTLG
+433 SSTTATVNIPAK
-444 WSTQLQA
+444 SKVYQA
-451 KVTFT
+451 SYNYNNAINSYTFT
-456 SAATTA
+456 IPASNFNLSGNVTYGAKSNVNIISLPSGINIKNVTTNTNTKLTSIGVAAFGLDDRSVTSTVSLTNVTTPNTSGNGTIEDGTIVAYGASSNGYLSGWNKAHTITSGNNVNASNQSAKTTA
-462 SSHTGSHVSQQKS
+462 SASVKFSEDKNSVNTGSTAALQNGKIKLVSLGSVSNTCEIKYGAFSFNPSLEKAWFGSGISYISPDSFYSLKS
-475 STASMALTP
+475 PSTAYVYGKTSNTFTP
-484 STTQN
+484 SN
-489 TSYGWYP
+489 NGL
-496 TGDFTISAAT
+496 
-506 AGTTSA
+506 TSA
-512 SQNSASS
+512 GHS
-519 GTATSTT
+519 GFTDIVYDAT
-526 TASYNWVG
+526 
-534 TNNTGNHPF
+534 
-543 LNLGSSVSAG
+543 
-553 STVTFGKTVT
+553 
-563 TVPDYFLTSGVYA
+563 
-576 FETAAATLKRTY
+576 
-588 TATGSSTAS
+588 
-597 STKSTSGTPATPA
+597 
-610 MALASVGGDVYF
+610 
-622 GYYASNL
+622 
-629 GWTVNSKKVSV
+629 
-640 TNVGNV
+640 
-646 AQSVTI
+646 
-652 TSNLTDTTTVTQS
+652 
-665 CAITEGVKLSSAT
+665 
-678 GIKLNQVNS
+678 
-687 ISKAITSVGQSS
+687 
-699 FGWIQ
+699 
-704 IPMTSANNDLPSAG
+704 
-718 VTSSFTASEN
+718 
-728 SISATRNSTSTQG
+728 
-741 TIYTAPNF
+741 
-749 AVASRSYPYFAMYMG
+749 
-764 HAPHNSGYKT
+764 
-774 NWTWSNNWGAWHDN
+774 
-788 SYTWTQGAGNG
+788 
-799 SANYYGKGIYR
+799 
-810 ESGLQLG
+810 
-817 GNYYCAFAT
+817 
-826 KDMAIR
+826 
-832 EMRRLFDTTA
+832 
-842 VTATTTNTI
+842 
-851 SGTFKTNTISIPAST
+851 
-866 TTTKTWST
+866 
-874 VNNAAN
+874 
-880 VPVNGYPDG
+880 
-889 NNVKTANFGMAG
+889 
-901 NNMTINAGAFLGA
+901 
-914 KSLTNAYLASTVK
+914 
-927 NIQGNAFY
+927 
-935 TRNTGTSDILYAY
+935 
-948 GKSNVGDFSVHTGL
+948 
-962 DTHNDITAQYKPALK
+962 LK
-977 DYGIFVGEYKVGNNV
+977 DYGIFIDKFKVGDNV
-992 TAYLYNTSGSN
+992 NAYLYNTSGDN
-1003 YLVNL
+1003 YLINL
-1008 AGSGATYDSYTASN
+1008 AGSGSTYDTFTASTLPGWSATY
-1022 RPGWA
+1022 
-1027 GSYGTK
+1027 GSK
-1033 VTEVIIDDT
+1033 VTEIIVDDT
-1042 VTSVG
+1042 VTTIG
-1047 NYMFYGHSA
+1047 NHLFYGHSA
-1056 LQSVTFG
+1056 LEKVTFG
-1063 TGVTKIGDYAFANC
+1063 SGLTRIGDYAFANC
-1077 TSFEN
+1077 TAFEA
-1082 QDAAWPC
+1082 QDAEWNC

-1095 SHAFAN
+1095 SFAFAN
-1101 CSIKMAGIPSTIL
+1101 CSIKKAGVPATIT

-1120 FAGNPVQ
+1120 FSGNPVE
-1127 QISYRAK
+1127 QISYRAT
-1134 AASAHTADIVSF
+1134 AAAAHTADVVPF
-1146 SGLADNVETLV
+1146 SGLADSVDTT
-1157 IIGNEVTS
+1157 ITIADSVTS
-1165 IPAFLFYKAE
+1165 IPAFMFYKAE
-1175 VEKIT
+1175 VEKIN
-1180 IGPAVAS
+1180 IGTGVAS
-1187 IGEGAFSGS
+1187 IGEAAFSGS
-1196 KTAIITVA
+1196 KTAEVA
-1204 DGNTAYK
+1204 IPNGNAAYRV
-1211 ANADGNLYTADGLT
+1211 NADGNLYTADNLT
-1225 MVTYLGRKQDAAYT
+1225 IVAYLGNHQDAAYT
-1239 LASGV
+1239 LATGV

-1250 AFYGHPYLERMTF
+1250 AFYGHPFLERMTF
-1263 DATVINV
+1263 DATVINI
-1270 GKEAFFAAEKL
+1270 GKEAFFACDKL

-1296 SEVTV
+1296 AEVTV
-1301 GDNWSGSAEVIFSG
+1301 GENWSGSAEVIFSG

-1343 YMKNWASANAVDWYS
+1343 LMKNWASASAVDWYS

-1379 FSGCQNLA
+1379 FSGCESLS
-1387 DCVPPASVE
+1387 DCVLPDSVS
-1396 NIGQYAFFDCKAL
+1396 NIGQYAFFDCKGI
-1409 TFVRVPD
+1409 TFFRVPD
-1416 KVKTIST
+1416 KVTTINT
-1423 YTFANCTALVW
+1423 YTFANCTSLYWV
-1434 ADCGLGVESIE
+1434 DCGLGVQSIE
-1445 PFAFSGCSNARYI
+1445 PFAFAGCPTARYI
-1458 SINGSAT
+1458 AINGSAA

-1486 QMTDFTDYTGIKDAS
+1486 QMTDFTDYTGINDAA

-1512 CYLKDIETGRLMDR
+1512 CYLKDIEQGRLLKR
-1526 YAANNTTAAIGA
+1526 YAANNTTAAIG
-1538 SGSYANTSDLYAYS
+1538 STGSYANTSDLYAYS
-1552 FDSDNDGK
+1552 FDSNNDGK
-1560 SDYLHVAGA
+1560 ADYLHVAGA

-1579 TQVPWNAIRATLTK
+1579 TQVPWNEIRETLTK

-1600 TSVGPYAFEDCTALQ
+1600 TSVGPYAFEDCTALT

-1630 FYNCSS
+1630 FYNCSA

-1650 SLTADSNVFVG
+1650 FLTADSNVFVN

-1688 NLTNLTFGK
+1688 NLTNLTLGK

-1709 CTGLKTL
+1709 CTGMKTL

-1744 IAANVTKI
+1744 LAANVTKL
-1752 PDNLFYSTDGNPYC
+1752 PDNLFYSTDGNPYV

-1796 ANCSMLTYIHNAA
+1796 ANCTMLTYIHNAA

-1834 FANCMNLADFSIN
+1834 FANCMNLADFTIS

-1953 VGEGEMI
+1953 VGTGEMI
-1960 DFATQE
+1960 DFQSQE

-1983 RVYVGDGI
+1983 RIYVGDGI

-2011 HDVQEIGKYAFRDD
+2011 HDVEEIGKYAFRDD
-2025 IKVPEFDLSS
+2025 VKVPEFDLST
-2035 AKASLTNIDDGAF
+2035 AKASLQNIEDGAF
-2048 ENCSGTSTVNLS
+2048 ENCSGTSSVNLS

-2075 LADSSI
+2075 LADSSV

-2115 RVFFTKDL
+2115 QVFFTKDL
-2123 VSQGVYNGKDVVW
+2123 ASQGVYNGKDVTW
-2136 NVEATSNDNLIFH
+2136 NVEASSNDNLIFH
-2149 WYYATTKGGQWTE
+2149 WYYATEKGGQWTE

-2172 NSTVRSSTL
+2172 ESTVNSSTL
-2181 TMDGSIVTLDKNGY
+2181 KMDGSIVTLDKNGY
-2195 YFYCEAVS
+2195 YFYVEAVS

-2248 IVTEGTADNGL
+2248 IVTEGSTDNGV

-2304 APVKYIIKVDNSSP
+2304 EPVKYILKVDNSSP

-2348 SINWYKTAADAND
+2348 SINWYKAAADAND

-2374 MDGVD
+2374 MQGVD

-2390 KGEGGKYTADTY
+2390 KAEGGKYTADTY
-2402 TTTYVGKNETHSFN
+2402 TTTYVGKNETHTFE
-2416 LNVDVDPTD
+2416 LNTAID
-2425 AGVSNYV
+2425 AGDSAISNYV
-2432 AATANTS
+2432 AATSNSA
-2439 LEKFELYEIHVMDA
+2439 LEKFELYEIHVMDD

-2469 IPVPTDYDTTRIVVY
+2469 IPVPADYDATRIAVY

-2514 GYFVVGLEPV
+2514 GYFVVGLEPA
-2524 SSAPTGG
+2524 SSTSTGD

>member
-1 MQKKLS
+1 MRKKLT
-7 KLLII
+7 KLLLV

-42 VNTDTGVLKIDV
+42 VNTDTGILKIDV

-62 QGSQPWYKYRNYIK
+62 QGSQPWYKYRNYIT
-76 ELQFASATSKI
+76 EIQFPSATSKI

-95 VNLEKIEIPNS
+95 VNVEKIEIPNS

-114 FLNCAGAK
+114 FLNCAGVK
-122 EVYIPIS
+122 EIYIPIS
-129 VANWG
+129 IANWG
-134 GFIFK
+134 GFVFK
-139 DCVSIGYIFTENTTN
+139 DCVSVGYIFTENTTD
-154 INMTTPIWDS
+154 INMTAPIWDA
-164 SVGSQAEN
+164 SVGSKAADN
-172 GYVEL
+172 YVEL

-217 PFALNLNSATNI
+217 PFALNLSSATNI

-236 CTGVTVI
+236 CTGVTTI
-243 NLPVATTIGENAFY
+243 NLPVATTIGEYAFY
-257 GCSGAE
+257 GCTGAD
-263 SINLPVAT
+263 SINIPVAT
-271 SIGENAFKGCSGAK
+271 SIGDNAFENCTGAK
-285 TIYLGATNI
+285 KLTVGATSVNYGNEVFKNCSDCQELYLGAI
-294 TYGNNCFADTTG
+294 GFK
-306 CTEIYLGSINF
+306 
-317 AQNSNALSR
+317 QNSNAMNG
-326 MGSGKTLTMTLGK
+326 MGSASGFKVTLGK
-339 SVSAINGTLQTSHI
+339 AITSINGTLQTSYI
-353 GTTGS
+353 GTTKPMS
-358 INLVLEEGSNLNSV
+358 LVLEAGSKLSSI
-372 GASAFENN
+372 GTSAFEGNALL
-380 SILTSVD
+380 ISVD
-387 FSNSAK
+387 LSNRAEELALSD
-393 NVSYNAKAFNNC
+393 KAFYKCTSIKSFSTNTGSLSVGKLSLADLKKCENFQLNSKSTDIASSIETYSLVLTNPTSAWSATATEKISGIKINPTVYWTTWSAYYSVNGSGSYYMSQVYNNG
-405 ANLKTFS
+405 ANAANPEGGSLSFQNQSVTLNPKYEIENYSHPLENLGADGNGCDITIGESVVAIPDKMFS
-412 SNTGTATLT
+412 SGIRYTISSNFPSAT
-421 TLSFG
+421 
-426 NLKKLET
+426 
-433 LNWNASSTTLG
+433 SSTTATVNIPAK
-444 WSTQLQA
+444 SKVYQA
-451 KVTFT
+451 SYNYNNEINSYTFT
-456 SAATTA
+456 IPASNRNLSGNVTYGAKSNVNIISLPSGINIKNVTTNTNTKLTSIGVAAFGLDDRSVTSTVSLTNVTTPNTSGNGTIEDGTIVAYGASSNGYLTGWNKAHTITSGNNVNASNQSVKTTA
-462 SSHTGSHVSQQKS
+462 SASVKFSEDKNSVNTGSTAALQNGKIKLVSLGSVSNTCEIKYGAFSFNPSLEKAWFGSGISYISPDSFYSLKS
-475 STASMALTP
+475 PSTAYVYGKTSNTFTP
-484 STTQN
+484 SN
-489 TSYGWYP
+489 NGL
-496 TGDFTISAAT
+496 
-506 AGTTSA
+506 TSA
-512 SQNSASS
+512 GHS
-519 GTATSTT
+519 GFTDIVYDAT
-526 TASYNWVG
+526 
-534 TNNTGNHPF
+534 
-543 LNLGSSVSAG
+543 
-553 STVTFGKTVT
+553 
-563 TVPDYFLTSGVYA
+563 
-576 FETAAATLKRTY
+576 
-588 TATGSSTAS
+588 
-597 STKSTSGTPATPA
+597 
-610 MALASVGGDVYF
+610 
-622 GYYASNL
+622 
-629 GWTVNSKKVSV
+629 
-640 TNVGNV
+640 
-646 AQSVTI
+646 
-652 TSNLTDTTTVTQS
+652 
-665 CAITEGVKLSSAT
+665 
-678 GIKLNQVNS
+678 
-687 ISKAITSVGQSS
+687 
-699 FGWIQ
+699 
-704 IPMTSANNDLPSAG
+704 
-718 VTSSFTASEN
+718 
-728 SISATRNSTSTQG
+728 
-741 TIYTAPNF
+741 
-749 AVASRSYPYFAMYMG
+749 
-764 HAPHNSGYKT
+764 
-774 NWTWSNNWGAWHDN
+774 
-788 SYTWTQGAGNG
+788 
-799 SANYYGKGIYR
+799 
-810 ESGLQLG
+810 
-817 GNYYCAFAT
+817 
-826 KDMAIR
+826 
-832 EMRRLFDTTA
+832 
-842 VTATTTNTI
+842 
-851 SGTFKTNTISIPAST
+851 
-866 TTTKTWST
+866 
-874 VNNAAN
+874 
-880 VPVNGYPDG
+880 
-889 NNVKTANFGMAG
+889 
-901 NNMTINAGAFLGA
+901 
-914 KSLTNAYLASTVK
+914 
-927 NIQGNAFY
+927 
-935 TRNTGTSDILYAY
+935 
-948 GKSNVGDFSVHTGL
+948 
-962 DTHNDITAQYKPALK
+962 LK
-977 DYGIFVGEYKVGNNV
+977 DYGIFIDKFKVGDNV
-992 TAYLYNTSGSN
+992 NAYLYNTSGDN
-1003 YLVNL
+1003 YLINL
-1008 AGSGATYDSYTASN
+1008 AGSGSTYDTFTANTLPGWSATY
-1022 RPGWA
+1022 
-1027 GSYGTK
+1027 GSK
-1033 VTEVIIDDT
+1033 VTEIIVDDT
-1042 VTSVG
+1042 VTTIG
-1047 NYMFYGHSA
+1047 NYLFYGHSA
-1056 LQSVTFG
+1056 LQKVTFG
-1063 TGVTKIGDYAFANC
+1063 SGLTSIGYYAFANC
-1077 TSFEN
+1077 TAFEA
-1082 QDAAWPC
+1082 QDAEWNC

-1095 SHAFAN
+1095 SYAFAN
-1101 CSIKMAGIPSTIL
+1101 CSIKKAGIPATIT

-1120 FAGNPVQ
+1120 FSGNPVE
-1127 QISYRAK
+1127 QISYRAT
-1134 AASAHTADIVSF
+1134 AAAAHTADVVPF
-1146 SGLADNVETLV
+1146 SGLADSVDTT
-1157 IIGNEVTS
+1157 ITIADSVTS
-1165 IPAFLFYKAE
+1165 IPAFMFYKAE
-1175 VEKIT
+1175 VEKIN
-1180 IGPAVAS
+1180 IGTGVTS
-1187 IGEGAFSGS
+1187 IGEAAFSGS
-1196 KTAIITVA
+1196 KTAEVA
-1204 DGNTAYK
+1204 IPNGNAAYRV
-1211 ANADGNLYTADGLT
+1211 NADGNLYTADNLT
-1225 MVTYLGRKQDAAYT
+1225 IIAYLGKHQDAAYT
-1239 LASGV
+1239 LATGV
-1244 NTIAAG
+1244 NTIASG
-1250 AFYGHPYLERMTF
+1250 AFYGHPFLERMTF
-1263 DATVINV
+1263 DATVINI
-1270 GKEAFFAAEKL
+1270 GKEAFFACDKL

-1296 SEVTV
+1296 AEVTV
-1301 GDNWSGSAEVIFSG
+1301 GENWSGSAEVIFSG

-1343 YMKNWASANAVDWYS
+1343 LMKNWASASAVDWYS

-1379 FSGCQNLA
+1379 FSGCESLS
-1387 DCVPPASVE
+1387 DCVLPDSVSS
-1396 NIGQYAFFDCKAL
+1396 IGQYAFFDCKGI
-1409 TFVRVPD
+1409 TFFRVPD
-1416 KVKTIST
+1416 KVTTINT
-1423 YTFANCTALVW
+1423 YTFANCTSLYWV
-1434 ADCGLGVESIE
+1434 DCGLGVQSIE
-1445 PFAFSGCSNARYI
+1445 PFAFAGCPTARYI
-1458 SINGSAT
+1458 AINGSAT

-1486 QMTDFTDYTGIKDAS
+1486 QMTDFTDYTGINDAA

-1512 CYLKDIETGRLMDR
+1512 CYLKDIEQGRLLKR
-1526 YAANNTTAAIGA
+1526 YAANNTTAAIG
-1538 SGSYANTSDLYAYS
+1538 STGSYANTSDLYAYS
-1552 FDSDNDGK
+1552 FDSNNDGK
-1560 SDYLHVAGA
+1560 ADYLHVAGA

-1579 TQVPWNAIRATLTK
+1579 TQVPWNEIRETLTK

-1600 TSVGPYAFEDCTALQ
+1600 TSVGPYAFEDCTALT

-1650 SLTADSNVFVG
+1650 SLTADSNVFVN

-1688 NLTNLTFGK
+1688 NLTNLTLGK

-1709 CTGLKTL
+1709 CTGMKTL

-1744 IAANVTKI
+1744 LAANVTKL
-1752 PDNLFYSTDGNPYC
+1752 PDNLFYSTDGNPYV

-1796 ANCSMLTYIHNAA
+1796 ANCTMLTYIHNAA

-1834 FANCMNLADFSIN
+1834 FANCMNLADFTIS

-1953 VGEGEMI
+1953 VGTGEMI
-1960 DFATQE
+1960 DFQSQE

-1983 RVYVGDGI
+1983 RIYVGDGI

-2011 HDVQEIGKYAFRDD
+2011 HDVEEIGKYAFRDD
-2025 IKVPEFDLSS
+2025 VKVPEFDLST
-2035 AKASLTNIDDGAF
+2035 AKASLQNIEDGAF
-2048 ENCSGTSTVNLS
+2048 ENCSGTSSVNLS
-2060 GCSGLGAVGNDAFKN
+2060 GCSSLGAVGNGAFKN
-2075 LADSSI
+2075 LADSSV

-2115 RVFFTKDL
+2115 QVFFTKDL
-2123 VSQGVYNGKDVVW
+2123 VSQGVYNGKDVIW
-2136 NVEATSNDNLIFH
+2136 NVEASSNDNLIFH
-2149 WYYATTKGGQWTE
+2149 WYYATEKGGQWTE

-2172 NSTVRSSTL
+2172 ESTVNSSTMK
-2181 TMDGSIVTLDKNGY
+2181 MDGSIVTLDKNGY
-2195 YFYCEAVS
+2195 YFYVEAVS

-2248 IVTEGTADNGL
+2248 IVTEGSTDNGV

-2277 PKMTYNTEGIVT
+2277 PKMTYNTEGIIT

-2304 APVKYIIKVDNSSP
+2304 EPVKYILKVDNSSP

-2374 MDGVD
+2374 MQGVD

-2390 KGEGGKYTADTY
+2390 KADGGKYTADTY
-2402 TTTYVGKNETHSFN
+2402 TTTYVGKNETHSFE
-2416 LNVDVDPTD
+2416 LNTAID
-2425 AGVSNYV
+2425 AGDSAISNYV
-2432 AATANTS
+2432 AATSNSA
-2439 LEKFELYEIHVMDA
+2439 LEKFELYEIHVMDD

-2469 IPVPTDYDTTRIVVY
+2469 IPVPADYDATRIAIY

-2514 GYFVVGLEPV
+2514 GYFVVGLEPA
-2524 SSAPTGG
+2524 SSASTGD

>member
-1 MQKKLS
+1 MRKKLT
-7 KLLII
+7 KLLLV

-42 VNTDTGVLKIDV
+42 VNTDTGILKIDV

-62 QGSQPWYKYRNYIK
+62 QGSQPWYKYRNYIT
-76 ELQFASATSKI
+76 EIQFPSATSKI

-95 VNLEKIEIPNS
+95 VNVEKIEIPNS

-114 FLNCAGAK
+114 FLNCAGVK
-122 EVYIPIS
+122 EIYIPIS
-129 VANWG
+129 IANWG
-134 GFIFK
+134 GFVFK
-139 DCVSIGYIFTENTTN
+139 DCVSVGYIFTENTTD
-154 INMTTPIWDS
+154 INMTAPIWDA
-164 SVGSQAEN
+164 SVGSKAADN
-172 GYVEL
+172 YVEL

-217 PFALNLNSATNI
+217 PFALNLSSATNI

-236 CTGVTVI
+236 CTGVTTI
-243 NLPVATTIGENAFY
+243 NLPVATTIGEYAFY
-257 GCSGAE
+257 GCTGAD
-263 SINLPVAT
+263 SINIPVAT
-271 SIGENAFKGCSGAK
+271 SIGDNAFENCTGAKKITVGATSVNYGNEVFKNCSGCQEL
-285 TIYLGATNI
+285 YLGAI
-294 TYGNNCFADTTG
+294 GFK
-306 CTEIYLGSINF
+306 
-317 AQNSNALSR
+317 QNSNAMNG
-326 MGSGKTLTMTLGK
+326 MGSASGFKVTLGK
-339 SVSAINGTLQTSHI
+339 AITSINGTLQTSYI
-353 GTTGS
+353 GTTKPMS
-358 INLVLEEGSNLNSV
+358 LVLEAGSKLSSI
-372 GASAFENN
+372 GTSAFEGNALL
-380 SILTSVD
+380 ISVD
-387 FSNSAK
+387 LNNRAEELALSD
-393 NVSYNAKAFNNC
+393 KAFYKCTSIKSFSTNTGSLSVGKLSLADLKKCENFQLNSKSTDIASSIETYSLVLTNPTSAWSATATEKISGIKINPTVYWTPWSAYYSVNGSGSYYMSQVYNNG
-405 ANLKTFS
+405 ANAANPEGGSLSFQNQSVTLNPKYEIENYSHPLENLGADGNGCDITIGESVVAIPDKMFS
-412 SNTGTATLT
+412 SGIRYTISSNFPSAT
-421 TLSFG
+421 
-426 NLKKLET
+426 
-433 LNWNASSTTLG
+433 SSTTATVNIPAK
-444 WSTQLQA
+444 SKVYQA
-451 KVTFT
+451 SYNYNDAINSYTFT
-456 SAATTA
+456 IPASNFNLSGNVTYGAKSNVNIISLPSGINIKNVTTNTNTKLTSIGVAAFGLDDRSVTSTVSLTNVTTPNTSGNGTIEDGTIVAYGASSNGYLSGWNKAHTITSGNNVNASNQSAKTTA
-462 SSHTGSHVSQQKS
+462 SASVKFSEDKNSVNTGSTAALQNGKIKLVSLGSVSNTCEIKYGAFSFNPSLEKAWFGSGISYISPDSFYSLKS
-475 STASMALTP
+475 PSTAYVYGKTSNTFTP
-484 STTQN
+484 SN
-489 TSYGWYP
+489 NGL
-496 TGDFTISAAT
+496 
-506 AGTTSA
+506 TSA
-512 SQNSASS
+512 GHS
-519 GTATSTT
+519 GFTDIVYDAT
-526 TASYNWVG
+526 
-534 TNNTGNHPF
+534 
-543 LNLGSSVSAG
+543 
-553 STVTFGKTVT
+553 
-563 TVPDYFLTSGVYA
+563 
-576 FETAAATLKRTY
+576 
-588 TATGSSTAS
+588 
-597 STKSTSGTPATPA
+597 
-610 MALASVGGDVYF
+610 
-622 GYYASNL
+622 
-629 GWTVNSKKVSV
+629 
-640 TNVGNV
+640 
-646 AQSVTI
+646 
-652 TSNLTDTTTVTQS
+652 
-665 CAITEGVKLSSAT
+665 
-678 GIKLNQVNS
+678 
-687 ISKAITSVGQSS
+687 
-699 FGWIQ
+699 
-704 IPMTSANNDLPSAG
+704 
-718 VTSSFTASEN
+718 
-728 SISATRNSTSTQG
+728 
-741 TIYTAPNF
+741 
-749 AVASRSYPYFAMYMG
+749 
-764 HAPHNSGYKT
+764 
-774 NWTWSNNWGAWHDN
+774 
-788 SYTWTQGAGNG
+788 
-799 SANYYGKGIYR
+799 
-810 ESGLQLG
+810 
-817 GNYYCAFAT
+817 
-826 KDMAIR
+826 
-832 EMRRLFDTTA
+832 
-842 VTATTTNTI
+842 
-851 SGTFKTNTISIPAST
+851 
-866 TTTKTWST
+866 
-874 VNNAAN
+874 
-880 VPVNGYPDG
+880 
-889 NNVKTANFGMAG
+889 
-901 NNMTINAGAFLGA
+901 
-914 KSLTNAYLASTVK
+914 
-927 NIQGNAFY
+927 
-935 TRNTGTSDILYAY
+935 
-948 GKSNVGDFSVHTGL
+948 
-962 DTHNDITAQYKPALK
+962 LK
-977 DYGIFVGEYKVGNNV
+977 DYGIFIDKFKVGDNV
-992 TAYLYNTSGSN
+992 NAYLYNTSGDN
-1003 YLVNL
+1003 YLINL
-1008 AGSGATYDSYTASN
+1008 AGSGSTYDTFTASTLPGWSATY
-1022 RPGWA
+1022 
-1027 GSYGTK
+1027 GSK
-1033 VTEVIIDDT
+1033 VTEIIVDDT
-1042 VTSVG
+1042 VTTIG
-1047 NYMFYGHSA
+1047 NYLFYGHSA
-1056 LQSVTFG
+1056 LEKVTFG
-1063 TGVTKIGDYAFANC
+1063 SGLTRIGDYAFANC
-1077 TSFEN
+1077 TALEA
-1082 QDAAWPC
+1082 QDAEWNC

-1095 SHAFAN
+1095 SYAFAN
-1101 CSIKMAGIPSTIL
+1101 CSIKNAGIPATIT

-1120 FAGNPVQ
+1120 FSGNPVE
-1127 QISYRAK
+1127 QISYRAT
-1134 AASAHTADIVSF
+1134 AAAAHTADVVPF
-1146 SGLADNVETLV
+1146 SGLADSVDTT
-1157 IIGNEVTS
+1157 ITIADSVTS
-1165 IPAFLFYKAE
+1165 IPAFMFYKAE
-1175 VEKIT
+1175 VEKIN
-1180 IGPAVAS
+1180 IGTGVAS
-1187 IGEGAFSGS
+1187 IGEAAFSGS
-1196 KTAIITVA
+1196 KTAEVA
-1204 DGNTAYK
+1204 IPNGNAAYRV
-1211 ANADGNLYTADGLT
+1211 NADGNLYTADNLT
-1225 MVTYLGRKQDAAYT
+1225 IIAYLGKHQDAAYT
-1239 LASGV
+1239 LATGV

-1250 AFYGHPYLERMTF
+1250 AFYGHPFLERMTF
-1263 DATVINV
+1263 DATVINI
-1270 GKEAFFAAEKL
+1270 GKEAFFACDKL

-1296 SEVTV
+1296 AEVTV
-1301 GDNWSGSAEVIFSG
+1301 GENWSGNAEVIFSG
-1315 LSWDIGVTKGAMTAT
+1315 LAWDIGVTKGAMTAT

-1343 YMKNWASANAVDWYS
+1343 LMKNWASASAVDWYS

-1379 FSGCQNLA
+1379 FSGCESLS
-1387 DCVPPASVE
+1387 DCVLPDSVSS
-1396 NIGQYAFFDCKAL
+1396 IGQYAFFDCKGI
-1409 TFVRVPD
+1409 TFFRVPD
-1416 KVKTIST
+1416 KVTTINT
-1423 YTFANCTALVW
+1423 YTFANCTSLYWV
-1434 ADCGLGVESIE
+1434 DCGLGVQSIE
-1445 PFAFSGCSNARYI
+1445 PFAFAGCPTARYI
-1458 SINGSAT
+1458 AINGSAT

-1486 QMTDFTDYTGIKDAS
+1486 QMTDFTDYTGINDAA

-1512 CYLKDIETGRLMDR
+1512 CYLKDIEQGRLLKR
-1526 YAANNTTAAIGA
+1526 YAANNTTAAIG
-1538 SGSYANTSDLYAYS
+1538 STGSYANTSDLYAYS
-1552 FDSDNDGK
+1552 FDSNNDGK
-1560 SDYLHVAGA
+1560 ADYLHVAGA

-1579 TQVPWNAIRATLTK
+1579 TQVPWNEIRETLTK

-1600 TSVGPYAFEDCTALQ
+1600 TSVGPYAFEDCTALT

-1650 SLTADSNVFVG
+1650 SLTADSNVFVN

-1688 NLTNLTFGK
+1688 NLTNLTLGK
-1697 GISSINSFAFAG
+1697 GISSINSYAFAG
-1709 CTGLKTL
+1709 CTGMKTL

-1744 IAANVTKI
+1744 LAANVTKL
-1752 PDNLFYSTDGNPYC
+1752 PDNLFYSTDGNPYV

-1796 ANCSMLTYIHNAA
+1796 ANCTMLTYIHNAA

-1834 FANCMNLADFSIN
+1834 FANCMNLADFTIS

-1953 VGEGEMI
+1953 VGTGEMI
-1960 DFATQE
+1960 DFQSQE

-1983 RVYVGDGI
+1983 RIYVGDGI

-2011 HDVQEIGKYAFRDD
+2011 HDVEEIGKYAFRDD
-2025 IKVPEFDLSS
+2025 VKVPEFDLST
-2035 AKASLTNIDDGAF
+2035 AKASLQNIEDGAF
-2048 ENCSGTSTVNLS
+2048 ENCSGTSSVNLS

-2075 LADSSI
+2075 LADSSV

-2115 RVFFTKDL
+2115 QVFFTKDL
-2123 VSQGVYNGKDVVW
+2123 ASQGVYNGKDVTW
-2136 NVEATSNDNLIFH
+2136 NVEASSNDNLIFH
-2149 WYYATTKGGQWTE
+2149 WYYATEKGGQWTE

-2172 NSTVRSSTL
+2172 ESTVNSSTL
-2181 TMDGSIVTLDKNGY
+2181 KMDGSIVTLDKNGY
-2195 YFYCEAVS
+2195 YFYVEAVS

-2248 IVTEGTADNGL
+2248 IVTEGSTDNGV

-2304 APVKYIIKVDNSSP
+2304 EPVKYILKVDNSSP

-2374 MDGVD
+2374 MQGVD

-2390 KGEGGKYTADTY
+2390 KADSGKYTADTY
-2402 TTTYVGKNETHSFN
+2402 TTTYVGKNETHSFE
-2416 LNVDVDPTD
+2416 LNTAID
-2425 AGVSNYV
+2425 AGDSAISNYV
-2432 AATANTS
+2432 AATSNSA
-2439 LEKFELYEIHVMDA
+2439 LEKFELYEIHVMDD

-2469 IPVPTDYDTTRIVVY
+2469 IPVPADYDATRIAIY

-2514 GYFVVGLEPV
+2514 GYFVVGLEPA
-2524 SSAPTGG
+2524 SSASTGD

>member
-1 MQKKLS
+1 MRKKLT
-7 KLLII
+7 KLLLV

-42 VNTDTGVLKIDV
+42 VNTDTGILKIDV

-62 QGSQPWYKYRNYIK
+62 QGSQPWYKYRNYIT
-76 ELQFASATSKI
+76 EIQFPSATSKI

-95 VNLEKIEIPNS
+95 VNVEKIEIPNS

-114 FLNCAGAK
+114 FLNCAGVK
-122 EVYIPIS
+122 EIYIPIS
-129 VANWG
+129 IANWG
-134 GFIFK
+134 GFVFK
-139 DCVSIGYIFTENTTN
+139 DCVSVGYIFTENTTD
-154 INMTTPIWDS
+154 INMTAPIWDA
-164 SVGSQAEN
+164 SVGSKAADN
-172 GYVEL
+172 YVEL

-217 PFALNLNSATNI
+217 PFALNLSSATNI

-236 CTGVTVI
+236 CTGVTTI
-243 NLPVATTIGENAFY
+243 NLPVATTIGEYAFY
-257 GCSGAE
+257 GCTGAD
-263 SINLPVAT
+263 SINIPVAT
-271 SIGENAFKGCSGAK
+271 SIGDNAFENCTGAKKITVGATSVNYGNEVFKNCSGCQEL
-285 TIYLGATNI
+285 YLGAI
-294 TYGNNCFADTTG
+294 GFK
-306 CTEIYLGSINF
+306 
-317 AQNSNALSR
+317 QNSNAMNG
-326 MGSGKTLTMTLGK
+326 MGSASGFKVTLGK
-339 SVSAINGTLQTSHI
+339 AITSINGTLQTSYI
-353 GTTGS
+353 GTTKPIS
-358 INLVLEEGSNLNSV
+358 LVLEAGSKLSSI
-372 GASAFENN
+372 GTSAFEGNALL
-380 SILTSVD
+380 ISVD
-387 FSNSAK
+387 LNNRAEELALSD
-393 NVSYNAKAFNNC
+393 KAFYKCTSIKSFSTNTGSLSIGKLSLADLKKCENFQLNSKSTDIASSIETYSLVLTNPTSAWSATATEKISGIKINPTVYWTSWSAYYSVNGSGSYYMSQVYNNG
-405 ANLKTFS
+405 ANAANPEGGSLSFQNQSVTLNPKYEIENYSHPLENLGADGNGCDITIGESVVAIPDKMFS
-412 SNTGTATLT
+412 SGIRYTISSNFPSAT
-421 TLSFG
+421 
-426 NLKKLET
+426 
-433 LNWNASSTTLG
+433 SSTTATVNIPAKSKVYQASYNYNNEINSYTFAIPASNRNLSGNVTYGAKSNVNIISLPSGINIKNVTTNTNTKLTSIGVAAFGLDDRSVTSTVSLTNVTTPNTSGNGTIEDGTIVAYGASSNGYLSG
-444 WSTQLQA
+444 WNKAHTITSGNNVNASNQSA
-451 KVTFT
+451 K
-456 SAATTA
+456 TTA
-462 SSHTGSHVSQQKS
+462 SASVKFSEDKNSVNTGSTAALQNGKIKLVSLGSVSNTCEIKYGAFSFNPSLEKAWFGSGISYISPDSFYSLKS
-475 STASMALTP
+475 PSTAYVYGKTSNTFTP
-484 STTQN
+484 SN
-489 TSYGWYP
+489 NGL
-496 TGDFTISAAT
+496 
-506 AGTTSA
+506 TSA
-512 SQNSASS
+512 GHSEF
-519 GTATSTT
+519 TDIVYDAT
-526 TASYNWVG
+526 
-534 TNNTGNHPF
+534 
-543 LNLGSSVSAG
+543 
-553 STVTFGKTVT
+553 
-563 TVPDYFLTSGVYA
+563 
-576 FETAAATLKRTY
+576 
-588 TATGSSTAS
+588 
-597 STKSTSGTPATPA
+597 
-610 MALASVGGDVYF
+610 
-622 GYYASNL
+622 
-629 GWTVNSKKVSV
+629 
-640 TNVGNV
+640 
-646 AQSVTI
+646 
-652 TSNLTDTTTVTQS
+652 
-665 CAITEGVKLSSAT
+665 
-678 GIKLNQVNS
+678 
-687 ISKAITSVGQSS
+687 
-699 FGWIQ
+699 
-704 IPMTSANNDLPSAG
+704 
-718 VTSSFTASEN
+718 
-728 SISATRNSTSTQG
+728 
-741 TIYTAPNF
+741 
-749 AVASRSYPYFAMYMG
+749 
-764 HAPHNSGYKT
+764 
-774 NWTWSNNWGAWHDN
+774 
-788 SYTWTQGAGNG
+788 
-799 SANYYGKGIYR
+799 
-810 ESGLQLG
+810 
-817 GNYYCAFAT
+817 
-826 KDMAIR
+826 
-832 EMRRLFDTTA
+832 
-842 VTATTTNTI
+842 
-851 SGTFKTNTISIPAST
+851 
-866 TTTKTWST
+866 
-874 VNNAAN
+874 
-880 VPVNGYPDG
+880 
-889 NNVKTANFGMAG
+889 
-901 NNMTINAGAFLGA
+901 
-914 KSLTNAYLASTVK
+914 
-927 NIQGNAFY
+927 
-935 TRNTGTSDILYAY
+935 
-948 GKSNVGDFSVHTGL
+948 
-962 DTHNDITAQYKPALK
+962 LK
-977 DYGIFVGEYKVGNNV
+977 DYGIFIDKFKVGDNV
-992 TAYLYNTSGSN
+992 NAYLYNTSGDN
-1003 YLVNL
+1003 YLINL
-1008 AGSGATYDSYTASN
+1008 AGSGSTYDTFTASTLPGWSATY
-1022 RPGWA
+1022 
-1027 GSYGTK
+1027 GSK
-1033 VTEVIIDDT
+1033 VTEIIVDDT
-1042 VTSVG
+1042 VTTIG
-1047 NYMFYGHSA
+1047 NYLFYGHSA
-1056 LQSVTFG
+1056 LQKVTFG
-1063 TGVTKIGDYAFANC
+1063 SGLTRIGDYAFANC
-1077 TSFEN
+1077 TAFEA
-1082 QDAAWPC
+1082 QDAEWNC

-1095 SHAFAN
+1095 SYAFAN
-1101 CSIKMAGIPSTIL
+1101 CSIKNAGIPATIT
-1114 KLGSGV
+1114 KLGIGV
-1120 FAGNPVQ
+1120 FSGNPVE
-1127 QISYRAK
+1127 QISYRAT
-1134 AASAHTADIVSF
+1134 AAAAHTADVVPF
-1146 SGLADNVETLV
+1146 SGLADSVDTT
-1157 IIGNEVTS
+1157 ITIADSVTS
-1165 IPAFLFYKAE
+1165 VPAFMFYKAE
-1175 VEKIT
+1175 VEKIN
-1180 IGPAVAS
+1180 IGTGVAS
-1187 IGEGAFSGS
+1187 IGEAAFSGS
-1196 KTAIITVA
+1196 KTAEVA
-1204 DGNTAYK
+1204 IPNGNAAYRV
-1211 ANADGNLYTADGLT
+1211 NADGNLYTADNLT
-1225 MVTYLGRKQDAAYT
+1225 IIAYLGKHQDAAYT
-1239 LASGV
+1239 LATGV

-1263 DATVINV
+1263 DATVINI
-1270 GKEAFFAAEKL
+1270 GKEAFFACEKL

-1296 SEVTV
+1296 AEVTV
-1301 GDNWSGSAEVIFSG
+1301 GENWSGNAEVIFSG
-1315 LSWDIGVTKGAMTAT
+1315 LAWDIGVTKGAMTAT

-1343 YMKNWASANAVDWYS
+1343 LMKNWASASAVDWYS

-1379 FSGCQNLA
+1379 FSGCESLS
-1387 DCVPPASVE
+1387 DCVLPDSVSS
-1396 NIGQYAFFDCKAL
+1396 IGQYAFFDCKGI
-1409 TFVRVPD
+1409 TFFRVPD
-1416 KVKTIST
+1416 KVTTINT
-1423 YTFANCTALVW
+1423 YTFANCTSLYWV
-1434 ADCGLGVESIE
+1434 DCGLGVQSIE
-1445 PFAFSGCSNARYI
+1445 PFAFAGCPTARYI
-1458 SINGSAT
+1458 AINGSAT

-1486 QMTDFTDYTGIKDAS
+1486 QMTDFTDYTGINDAA

-1512 CYLKDIETGRLMDR
+1512 CYLKDIEQGRLLKR
-1526 YAANNTTAAIGA
+1526 YAANNTTAAIG
-1538 SGSYANTSDLYAYS
+1538 STGSYANTSDLYAYS
-1552 FDSDNDGK
+1552 FDSNNDGK
-1560 SDYLHVAGA
+1560 ADYLHVAGA

-1579 TQVPWNAIRATLTK
+1579 TQVPWNEIRETLTK

-1600 TSVGPYAFEDCTALQ
+1600 TSVGPYAFEDCTALT

-1650 SLTADSNVFVG
+1650 SLTADSNVFVN

-1688 NLTNLTFGK
+1688 NLTNLTLGK

-1709 CTGLKTL
+1709 CTGMKTL

-1744 IAANVTKI
+1744 LAANVTKL
-1752 PDNLFYSTDGNPYC
+1752 PDNLFYSTDGNPYV

-1796 ANCSMLTYIHNAA
+1796 ANCTMLTYIHNAA

-1834 FANCMNLADFSIN
+1834 FANCMNLADFTIS

-1953 VGEGEMI
+1953 VGTGEMI
-1960 DFATQE
+1960 DFQSQE

-1983 RVYVGDGI
+1983 RIYVGDGI

-2011 HDVQEIGKYAFRDD
+2011 HDVEEIGKYAFRDD
-2025 IKVPEFDLSS
+2025 VKVPEFDLST
-2035 AKASLTNIDDGAF
+2035 AKASLQNIEDGAF
-2048 ENCSGTSTVNLS
+2048 ENCSGTSSVNLS

-2075 LADSSI
+2075 LADSSV

-2115 RVFFTKDL
+2115 QVFFTKDL
-2123 VSQGVYNGKDVVW
+2123 ASQGVYNGKDVTW
-2136 NVEATSNDNLIFH
+2136 NVEASSNDNLIFH
-2149 WYYATTKGGQWTE
+2149 WYYATEKGGQWTE

-2172 NSTVRSSTL
+2172 ESTVNSSTL
-2181 TMDGSIVTLDKNGY
+2181 KMDGSIVTLDKNGY
-2195 YFYCEAVS
+2195 YFYVEAVS

-2248 IVTEGTADNGL
+2248 IVTEGSTDNGV

-2304 APVKYIIKVDNSSP
+2304 EPVKYILKVDNSSP
-2318 TVSISADPEFESTES
+2318 IVSISADPEFESTES

-2374 MDGVD
+2374 MQGVD

-2390 KGEGGKYTADTY
+2390 KADGGKYTADTY
-2402 TTTYVGKNETHSFN
+2402 TTTYVGKNETHSFE
-2416 LNVDVDPTD
+2416 LNTAID
-2425 AGVSNYV
+2425 AGDSAISNYV
-2432 AATANTS
+2432 AATSNSA
-2439 LEKFELYEIHVMDA
+2439 LEKFELYEIHVMDD

-2469 IPVPTDYDTTRIVVY
+2469 IPVPADYDATRIAIY

-2514 GYFVVGLEPV
+2514 GYFVVGLEPA
-2524 SSAPTGG
+2524 SSASTGD

>member
-1 MQKKLS
+1 MRKKLT
-7 KLLII
+7 KLLLV
-12 LVLALTTMLAMAT
+12 LVLALTTMFAMAT

-62 QGSQPWYKYRNYIK
+62 QGSQPWYKYRNYIT
-76 ELQFASATSKI
+76 ELQFPSATSKI

-114 FLNCAGAK
+114 FLNCAGVK

-134 GFIFK
+134 GFVFK
-139 DCVSIGYIFTENTTN
+139 DCVSIGYIFTENTTD
-154 INMTTPIWDS
+154 INMTAPIWDA
-164 SVGSQAEN
+164 SVGSKAAD

-217 PFALNLNSATNI
+217 PFALNLSSATNI

-236 CTGVTVI
+236 CTGVTTI
-243 NLPVATTIGENAFY
+243 NLPVATNIGEFAFY
-257 GCSGAE
+257 GCTGAD
-263 SINLPVAT
+263 SINIPVAT
-271 SIGENAFKGCSGAK
+271 SIGDNAFENCTGAKKITVGATSVNYGNEVFKNCSGCQEL
-285 TIYLGATNI
+285 YLGAI
-294 TYGNNCFADTTG
+294 GFK
-306 CTEIYLGSINF
+306 
-317 AQNSNALSR
+317 QNSNAMNG
-326 MGSGKTLTMTLGK
+326 MGSASGFKVTLGK
-339 SVSAINGTLQTSHI
+339 AITSINGTLQTSYI
-353 GTTGS
+353 GTTKPMS
-358 INLVLEEGSNLNSV
+358 LVLEAGSKLSSI
-372 GASAFENN
+372 GTSAFEGNALL
-380 SILTSVD
+380 ISVD
-387 FSNSAK
+387 LNNRAEELALSD
-393 NVSYNAKAFNNC
+393 KAFYKCTSIKSFSTNTGSLSVGKLSLADLKKCENFQLNSKSTDIASSIETYSLVLTNPTSAWSATATEKISGIKINPTVYWTSWGAYYSVNGSGSYYMSQVYNNG
-405 ANLKTFS
+405 ANAANPEGGSLSFQNQSVTLNPKYEIENYSHPLENLGADGNGCDITIGESVVAIPDKMFS
-412 SNTGTATLT
+412 SGIRYTISSNFPSAT
-421 TLSFG
+421 
-426 NLKKLET
+426 
-433 LNWNASSTTLG
+433 SSTTATVNIPAKSKVYQASYNYNNAINSYTFNIPASNRNLSGNVTYGAKSNVNIISLPSGINIKNVTTNTNTKLTSIGVAAFGLDDRSVTSTVSLTNVTTPNTSGNGTIEDGTIVAYGASSNGYLSG
-444 WSTQLQA
+444 WNKAHTITSGNNVNASNQSA
-451 KVTFT
+451 K
-456 SAATTA
+456 TTA
-462 SSHTGSHVSQQKS
+462 SASVKFSEDKNSVNTGSTAALQNGKIKLVSLGSVSNTCEIKYGAFSFNPSLEKAWFGSGISYISPDSFYSLKS
-475 STASMALTP
+475 PSTAYVYGKTSNTFTP
-484 STTQN
+484 SN
-489 TSYGWYP
+489 NGL
-496 TGDFTISAAT
+496 
-506 AGTTSA
+506 TSA
-512 SQNSASS
+512 GHS
-519 GTATSTT
+519 GFTDIVYDAT
-526 TASYNWVG
+526 
-534 TNNTGNHPF
+534 
-543 LNLGSSVSAG
+543 
-553 STVTFGKTVT
+553 
-563 TVPDYFLTSGVYA
+563 
-576 FETAAATLKRTY
+576 
-588 TATGSSTAS
+588 
-597 STKSTSGTPATPA
+597 
-610 MALASVGGDVYF
+610 
-622 GYYASNL
+622 
-629 GWTVNSKKVSV
+629 
-640 TNVGNV
+640 
-646 AQSVTI
+646 
-652 TSNLTDTTTVTQS
+652 
-665 CAITEGVKLSSAT
+665 
-678 GIKLNQVNS
+678 
-687 ISKAITSVGQSS
+687 
-699 FGWIQ
+699 
-704 IPMTSANNDLPSAG
+704 
-718 VTSSFTASEN
+718 
-728 SISATRNSTSTQG
+728 
-741 TIYTAPNF
+741 
-749 AVASRSYPYFAMYMG
+749 
-764 HAPHNSGYKT
+764 
-774 NWTWSNNWGAWHDN
+774 
-788 SYTWTQGAGNG
+788 
-799 SANYYGKGIYR
+799 
-810 ESGLQLG
+810 
-817 GNYYCAFAT
+817 
-826 KDMAIR
+826 
-832 EMRRLFDTTA
+832 
-842 VTATTTNTI
+842 
-851 SGTFKTNTISIPAST
+851 
-866 TTTKTWST
+866 
-874 VNNAAN
+874 
-880 VPVNGYPDG
+880 
-889 NNVKTANFGMAG
+889 
-901 NNMTINAGAFLGA
+901 
-914 KSLTNAYLASTVK
+914 
-927 NIQGNAFY
+927 
-935 TRNTGTSDILYAY
+935 
-948 GKSNVGDFSVHTGL
+948 
-962 DTHNDITAQYKPALK
+962 LK
-977 DYGIFVGEYKVGNNV
+977 DYGIFIDKFKVGDNV
-992 TAYLYNTSGSN
+992 NAYLYNTSGDN
-1003 YLVNL
+1003 YLINL
-1008 AGSGATYDSYTASN
+1008 AGSGSTYDTFTASTLPGWSATY
-1022 RPGWA
+1022 
-1027 GSYGTK
+1027 GSK
-1033 VTEVIIDDT
+1033 VTEIIVDDT
-1042 VTSVG
+1042 VTTIG
-1047 NYMFYGHSA
+1047 NYLFYGHSA
-1056 LQSVTFG
+1056 LEKVTFG
-1063 TGVTKIGDYAFANC
+1063 SGLTRIGDYAFANC
-1077 TSFEN
+1077 TAFEA
-1082 QDAAWPC
+1082 QDAEWNC

-1095 SHAFAN
+1095 SFAFAN
-1101 CSIKMAGIPSTIL
+1101 CSIKKAGVPATIT

-1120 FAGNPVQ
+1120 FSGNPVE
-1127 QISYRAK
+1127 QISYRAT
-1134 AASAHTADIVSF
+1134 AAAAHTADVVPF
-1146 SGLADNVETLV
+1146 SGLADSVDTT
-1157 IIGNEVTS
+1157 ITIADSVTS
-1165 IPAFLFYKAE
+1165 IPAFMFYKAE
-1175 VEKIT
+1175 VEKIN
-1180 IGPAVAS
+1180 IGTGVAS
-1187 IGEGAFSGS
+1187 IGEAAFSGS
-1196 KTAIITVA
+1196 KTAEVA
-1204 DGNTAYK
+1204 IPNGNAAYRV
-1211 ANADGNLYTADGLT
+1211 NADGNLYTADNLT
-1225 MVTYLGRKQDAAYT
+1225 IVAYLGNHQDAAYT
-1239 LASGV
+1239 LATGV

-1250 AFYGHPYLERMTF
+1250 AFYGHPFLERMTF
-1263 DATVINV
+1263 DATVINI
-1270 GKEAFFAAEKL
+1270 GKEAFFACDKL

-1296 SEVTV
+1296 AEVTV
-1301 GDNWSGSAEVIFSG
+1301 GENWSGSAEVIFSG

-1343 YMKNWASANAVDWYS
+1343 LMKNWASASAVNWYS

-1379 FSGCQNLA
+1379 FSGCESLS
-1387 DCVPPASVE
+1387 DCVLPDSVS
-1396 NIGQYAFFDCKAL
+1396 NIGQYAFFDCKGI
-1409 TFVRVPD
+1409 TFFRVPD
-1416 KVKTIST
+1416 KVTTINT
-1423 YTFANCTALVW
+1423 YTFANCTSLYWV
-1434 ADCGLGVESIE
+1434 DCGLGVQSIE
-1445 PFAFSGCSNARYI
+1445 PFAFAGCPTARYI
-1458 SINGSAT
+1458 AINGSAA

-1486 QMTDFTDYTGIKDAS
+1486 QMTDFTDYTGINDAA

-1512 CYLKDIETGRLMDR
+1512 CYLKDIEQGRLLKR
-1526 YAANNTTAAIGA
+1526 YAANNTTAAIG
-1538 SGSYANTSDLYAYS
+1538 STGSYANTSDLYAYS
-1552 FDSDNDGK
+1552 FDSNNDGK
-1560 SDYLHVAGA
+1560 ADYLHVAGA

-1579 TQVPWNAIRATLTK
+1579 TQVPWNEIRETLTK

-1600 TSVGPYAFEDCTALQ
+1600 TSVGPYAFEDCTALT

-1650 SLTADSNVFVG
+1650 SLTADSNVFVN
-1661 AGASDGFSVVFE
+1661 AGASAGFSVVFE

-1688 NLTNLTFGK
+1688 NLTNLTLGK

-1709 CTGLKTL
+1709 CTGMKTL

-1729 IFTDAGKDS
+1729 IFTDAGKES

-1744 IAANVTKI
+1744 LAANVTKV
-1752 PDNLFYSTDGNPYC
+1752 PDNLFYSTDGNPYV

-1796 ANCSMLTYIHNAA
+1796 ANCTMLTYIHNAA

-1823 CIKLQ
+1823 CVKLQ

-1834 FANCMNLADFSIN
+1834 FANCMNLADFTIS
-1847 NDEAITNIG
+1847 NDKAITNIG

-1953 VGEGEMI
+1953 VGTGEMI
-1960 DFATQE
+1960 DFQSQE

-1983 RVYVGDGI
+1983 RIYVGDGI

-2011 HDVQEIGKYAFRDD
+2011 HDVEEIGKYAFRDD
-2025 IKVPEFDLSS
+2025 VKVPEFDLST
-2035 AKASLTNIDDGAF
+2035 AKASLQNIEDGAF
-2048 ENCSGTSTVNLS
+2048 ENCSGTSSVNLS
-2060 GCSGLGAVGNDAFKN
+2060 GCSGLGAIGNDAFKN
-2075 LADSSI
+2075 LADSSV

-2115 RVFFTKDL
+2115 QVFFTKDL
-2123 VSQGVYNGKDVVW
+2123 ASQGVYNGKDVTW
-2136 NVEATSNDNLIFH
+2136 NVEASSNDNLIFH
-2149 WYYATTKGGQWTE
+2149 WYYATEKGGQWTE

-2172 NSTVRSSTL
+2172 ESTVNSSTMK
-2181 TMDGSIVTLDKNGY
+2181 MDGSIVTLDKNGY
-2195 YFYCEAVS
+2195 YFYVEAVS

-2213 ALAVYSSAIT
+2213 TLAVYSSAIT

-2248 IVTEGTADNGL
+2248 IVTEGSTDNGV

-2304 APVKYIIKVDNSSP
+2304 EPVKYILKVDNSSP

-2348 SINWYKTAADAND
+2348 SINWYKAAADAND

-2374 MDGVD
+2374 MQGVD

-2390 KGEGGKYTADTY
+2390 KAEGGKYTADTY
-2402 TTTYVGKNETHSFN
+2402 TTTYVGKNETHTFE
-2416 LNVDVDPTD
+2416 LNTAID
-2425 AGVSNYV
+2425 AGDSAISNYV
-2432 AATANTS
+2432 AATSNSA
-2439 LEKFELYEIHVMDA
+2439 LEKFELYEIHVMDD

-2469 IPVPTDYDTTRIVVY
+2469 IPVPADYDATRIAVY

-2514 GYFVVGLEPV
+2514 GYFVVGLEPA
-2524 SSAPTGG
+2524 SSTSTGD

>member
-1 MQKKLS
+1 MRKKLT
-7 KLLII
+7 KLLLV

-42 VNTDTGVLKIDV
+42 VNTDTGILKIDV

-62 QGSQPWYKYRNYIK
+62 HGSQPWYKYRNYIT
-76 ELQFASATSKI
+76 EIQFPSATSKI

-95 VNLEKIEIPNS
+95 VNVEKIEIPNS

-114 FLNCAGAK
+114 FLNCAGVK
-122 EVYIPIS
+122 EIYIPIS
-129 VANWG
+129 IANWG
-134 GFIFK
+134 GFVFK
-139 DCVSIGYIFTENTTN
+139 DCVSVGYIFTENTTD
-154 INMTTPIWDS
+154 INMTAPIWDA
-164 SVGSQAEN
+164 SVGSKAADN
-172 GYVEL
+172 YVEL

-217 PFALNLNSATNI
+217 PFALNLSSATNI

-236 CTGVTVI
+236 CTGVTTI
-243 NLPVATTIGENAFY
+243 NLPVATTIGEYAFY
-257 GCSGAE
+257 GCTGAD
-263 SINLPVAT
+263 SINIPVAT
-271 SIGENAFKGCSGAK
+271 SIGDNAFENCTGAKKITVGATSVNYGNEVFKNCSGCQEL
-285 TIYLGATNI
+285 YLGAI
-294 TYGNNCFADTTG
+294 GFK
-306 CTEIYLGSINF
+306 
-317 AQNSNALSR
+317 QNSNAMNG
-326 MGSGKTLTMTLGK
+326 MGSASGFKVTLGK
-339 SVSAINGTLQTSHI
+339 AITSINGTLQTSYI
-353 GTTGS
+353 GTTKPIS
-358 INLVLEEGSNLNSV
+358 LVLEAGSKLSSI
-372 GASAFENN
+372 GTSAFEGNALL
-380 SILTSVD
+380 ISVD
-387 FSNSAK
+387 LNNRAEELALSD
-393 NVSYNAKAFNNC
+393 KAFYKCTSIKSFSTNTGSLSIGKLSLADLKKCENFQLNSKSTDIASSIETYSLVLTNPTSAWSATATEKISGIKINPTVYWTSWSAYYSVNGSGSYYMSQVYNNG
-405 ANLKTFS
+405 ANAANPEGGSLSFQNQSVTLNPKYEIENYSHPLENLGADGNGCDITIGESVVAIPDKMFS
-412 SNTGTATLT
+412 SGIRYTISSNFPSAT
-421 TLSFG
+421 
-426 NLKKLET
+426 
-433 LNWNASSTTLG
+433 SSTTATVNIPAKSKVYQASYNYNNEINSYTFAIPASNRNLSGNVTYGAKSNVNIISLPSGINIKNVTTNTNTKLTSIGVAAFGLDDRSVTSTVSLTNVTTPNTSGNGTIEDGTIVAYGASSNGYLSG
-444 WSTQLQA
+444 WNKAHTITSGNNVNASNQSA
-451 KVTFT
+451 K
-456 SAATTA
+456 TTA
-462 SSHTGSHVSQQKS
+462 SASVKFSEDKNSVNTGSTAALQNGKIKLVSLGSVSNTCEIKYGAFSFNPSLEKAWFGSGISYISPDSFYSLKS
-475 STASMALTP
+475 PSTAYVYGKTSNTFTP
-484 STTQN
+484 SN
-489 TSYGWYP
+489 NGL
-496 TGDFTISAAT
+496 
-506 AGTTSA
+506 TSA
-512 SQNSASS
+512 GHS
-519 GTATSTT
+519 GFTDIVYDAT
-526 TASYNWVG
+526 
-534 TNNTGNHPF
+534 
-543 LNLGSSVSAG
+543 
-553 STVTFGKTVT
+553 
-563 TVPDYFLTSGVYA
+563 
-576 FETAAATLKRTY
+576 
-588 TATGSSTAS
+588 
-597 STKSTSGTPATPA
+597 
-610 MALASVGGDVYF
+610 
-622 GYYASNL
+622 
-629 GWTVNSKKVSV
+629 
-640 TNVGNV
+640 
-646 AQSVTI
+646 
-652 TSNLTDTTTVTQS
+652 
-665 CAITEGVKLSSAT
+665 
-678 GIKLNQVNS
+678 
-687 ISKAITSVGQSS
+687 
-699 FGWIQ
+699 
-704 IPMTSANNDLPSAG
+704 
-718 VTSSFTASEN
+718 
-728 SISATRNSTSTQG
+728 
-741 TIYTAPNF
+741 
-749 AVASRSYPYFAMYMG
+749 
-764 HAPHNSGYKT
+764 
-774 NWTWSNNWGAWHDN
+774 
-788 SYTWTQGAGNG
+788 
-799 SANYYGKGIYR
+799 
-810 ESGLQLG
+810 
-817 GNYYCAFAT
+817 
-826 KDMAIR
+826 
-832 EMRRLFDTTA
+832 
-842 VTATTTNTI
+842 
-851 SGTFKTNTISIPAST
+851 
-866 TTTKTWST
+866 
-874 VNNAAN
+874 
-880 VPVNGYPDG
+880 
-889 NNVKTANFGMAG
+889 
-901 NNMTINAGAFLGA
+901 
-914 KSLTNAYLASTVK
+914 
-927 NIQGNAFY
+927 
-935 TRNTGTSDILYAY
+935 
-948 GKSNVGDFSVHTGL
+948 
-962 DTHNDITAQYKPALK
+962 LK
-977 DYGIFVGEYKVGNNV
+977 DYGIFIDKFKVGDNV
-992 TAYLYNTSGSN
+992 NAYLYNTSGDN
-1003 YLVNL
+1003 YLINL
-1008 AGSGATYDSYTASN
+1008 AGSGSTYDTFTASTLPGWSATY
-1022 RPGWA
+1022 
-1027 GSYGTK
+1027 GSK
-1033 VTEVIIDDT
+1033 VTEIIVDDT
-1042 VTSVG
+1042 VTTIG
-1047 NYMFYGHSA
+1047 NYLFYGHSA
-1056 LQSVTFG
+1056 LQKVTFG
-1063 TGVTKIGDYAFANC
+1063 SGLTRIGDYAFANC
-1077 TSFEN
+1077 TAFEA
-1082 QDAAWPC
+1082 QDAEWNC

-1095 SHAFAN
+1095 SYAFAN
-1101 CSIKMAGIPSTIL
+1101 CSIKNAGIPATIT
-1114 KLGSGV
+1114 KLGIGV
-1120 FAGNPVQ
+1120 FSGNPVE
-1127 QISYRAK
+1127 QISYRAT
-1134 AASAHTADIVSF
+1134 AAAAHTADVVPF
-1146 SGLADNVETLV
+1146 SGLADSVDTT
-1157 IIGNEVTS
+1157 ITIADSVTS
-1165 IPAFLFYKAE
+1165 VPAFMFYKAE
-1175 VEKIT
+1175 VEKIN
-1180 IGPAVAS
+1180 IGTGVAS
-1187 IGEGAFSGS
+1187 IGEAAFSGS
-1196 KTAIITVA
+1196 KTAEVA
-1204 DGNTAYK
+1204 IPNGNAAYRV
-1211 ANADGNLYTADGLT
+1211 NADGNLYTADNLT
-1225 MVTYLGRKQDAAYT
+1225 IIAYLGKHQDAAYT
-1239 LASGV
+1239 LATGV

-1263 DATVINV
+1263 DATVINI
-1270 GKEAFFAAEKL
+1270 GKEAFFACEKL

-1296 SEVTV
+1296 AEVTV
-1301 GDNWSGSAEVIFSG
+1301 GENWSGNAEVIFSG
-1315 LSWDIGVTKGAMTAT
+1315 LAWDIGVTKGAMTAT

-1343 YMKNWASANAVDWYS
+1343 LMKNWASASAVDWYS

-1379 FSGCQNLA
+1379 FSGCESLS
-1387 DCVPPASVE
+1387 DCVLPDSVSS
-1396 NIGQYAFFDCKAL
+1396 IGQYAFFDCKGI
-1409 TFVRVPD
+1409 TFFRVPD
-1416 KVKTIST
+1416 KVTTINT
-1423 YTFANCTALVW
+1423 YTFANCTSLYWV
-1434 ADCGLGVESIE
+1434 DCGLGVQSIE
-1445 PFAFSGCSNARYI
+1445 PFAFAGCPTARYI
-1458 SINGSAT
+1458 AINGSAT

-1486 QMTDFTDYTGIKDAS
+1486 QMTDFTDYTGINDAA

-1512 CYLKDIETGRLMDR
+1512 CYLKDIEQGRLLKR
-1526 YAANNTTAAIGA
+1526 YAANNTTAAIG
-1538 SGSYANTSDLYAYS
+1538 STGSYANTSDLYAYS
-1552 FDSDNDGK
+1552 FDSNNDGK
-1560 SDYLHVAGA
+1560 ADYLHVAGA

-1579 TQVPWNAIRATLTK
+1579 TQVPWNEIRETLTK

-1600 TSVGPYAFEDCTALQ
+1600 TSVGPYAFEDCTALT

-1650 SLTADSNVFVG
+1650 SLTADSNVFVN

-1688 NLTNLTFGK
+1688 NLTNLTLGK

-1709 CTGLKTL
+1709 CTGMKTL

-1744 IAANVTKI
+1744 LAANVTKL
-1752 PDNLFYSTDGNPYC
+1752 PDNLFYSTDGNPYV

-1796 ANCSMLTYIHNAA
+1796 ANCTMLTYIHNAA

-1834 FANCMNLADFSIN
+1834 FANCMNLADFTIS

-1953 VGEGEMI
+1953 VGTGEMI
-1960 DFATQE
+1960 DFQSQE

-1983 RVYVGDGI
+1983 RIYVGDGI

-2011 HDVQEIGKYAFRDD
+2011 HDVEEIGKYAFRDD
-2025 IKVPEFDLSS
+2025 VKVPEFDLST
-2035 AKASLTNIDDGAF
+2035 AKASLQNIEDGAF
-2048 ENCSGTSTVNLS
+2048 ENCSGTSSVNLS

-2075 LADSSI
+2075 LADSSV

-2115 RVFFTKDL
+2115 QVFFTKDL
-2123 VSQGVYNGKDVVW
+2123 ASQGVYNGKDVTW
-2136 NVEATSNDNLIFH
+2136 NVEASSNDNLIFH
-2149 WYYATTKGGQWTE
+2149 WYYATEKGGQWTE

-2172 NSTVRSSTL
+2172 ESTVNSSTL
-2181 TMDGSIVTLDKNGY
+2181 KMDGSIVTLDKNGY
-2195 YFYCEAVS
+2195 YFCVEAVS

-2248 IVTEGTADNGL
+2248 IVTEGSTDNGV

-2304 APVKYIIKVDNSSP
+2304 EPVKYILKVDNSSP

-2374 MDGVD
+2374 MQGVD

-2390 KGEGGKYTADTY
+2390 KADGGKYTADTY
-2402 TTTYVGKNETHSFN
+2402 TTTYVGKNETHSFE
-2416 LNVDVDPTD
+2416 LNTAID
-2425 AGVSNYV
+2425 AGDSAISNYV
-2432 AATANTS
+2432 AATSNSA
-2439 LEKFELYEIHVMDA
+2439 LEKFELYEIHVMDD

-2469 IPVPTDYDTTRIVVY
+2469 IPVPADYDATRIAIY

-2514 GYFVVGLEPV
+2514 GYFVVGLEPA
-2524 SSAPTGG
+2524 SSASTSD

>member
-1 MQKKLS
+1 MRKKLT
-7 KLLII
+7 KLLLV

-42 VNTDTGVLKIDV
+42 VNTDTGILKIDV

-62 QGSQPWYKYRNYIK
+62 QGSQPWYKYRNYIT
-76 ELQFASATSKI
+76 EIQFPSATSKI

-95 VNLEKIEIPNS
+95 VNVEKIEIPNS

-114 FLNCAGAK
+114 FLNCAGVK
-122 EVYIPIS
+122 EIYIPIS
-129 VANWG
+129 IANWG
-134 GFIFK
+134 GFVFK
-139 DCVSIGYIFTENTTN
+139 DCVSVGYIFTENSTD
-154 INMTTPIWDS
+154 INMTAPIWDA
-164 SVGSQAEN
+164 SVGSKAADN
-172 GYVEL
+172 YVEL

-217 PFALNLNSATNI
+217 PFALNLSSATNI

-236 CTGVTVI
+236 CTGVTTI
-243 NLPVATTIGENAFY
+243 NLPVATTIGEYAFY
-257 GCSGAE
+257 GCTGAD
-263 SINLPVAT
+263 SINIPVAT
-271 SIGENAFKGCSGAK
+271 SIGDNAFENCTGAKKITVGATSVNYGNEVFKNCSGCQEL
-285 TIYLGATNI
+285 YLGAI
-294 TYGNNCFADTTG
+294 GFK
-306 CTEIYLGSINF
+306 
-317 AQNSNALSR
+317 QNSNAMNG
-326 MGSGKTLTMTLGK
+326 MGSASGFKVTLGK
-339 SVSAINGTLQTSHI
+339 AITSINGTLQTSYI
-353 GTTGS
+353 GTTKPIS
-358 INLVLEEGSNLNSV
+358 LVLEAGSKLSSI
-372 GASAFENN
+372 GTSAFEGNALL
-380 SILTSVD
+380 ISVD
-387 FSNSAK
+387 LNNRAEELALSD
-393 NVSYNAKAFNNC
+393 KAFYKCTSIKSFSTNTGSLSIGKLSLADLKKCENFQLNSKSTDIASSIETYSLVLTNPTSAWSATATEKISGIKINPTVYWTSWSAYYSVNGSGSYYMSQVYNNG
-405 ANLKTFS
+405 ANAANPEGGSLSFQNQSVTLNPKYEIENYSHPLENLGADGNGCDITIGESVVAIPDKMFS
-412 SNTGTATLT
+412 SGIRYTISSNFPSAT
-421 TLSFG
+421 
-426 NLKKLET
+426 
-433 LNWNASSTTLG
+433 SSTTATVNIPAKSKVYQASYNYNNEINSYTFAIPASNRNLSGNVTYGAKSNVNIISLPSGINIKNVTTNTNTKLTSIGVAAFGLDDRSVTSTVSLTNVTTPNTSGNGTIEDGTIVAYGASSNGYLSG
-444 WSTQLQA
+444 WNKAHTITSGNNVNASNQSA
-451 KVTFT
+451 K
-456 SAATTA
+456 TTA
-462 SSHTGSHVSQQKS
+462 SASVKFSEDKNSVNTGSTAALQNGKIKLVSLGSVSNTCEIKYGAFSFNPSLEKAWFGSGISYISPDSFYSLKS
-475 STASMALTP
+475 PSTAYVYGKTSNTFTP
-484 STTQN
+484 SN
-489 TSYGWYP
+489 NGL
-496 TGDFTISAAT
+496 
-506 AGTTSA
+506 TSA
-512 SQNSASS
+512 GHS
-519 GTATSTT
+519 GFTDIVYDAT
-526 TASYNWVG
+526 
-534 TNNTGNHPF
+534 
-543 LNLGSSVSAG
+543 
-553 STVTFGKTVT
+553 
-563 TVPDYFLTSGVYA
+563 
-576 FETAAATLKRTY
+576 
-588 TATGSSTAS
+588 
-597 STKSTSGTPATPA
+597 
-610 MALASVGGDVYF
+610 
-622 GYYASNL
+622 
-629 GWTVNSKKVSV
+629 
-640 TNVGNV
+640 
-646 AQSVTI
+646 
-652 TSNLTDTTTVTQS
+652 
-665 CAITEGVKLSSAT
+665 
-678 GIKLNQVNS
+678 
-687 ISKAITSVGQSS
+687 
-699 FGWIQ
+699 
-704 IPMTSANNDLPSAG
+704 
-718 VTSSFTASEN
+718 
-728 SISATRNSTSTQG
+728 
-741 TIYTAPNF
+741 
-749 AVASRSYPYFAMYMG
+749 
-764 HAPHNSGYKT
+764 
-774 NWTWSNNWGAWHDN
+774 
-788 SYTWTQGAGNG
+788 
-799 SANYYGKGIYR
+799 
-810 ESGLQLG
+810 
-817 GNYYCAFAT
+817 
-826 KDMAIR
+826 
-832 EMRRLFDTTA
+832 
-842 VTATTTNTI
+842 
-851 SGTFKTNTISIPAST
+851 
-866 TTTKTWST
+866 
-874 VNNAAN
+874 
-880 VPVNGYPDG
+880 
-889 NNVKTANFGMAG
+889 
-901 NNMTINAGAFLGA
+901 
-914 KSLTNAYLASTVK
+914 
-927 NIQGNAFY
+927 
-935 TRNTGTSDILYAY
+935 
-948 GKSNVGDFSVHTGL
+948 
-962 DTHNDITAQYKPALK
+962 LK
-977 DYGIFVGEYKVGNNV
+977 DYGIFIDKFKVGDNV
-992 TAYLYNTSGSN
+992 NAYLYNTSGDN
-1003 YLVNL
+1003 YLINL
-1008 AGSGATYDSYTASN
+1008 AGSGSTYDTFTASTLPGWSATY
-1022 RPGWA
+1022 
-1027 GSYGTK
+1027 GSK
-1033 VTEVIIDDT
+1033 VTEIIVDDT
-1042 VTSVG
+1042 VTTIG
-1047 NYMFYGHSA
+1047 NYLFYGHSA
-1056 LQSVTFG
+1056 LQKVTFG
-1063 TGVTKIGDYAFANC
+1063 SGLTRIGDYAFANC
-1077 TSFEN
+1077 TAFEA
-1082 QDAAWPC
+1082 QDAEWNC

-1095 SHAFAN
+1095 SYAFAN
-1101 CSIKMAGIPSTIL
+1101 CSIKNAGIPATIT
-1114 KLGSGV
+1114 KLGIGV
-1120 FAGNPVQ
+1120 FSGNPVE
-1127 QISYRAK
+1127 QISYRAT
-1134 AASAHTADIVSF
+1134 AAAAHTADVVPF
-1146 SGLADNVETLV
+1146 SGLADSVDTT
-1157 IIGNEVTS
+1157 ITIADSVTS
-1165 IPAFLFYKAE
+1165 VPAFMFYKAE
-1175 VEKIT
+1175 VEKIN
-1180 IGPAVAS
+1180 IGTGVAS
-1187 IGEGAFSGS
+1187 IGEAAFSGS
-1196 KTAIITVA
+1196 KTAEVA
-1204 DGNTAYK
+1204 IPNGNAAYRV
-1211 ANADGNLYTADGLT
+1211 NADGNLYTADNLT
-1225 MVTYLGRKQDAAYT
+1225 IIAYLGKHQDAAYT
-1239 LASGV
+1239 LATGV

-1263 DATVINV
+1263 DATVINI
-1270 GKEAFFAAEKL
+1270 GKEAFFACEKL

-1296 SEVTV
+1296 AEVTV
-1301 GDNWSGSAEVIFSG
+1301 GENWSGNAEVIFSG
-1315 LSWDIGVTKGAMTAT
+1315 LAWDIGVTKGAMTAT

-1343 YMKNWASANAVDWYS
+1343 LMKNWASASAVDWYS

-1379 FSGCQNLA
+1379 FSGCESLS
-1387 DCVPPASVE
+1387 DCVLPDSVSS
-1396 NIGQYAFFDCKAL
+1396 IGQYAFFDCKGI
-1409 TFVRVPD
+1409 TFFRVPD
-1416 KVKTIST
+1416 KVTTINT
-1423 YTFANCTALVW
+1423 YTFANCTSLYWV
-1434 ADCGLGVESIE
+1434 DCGLGVQSIE
-1445 PFAFSGCSNARYI
+1445 PFAFAGCPTARYI
-1458 SINGSAT
+1458 AINGSAT

-1486 QMTDFTDYTGIKDAS
+1486 QMTDFTDYTGINDAA

-1512 CYLKDIETGRLMDR
+1512 CYLKDIEQGRLLKR
-1526 YAANNTTAAIGA
+1526 YAANNTTAAIG
-1538 SGSYANTSDLYAYS
+1538 STGSYANTSDLYAYS
-1552 FDSDNDGK
+1552 FDSNNDGK
-1560 SDYLHVAGA
+1560 ADYLHVAGA

-1579 TQVPWNAIRATLTK
+1579 TQVPWNEIRETLTK

-1600 TSVGPYAFEDCTALQ
+1600 TSVGPYAFEDCTALT

-1650 SLTADSNVFVG
+1650 SLTADSNVFVN

-1688 NLTNLTFGK
+1688 NLTNLTLGK

-1709 CTGLKTL
+1709 CTGMKTL

-1744 IAANVTKI
+1744 LAANVTKL
-1752 PDNLFYSTDGNPYC
+1752 PDNLFYSTDGNPYV

-1796 ANCSMLTYIHNAA
+1796 ANCTMLTYIHNAA

-1834 FANCMNLADFSIN
+1834 FANCMNLADFTIS

-1953 VGEGEMI
+1953 VGTGEMI
-1960 DFATQE
+1960 DFQSQE

-1983 RVYVGDGI
+1983 RIYVGDGI

-2011 HDVQEIGKYAFRDD
+2011 HDVEEIGKYAFRDD
-2025 IKVPEFDLSS
+2025 VKVPEFDLST
-2035 AKASLTNIDDGAF
+2035 AKASLQNIEDGAF
-2048 ENCSGTSTVNLS
+2048 ENCSGTSSVNLS

-2075 LADSSI
+2075 LADSSV

-2115 RVFFTKDL
+2115 QVFFTKDL
-2123 VSQGVYNGKDVVW
+2123 ASQGVYNGKDVTW
-2136 NVEATSNDNLIFH
+2136 NVEASSNDNLIFH
-2149 WYYATTKGGQWTE
+2149 WYYATEKGGQWTE

-2172 NSTVRSSTL
+2172 ESTVNSSTL
-2181 TMDGSIVTLDKNGY
+2181 KMDGSIVTLDKNGY
-2195 YFYCEAVS
+2195 YFYVEAVS

-2248 IVTEGTADNGL
+2248 IVTEGSTDNGV

-2304 APVKYIIKVDNSSP
+2304 EPVKYILKVDNSSP

-2374 MDGVD
+2374 MQGVD

-2390 KGEGGKYTADTY
+2390 KADGGKYTADTY
-2402 TTTYVGKNETHSFN
+2402 TTTYVGKNETHSFE
-2416 LNVDVDPTD
+2416 LNTAID
-2425 AGVSNYV
+2425 AGDSAISNYV
-2432 AATANTS
+2432 AATSNSA
-2439 LEKFELYEIHVMDA
+2439 LEKFELYEIHVMDD

-2469 IPVPTDYDTTRIVVY
+2469 IPVPADYDATRIAIY

-2514 GYFVVGLEPV
+2514 GYFVVGLEPA
-2524 SSAPTGG
+2524 SSASTGD

>member
-1 MQKKLS
+1 MRKKLT
-7 KLLII
+7 KLLLV

-42 VNTDTGVLKIDV
+42 VNTDTGILKIDV

-62 QGSQPWYKYRNYIK
+62 QGSQPWYKYRNYIT
-76 ELQFASATSKI
+76 EIQFPSATSKI

-95 VNLEKIEIPNS
+95 VNVEKIEIPNS

-114 FLNCAGAK
+114 FLNCAGVK
-122 EVYIPIS
+122 EIYIPIS
-129 VANWG
+129 IANWG
-134 GFIFK
+134 GFVFK
-139 DCVSIGYIFTENTTN
+139 DCVSVGYIFTENTTD
-154 INMTTPIWDS
+154 INMTAPIWDA
-164 SVGSQAEN
+164 SVGSKAADN
-172 GYVEL
+172 YVEL

-217 PFALNLNSATNI
+217 PFALNLSSATNI

-236 CTGVTVI
+236 CTGVTTI
-243 NLPVATTIGENAFY
+243 NLPVATTIGEYAFY
-257 GCSGAE
+257 GCTGAD
-263 SINLPVAT
+263 SINIPVAT
-271 SIGENAFKGCSGAK
+271 SIGDNAFENCTGAKKITVGATSVNYGNEVFKNCSGCQEL
-285 TIYLGATNI
+285 YLGAI
-294 TYGNNCFADTTG
+294 GFK
-306 CTEIYLGSINF
+306 
-317 AQNSNALSR
+317 QNSNAMNG
-326 MGSGKTLTMTLGK
+326 MGSASGFKVTLGK
-339 SVSAINGTLQTSHI
+339 AITSINGTLQTSYI
-353 GTTGS
+353 GTTKPIS
-358 INLVLEEGSNLNSV
+358 LVLEAGSKLSSI
-372 GASAFENN
+372 GTSAFEGNALL
-380 SILTSVD
+380 ISVD
-387 FSNSAK
+387 LNNRAEELALSD
-393 NVSYNAKAFNNC
+393 KAFYKCTSIKSFSTNTGSLSIGKLSLADLKKCENFQLNSKSTDIASSIETYSLVLTNPTSAWSATATEKISGIKINPTVYWTSWSAYYSVNGSGSYYMSQVYNNG
-405 ANLKTFS
+405 ANAANPEGGSLSFQNQSVTLNPKYEIENYSHPLENLGADGNGCDITIGESVVAIPDKMFS
-412 SNTGTATLT
+412 SGMRYTISSNFPSAT
-421 TLSFG
+421 
-426 NLKKLET
+426 
-433 LNWNASSTTLG
+433 SSTTATVNIPAKSKVYQASYNYNNEINSYTFAIPASNRNLSGNVTYGAKSNVNIISLPSGINIKNVTTNTNTKLTSIGVAAFGLDDRSVTSTVSLTNVTTPNTSGNGTIEDGTIVAYGASSNGYLSG
-444 WSTQLQA
+444 WNKAHTITSGNNVNASNQSA
-451 KVTFT
+451 K
-456 SAATTA
+456 TTA
-462 SSHTGSHVSQQKS
+462 SASVKFSEDKNSVNTGSTAALQNGKIKLVSLGSVSNTCEIKYGAFSFNPSLEKAWFGSGISYISPDSFYSLKS
-475 STASMALTP
+475 PSTAYVYGKTSNTFTP
-484 STTQN
+484 SN
-489 TSYGWYP
+489 NGL
-496 TGDFTISAAT
+496 
-506 AGTTSA
+506 TSA
-512 SQNSASS
+512 GHS
-519 GTATSTT
+519 GFTDIVYDAT
-526 TASYNWVG
+526 
-534 TNNTGNHPF
+534 
-543 LNLGSSVSAG
+543 
-553 STVTFGKTVT
+553 
-563 TVPDYFLTSGVYA
+563 
-576 FETAAATLKRTY
+576 
-588 TATGSSTAS
+588 
-597 STKSTSGTPATPA
+597 
-610 MALASVGGDVYF
+610 
-622 GYYASNL
+622 
-629 GWTVNSKKVSV
+629 
-640 TNVGNV
+640 
-646 AQSVTI
+646 
-652 TSNLTDTTTVTQS
+652 
-665 CAITEGVKLSSAT
+665 
-678 GIKLNQVNS
+678 
-687 ISKAITSVGQSS
+687 
-699 FGWIQ
+699 
-704 IPMTSANNDLPSAG
+704 
-718 VTSSFTASEN
+718 
-728 SISATRNSTSTQG
+728 
-741 TIYTAPNF
+741 
-749 AVASRSYPYFAMYMG
+749 
-764 HAPHNSGYKT
+764 
-774 NWTWSNNWGAWHDN
+774 
-788 SYTWTQGAGNG
+788 
-799 SANYYGKGIYR
+799 
-810 ESGLQLG
+810 
-817 GNYYCAFAT
+817 
-826 KDMAIR
+826 
-832 EMRRLFDTTA
+832 
-842 VTATTTNTI
+842 
-851 SGTFKTNTISIPAST
+851 
-866 TTTKTWST
+866 
-874 VNNAAN
+874 
-880 VPVNGYPDG
+880 
-889 NNVKTANFGMAG
+889 
-901 NNMTINAGAFLGA
+901 
-914 KSLTNAYLASTVK
+914 
-927 NIQGNAFY
+927 
-935 TRNTGTSDILYAY
+935 
-948 GKSNVGDFSVHTGL
+948 
-962 DTHNDITAQYKPALK
+962 LK
-977 DYGIFVGEYKVGNNV
+977 DYGIFIDKFKVGDNV
-992 TAYLYNTSGSN
+992 NAYLYNTSGDN
-1003 YLVNL
+1003 YLINL
-1008 AGSGATYDSYTASN
+1008 AGSGSTYDTFTASTLPGWSATY
-1022 RPGWA
+1022 
-1027 GSYGTK
+1027 GSK
-1033 VTEVIIDDT
+1033 VTEIIVDDT
-1042 VTSVG
+1042 VTTIG
-1047 NYMFYGHSA
+1047 NYLFYGHSA
-1056 LQSVTFG
+1056 LQKVTFG
-1063 TGVTKIGDYAFANC
+1063 SGLTRIGDYAFANC
-1077 TSFEN
+1077 TAFEA
-1082 QDAAWPC
+1082 QDAEWNC

-1095 SHAFAN
+1095 SYAFAN
-1101 CSIKMAGIPSTIL
+1101 CSIKNAGIPATIT
-1114 KLGSGV
+1114 KLGIGV
-1120 FAGNPVQ
+1120 FSGNPVE
-1127 QISYRAK
+1127 QISYRAT
-1134 AASAHTADIVSF
+1134 AAAAHTADVVPF
-1146 SGLADNVETLV
+1146 SGLADSVDTT
-1157 IIGNEVTS
+1157 ITIADSVTS
-1165 IPAFLFYKAE
+1165 VPAFMFYKAE
-1175 VEKIT
+1175 VEKIN
-1180 IGPAVAS
+1180 IGTGVAS
-1187 IGEGAFSGS
+1187 IGEAAFSGS
-1196 KTAIITVA
+1196 KTAEVA
-1204 DGNTAYK
+1204 IPNGNAAYRV
-1211 ANADGNLYTADGLT
+1211 NADGNLYTADNLT
-1225 MVTYLGRKQDAAYT
+1225 IIAYLGKHQDAAYT
-1239 LASGV
+1239 LATGV

-1263 DATVINV
+1263 DATVINI
-1270 GKEAFFAAEKL
+1270 GKEAFFACEKL

-1296 SEVTV
+1296 AEVTV
-1301 GDNWSGSAEVIFSG
+1301 GENWSGNAEVIFSG
-1315 LSWDIGVTKGAMTAT
+1315 LAWDIGVTKGAMTAT

-1343 YMKNWASANAVDWYS
+1343 LMKNWASASAVDWYS

-1379 FSGCQNLA
+1379 FSGCESLS
-1387 DCVPPASVE
+1387 DCVLPDSVSS
-1396 NIGQYAFFDCKAL
+1396 IGQYAFFDCKGI
-1409 TFVRVPD
+1409 TFFRVPD
-1416 KVKTIST
+1416 KVTTINT
-1423 YTFANCTALVW
+1423 YTFANCTSLYWV
-1434 ADCGLGVESIE
+1434 DCGLGVQSIE
-1445 PFAFSGCSNARYI
+1445 PFAFAGCPTARYI
-1458 SINGSAT
+1458 AINGSAT

-1486 QMTDFTDYTGIKDAS
+1486 QMTDFTDYTGINDAA

-1512 CYLKDIETGRLMDR
+1512 CYLKDIEQGRLLKR
-1526 YAANNTTAAIGA
+1526 YAANNTTAAIG
-1538 SGSYANTSDLYAYS
+1538 STGSYANTSDLYAYS
-1552 FDSDNDGK
+1552 FDSNNDGK
-1560 SDYLHVAGA
+1560 ADYLHVAGA

-1579 TQVPWNAIRATLTK
+1579 TQVPWNEIRETLTK

-1600 TSVGPYAFEDCTALQ
+1600 TSVGPYAFEDCTALT

-1650 SLTADSNVFVG
+1650 SLTADSNVFVN

-1688 NLTNLTFGK
+1688 NLTNLTLGK

-1709 CTGLKTL
+1709 CTGMKTL

-1744 IAANVTKI
+1744 LAANVTKL
-1752 PDNLFYSTDGNPYC
+1752 PDNLFYSTDGNPYV

-1796 ANCSMLTYIHNAA
+1796 ANCTMLTYIHNAA

-1834 FANCMNLADFSIN
+1834 FANCMNLADFTIS

-1953 VGEGEMI
+1953 VGTGEMI
-1960 DFATQE
+1960 DFQSQE

-1983 RVYVGDGI
+1983 RIYVGDGI

-2011 HDVQEIGKYAFRDD
+2011 HDVEEIGKYAFRDD
-2025 IKVPEFDLSS
+2025 VKVPEFDLST
-2035 AKASLTNIDDGAF
+2035 AKASLQNIEDGAF
-2048 ENCSGTSTVNLS
+2048 ENCSGTSSVNLS

-2075 LADSSI
+2075 LADSSV

-2115 RVFFTKDL
+2115 QVFFTKDL
-2123 VSQGVYNGKDVVW
+2123 ASQGVYNGKDVTW
-2136 NVEATSNDNLIFH
+2136 NVEASSNDNLIFH
-2149 WYYATTKGGQWTE
+2149 WYYATEKGGQWTE

-2172 NSTVRSSTL
+2172 ESTVNSSTL
-2181 TMDGSIVTLDKNGY
+2181 KMDGSIVTLDKNGY
-2195 YFYCEAVS
+2195 YFYVEAVS

-2248 IVTEGTADNGL
+2248 IVTEGSTDNGV

-2304 APVKYIIKVDNSSP
+2304 EPVKYILKVDNSSP

-2374 MDGVD
+2374 MQGVD

-2390 KGEGGKYTADTY
+2390 KADGGKYTADTY
-2402 TTTYVGKNETHSFN
+2402 TTTYVGKNETHSFE
-2416 LNVDVDPTD
+2416 LNTAID
-2425 AGVSNYV
+2425 AGDSAISNYV
-2432 AATANTS
+2432 AATSNSA
-2439 LEKFELYEIHVMDA
+2439 LEKFELYEIHVMDD

-2469 IPVPTDYDTTRIVVY
+2469 IPVPADYDATRIAIY

-2514 GYFVVGLEPV
+2514 GYFVVGLEPA
-2524 SSAPTGG
+2524 SSASTGD

>member
-1 MQKKLS
+1 MRKKLT
-7 KLLII
+7 KLLLV

-42 VNTDTGVLKIDV
+42 VNTDTGILKIDV
-54 EGPMGSWT
+54 VGPMGSWT
-62 QGSQPWYKYRNYIK
+62 QGSQPWYKYRNYIT
-76 ELQFASATSKI
+76 EIQFPSATSKI

-95 VNLEKIEIPNS
+95 VNVEKIEIPNS

-114 FLNCAGAK
+114 FLNCAGVK
-122 EVYIPIS
+122 EIYIPIS
-129 VANWG
+129 IANWG
-134 GFIFK
+134 GFVFK
-139 DCVSIGYIFTENTTN
+139 DCVSVGYIFTENTTD
-154 INMTTPIWDS
+154 INMTAPIWDA
-164 SVGSQAEN
+164 SVGSKAADN
-172 GYVEL
+172 YVEL

-217 PFALNLNSATNI
+217 PFALNLSSATNI

-236 CTGVTVI
+236 CTGVTTI
-243 NLPVATTIGENAFY
+243 NLPVATTIGEYAFY
-257 GCSGAE
+257 GCTGAD
-263 SINLPVAT
+263 SINIPFAT
-271 SIGENAFKGCSGAK
+271 SIGDNAFENCTGAKKITVGATSVNYGNEVFKNCSGCQEL
-285 TIYLGATNI
+285 YLGAI
-294 TYGNNCFADTTG
+294 GFK
-306 CTEIYLGSINF
+306 
-317 AQNSNALSR
+317 QNSNAMNG
-326 MGSGKTLTMTLGK
+326 MGSASGFKVTLGK
-339 SVSAINGTLQTSHI
+339 AITSINGTLQTSYI
-353 GTTGS
+353 GTTKPIS
-358 INLVLEEGSNLNSV
+358 LVLEAGSKLSSI
-372 GASAFENN
+372 GTSAFEGNALL
-380 SILTSVD
+380 ISVD
-387 FSNSAK
+387 LNNRAEELALSD
-393 NVSYNAKAFNNC
+393 KAFYKCTSIKSFSTNTGSLSIGKLSLADLKKCENFQLNSKSTDIASSIETYSLVLTNPTSAWSATATEKISGIKINPTVYWTSWSAYYSVNGSGSYYMSQVYNNG
-405 ANLKTFS
+405 ANAANPEGGSLSFQNQSVTLNPKYEIENYSHPLENLGADGNGCDITIGESVVAIPDKMFS
-412 SNTGTATLT
+412 SGIRYTISSNFPSAT
-421 TLSFG
+421 
-426 NLKKLET
+426 
-433 LNWNASSTTLG
+433 SSTTATVNIPAKSKVYQASYNYNNEINSYTFAIPASNRNLSGNVTYGAKSNVNIISLPSGINIKNVTTNTNTKLTSIGVAAFGLDDRSVTSTVSLTNVTTPNTSGNGTIEDGTIVAYGASSNGYLSG
-444 WSTQLQA
+444 WNKAHTITSGNNVNASNQSA
-451 KVTFT
+451 K
-456 SAATTA
+456 TTA
-462 SSHTGSHVSQQKS
+462 SASVKFSEDKNSVNTGSTAALQNGKIKLVSLGSVSNTCEIKYGAFSFNPSLEKAWFGSGISYISPDSFYSLKS
-475 STASMALTP
+475 PSTAYVYGKTSNTFTP
-484 STTQN
+484 SN
-489 TSYGWYP
+489 NGL
-496 TGDFTISAAT
+496 
-506 AGTTSA
+506 TSA
-512 SQNSASS
+512 GHS
-519 GTATSTT
+519 GFTDIVYDAT
-526 TASYNWVG
+526 
-534 TNNTGNHPF
+534 
-543 LNLGSSVSAG
+543 
-553 STVTFGKTVT
+553 
-563 TVPDYFLTSGVYA
+563 
-576 FETAAATLKRTY
+576 
-588 TATGSSTAS
+588 
-597 STKSTSGTPATPA
+597 
-610 MALASVGGDVYF
+610 
-622 GYYASNL
+622 
-629 GWTVNSKKVSV
+629 
-640 TNVGNV
+640 
-646 AQSVTI
+646 
-652 TSNLTDTTTVTQS
+652 
-665 CAITEGVKLSSAT
+665 
-678 GIKLNQVNS
+678 
-687 ISKAITSVGQSS
+687 
-699 FGWIQ
+699 
-704 IPMTSANNDLPSAG
+704 
-718 VTSSFTASEN
+718 
-728 SISATRNSTSTQG
+728 
-741 TIYTAPNF
+741 
-749 AVASRSYPYFAMYMG
+749 
-764 HAPHNSGYKT
+764 
-774 NWTWSNNWGAWHDN
+774 
-788 SYTWTQGAGNG
+788 
-799 SANYYGKGIYR
+799 
-810 ESGLQLG
+810 
-817 GNYYCAFAT
+817 
-826 KDMAIR
+826 
-832 EMRRLFDTTA
+832 
-842 VTATTTNTI
+842 
-851 SGTFKTNTISIPAST
+851 
-866 TTTKTWST
+866 
-874 VNNAAN
+874 
-880 VPVNGYPDG
+880 
-889 NNVKTANFGMAG
+889 
-901 NNMTINAGAFLGA
+901 
-914 KSLTNAYLASTVK
+914 
-927 NIQGNAFY
+927 
-935 TRNTGTSDILYAY
+935 
-948 GKSNVGDFSVHTGL
+948 
-962 DTHNDITAQYKPALK
+962 LK
-977 DYGIFVGEYKVGNNV
+977 DYGIFIDKFKVGDNV
-992 TAYLYNTSGSN
+992 NAYLYNTSGDN
-1003 YLVNL
+1003 YLINL
-1008 AGSGATYDSYTASN
+1008 AGSGSTYDTFTASTLPGWSATY
-1022 RPGWA
+1022 
-1027 GSYGTK
+1027 GSK
-1033 VTEVIIDDT
+1033 VTEIIVDDT
-1042 VTSVG
+1042 VTTIG
-1047 NYMFYGHSA
+1047 NYLFYGHSA
-1056 LQSVTFG
+1056 LQKVTFG
-1063 TGVTKIGDYAFANC
+1063 SGLTRIGDYAFANC
-1077 TSFEN
+1077 TAFEA
-1082 QDAAWPC
+1082 QDAEWNC

-1095 SHAFAN
+1095 SYAFAN
-1101 CSIKMAGIPSTIL
+1101 CSIKNAGIPATIT
-1114 KLGSGV
+1114 KLGIGV
-1120 FAGNPVQ
+1120 FSGNPVE
-1127 QISYRAK
+1127 QISYRAT
-1134 AASAHTADIVSF
+1134 AAAAHTADVVPF
-1146 SGLADNVETLV
+1146 SGLADSVDTT
-1157 IIGNEVTS
+1157 ITIADSVTS
-1165 IPAFLFYKAE
+1165 VPAFMFYKAE
-1175 VEKIT
+1175 VEKIN
-1180 IGPAVAS
+1180 IGTGVAY
-1187 IGEGAFSGS
+1187 IGEAAFSGS
-1196 KTAIITVA
+1196 KTAEVA
-1204 DGNTAYK
+1204 IPNGNAAYRV
-1211 ANADGNLYTADGLT
+1211 NADGNLYTADNLT
-1225 MVTYLGRKQDAAYT
+1225 IIAYLGKHQDAAYT
-1239 LASGV
+1239 LATGV

-1263 DATVINV
+1263 DATVINI
-1270 GKEAFFAAEKL
+1270 GKEAFFACEKL

-1296 SEVTV
+1296 AEVTV
-1301 GDNWSGSAEVIFSG
+1301 GENWSGNAEVIFSG
-1315 LSWDIGVTKGAMTAT
+1315 LAWDIGVTKGAMTAT

-1343 YMKNWASANAVDWYS
+1343 LMKNWASASAVDWYS

-1379 FSGCQNLA
+1379 FSGCESLS
-1387 DCVPPASVE
+1387 DCVLPDSVSS
-1396 NIGQYAFFDCKAL
+1396 IGQYAFFDCKGI
-1409 TFVRVPD
+1409 TFFRVPD
-1416 KVKTIST
+1416 KVTTINT
-1423 YTFANCTALVW
+1423 YTFANCTSLYWV
-1434 ADCGLGVESIE
+1434 DCGLGVQSIE
-1445 PFAFSGCSNARYI
+1445 PFAFAGCPTARYI
-1458 SINGSAT
+1458 AINGSAT

-1486 QMTDFTDYTGIKDAS
+1486 QMTDFTDYTGINDAA

-1512 CYLKDIETGRLMDR
+1512 CYLKDIEQGRLLKR
-1526 YAANNTTAAIGA
+1526 YAANNTTAAIG
-1538 SGSYANTSDLYAYS
+1538 STGSYANTSDLYAYS
-1552 FDSDNDGK
+1552 FDSNNDGK
-1560 SDYLHVAGA
+1560 ADYLHVAGA

-1579 TQVPWNAIRATLTK
+1579 TQVPWNEIRETLTK

-1600 TSVGPYAFEDCTALQ
+1600 TSVGPYAFEDCTALT

-1650 SLTADSNVFVG
+1650 SLTADSNVFVN

-1688 NLTNLTFGK
+1688 NLTNLTLGK

-1709 CTGLKTL
+1709 CTGMKTL

-1744 IAANVTKI
+1744 LAANVTKL
-1752 PDNLFYSTDGNPYC
+1752 PDNLFYSTDGNPYV

-1796 ANCSMLTYIHNAA
+1796 ANCTMLTYIHNAA

-1834 FANCMNLADFSIN
+1834 FANCMNLADFTIS

-1953 VGEGEMI
+1953 VGTGEMI
-1960 DFATQE
+1960 DFQSQE

-1983 RVYVGDGI
+1983 RIYVGDGI

-2011 HDVQEIGKYAFRDD
+2011 HDVEEIGKYAFRDD
-2025 IKVPEFDLSS
+2025 VKVPEFDLST
-2035 AKASLTNIDDGAF
+2035 AKASLQNIEDGAF
-2048 ENCSGTSTVNLS
+2048 ENCSGTSSVNLS

-2075 LADSSI
+2075 LADSSV

-2115 RVFFTKDL
+2115 QVFFTKDL
-2123 VSQGVYNGKDVVW
+2123 ASQGVYNGKDVTW
-2136 NVEATSNDNLIFH
+2136 NVEASSNDNLIFH
-2149 WYYATTKGGQWTE
+2149 WYYATEKGGQWTE

-2172 NSTVRSSTL
+2172 ESTVNSSTL
-2181 TMDGSIVTLDKNGY
+2181 KMDGSIVTLDKNGY
-2195 YFYCEAVS
+2195 YFYVEAVS

-2248 IVTEGTADNGL
+2248 IVTEGSTDNGV

-2304 APVKYIIKVDNSSP
+2304 EPVKYILKVDNSSP

-2374 MDGVD
+2374 MQGVD

-2390 KGEGGKYTADTY
+2390 KADGGKYTADTY
-2402 TTTYVGKNETHSFN
+2402 TTTYVGKNETHSFE
-2416 LNVDVDPTD
+2416 LNTAID
-2425 AGVSNYV
+2425 AGDSAISNYV
-2432 AATANTS
+2432 AATSNSA
-2439 LEKFELYEIHVMDA
+2439 LEKFELYEIHVMDD

-2469 IPVPTDYDTTRIVVY
+2469 IPVPADYDATRIAIY

-2514 GYFVVGLEPV
+2514 GYFVVGLEPA
-2524 SSAPTGG
+2524 SSASTGD

>member
-1 MQKKLS
+1 MRKKLT
-7 KLLII
+7 KLLLV

-42 VNTDTGVLKIDV
+42 VNTDTGILKIDV

-62 QGSQPWYKYRNYIK
+62 QGSQPWYKYRNYIT
-76 ELQFASATSKI
+76 EIQFPSATSKI

-95 VNLEKIEIPNS
+95 VNVEKIEIPNS

-114 FLNCAGAK
+114 FLNCAGVK
-122 EVYIPIS
+122 EIYIPIS
-129 VANWG
+129 IANWG
-134 GFIFK
+134 GFVFK
-139 DCVSIGYIFTENTTN
+139 DCVSVGYIFTENTTD
-154 INMTTPIWDS
+154 INMTAPIWDA
-164 SVGSQAEN
+164 SVGSKAADN
-172 GYVEL
+172 YVEL

-217 PFALNLNSATNI
+217 PFALNLSSATNI

-236 CTGVTVI
+236 CTGVTTI
-243 NLPVATTIGENAFY
+243 NLPVATTIGEYAFY
-257 GCSGAE
+257 GCTGAD
-263 SINLPVAT
+263 SINIPVAT
-271 SIGENAFKGCSGAK
+271 SIGDNAFENCTGAKKLTVGATSVNYGNEVFKNCSGCQEL
-285 TIYLGATNI
+285 YLGAI
-294 TYGNNCFADTTG
+294 GFK
-306 CTEIYLGSINF
+306 
-317 AQNSNALSR
+317 QNSNAMNG
-326 MGSGKTLTMTLGK
+326 MGSASGFKVTLGK
-339 SVSAINGTLQTSHI
+339 AITSINGTLQTSYI
-353 GTTGS
+353 GTTKPMS
-358 INLVLEEGSNLNSV
+358 LVLEAGSKLSSI
-372 GASAFENN
+372 GTSAFEGNALL
-380 SILTSVD
+380 ISVD
-387 FSNSAK
+387 LSNRAEELALSD
-393 NVSYNAKAFNNC
+393 KAFYKCTSIKSFSTNTGSLSVGKLSLADLKKCENFQLNSKSTDIASSIETYSLVLTNPTSAWSATATEKISGIKINPTVYWTTWSAFYSVNGSGSYYMSQVYNNG
-405 ANLKTFS
+405 ANAANPEGGSLSFQNQSVTLNPKYEIENYSHPLENLGADGNGCDITIGESVVAIPDKMFS
-412 SNTGTATLT
+412 SGIRYTISSNFPSAT
-421 TLSFG
+421 
-426 NLKKLET
+426 
-433 LNWNASSTTLG
+433 SSTTATVNIPAK
-444 WSTQLQA
+444 SKVYQA
-451 KVTFT
+451 SYNYNNEINSYTFT
-456 SAATTA
+456 IPASNRNLSGNVTYGAKSNVNIISLPSGINIKNVTTNTNTKLTSIGVAAFGLDDRSVTSTVSLTNVTTPNTSGNGTIEDGTIVAYGASSNGYLTGWNKAHTITSGNNVNASNQSVKTTA
-462 SSHTGSHVSQQKS
+462 SASVKFSEDKNSVNTGSTAALQNGKIKLVSLGSVSNTCEIKYGAFSFNPSLEKAWFGSGISYISPDSFYSLKS
-475 STASMALTP
+475 PSTAYVYGKTSNTFTP
-484 STTQN
+484 SN
-489 TSYGWYP
+489 NGL
-496 TGDFTISAAT
+496 
-506 AGTTSA
+506 TSA
-512 SQNSASS
+512 GHS
-519 GTATSTT
+519 GFTDIVYDAT
-526 TASYNWVG
+526 
-534 TNNTGNHPF
+534 
-543 LNLGSSVSAG
+543 
-553 STVTFGKTVT
+553 
-563 TVPDYFLTSGVYA
+563 
-576 FETAAATLKRTY
+576 
-588 TATGSSTAS
+588 
-597 STKSTSGTPATPA
+597 
-610 MALASVGGDVYF
+610 
-622 GYYASNL
+622 
-629 GWTVNSKKVSV
+629 
-640 TNVGNV
+640 
-646 AQSVTI
+646 
-652 TSNLTDTTTVTQS
+652 
-665 CAITEGVKLSSAT
+665 
-678 GIKLNQVNS
+678 
-687 ISKAITSVGQSS
+687 
-699 FGWIQ
+699 
-704 IPMTSANNDLPSAG
+704 
-718 VTSSFTASEN
+718 
-728 SISATRNSTSTQG
+728 
-741 TIYTAPNF
+741 
-749 AVASRSYPYFAMYMG
+749 
-764 HAPHNSGYKT
+764 
-774 NWTWSNNWGAWHDN
+774 
-788 SYTWTQGAGNG
+788 
-799 SANYYGKGIYR
+799 
-810 ESGLQLG
+810 
-817 GNYYCAFAT
+817 
-826 KDMAIR
+826 
-832 EMRRLFDTTA
+832 
-842 VTATTTNTI
+842 
-851 SGTFKTNTISIPAST
+851 
-866 TTTKTWST
+866 
-874 VNNAAN
+874 
-880 VPVNGYPDG
+880 
-889 NNVKTANFGMAG
+889 
-901 NNMTINAGAFLGA
+901 
-914 KSLTNAYLASTVK
+914 
-927 NIQGNAFY
+927 
-935 TRNTGTSDILYAY
+935 
-948 GKSNVGDFSVHTGL
+948 
-962 DTHNDITAQYKPALK
+962 LK
-977 DYGIFVGEYKVGNNV
+977 DYGIFIDKFKVGDNV
-992 TAYLYNTSGSN
+992 NAYLYNTSGDN
-1003 YLVNL
+1003 YLINL
-1008 AGSGATYDSYTASN
+1008 AGSGSTYDTFTANTLPGWSATY
-1022 RPGWA
+1022 
-1027 GSYGTK
+1027 GSK
-1033 VTEVIIDDT
+1033 VTEIIVDDT
-1042 VTSVG
+1042 VTTIG
-1047 NYMFYGHSA
+1047 NYLFYGHSA
-1056 LQSVTFG
+1056 LQKVTFG
-1063 TGVTKIGDYAFANC
+1063 SGLTRIGDYAFANC
-1077 TSFEN
+1077 TAFEA
-1082 QDAAWPC
+1082 QDAEWNC

-1095 SHAFAN
+1095 SYAFAN
-1101 CSIKMAGIPSTIL
+1101 CSIKKAGIPATIT

-1120 FAGNPVQ
+1120 FSGNPVE
-1127 QISYRAK
+1127 QISYRAT
-1134 AASAHTADIVSF
+1134 AAAAHTADVVPF
-1146 SGLADNVETLV
+1146 SGLADSVDTT
-1157 IIGNEVTS
+1157 ITIADSVTS
-1165 IPAFLFYKAE
+1165 IPAFMFYKAE
-1175 VEKIT
+1175 VEKIN
-1180 IGPAVAS
+1180 IGTGVTS
-1187 IGEGAFSGS
+1187 IGEAAFSGS
-1196 KTAIITVA
+1196 KTAEVA
-1204 DGNTAYK
+1204 IPNGNAAYRV
-1211 ANADGNLYTADGLT
+1211 NADGNLYTADNLT
-1225 MVTYLGRKQDAAYT
+1225 IIAYLGKHQDAAYT
-1239 LASGV
+1239 LATGV
-1244 NTIAAG
+1244 NTIASG
-1250 AFYGHPYLERMTF
+1250 AFYGHPFLERMTF
-1263 DATVINV
+1263 DATVINI
-1270 GKEAFFAAEKL
+1270 GKEAFFACDKL

-1296 SEVTV
+1296 AEVTV
-1301 GDNWSGSAEVIFSG
+1301 GENWSGSAEVIFSG

-1343 YMKNWASANAVDWYS
+1343 LMKNWASASAVGWYS

-1379 FSGCQNLA
+1379 FSGCESLS
-1387 DCVPPASVE
+1387 DCVLPDSVSS
-1396 NIGQYAFFDCKAL
+1396 IGQYAFFDCKGI
-1409 TFVRVPD
+1409 TFFRVPD
-1416 KVKTIST
+1416 KVTTINT
-1423 YTFANCTALVW
+1423 YTFANCTSLYWV
-1434 ADCGLGVESIE
+1434 DCGLGVQSIE
-1445 PFAFSGCSNARYI
+1445 PFAFAGCPTARYI
-1458 SINGSAT
+1458 AINGSAT

-1486 QMTDFTDYTGIKDAS
+1486 QMTDFTDYTGINDAA

-1512 CYLKDIETGRLMDR
+1512 CYLKDIEQGRLLKR
-1526 YAANNTTAAIGA
+1526 YAANNTTAAIG
-1538 SGSYANTSDLYAYS
+1538 STGSYANTSDLYAYS
-1552 FDSDNDGK
+1552 FDSNNDGK
-1560 SDYLHVAGA
+1560 ADYLHVAGA

-1579 TQVPWNAIRATLTK
+1579 TQVPWNEIRETLTK

-1600 TSVGPYAFEDCTALQ
+1600 TSVGPYAFEDCTALT

-1650 SLTADSNVFVG
+1650 SLTADSNVFVN

-1688 NLTNLTFGK
+1688 NLTNLTLGK

-1709 CTGLKTL
+1709 CTGMKTL

-1744 IAANVTKI
+1744 LAANVTKL
-1752 PDNLFYSTDGNPYC
+1752 PDNLFYSTDGNPYV

-1796 ANCSMLTYIHNAA
+1796 ANCTMLTYIHNAA

-1834 FANCMNLADFSIN
+1834 FANCMNLADFTIS

-1870 IPESVR
+1870 IPGSVR

-1953 VGEGEMI
+1953 VGTGEMI
-1960 DFATQE
+1960 DFQSQE

-1983 RVYVGDGI
+1983 RIYVGDGI

-2011 HDVQEIGKYAFRDD
+2011 HDVEEIGKYAFRDD
-2025 IKVPEFDLSS
+2025 VKVPEFDLST
-2035 AKASLTNIDDGAF
+2035 AKASLQNIEDGAF
-2048 ENCSGTSTVNLS
+2048 ENCSGTSSVNLS
-2060 GCSGLGAVGNDAFKN
+2060 GCSSLGAVGNGAFKN
-2075 LADSSI
+2075 LADSSV

-2115 RVFFTKDL
+2115 QVFFTKDL
-2123 VSQGVYNGKDVVW
+2123 VSQGVYNGKDVIW
-2136 NVEATSNDNLIFH
+2136 NVEASSNDNLIFH
-2149 WYYATTKGGQWTE
+2149 WYYATEKGGQWTE

-2172 NSTVRSSTL
+2172 ESTVNSSTMK
-2181 TMDGSIVTLDKNGY
+2181 MDGSIVTLDKNGY
-2195 YFYCEAVS
+2195 YFYVEAVS

-2248 IVTEGTADNGL
+2248 IVTEGSTDNGV

-2277 PKMTYNTEGIVT
+2277 PKMTYNTEGIIT

-2304 APVKYIIKVDNSSP
+2304 EPVKYILKVDNSSP

-2374 MDGVD
+2374 MQGVD

-2390 KGEGGKYTADTY
+2390 KADGGKYTADTY
-2402 TTTYVGKNETHSFN
+2402 TTTYVGKNETHSFE
-2416 LNVDVDPTD
+2416 LNTAID
-2425 AGVSNYV
+2425 AGDSAISNYV
-2432 AATANTS
+2432 AATSNSA
-2439 LEKFELYEIHVMDA
+2439 LEKFELYEIHVMDD

-2469 IPVPTDYDTTRIVVY
+2469 IPVPADYDATRIAIY

-2514 GYFVVGLEPV
+2514 GYFVVGLEPA
-2524 SSAPTGG
+2524 SSASTGD